1 MSVESLIQA
10 GQKGYA
16 NIHDNDFYFSDSNF
30 KEIGENEEL
39 TKFFMNQVDPDG
51 SKYGGDVEKAKTG
64 FLNDYT
70 FKSNS
75 IWGEVK
81 GAVQSVN
88 YSEEEKQQKN
98 FLQRMYD
105 TAPNRLTGGDGVG
118 GAAQALGYGLAGGLV
133 GEDGVDLG
141 INIASTAASSWLGA
155 KMGAA
160 AGTAVA
166 PGAGTVVGGALGAIT
181 GGALA
186 LFGKN
191 MAIKGTQQL
200 GKEGLKEL
208 LKQTATKE
216 GKDALV
222 KQVAKE
228 YGWNTAKAEFAVNG
242 VLGGVGGAAEEYKN
256 ENIGLSEGNFT
267 DYLTSAGGG
276 ALMAGGIGGA
286 LGYVTSRFGE
296 GRRLGKELV
305 QDTRDGQKIMSAIGD
320 DGPRTYREAIEQRLK
335 DIEEKEKPTQDEIV
349 QKQQLEA
356 EKKLYDKY
364 RIPLTEEQRQGVND
378 LCSDLSI
385 QLRQEANELDT
396 FPSTSG
402 HSPEKLRAVA
412 DMLDN
417 LLDFNSAEKAV
428 VDAEKALVGGGDDAR
443 ANLAR
448 VKAKWSALRSIGK
461 YLNDNKLGERDSV
474 YSLLDD
480 ATFMD
485 FAKNL
490 DDNVKNAIIAE
501 NKRIYPE
508 AGLRPGEE
516 LQPQTPV
523 TQPKATQAQGKTKP
537 QPDIKA
543 NRKKAD
549 KAIKD
554 NQSGKS
560 AAKIIEELKQ
570 EAQANPEESAL
581 ATMTPD
587 EIQGLQPTLEDV
599 IGGMPKEQAS
609 TITQMS
615 QSSVKPDGTP
625 SQVSKSFLDALK
637 SIPEDEGQFNQL
649 VANLSQQ
656 SGLPAEQ
663 IAPALKA
670 AKQSYATKVTE
681 LEGKLADLKATNQQI
696 LETLKQ
702 KVSEGTDTT
711 EAVSAPVESTP
722 PKKTHEQI
730 SREAKKK
737 RDELHAEAEMTK
749 ADKDETVKRLSQ
761 SVSKTREV
769 FASKEAEVTGLIQD
783 GMSIE
788 DFKGTVP
795 ERLQPLIEGVT
806 DMATARTVI
815 KENAQ
820 RLADYSILSSI
831 NDVVGSENLVLFK
844 NFLPLFGD
852 DKDAVRLAK
861 RLDNVVADIH
871 AKALNE
877 ADGENFNSA
886 LTSAIN
892 NSLLP
897 LKGARKGRINP
908 ALEAAKWLPEKVDD
922 KVKAKV
928 ESLAKRVARSCE
940 NNAQFKKLPEE
951 SQNSIK
957 VHLIQKRVQDYLAN
971 RAQYEG
977 VKDSVAQDIQKAF
990 KDVEALKGQKFGSM
1004 QEAMSA
1010 ITSAEERYR
1019 YVQSEN
1025 YMKSKLDDF
1034 FNKYQEPANL
1044 APHQKEEGGKPVY
1057 DEKGNLIDIEKK
1069 KGVVDEKGNAV
1080 YETRY
1085 KQVNLNTSSS
1095 RYTLRKNFD
1104 QVKANVLSSAS
1115 NRKARKDT
1123 IAVARSLN
1131 PEAVASLER
1140 KTAVVKA
1147 DNAPTLMGLDDKGR
1161 PVLLKD
1167 ANKGKKDRI
1176 AEIEQLL
1183 RIQKPLEGEART
1195 QAEARVKEI
1204 DARIEEINKLHGR
1217 DRDPYRVELDD
1228 IRAEKEEVV
1237 KHLAVQQAT
1246 SDLVVKSL
1254 INELKTLKAPDVK
1267 KISSAGITEKAAEGI
1282 ILEGMFDRILAMR
1295 EKQILD
1301 RLVKNMID
1309 GTEDLDEQAFEEI
1322 GRKFW
1327 NTKFTDIDKATL
1339 KETARKHFEHNK
1351 EIADIRKSIEQYTD
1365 KEKLT
1370 NADKQILARIV
1381 EGMNRMLR
1389 EQHDVVMEIRERG
1402 AKNAVPSVSDTV
1414 QPKAKAQDIVLDE
1427 KTGKLLIFGKE
1438 YGSFIKDESG
1448 RIVVTN
1454 QAGNTLTPA
1463 ENLEKLM
1470 GRKNFQKILK
1480 KAENE
1485 KARETSK
1492 GESKKAKS
1500 AKKESTLSEEVKE
1513 VKPAVTAKE
1522 VMDEIKADAIDE
1534 IHEKEAVKQAEAER
1548 TLADSAST
1556 FTSEDLDRKIGDYYD
1571 LVTTDQ
1577 FITARIKRADGSVT
1591 WKNIW
1596 LNSTNEDAT
1605 MRTALGNYQKQID
1618 LGDVTI
1624 MGCPLRGGRKKGI
1637 DSSWLSQKAF
1647 YLTKDKRGQIDPN
1660 YIADKAADGSLEVRK
1675 NAIKD
1680 SIGNDDALIH
1690 LKAMDYPLE
1699 ENELKSVFFTGE
1711 NGKEINGLDFVNSF
1725 EQQALQISISR
1736 DMTRDAFSQEVARL
1750 ALMAKMINE
1759 KLPYGYRKDNSSRI
1773 LSASELVKRMK
1784 GLNQSEKISVQR
1796 ALQQLNRDLA
1806 ANSSP
1811 YFFSGTKRT
1820 PSGFGYVRERI
1831 NKWGKKG
1838 DKILLPNGNEGV
1850 QWSPAVSHELLH
1862 WGFTNLLTPD
1872 EKIQFLETCAKKY
1885 FNEDGTLNTK
1895 LAVKIGGSEDAVFK
1909 PDGSLDLAELF
1920 AYEGTGYYG
1929 DRLTKQAAQAN
1940 DSFWDMLV
1948 TKFKDLMSWIQG
1960 MRNDISPENIELFE
1974 KILPSEYN
1982 SNRYEAGVLYDL
1994 TAKERVAVST
2004 LDSKTN
2010 KGVHGLNIMN
2020 NLEKVRADAF
2030 RAMFDPSMSL
2040 LDRAEAMKSVAGYL
2054 KGVIH
2059 GSRTEIGSEYIAK
2072 IRGKII
2078 GYAEQISYAEGNKLI
2093 ESKLKTNNLFIKG
2106 KKDNRQFGTVLEVYQ
2121 DRYKSLGYSDE
2132 EAKRLAE
2139 GSVIDDVLDKTE
2151 RGDAL
2156 YSDDL
2161 LFDDVGEDAGYRAT
2175 NTQSPDADTRSLSP
2189 ERLAE
2194 INEQAEKETLEEA
2207 NKWLKENNLP
2217 EVHSDN
2223 ELSAAFEAGNIPRE
2237 EMVDF
2242 MDFYE
2247 TRLEELKG
2255 TAQAEL
2261 VNKTE
2266 EGAPRGNSTAI
2277 QKTLGRLYDIIVD
2290 AEDSVI
2296 TTMKKNGYALAPNER
2311 HRPSVAPKEE
2321 KFTPPSKPSGPKTP
2335 EVNVVKE
2342 SVEAKALLGETN
2354 GIPNLASPKI
2364 KAVLDSILEMSD
2376 PEVKSAVRK
2385 VLFRYSEFLGKDD
2398 LTYKD
2403 LANLL
2408 GIELPEYLNEDRL
2421 VNASASFLD
2430 SDSGRFADR
2439 DFYSR
2444 ATSTLHTMGKQL
2456 TQGEE
2461 SEAYKTFSANLYLSL
2476 SDGMNMD
2483 VLEDG
2488 TKYIFDV
2495 GSTPRISRDSYK
2507 ARLLNLPENILDGMR
2522 EFLKTDDLKKAFADI
2537 DFEKG
2542 TEGAFF
2548 TIDGKKVPVGDV
2560 VQTVYSNL
2568 APEPTT
2574 VKAYT
2579 PITGAMDTA
2588 IDNGYAQ
2595 NTSSA
2600 AVQIAALSKGC
2611 TPAQAEVTA
2620 GLIPTRIRNWW
2631 GDSVF
2636 KKALTSMDN
2645 GLSLV
2650 LSSNTKRCKD
2660 LGANFLAETGRF
2672 FYEDKSR
2679 FIGKHYNKL
2688 QTALRELRGSEV
2700 KGRSNLRNQIG
2711 NDFEDMKRSLL
2722 TNNHLGIVT
2731 ENERGVID
2739 FMRTATNDN
2748 WQKKWDNLNEV
2759 QRNAV
2764 TELTNQFEAI
2774 RKEMVDLGIQVN
2786 DYRGMNGIL
2795 HYLPQRFNKDWVTNN
2810 HDKFMEGMTKFF
2822 VSEGKSQRDAVN
2834 VAESLYSHI
2843 ANDFEFSGFSG
2854 TDPKFARK
2862 SGEGLYA
2869 RVLNIKP
2876 EQWKEFGLTDMFD
2889 NNLEAL
2895 ARDYIDHAATLIE
2908 RTKRWGVEGHGRA
2921 AYFSVQAGGLD
2932 GAANVLMHSQEA
2944 QKQSGDNARLNSAL
2958 EVNLFGPLT
2967 TNHEEA
2973 KKIAES
2979 IERALND
2986 GVSVDNIVNTLVQ
2999 LYAANRGAGLVHFQ
3013 REMNCLVNGIK
3024 DFGLSVGPDAK
3035 IPQKHAKYLVQ
3046 ASDLL
3051 TGMRGAPKDDS
3062 AVIGWMT
3069 SLNNMTMLSMAT
3081 IASLSDVGLIG
3092 VRSGEVMPFLKGI
3105 KATMKQMAG
3114 GDQAERDA
3122 IRSLGVQFETDR
3134 MNNFLNNNNGR
3145 IQGMNNAFFKATGL
3159 TQWTAFSR
3167 QMSANVG
3174 FEAIK
3179 CFQRQAREAIASGNQ
3194 NSLTYRKA
3202 MYWLRTLGLN
3212 DPEFINGRA
3221 LTSYADMIEACKAD
3235 PSLES
3240 MNEKVARAVVKFVNQ
3255 SAFAPNRADI
3265 PAWAQSGFG
3274 RLVFQFK
3281 SYPLMLGRLTKWA
3294 LDSAR
3299 LKNGANI
3306 KPLVLLATLGVGM
3319 GAGGQALRDVISGRN
3334 IDYEDDDQSF
3344 ADMHSVKQ
3352 RLASEICRQLG
3363 WESWADNLE
3372 GTQADSIIGWYA
3384 SGLMGLGALG
3394 VIGDFAFNLTES
3406 TQDGAYGEL
3415 NVAKQLF
3422 GPSFGTAMD
3431 AYHVAKTGY
3440 NMTTEGLG
3448 IKSERPSNKDERR
3461 AFSVL
3466 ESRIPV
3472 VGGFRSLGR
3481 ELKDYLVPLE
3491 EN

>member
-1 MSVESLIQA
+1 MSILSMLKATEQ
-10 GQKGYA
+10 GYSGTHDDNYFFA
-16 NIHDNDFYFSDSNF
+16 NSSFND
-30 KEIGENEEL
+30 IGKDEEL
-39 TKFFMNQVDPDG
+39 TKFFLKQVDPDG
-51 SKYGGDVEKAKTG
+51 SKYGGDIEKAKTG

-75 IWGEVK
+75 ITSSVLD
-81 GAVQSVN
+81 AVRSST
-88 YSEEEKQQKN
+88 YTEDEKQKKN
-98 FLQRMYD
+98 FLGRMYES
-105 TAPNRLTGGDGVG
+105 APNRLAGSDGIE
-118 GAAQALGYGLAGGLV
+118 GAAQAVGHGLAGGLV
-133 GEDGVDLG
+133 GEYGGDAA
-141 INIASTAASSWLGA
+141 INVASTAASSWLGA

-186 LFGKN
+186 LFGKG
-191 MAIKGTQQL
+191 ALVKGTQQL
-200 GKEGLKEL
+200 TKEGAQQL
-208 LKQTATKE
+208 LKQIATKE

-286 LGYVTSRFGE
+286 LGYMTSRFGE

-305 QDTRDGQKIMSAIGD
+305 QDTRDGQKIMAAIGD

-364 RIPLTEEQRQGVND
+364 RIPLTDEERQGVND

-480 ATFMD
+480 AMFMD

-501 NKRIYPE
+501 NKRVYPE

-516 LQPQTPV
+516 LQPQTSV
-523 TQPKATQAQGKTKP
+523 VQPKDTKGAP
-537 QPDIKA
+537 QPDTKA
-543 NRKKAD
+543 SRKKAD

-560 AAKIIEELKQ
+560 ASKIIDELKQ
-570 EAQANPEESAL
+570 EAQTNPEESAL
-581 ATMTPD
+581 ASMTPD
-587 EIQGLQPTLEDV
+587 EIGSIAPTIEDV
-599 IGGMPKEQAS
+599 IAGMPKEQAS
-609 TITQMS
+609 VLTQLT

-625 SQVSKSFLDALK
+625 SQVPKEFMDALR
-637 SIPEDEGQFNQL
+637 SIPEDEGQFQQL
-649 VANLSQQ
+649 VANLSQG
-656 SGLPAEQ
+656 SGIPADQ
-663 IAPALKA
+663 LAPALKA
-670 AKQSYATKVTE
+670 AKQSYTAKVTE
-681 LEGKLADLKATNQQI
+681 IEAKIGDLKATSEQI
-696 LETLKQ
+696 LEGLKNAQ
-702 KVSEGTDTT
+702 EQSAATSE
-711 EAVSAPVESTP
+711 EAPVSAEITP

-769 FASKEAEVTGLIQD
+769 FASKEAEVTGLIKD
-783 GMSIE
+783 GMSLE

-844 NFLPLFGD
+844 KFLPLFGD

-861 RLDNVVADIH
+861 RLDDVVADIH
-871 AKALNE
+871 TRALNE
-877 ADGENFNSA
+877 ADGEGFDSV

-892 NSLLP
+892 KGLVP
-897 LKGARKGRINP
+897 LKGARKGRIDP
-908 ALEAAKWLPEKVDD
+908 VLEAAKWLPENVDE
-922 KVKAKV
+922 KVKAKA
-928 ESLAKRVARSCE
+928 ETLAKRVAKSCE
-940 NNAQFKKLPEE
+940 HNAQFKKLSEE
-951 SQNSIK
+951 AQNSIK
-957 VHLIQKRVQDYLAN
+957 VRLIQSRVQGYLAN
-971 RAQYEG
+971 RAEYEG
-977 VKDSVAQDIQKAF
+977 VKNSVAAEIQKAF
-990 KDVEALKGQKFGSM
+990 DSVEALKAQKFDTM
-1004 QEAMSA
+1004 QDAMSA
-1010 ITSAEERYR
+1010 IGSAEERYR
-1019 YVQSEN
+1019 YVQSED
-1025 YMKSKLDDF
+1025 YIQSKLDDF

-1057 DEKGNLIDIEKK
+1057 DEKGNLVKVEKK
-1069 KGVVDEKGNAV
+1069 KGVVDEKGKAV
-1080 YETRY
+1080 YEIRY
-1085 KQVNLNTSSS
+1085 KNVNLNTSSS
-1095 RYTLRKNFD
+1095 RYNLRKNFD
-1104 QVKANVLSSAS
+1104 QVKANALATAS
-1115 NRKARKDT
+1115 GRKAGKEVAA
-1123 IAVARSLN
+1123 IAQKLN
-1131 PEAVASLER
+1131 PEGFKSLGA
-1140 KTAVVKA
+1140 K
-1147 DNAPTLMGLDDKGR
+1147 GL
-1161 PVLLKD
+1161 
-1167 ANKGKKDRI
+1167 
-1176 AEIEQLL
+1176 
-1183 RIQKPLEGEART
+1183 T
-1195 QAEARVKEI
+1195 
-1204 DARIEEINKLHGR
+1204 
-1217 DRDPYRVELDD
+1217 
-1228 IRAEKEEVV
+1228 EKE
-1237 KHLAVQQAT
+1237 
-1246 SDLVVKSL
+1246 
-1254 INELKTLKAPDVK
+1254 
-1267 KISSAGITEKAAEGI
+1267 AEGL
-1282 ILEGMFDRILAMR
+1282 ILEGMFDRIMNMR

-1327 NTKFTDIDKATL
+1327 NTKFTDSDKAIL
-1339 KETARKHFEHNK
+1339 KEVARDEFEHAREREK
-1351 EIADIRKSIEQYTD
+1351 LKAVITAYAD

-1370 NADKQILARIV
+1370 GADKQILSRII
-1381 EGMNRMLR
+1381 EGMNRMLK
-1389 EQHDVVMEIRERG
+1389 EQHDVVIEKKTKG
-1402 AKNAVPSVSDTV
+1402 ATNAIDFNKTTPSVA
-1414 QPKAKAQDIVLDE
+1414 AKDVVLDE

-1438 YGSFIKDESG
+1438 YGTFIKDESG

-1470 GRKNFQKILK
+1470 GRKNFQKILR
-1480 KAENE
+1480 KAEKE
-1485 KARETSK
+1485 QAQEAKPKVVKETEAKAPVTADEII
-1492 GESKKAKS
+1492 
-1500 AKKESTLSEEVKE
+1500 EEVRAD
-1513 VKPAVTAKE
+1513 AV
-1522 VMDEIKADAIDE
+1522 DEIVE
-1534 IHEKEAVKQAEAER
+1534 REAVKFAETEKSI
-1548 TLADSAST
+1548 ADSAST
-1556 FTSEDLDRKIGDYYD
+1556 FTSEDLERPITDYYA
-1571 LVTTDQ
+1571 LVTDDQ
-1577 FITARIKRADGSVT
+1577 FITARVKRADGSVA
-1591 WKNIW
+1591 WKHIYINKA
-1596 LNSTNEDAT
+1596 NPNAS

-1618 LGDVTI
+1618 LGNVTI
-1624 MGCPLRGGRKKGI
+1624 MGCPLRGGKRKGA
-1637 DSSWLSQKAF
+1637 DADWCAQNAF
-1647 YLTKDKRGQIDPN
+1647 YLTNNKRGKTDPAF
-1660 YIADKAADGSLEVRK
+1660 IAEKKAQTKLDGRVAE
-1675 NAIKD
+1675 IKD
-1680 SIGNDDALIH
+1680 SIGNDDPLIH

-1699 ENELKSVFFTGE
+1699 EKELKSVFFTGE
-1711 NGKEINGLDFVNSF
+1711 NGEEINGLDFINSF
-1725 EQQALQISISR
+1725 EQRAQQLSIAPG
-1736 DMTRDAFSQEVARL
+1736 MTRDAFEKEVAKLSSMARL
-1750 ALMAKMINE
+1750 INE
-1759 KLPYGYRKDNSSRI
+1759 KLPYGYRRDNSSRI
-1773 LSASELVKRMK
+1773 NSARGLMVRMK
-1784 GLNQSEKISVQR
+1784 GLNPSEKISALR
-1796 ALQQLNRDLA
+1796 ALQQLDKDLA
-1806 ANSSP
+1806 PNSSP
-1811 YFFSGTKRT
+1811 YIFKGTDET
-1820 PSGFGYVRERI
+1820 PSGFGYEQNGKI
-1831 NKWGKKG
+1831 NKNGKRA
-1838 DKILLPNGNEGV
+1838 DKIFVPNGTDGV

-1885 FNEDGTLNTK
+1885 FNEDGTVNTK
-1895 LAVKIGGSEDAVFK
+1895 LAVKIGGSKEAVFK
-1909 PDGSLDLAELF
+1909 ADGSLDVAELF

-1948 TKFKDLMSWIQG
+1948 SKFKDLMSWIQG

-2030 RAMFDPSMSL
+2030 RAMFDPSVDL
-2040 LDRAEAMKSVAGYL
+2040 LDRAETMKSVAGYL

-2078 GYAEQISYAEGNKLI
+2078 GYAEQISDAEGNQLI

-2139 GSVIDDVLDKTE
+2139 GSVIDDVLDKAE

-2194 INEQAEKETLEEA
+2194 INEQAEKETLDEA

-2237 EMVDF
+2237 EMMDF

-2266 EGAPRGNSTAI
+2266 EGAPRGNSAAV

-2296 TTMKKNGYALAPNER
+2296 TTMKNNGYALAPNER
-2311 HRPSVAPKEE
+2311 HRPSVAPKGE

-2342 SVEAKALLGETN
+2342 SVDAKALLGETD
-2354 GIPNLASPKI
+2354 GIPNLAPPKI
-2364 KAVLDSILEMSD
+2364 KAVLDSILTSEK
-2376 PEVKSAVRK
+2376 PEVRDAVRRM
-2385 VLFRYSEFLGKDD
+2385 LFRYSEFLGRDD
-2398 LTYKD
+2398 LTVRD
-2403 LANLL
+2403 IANLL
-2408 GIELPEYLNEDRL
+2408 DIELPEFIDPDK
-2421 VNASASFLD
+2421 VVDASASFIANPN
-2430 SDSGRFADR
+2430 GRKADA
-2439 DFYSR
+2439 DFYTD
-2444 ATSTLHTMGKQL
+2444 ATTKLKSIGLYL
-2456 TQGEE
+2456 TQGAK
-2461 SEAYKTFSANLYLSL
+2461 SDVNQLLSANLYLSL
-2476 SDGMNMD
+2476 SDSMSMD

-2488 TKYIFDV
+2488 IKYIFDV
-2495 GSTPRISRDSYK
+2495 GATPRVSRDSYK

-2600 AVQIAALSKGC
+2600 AVRIAALGKGC

-2645 GLSLV
+2645 GLSVV

-2660 LGANFLAETGRF
+2660 LGADFLADTGRF
-2672 FYEDKSR
+2672 FYEDKSL
-2679 FIGKHYNKL
+2679 FIGQHWDKL
-2688 QTALRELRGSEV
+2688 QTTLRELRGSEV
-2700 KGRSNLRNQIG
+2700 QGRSRLRNQIG

-2895 ARDYIDHAATLIE
+2895 ARDYIDHTATLIE

-2944 QKQSGDNARLNSAL
+2944 QKRIFQSGDNARLNSAL

-2967 TNHEEA
+2967 TNPEEA

-3051 TGMRGAPKDDS
+3051 TGMRGAPKDDM
-3062 AVIGWMT
+3062 AAIGWMT

-3092 VRSGEVMPFLKGI
+3092 VRSGEVMPFIKGI

-3179 CFQRQAREAIASGNQ
+3179 CFQRQAREAMASGNQ

-3221 LTSYADMIEACKAD
+3221 LTSYADIIEACKAD

-3255 SAFAPNRADI
+3255 SAFAPNRADT

-3363 WESWADNLE
+3363 WESWADSLE
-3372 GTQADSIIGWYA
+3372 GTQVDSIIGWYA

-3422 GPSFGTAMD
+3422 GPSFGTVMD

-3440 NMTTEGLG
+3440 NMTAEGLG

>member
-39 TKFFMNQVDPDG
+39 TKFFMKQVDPDG

-105 TAPNRLTGGDGVG
+105 TAPNRLTGSDGVSG
-118 GAAQALGYGLAGGLV
+118 GAQALGYGLAGGLV

-186 LFGKN
+186 LFGKG
-191 MAIKGTQQL
+191 ALVKGTQQL
-200 GKEGLKEL
+200 TKEGAQQL
-208 LKQTATKE
+208 LKQIATKE

-296 GRRLGKELV
+296 GRRLSKELV
-305 QDTRDGQKIMSAIGD
+305 QDTRDGQKIMATIGD
-320 DGPRTYREAIEQRLK
+320 DSPRTYREAIEQRLK

-501 NKRIYPE
+501 NKRVYPE

-516 LQPQTPV
+516 LQPQAPV
-523 TQPKATQAQGKTKP
+523 VQPKDTKGAP
-537 QPDIKA
+537 QPDTKA
-543 NRKKAD
+543 SRKKAD

-560 AAKIIEELKQ
+560 ASKIIDELKQ
-570 EAQANPEESAL
+570 EAQTNPEESAL
-581 ATMTPD
+581 ASMTLD
-587 EIQGLQPTLEDV
+587 EIGSLAPTIEDV
-599 IGGMPKEQAS
+599 IAGMPKEQAS
-609 TITQMS
+609 VLTQLT

-625 SQVSKSFLDALK
+625 SQVPKEFMDALR
-637 SIPEDEGQFNQL
+637 SIPDDEGQFQQL
-649 VANLSQQ
+649 VANLSQG
-656 SGLPAEQ
+656 SGIPADKL
-663 IAPALKA
+663 APALKA
-670 AKQSYATKVTE
+670 AKQSYAAKVTE
-681 LEGKLADLKATNQQI
+681 IEAKVGDLKSTSEQI
-696 LETLKQ
+696 LERLKNAQ
-702 KVSEGTDTT
+702 EQSAATSEATP
-711 EAVSAPVESTP
+711 VSAEITP

-730 SREAKKK
+730 SREAQMK
-737 RDELHAEAEMTK
+737 RDQLQAEADMTK
-749 ADKDETVKRLSQ
+749 ADKDEVVQRLSQ

-783 GMSIE
+783 GMSLE

-844 NFLPLFGD
+844 KFLPLFGD

-871 AKALNE
+871 TRALNE
-877 ADGENFNSA
+877 ADGEGFDSV

-892 NSLLP
+892 KGLLP
-897 LKGARKGRINP
+897 LKGARKGRIDP
-908 ALEAAKWLPEKVDD
+908 VLEAAKWLPENVDE
-922 KVKAKV
+922 KVKAKA
-928 ESLAKRVARSCE
+928 ETLAKRVAKSCE
-940 NNAQFKKLPEE
+940 HNAQFKKLSEE
-951 SQNSIK
+951 AQNSIK
-957 VHLIQKRVQDYLAN
+957 VRLIQSRVQGYLAN
-971 RAQYEG
+971 RAEYEG
-977 VKDSVAQDIQKAF
+977 VKNSVAADIQKAF
-990 KDVEALKGQKFGSM
+990 DSVEALKGQKFDTM
-1004 QEAMSA
+1004 QDAMSA
-1010 ITSAEERYR
+1010 IGSAEERYR
-1019 YVQSEN
+1019 YVQSED
-1025 YMKSKLDDF
+1025 YIQSKLDDF

-1057 DEKGNLIDIEKK
+1057 DEKGNLVKVEKK

-1085 KQVNLNTSSS
+1085 KNVNLNTSSS
-1095 RYTLRKNFD
+1095 RYNLRKNFD
-1104 QVKANVLSSAS
+1104 QVKANALATAS
-1115 NRKARKDT
+1115 GRKAGKE
-1123 IAVARSLN
+1123 IAAIAQKLN
-1131 PEAVASLER
+1131 PEGFKSLGA
-1140 KTAVVKA
+1140 K
-1147 DNAPTLMGLDDKGR
+1147 GL
-1161 PVLLKD
+1161 
-1167 ANKGKKDRI
+1167 
-1176 AEIEQLL
+1176 
-1183 RIQKPLEGEART
+1183 T
-1195 QAEARVKEI
+1195 
-1204 DARIEEINKLHGR
+1204 
-1217 DRDPYRVELDD
+1217 
-1228 IRAEKEEVV
+1228 EKE
-1237 KHLAVQQAT
+1237 
-1246 SDLVVKSL
+1246 
-1254 INELKTLKAPDVK
+1254 
-1267 KISSAGITEKAAEGI
+1267 AEGL
-1282 ILEGMFDRILAMR
+1282 ILEGMFDRIMNMR

-1301 RLVKNMID
+1301 RLVKNMVD

-1327 NTKFTDIDKATL
+1327 NTKFTDSDKAIL
-1339 KETARKHFEHNK
+1339 KEVARDEFEHAREREK
-1351 EIADIRKSIEQYTD
+1351 LKAVITAYAD

-1370 NADKQILARIV
+1370 GADKQILSRII
-1381 EGMNRMLR
+1381 EGMNRMLK
-1389 EQHDVVMEIRERG
+1389 EQHDVVIEKKTKG
-1402 AKNAVPSVSDTV
+1402 AKNAVDFNKTTPFVE
-1414 QPKAKAQDIVLDE
+1414 AKDVVLDE

-1438 YGSFIKDESG
+1438 YGTFIKDESG

-1463 ENLEKLM
+1463 ENLAKLM
-1470 GRKNFQKILK
+1470 GRKNFQKILR
-1480 KAENE
+1480 KAEKE
-1485 KARETSK
+1485 QAQEAKPKVAKETETKAPVTADEII
-1492 GESKKAKS
+1492 
-1500 AKKESTLSEEVKE
+1500 EEVRAD
-1513 VKPAVTAKE
+1513 AV
-1522 VMDEIKADAIDE
+1522 DEIVE
-1534 IHEKEAVKQAEAER
+1534 REAVKSAETEKSI
-1548 TLADSAST
+1548 ADSAST
-1556 FTSEDLDRKIGDYYD
+1556 FTSEDLDRPITDYYA
-1571 LVTTDQ
+1571 LVTDDQ
-1577 FITARIKRADGSVT
+1577 FITARVKRADGSVA
-1591 WKNIW
+1591 WKHIYINKA
-1596 LNSTNEDAT
+1596 NPNAS

-1618 LGDVTI
+1618 LGNVTI
-1624 MGCPLRGGRKKGI
+1624 MGCPLRGGKRKGA
-1637 DSSWLSQKAF
+1637 DTDWCAQNAF
-1647 YLTKDKRGQIDPN
+1647 YLTNNKRGKTDPAF
-1660 YIADKAADGSLEVRK
+1660 ISEKKAQTKLDGRVAE
-1675 NAIKD
+1675 IKD
-1680 SIGNDDALIH
+1680 SIGNDDPLIH

-1699 ENELKSVFFTGE
+1699 EKELKSVFFTGE
-1711 NGKEINGLDFVNSF
+1711 NGEEINGLDFINSF
-1725 EQQALQISISR
+1725 EQRAQQLSIAPG
-1736 DMTRDAFSQEVARL
+1736 MTRDAFEKEVAKLSSMARL
-1750 ALMAKMINE
+1750 INE
-1759 KLPYGYRKDNSSRI
+1759 KLPYGYRRDNSSRI
-1773 LSASELVKRMK
+1773 NSARGLMVKMK
-1784 GLNQSEKISVQR
+1784 GLNPSEKISALR
-1796 ALQQLNRDLA
+1796 ALQQLDKDLA
-1806 ANSSP
+1806 PNSSP
-1811 YFFSGTKRT
+1811 YIFKGTDET
-1820 PSGFGYVRERI
+1820 PSGFGYEQNGKI
-1831 NKWGKKG
+1831 NKNGKRA
-1838 DKILLPNGNEGV
+1838 DKIFVPNGTDGV

-1885 FNEDGTLNTK
+1885 FNEDGTVNTK
-1895 LAVKIGGSEDAVFK
+1895 LAVKIGGSKEAVFK
-1909 PDGSLDLAELF
+1909 ADGSLDVAELF

-1948 TKFKDLMSWIQG
+1948 SKFKDLMSWIQG

-2078 GYAEQISYAEGNKLI
+2078 GYAEQISDAEGNKLI

-2139 GSVIDDVLDKTE
+2139 GSVIDDVLDKAE

-2194 INEQAEKETLEEA
+2194 INEQAEKETLDET
-2207 NKWLKENNLP
+2207 NKWLRENNLP

-2237 EMVDF
+2237 EMMDF

-2266 EGAPRGNSTAI
+2266 VGVPRGNSTAV

-2296 TTMKKNGYALAPNER
+2296 TTMKNNGYALAPNER
-2311 HRPSVAPKEE
+2311 HRPSVAPKGE

-2342 SVEAKALLGETN
+2342 SVDAKALLGETD
-2354 GIPNLASPKI
+2354 GIPNLAPPKI
-2364 KAVLDSILEMSD
+2364 KAVLDSILTSEK
-2376 PEVKSAVRK
+2376 PEVRDAVRRM
-2385 VLFRYSEFLGKDD
+2385 LFRYSEFLGRDD
-2398 LTYKD
+2398 LTVRD
-2403 LANLL
+2403 IANLL
-2408 GIELPEYLNEDRL
+2408 DIELPEFIDPDK
-2421 VNASASFLD
+2421 VVDASASFIANPN
-2430 SDSGRFADR
+2430 GRKADA
-2439 DFYSR
+2439 DFYTD
-2444 ATSTLHTMGKQL
+2444 ATTKLKSIGLYL
-2456 TQGEE
+2456 TQGAK
-2461 SEAYKTFSANLYLSL
+2461 SDVNQLLSANLYLSL
-2476 SDGMNMD
+2476 SDSMSMD

-2488 TKYIFDV
+2488 IKYIFDV
-2495 GSTPRISRDSYK
+2495 GATPRVSRDSYK

-2600 AVQIAALSKGC
+2600 AVRIAALGKGC

-2645 GLSLV
+2645 GLSVV

-2679 FIGKHYNKL
+2679 FIGQHYDKL

-2895 ARDYIDHAATLIE
+2895 ARDYIDHAGTLIE

-2944 QKQSGDNARLNSAL
+2944 QKRIFQSGDNARLNSAL

-2967 TNHEEA
+2967 TNPEEA

-3051 TGMRGAPKDDS
+3051 TGMRGAPKDDM
-3062 AVIGWMT
+3062 AAIGWMT

-3081 IASLSDVGLIG
+3081 VASLSDVGLIA

-3221 LTSYADMIEACKAD
+3221 LTNYADLIEACKTD

-3255 SAFAPNRADI
+3255 SAFAPNRADT

-3372 GTQADSIIGWYA
+3372 GTQVDSIIGWYA

-3422 GPSFGTAMD
+3422 GPSFGTVMD

-3440 NMTTEGLG
+3440 NMTAEGLG

>member
-39 TKFFMNQVDPDG
+39 TKFFMKQVDPDG

-105 TAPNRLTGGDGVG
+105 TAPNRLTGSDGVSG
-118 GAAQALGYGLAGGLV
+118 GAQALGYGLAGGLV

-186 LFGKN
+186 LFGKG
-191 MAIKGTQQL
+191 ALVKGTQQL
-200 GKEGLKEL
+200 TKEGAQQL
-208 LKQTATKE
+208 LKQIATKE

-296 GRRLGKELV
+296 GRRLSKELV
-305 QDTRDGQKIMSAIGD
+305 QDTRDGQKIMATIGD

-335 DIEEKEKPTQDEIV
+335 DIEEKEKPTQDEIL

-364 RIPLTEEQRQGVND
+364 HIPLTDDERVGVND
-378 LCSDLSI
+378 LCADLSN

-396 FPSTSG
+396 FPSVSN

-474 YSLLDD
+474 YSLIDD

-501 NKRIYPE
+501 NKRVYPE
-508 AGLRPGEE
+508 VGLRPGEE

-523 TQPKATQAQGKTKP
+523 VQPKDTKGAL
-537 QPDIKA
+537 QPDTKA
-543 NRKKAD
+543 SRKKAD

-560 AAKIIEELKQ
+560 ASKIIDELKQ
-570 EAQANPEESAL
+570 EAQTNPEESAL
-581 ATMTPD
+581 ASMTPD
-587 EIQGLQPTLEDV
+587 EIGSIAPTIEDV
-599 IGGMPKEQAS
+599 IAGMPKEQAS
-609 TITQMS
+609 VLTQLT

-625 SQVSKSFLDALK
+625 SQVPKEFMDALR
-637 SIPEDEGQFNQL
+637 SIPDDEGQFQQL
-649 VANLSQQ
+649 VANLSQG
-656 SGLPAEQ
+656 SGIPADQ
-663 IAPALKA
+663 LAPALKA
-670 AKQSYATKVTE
+670 AKQSYAAKVTE
-681 LEGKLADLKATNQQI
+681 IEAKVGDLKATSEQI
-696 LETLKQ
+696 LERLKNAQ
-702 KVSEGTDTT
+702 EQSAATSEATPI
-711 EAVSAPVESTP
+711 SAEITP

-730 SREAKKK
+730 SREAQKK
-737 RDELHAEAEMTK
+737 RDQLQAEADMTK
-749 ADKDETVKRLSQ
+749 ADKDEVVQRLSQ

-769 FASKEAEVTGLIQD
+769 FASKETEVTSLIQD
-783 GMSIE
+783 GMSLE
-788 DFKGTVP
+788 DFRGTVP

-844 NFLPLFGD
+844 KFLPLFGD

-871 AKALNE
+871 TRALNE
-877 ADGENFNSA
+877 ADGEGFDSV

-892 NSLLP
+892 KGLVP
-897 LKGARKGRINP
+897 LKGARKGRIDP
-908 ALEAAKWLPEKVDD
+908 VLEAAKWLPENVDE
-922 KVKAKV
+922 KVKAKA
-928 ESLAKRVARSCE
+928 ETLAKRVAKSCE
-940 NNAQFKKLPEE
+940 HNAQFKKLSEE
-951 SQNSIK
+951 AQNSIK
-957 VHLIQKRVQDYLAN
+957 VRLIQSRVQGYLAN
-971 RAQYEG
+971 RAEYEG
-977 VKDSVAQDIQKAF
+977 VKNSVAADIQKAF
-990 KDVEALKGQKFGSM
+990 DSVEALKGQKFDTM
-1004 QEAMSA
+1004 QDAMSA
-1010 ITSAEERYR
+1010 IGSAEERYR
-1019 YVQSEN
+1019 YVQSED
-1025 YMKSKLDDF
+1025 YIQSKLDDF

-1057 DEKGNLIDIEKK
+1057 DEKGNLVKVEKK

-1085 KQVNLNTSSS
+1085 KNVNLNTSSS
-1095 RYTLRKNFD
+1095 RYNLRKNFD
-1104 QVKANVLSSAS
+1104 QVKANALATAS
-1115 NRKARKDT
+1115 GRKAGKE
-1123 IAVARSLN
+1123 IAAIAQKLN
-1131 PEAVASLER
+1131 PEGFKSLGA
-1140 KTAVVKA
+1140 K
-1147 DNAPTLMGLDDKGR
+1147 GL
-1161 PVLLKD
+1161 
-1167 ANKGKKDRI
+1167 
-1176 AEIEQLL
+1176 
-1183 RIQKPLEGEART
+1183 T
-1195 QAEARVKEI
+1195 
-1204 DARIEEINKLHGR
+1204 
-1217 DRDPYRVELDD
+1217 
-1228 IRAEKEEVV
+1228 EKE
-1237 KHLAVQQAT
+1237 
-1246 SDLVVKSL
+1246 
-1254 INELKTLKAPDVK
+1254 
-1267 KISSAGITEKAAEGI
+1267 AEGL
-1282 ILEGMFDRILAMR
+1282 ILEGMFDRIMNMR

-1301 RLVKNMID
+1301 RLVKNMVD

-1327 NTKFTDIDKATL
+1327 NTKFTDSDKAIL
-1339 KETARKHFEHNK
+1339 KEVARDEFEHAREREK
-1351 EIADIRKSIEQYTD
+1351 LKAVITAYAD

-1370 NADKQILARIV
+1370 GADKQILSRII
-1381 EGMNRMLR
+1381 EGMNRMLK
-1389 EQHDVVMEIRERG
+1389 EQHDVVIEKKTKG
-1402 AKNAVPSVSDTV
+1402 AKNAVDFNKTTPFVE
-1414 QPKAKAQDIVLDE
+1414 AKDVVLDE

-1438 YGSFIKDESG
+1438 YGTFIKDESG

-1463 ENLEKLM
+1463 ENLAKLM
-1470 GRKNFQKILK
+1470 GRKNFQKILR
-1480 KAENE
+1480 KAEKE
-1485 KARETSK
+1485 QAQEAKLKVAKETETKAPVTADEII
-1492 GESKKAKS
+1492 
-1500 AKKESTLSEEVKE
+1500 EEVRAD
-1513 VKPAVTAKE
+1513 AV
-1522 VMDEIKADAIDE
+1522 DEIVE
-1534 IHEKEAVKQAEAER
+1534 REAVKSAETEKSI
-1548 TLADSAST
+1548 ADSAST
-1556 FTSEDLDRKIGDYYD
+1556 FTSEDLDRPITDYYA
-1571 LVTTDQ
+1571 LVTDDQ
-1577 FITARIKRADGSVT
+1577 FITARVKRADGSVA
-1591 WKNIW
+1591 WKHIYINKA
-1596 LNSTNEDAT
+1596 NPNAS

-1618 LGDVTI
+1618 LGNVTI
-1624 MGCPLRGGRKKGI
+1624 MGCPLRGGKRKGA
-1637 DSSWLSQKAF
+1637 DTDWCAQNAF
-1647 YLTKDKRGQIDPN
+1647 YLTNNKRGKTDPAF
-1660 YIADKAADGSLEVRK
+1660 ISEKKAQTKLDGRVAE
-1675 NAIKD
+1675 IKD
-1680 SIGNDDALIH
+1680 SIGNDDPLIH

-1699 ENELKSVFFTGE
+1699 EKELKSVFFTGE
-1711 NGKEINGLDFVNSF
+1711 NGEEINGLDFINSF
-1725 EQQALQISISR
+1725 EQRAQQLSIAPG
-1736 DMTRDAFSQEVARL
+1736 MTRDAFEKEVAKLSSMARL
-1750 ALMAKMINE
+1750 INE
-1759 KLPYGYRKDNSSRI
+1759 KLPYGYRRDNSSRI
-1773 LSASELVKRMK
+1773 NSARGLMVRMK
-1784 GLNQSEKISVQR
+1784 GLNPSEKISALR
-1796 ALQQLNRDLA
+1796 ALQQLDKDLA
-1806 ANSSP
+1806 PNSSP
-1811 YFFSGTKRT
+1811 YIFKGTDET
-1820 PSGFGYVRERI
+1820 ASGFGYEQNGKI
-1831 NKWGKKG
+1831 NKNGKRA
-1838 DKILLPNGNEGV
+1838 DKILVPNGTDGV

-1885 FNEDGTLNTK
+1885 FNEDGSVNTK
-1895 LAVKIGGSEDAVFK
+1895 LAVKIGGSKEAVFK
-1909 PDGSLDLAELF
+1909 ADGSLDVAELF

-1948 TKFKDLMSWIQG
+1948 SKFKDLMSWIQG

-2004 LDSKTN
+2004 LDLKTN

-2030 RAMFDPSMSL
+2030 RAMFDPSVDL
-2040 LDRAEAMKSVAGYL
+2040 LDRAETMKSVAGYL

-2078 GYAEQISYAEGNKLI
+2078 GYAEQISDAEGNQLI

-2139 GSVIDDVLDKTE
+2139 GSVIDDVLDKAE

-2194 INEQAEKETLEEA
+2194 INEQAEKETLDET

-2237 EMVDF
+2237 EMMDF

-2266 EGAPRGNSTAI
+2266 VGAPRGNSAAV

-2296 TTMKKNGYALAPNER
+2296 TTMQNNGYALAPNER
-2311 HRPSVAPKEE
+2311 HRPSVAPKGE

-2342 SVEAKALLGETN
+2342 SVDAKALLGETD
-2354 GIPNLASPKI
+2354 GIPNLAPPKI
-2364 KAVLDSILEMSD
+2364 KAVLDSILTSEK
-2376 PEVKSAVRK
+2376 PEVRDAVRRM
-2385 VLFRYSEFLGKDD
+2385 LFRHSEFLGRDD
-2398 LTYKD
+2398 LTVRD
-2403 LANLL
+2403 IANLL
-2408 GIELPEYLNEDRL
+2408 DIELPEFIDPDK
-2421 VNASASFLD
+2421 VVDASASFIANPN
-2430 SDSGRFADR
+2430 GRKADA
-2439 DFYSR
+2439 DFYTD
-2444 ATSTLHTMGKQL
+2444 ATTKLKSIGLYL
-2456 TQGEE
+2456 TQGAK
-2461 SEAYKTFSANLYLSL
+2461 SDVNQLLSANLYLSL
-2476 SDGMNMD
+2476 SDSMSMD

-2488 TKYIFDV
+2488 IKYIFDV
-2495 GSTPRISRDSYK
+2495 GATPRVSRDSYK

-2568 APEPTT
+2568 APESTT

-2600 AVQIAALSKGC
+2600 AVRIAALGKGC

-2645 GLSLV
+2645 GLSVV

-2679 FIGKHYNKL
+2679 FIGKHYDKL

-2748 WQKKWDNLNEV
+2748 WQRKWDNLNEV

-2895 ARDYIDHAATLIE
+2895 ARDYIDHAGTLIE

-2944 QKQSGDNARLNSAL
+2944 QKRIFQSGDNARLNSAL

-2967 TNHEEA
+2967 TNPEEA
-2973 KKIAES
+2973 KKITES

-3051 TGMRGAPKDDS
+3051 TGMRGAPKDDM
-3062 AVIGWMT
+3062 AAIGWMT

-3092 VRSGEVMPFLKGI
+3092 VRSGEVMPFIKGI

-3179 CFQRQAREAIASGNQ
+3179 CFQRQAREAMASGNQ

-3255 SAFAPNRADI
+3255 SAFAPNRADT

-3363 WESWADNLE
+3363 WESWADSLE
-3372 GTQADSIIGWYA
+3372 GTQVDSIIGWYA

-3422 GPSFGTAMD
+3422 GPSFGTVMD

-3440 NMTTEGLG
+3440 NMTAEGLG

>member
-39 TKFFMNQVDPDG
+39 TKFFMKQVDPDG

-75 IWGEVK
+75 VWGEVK

-105 TAPNRLTGGDGVG
+105 TAPNRLTGSDGVSG
-118 GAAQALGYGLAGGLV
+118 GAQALGYGLAGGLV

-286 LGYVTSRFGE
+286 LGYVSSRFGE

-305 QDTRDGQKIMSAIGD
+305 QDARDGQKIMATIGD

-523 TQPKATQAQGKTKP
+523 VQPKDTKGAP
-537 QPDIKA
+537 QSDTKA
-543 NRKKAD
+543 SRKKAD

-560 AAKIIEELKQ
+560 ASKIIDELKQ
-570 EAQANPEESAL
+570 EAQTNPEESAL
-581 ATMTPD
+581 ASMTPD
-587 EIQGLQPTLEDV
+587 EIGSIAPTIEDV
-599 IGGMPKEQAS
+599 IAGMPKEQAS
-609 TITQMS
+609 VLTQLT

-625 SQVSKSFLDALK
+625 SQVPKEFMDALR
-637 SIPEDEGQFNQL
+637 SIPDDEGQFQQL
-649 VANLSQQ
+649 VANLSQG
-656 SGLPAEQ
+656 SGIPADQ
-663 IAPALKA
+663 LAPALKA
-670 AKQSYATKVTE
+670 AKQSYAAKVTE
-681 LEGKLADLKATNQQI
+681 IEAKVGDLKSTSEQI
-696 LETLKQ
+696 LERLKNAQ
-702 KVSEGTDTT
+702 EQSVATSE
-711 EAVSAPVESTP
+711 EAPVSAEITP

-769 FASKEAEVTGLIQD
+769 FASKEAEVTGLIKD
-783 GMSIE
+783 GMSLE

-844 NFLPLFGD
+844 KFLPLFGD

-877 ADGENFNSA
+877 ADGESFDSA

-892 NSLLP
+892 KGLVP
-897 LKGARKGRINP
+897 LKGARKGRIDP
-908 ALEAAKWLPEKVDD
+908 VLEAAKWLPENVDE
-922 KVKAKV
+922 KVKAKA
-928 ESLAKRVARSCE
+928 ETLAKRVAKSCE
-940 NNAQFKKLPEE
+940 HNAQFKKLSEE
-951 SQNSIK
+951 AQNSIK
-957 VHLIQKRVQDYLAN
+957 VRLIQSRVQGYLAN
-971 RAQYEG
+971 RAEYEG
-977 VKDSVAQDIQKAF
+977 VKNSVAADIQKAF
-990 KDVEALKGQKFGSM
+990 DSVEALKGQKFDTM
-1004 QEAMSA
+1004 QDAMSA
-1010 ITSAEERYR
+1010 IGSAEERYR
-1019 YVQSEN
+1019 YVQSED
-1025 YMKSKLDDF
+1025 YIQSKLDDF

-1057 DEKGNLIDIEKK
+1057 DEKGNLVKVEKK
-1069 KGVVDEKGNAV
+1069 KGVVDEKGKAV

-1085 KQVNLNTSSS
+1085 KNVNLNTSSS
-1095 RYTLRKNFD
+1095 RYNLRKNFD
-1104 QVKANVLSSAS
+1104 QVKANALATAS
-1115 NRKARKDT
+1115 GRKAGKE
-1123 IAVARSLN
+1123 IAAIAQKLN
-1131 PEAVASLER
+1131 PEGFKSLGA
-1140 KTAVVKA
+1140 K
-1147 DNAPTLMGLDDKGR
+1147 GL
-1161 PVLLKD
+1161 
-1167 ANKGKKDRI
+1167 
-1176 AEIEQLL
+1176 
-1183 RIQKPLEGEART
+1183 T
-1195 QAEARVKEI
+1195 
-1204 DARIEEINKLHGR
+1204 
-1217 DRDPYRVELDD
+1217 
-1228 IRAEKEEVV
+1228 EKE
-1237 KHLAVQQAT
+1237 
-1246 SDLVVKSL
+1246 
-1254 INELKTLKAPDVK
+1254 
-1267 KISSAGITEKAAEGI
+1267 AEGL
-1282 ILEGMFDRILAMR
+1282 ILEGMFDRIMNMR

-1327 NTKFTDIDKATL
+1327 NTKFTDSDKAIL
-1339 KETARKHFEHNK
+1339 KEVARDEFEHAREREK
-1351 EIADIRKSIEQYTD
+1351 LKAVITAYAD

-1370 NADKQILARIV
+1370 GADKQILSRII
-1381 EGMNRMLR
+1381 EGMNRMLK
-1389 EQHDVVMEIRERG
+1389 EQHDVVIEKKTKG
-1402 AKNAVPSVSDTV
+1402 ATNAVDFNKTTPSVE
-1414 QPKAKAQDIVLDE
+1414 AKDVVLDE

-1438 YGSFIKDESG
+1438 YGTFIKDESG

-1470 GRKNFQKILK
+1470 GRKNFQKILR
-1480 KAENE
+1480 KAEKE
-1485 KARETSK
+1485 QAQEAKPKVVKETEAKAPVTADEII
-1492 GESKKAKS
+1492 
-1500 AKKESTLSEEVKE
+1500 EEVRAD
-1513 VKPAVTAKE
+1513 AV
-1522 VMDEIKADAIDE
+1522 DEIVE
-1534 IHEKEAVKQAEAER
+1534 REAVKSAETEKSI
-1548 TLADSAST
+1548 ADSAST
-1556 FTSEDLDRKIGDYYD
+1556 FTSEDLDRPITDYYA
-1571 LVTTDQ
+1571 LVTDDQ
-1577 FITARIKRADGSVT
+1577 FITARVKRADGSVA
-1591 WKNIW
+1591 WKHIYINKA
-1596 LNSTNEDAT
+1596 NPNAS

-1618 LGDVTI
+1618 LGNVTI
-1624 MGCPLRGGRKKGI
+1624 MGCPLRGGKRKGA
-1637 DSSWLSQKAF
+1637 DADWCAQNTF
-1647 YLTKDKRGQIDPN
+1647 YLTNNKRGKTDPVF
-1660 YIADKAADGSLEVRK
+1660 IAEKKAQTKLDGRVAE
-1675 NAIKD
+1675 IKD
-1680 SIGNDDALIH
+1680 SIGNDDPLIH

-1699 ENELKSVFFTGE
+1699 EKELKSVFFTGE
-1711 NGKEINGLDFVNSF
+1711 NGEEINGLDFINSF
-1725 EQQALQISISR
+1725 EQRAQQLSIAPG
-1736 DMTRDAFSQEVARL
+1736 MIRDAFEKEVAKLSSMARL
-1750 ALMAKMINE
+1750 INE
-1759 KLPYGYRKDNSSRI
+1759 KLPYGYRRDNSSRI
-1773 LSASELVKRMK
+1773 NSARGLMVRMK
-1784 GLNQSEKISVQR
+1784 GLNPSEKISALR
-1796 ALQQLNRDLA
+1796 ALQQLDKDLA
-1806 ANSSP
+1806 PNSSP
-1811 YFFSGTKRT
+1811 YIFKGTDET
-1820 PSGFGYVRERI
+1820 ASGFGYEQNGKI
-1831 NKWGKKG
+1831 NKNGKRA
-1838 DKILLPNGNEGV
+1838 DKILVPNGTDGV

-1885 FNEDGTLNTK
+1885 FNEDGTVNTK
-1895 LAVKIGGSEDAVFK
+1895 LAVKIGGSKEAVFK
-1909 PDGSLDLAELF
+1909 ADGSLDVAELF

-1948 TKFKDLMSWIQG
+1948 SKFKDLMSWIQG

-2078 GYAEQISYAEGNKLI
+2078 GYAEQISDAEGNKLI

-2139 GSVIDDVLDKTE
+2139 GSVIDDVLDKAE

-2194 INEQAEKETLEEA
+2194 INEQAEKETLDEA
-2207 NKWLKENNLP
+2207 NKWLRENNLP

-2237 EMVDF
+2237 EMMDF

-2266 EGAPRGNSTAI
+2266 VGAPRGNSTAV

-2296 TTMKKNGYALAPNER
+2296 TTMKNNGYALAPNER
-2311 HRPSVAPKEE
+2311 HRPSVAPKGE
-2321 KFTPPSKPSGPKTP
+2321 KFTPPSKLSGPKTP

-2342 SVEAKALLGETN
+2342 SVEAKALLGETD
-2354 GIPNLASPKI
+2354 GVPNLASPKI
-2364 KAVLDSILEMSD
+2364 KAVLDSILELSD

-2408 GIELPEYLNEDRL
+2408 GIELPEYLDEDKL

-2444 ATSTLHTMGKQL
+2444 ATSILHTMGKQL

-2507 ARLLNLPENILDGMR
+2507 VRLLNLPENILDGMR

-2595 NTSSA
+2595 NASSA
-2600 AVQIAALSKGC
+2600 AVRIAALGKGC

-2645 GLSLV
+2645 GLSVV

-2660 LGANFLAETGRF
+2660 LGADFLADTGRF
-2672 FYEDKSR
+2672 FYEDKSL
-2679 FIGKHYNKL
+2679 FIGKHWDKL

-2764 TELTNQFEAI
+2764 TELTNQFEVI

-2944 QKQSGDNARLNSAL
+2944 QKRIFQSGDNARLNSAL
-2958 EVNLFGPLT
+2958 EVNLFGALT
-2967 TNHEEA
+2967 TNPEEA

-3062 AVIGWMT
+3062 AAIGWMT

-3081 IASLSDVGLIG
+3081 VASLSDVGLIA

-3255 SAFAPNRADI
+3255 SAFAPNRADT

-3363 WESWADNLE
+3363 WESWADSLE
-3372 GTQADSIIGWYA
+3372 GTQVDSIIGWYA

-3422 GPSFGTAMD
+3422 GPSFGTVMD

-3440 NMTTEGLG
+3440 NMTAEGLG

>member
-1 MSVESLIQA
+1 MSILSMLKATEQ
-10 GQKGYA
+10 GYSGTHDDNYFFA
-16 NIHDNDFYFSDSNF
+16 NSSFND
-30 KEIGENEEL
+30 IGKDEEL
-39 TKFFMNQVDPDG
+39 TKFFLKQVDPDG
-51 SKYGGDVEKAKTG
+51 SKYGGDIEKAKTG

-75 IWGEVK
+75 ITSSVLD
-81 GAVQSVN
+81 AVRSST
-88 YSEEEKQQKN
+88 YTEDEKQKKN
-98 FLQRMYD
+98 FLGRMYES
-105 TAPNRLTGGDGVG
+105 APNRLAGSDGVG

-133 GEDGVDLG
+133 GEYGGDAA
-141 INIASTAASSWLGA
+141 INIASTAVSSWLGA

-186 LFGKN
+186 LFGKG
-191 MAIKGTQQL
+191 ALVKGSQQL
-200 GKEGLKEL
+200 TKEGAQQL
-208 LKQTATKE
+208 LKQIATKE

-296 GRRLGKELV
+296 GRRLSKELV
-305 QDTRDGQKIMSAIGD
+305 QDTRDGQKIMATIGD

-335 DIEEKEKPTQDEIV
+335 DIEEKEKPTQDEII

-428 VDAEKALVGGGDDAR
+428 VDAEKSLVGGGDDAR

-448 VKAKWSALRSIGK
+448 VKAKWSALRSVGK

-490 DDNVKNAIIAE
+490 DENVKNAIIAE
-501 NKRIYPE
+501 NKRVYPE

-516 LQPQTPV
+516 LQPQTPIA
-523 TQPKATQAQGKTKP
+523 QPKDTKGATATKP
-537 QPDIKA
+537 QPDTKA
-543 NRKKAD
+543 SRKKAD
-549 KAIKD
+549 IAIKD

-560 AAKIIEELKQ
+560 ASKIIDELKQ
-570 EAQANPEESAL
+570 EAQTNPEESAL
-581 ATMTPD
+581 ASMTPD
-587 EIQGLQPTLEDV
+587 EIGSIAPTIEDV
-599 IGGMPKEQAS
+599 IAGMPKEQAS
-609 TITQMS
+609 VLTQLT

-625 SQVSKSFLDALK
+625 SQVPKEFMDALR
-637 SIPEDEGQFNQL
+637 SIPEDEGQFQQL
-649 VANLSQQ
+649 VANLSQG
-656 SGLPAEQ
+656 SGIPADQ
-663 IAPALKA
+663 LAPALKA
-670 AKQSYATKVTE
+670 AKQSYAAKVTE
-681 LEGKLADLKATNQQI
+681 IEAKVGDLKATSEQI
-696 LETLKQ
+696 LERLKNAQ
-702 KVSEGTDTT
+702 EQSAATSEATPI
-711 EAVSAPVESTP
+711 SAEITP

-730 SREAKKK
+730 SREAQKK
-737 RDELHAEAEMTK
+737 RDQLQTEADMTK
-749 ADKDETVKRLSQ
+749 ADKDEVVQRLSQ

-769 FASKEAEVTGLIQD
+769 FASKETEVTSLIQD
-783 GMSIE
+783 GMSLE

-844 NFLPLFGD
+844 KFLPLFGD

-871 AKALNE
+871 TRALNE
-877 ADGENFNSA
+877 ADGEGFDSV

-892 NSLLP
+892 KGLLP
-897 LKGARKGRINP
+897 LKGARKGCIDP
-908 ALEAAKWLPEKVDD
+908 VLEVAKWLPENVDE
-922 KVKAKV
+922 KVKAKA
-928 ESLAKRVARSCE
+928 ETLAKRVAKSCE
-940 NNAQFKKLPEE
+940 HNAQFKKLSEE
-951 SQNSIK
+951 AQNSIK
-957 VHLIQKRVQDYLAN
+957 VRLIQSRVQGYLAN
-971 RAQYEG
+971 RAEYEG
-977 VKDSVAQDIQKAF
+977 VKNSVAADIQKAF
-990 KDVEALKGQKFGSM
+990 DSVEALKVQKFDTM
-1004 QEAMSA
+1004 QDAMSA
-1010 ITSAEERYR
+1010 IGSAEERYR
-1019 YVQSEN
+1019 YVQSED
-1025 YMKSKLDDF
+1025 YIQSKLDDF

-1057 DEKGNLIDIEKK
+1057 DEKGNLVKVEKK
-1069 KGVVDEKGNAV
+1069 KGVVDEKGKAV

-1085 KQVNLNTSSS
+1085 KNVNLNTSSS
-1095 RYTLRKNFD
+1095 RYNLRKNFD
-1104 QVKANVLSSAS
+1104 QVKANALATAS
-1115 NRKARKDT
+1115 GRKAGKE
-1123 IAVARSLN
+1123 IAAIAQKLN
-1131 PEAVASLER
+1131 PEGFKSLGA
-1140 KTAVVKA
+1140 K
-1147 DNAPTLMGLDDKGR
+1147 GL
-1161 PVLLKD
+1161 
-1167 ANKGKKDRI
+1167 
-1176 AEIEQLL
+1176 
-1183 RIQKPLEGEART
+1183 T
-1195 QAEARVKEI
+1195 
-1204 DARIEEINKLHGR
+1204 
-1217 DRDPYRVELDD
+1217 
-1228 IRAEKEEVV
+1228 EKE
-1237 KHLAVQQAT
+1237 
-1246 SDLVVKSL
+1246 
-1254 INELKTLKAPDVK
+1254 
-1267 KISSAGITEKAAEGI
+1267 AEGL
-1282 ILEGMFDRILAMR
+1282 ILEGMFDRIMNMR

-1327 NTKFTDIDKATL
+1327 NTKFTDSDKAIL
-1339 KETARKHFEHNK
+1339 KEVARDEFEHAREREK
-1351 EIADIRKSIEQYTD
+1351 LKAVITAYAD

-1370 NADKQILARIV
+1370 GADKQILSRII
-1381 EGMNRMLR
+1381 EGMNRMLK
-1389 EQHDVVMEIRERG
+1389 EQHDVVIEKKTKG
-1402 AKNAVPSVSDTV
+1402 AKNAVDFNKTTPSVE
-1414 QPKAKAQDIVLDE
+1414 AKDVVLDE

-1438 YGSFIKDESG
+1438 YGTFIKDESG

-1463 ENLEKLM
+1463 ENLGKLM
-1470 GRKNFQKILK
+1470 GRKNFQKILR
-1480 KAENE
+1480 KAEKE
-1485 KARETSK
+1485 QAQEAKPKVAKETETKAPVTAE
-1492 GESKKAKS
+1492 EII
-1500 AKKESTLSEEVKE
+1500 EEVRAD
-1513 VKPAVTAKE
+1513 AV
-1522 VMDEIKADAIDE
+1522 DEIVE
-1534 IHEKEAVKQAEAER
+1534 REAVKSAETEKSI
-1548 TLADSAST
+1548 ADSAST
-1556 FTSEDLDRKIGDYYD
+1556 FTSEDLDRPITDYYA
-1571 LVTTDQ
+1571 LVTDDQ
-1577 FITARIKRADGSVT
+1577 FITARVKRADGSVA
-1591 WKNIW
+1591 WKHIYINKA
-1596 LNSTNEDAT
+1596 NPNAS

-1618 LGDVTI
+1618 LGNVTI
-1624 MGCPLRGGRKKGI
+1624 MGCPLRGGKRKGA
-1637 DSSWLSQKAF
+1637 DADWCAQNAF
-1647 YLTKDKRGQIDPN
+1647 YLTNNKRGKTDPAF
-1660 YIADKAADGSLEVRK
+1660 IAEKKAQTKLDGRVAE
-1675 NAIKD
+1675 IKD
-1680 SIGNDDALIH
+1680 SIGNDDPLIH

-1699 ENELKSVFFTGE
+1699 EKELKSVFFTGE
-1711 NGKEINGLDFVNSF
+1711 NGEEINGLDFINSF
-1725 EQQALQISISR
+1725 EQRAQQLSIAPG
-1736 DMTRDAFSQEVARL
+1736 MTRDVFEKEVAKLSAMARL
-1750 ALMAKMINE
+1750 INE
-1759 KLPYGYRKDNSSRI
+1759 KLPYGYRRDNSSRI
-1773 LSASELVKRMK
+1773 NSARGLMVRMK
-1784 GLNQSEKISVQR
+1784 GLNPSEKISALR
-1796 ALQQLNRDLA
+1796 ALQQLDKDLA
-1806 ANSSP
+1806 PNSSP
-1811 YFFSGTKRT
+1811 YIFKGTDET
-1820 PSGFGYVRERI
+1820 ASGFGYEQNGKI
-1831 NKWGKKG
+1831 NKSGKRA
-1838 DKILLPNGNEGV
+1838 DKILVPNGTDGV

-1885 FNEDGTLNTK
+1885 FNEDGTVNTK
-1895 LAVKIGGSEDAVFK
+1895 LAVKIGGSKEAVFK
-1909 PDGSLDLAELF
+1909 ADGSLDVAELF

-1948 TKFKDLMSWIQG
+1948 SKFKDLMSWIQG

-2078 GYAEQISYAEGNKLI
+2078 GYAEQISDAEGNKLI

-2139 GSVIDDVLDKTE
+2139 GSVIDDVLDKAE

-2194 INEQAEKETLEEA
+2194 INEQAEKETLDEA
-2207 NKWLKENNLP
+2207 NKWLRENNLP

-2237 EMVDF
+2237 EMMDF

-2266 EGAPRGNSTAI
+2266 VGAPRGNSTAV

-2296 TTMKKNGYALAPNER
+2296 TTMKNNGYALAPNER
-2311 HRPSVAPKEE
+2311 HRPSVAPKGE

-2342 SVEAKALLGETN
+2342 SVDAKALLGETD
-2354 GIPNLASPKI
+2354 GIPNLAPPKI
-2364 KAVLDSILEMSD
+2364 KAVLDSILTSEK
-2376 PEVKSAVRK
+2376 PEVRDAVRRM
-2385 VLFRYSEFLGKDD
+2385 LFRYSEFLGRDD
-2398 LTYKD
+2398 LTVRD
-2403 LANLL
+2403 IANLL
-2408 GIELPEYLNEDRL
+2408 DIELPEFIDPDK
-2421 VNASASFLD
+2421 VVDASANFIANPN
-2430 SDSGRFADR
+2430 GRKADA
-2439 DFYSR
+2439 DFYTD
-2444 ATSTLHTMGKQL
+2444 ATTKLKSIGLYL
-2456 TQGEE
+2456 TQGAQ
-2461 SEAYKTFSANLYLSL
+2461 SDVNQLLSANLYLSL
-2476 SDGMNMD
+2476 SDSMSMD

-2488 TKYIFDV
+2488 IKYIFDV
-2495 GSTPRISRDSYK
+2495 GATPRVSRDSYK

-2560 VQTVYSNL
+2560 IQTVYSNL

-2595 NTSSA
+2595 NASSA
-2600 AVQIAALSKGC
+2600 AVRIAALGKGC

-2645 GLSLV
+2645 GLSVV

-2660 LGANFLAETGRF
+2660 LGADFLADTGRF
-2672 FYEDKSR
+2672 FYEDKSL
-2679 FIGKHYNKL
+2679 FIGKHWDKL
-2688 QTALRELRGSEV
+2688 QTTLRELRGSEV
-2700 KGRSNLRNQIG
+2700 QGRSRLRNQIG

-2810 HDKFMEGMTKFF
+2810 HDKFLEGMTKFF

-2895 ARDYIDHAATLIE
+2895 ARDYIDHAGTLIE

-2944 QKQSGDNARLNSAL
+2944 QKRIFQSGDNARLNSAL

-2967 TNHEEA
+2967 TNPEEA

-3024 DFGLSVGPDAK
+3024 DFGLSIGPDAK

-3051 TGMRGAPKDDS
+3051 TGMRGAPKDDM
-3062 AVIGWMT
+3062 AAIGWMT

-3092 VRSGEVMPFLKGI
+3092 VRSGEVMPFIKGI

-3212 DPEFINGRA
+3212 DPGFINGRA
-3221 LTSYADMIEACKAD
+3221 LTNYADLIEACKTD

-3255 SAFAPNRADI
+3255 SAFAPNRADT

-3372 GTQADSIIGWYA
+3372 GTQVDSIIGWYA

-3422 GPSFGTAMD
+3422 GPSFGTVMD

-3440 NMTTEGLG
+3440 NMTAEGLG

>member
-1 MSVESLIQA
+1 MSILSMLKATEQ
-10 GQKGYA
+10 GYSGTHDDNYFFA
-16 NIHDNDFYFSDSNF
+16 NSSFND
-30 KEIGENEEL
+30 IGKDEEL
-39 TKFFMNQVDPDG
+39 TKFFMKTVDPEG
-51 SKYGGDVEKAKTG
+51 SKYGNDVEKAKTG

-75 IWGEVK
+75 ITASVLDAVK
-81 GAVQSVN
+81 SPT
-88 YSEEEKQQKN
+88 YSEDEKQKKN
-98 FLQRMYD
+98 FLGRMYES
-105 TAPNRLTGGDGVG
+105 APNRLAGSDGVG

-335 DIEEKEKPTQDEIV
+335 DIEEKEKPSQDEIV

-364 RIPLTEEQRQGVND
+364 HIPLTDEQRQGVND

-480 ATFMD
+480 PTFMD

-501 NKRIYPE
+501 NKRVYPE

-523 TQPKATQAQGKTKP
+523 AQPNDTKSAPKPDTKAS
-537 QPDIKA
+537 
-543 NRKKAD
+543 RKKAD

-560 AAKIIEELKQ
+560 ASKVIEELKQ
-570 EAQANPEESAL
+570 DAQANPEESAL
-581 ATMTPD
+581 ASMTAD
-587 EIQGLQPTLEDV
+587 EVKGLQPTLEDV
-599 IGGMPKEQAS
+599 IEGMPKEQAS
-609 TITQMS
+609 TLTQMS

-625 SQVSKSFLDALK
+625 SQVAKSFLDAIK

-656 SGLPAEQ
+656 SGLPSEE
-663 IAPALKA
+663 IGSALKA
-670 AKQSYATKVTE
+670 AKQSFSNRVAE
-681 LEGKLADLKATNQQI
+681 LDGQQAEA
-696 LETLKQ
+696 LELIKQ
-702 KVSEGTDTT
+702 LQEKRAAT
-711 EAVSAPVESTP
+711 EAATSAETTAATQEVAP

-730 SREAKKK
+730 SREAQKK
-737 RDELHAEAEMTK
+737 RDQLQDEADMTK
-749 ADKDETVKRLSQ
+749 ADKDEVVQRLSQ

-783 GMSIE
+783 GMSLE

-877 ADGENFNSA
+877 ADGEGFDSA

-892 NSLLP
+892 KGLVP
-897 LKGARKGRINP
+897 LKGARKGRIDP
-908 ALEAAKWLPEKVDD
+908 VLEAAKWLPDNVDE
-922 KVKAKV
+922 KVKAKA
-928 ESLAKRVARSCE
+928 ETLAKRVAKSCE
-940 NNAQFKKLPEE
+940 HNAQFKKLSEE
-951 SQNSIK
+951 AQNSIK
-957 VHLIQKRVQDYLAN
+957 VRLIQSRVQGYLAN
-971 RAQYEG
+971 RAEYEG
-977 VKDSVAQDIQKAF
+977 VKNSVAADIQKAF
-990 KDVEALKGQKFGSM
+990 DNVEALKGQKFDTM
-1004 QEAMSA
+1004 RDAMSA
-1010 ITSAEERYR
+1010 IGSAEERYR
-1019 YVQSEN
+1019 YVQSED
-1025 YMKSKLDDF
+1025 YIQAKLDDF

-1057 DEKGNLIDIEKK
+1057 DEKGNLVKVEKK

-1085 KQVNLNTSSS
+1085 KNVNLNTSSS
-1095 RYTLRKNFD
+1095 RYNLRKNFD
-1104 QVKANVLSSAS
+1104 QVKANALATAS
-1115 NRKARKDT
+1115 GRKAGKE
-1123 IAVARSLN
+1123 IAAIAQKLN
-1131 PEAVASLER
+1131 PEGFKSLGA
-1140 KTAVVKA
+1140 K
-1147 DNAPTLMGLDDKGR
+1147 GL
-1161 PVLLKD
+1161 
-1167 ANKGKKDRI
+1167 
-1176 AEIEQLL
+1176 
-1183 RIQKPLEGEART
+1183 T
-1195 QAEARVKEI
+1195 
-1204 DARIEEINKLHGR
+1204 
-1217 DRDPYRVELDD
+1217 
-1228 IRAEKEEVV
+1228 EKE
-1237 KHLAVQQAT
+1237 
-1246 SDLVVKSL
+1246 
-1254 INELKTLKAPDVK
+1254 
-1267 KISSAGITEKAAEGI
+1267 AEGL
-1282 ILEGMFDRILAMR
+1282 ILEGMFDRIMNMS

-1327 NTKFTDIDKATL
+1327 NTKFTDSDKAIL
-1339 KETARKHFEHNK
+1339 KEVARDEFEHAREREK
-1351 EIADIRKSIEQYTD
+1351 LKAVITAYAD

-1370 NADKQILARIV
+1370 GADKQILSRII
-1381 EGMNRMLR
+1381 EGMNRMLK
-1389 EQHDVVMEIRERG
+1389 EQHDVVIEKKTKG
-1402 AKNAVPSVSDTV
+1402 AKDAVDFSKTTPSVE
-1414 QPKAKAQDIVLDE
+1414 AKDVVLDE

-1438 YGSFIKDESG
+1438 YGTFIKDESG

-1470 GRKNFQKILK
+1470 GRKNFQKILR
-1480 KAENE
+1480 KAEKE
-1485 KARETSK
+1485 KAQEAKPRVTKET
-1492 GESKKAKS
+1492 ETKAPVT
-1500 AKKESTLSEEVKE
+1500 ADEIIEEVRAD
-1513 VKPAVTAKE
+1513 AV
-1522 VMDEIKADAIDE
+1522 DEIVE
-1534 IHEKEAVKQAEAER
+1534 REAVKSAETEKSI
-1548 TLADSAST
+1548 ADSAST
-1556 FTSEDLDRKIGDYYD
+1556 FTSEDLDRPIADYYA
-1571 LVTTDQ
+1571 LVTDDQ
-1577 FITARIKRADGSVT
+1577 FITARVKRADGSVA
-1591 WKNIW
+1591 WKNIYI
-1596 LNSTNEDAT
+1596 NKANPNAS

-1618 LGDVTI
+1618 LGNVTI
-1624 MGCPLRGGRKKGI
+1624 MGCPLRGGKRKGA
-1637 DSSWLSQKAF
+1637 DADWCAQNAF
-1647 YLTKDKRGQIDPN
+1647 YLTNNKRGKTDP
-1660 YIADKAADGSLEVRK
+1660 AFVAEKKTQTKLDGRVTE
-1675 NAIKD
+1675 IKD
-1680 SIGNDDALIH
+1680 SIGNDDPLIH

-1699 ENELKSVFFTGE
+1699 EKELKSVFFTGE
-1711 NGKEINGLDFVNSF
+1711 NGEEINGLDFINSF
-1725 EQQALQISISR
+1725 EQRAQQLSIAPG
-1736 DMTRDAFSQEVARL
+1736 MNRDAFEKEVAKLSSMARL
-1750 ALMAKMINE
+1750 INE
-1759 KLPYGYRKDNSSRI
+1759 KLPYGYRRDNSSRI
-1773 LSASELVKRMK
+1773 NSARGLMVRMK
-1784 GLNQSEKISVQR
+1784 GLNPSEKISALR
-1796 ALQQLNRDLA
+1796 ALQQLDKDLA

-1811 YFFSGTKRT
+1811 YIFKGTDET
-1820 PSGFGYVRERI
+1820 VSGFGYEQNGKI
-1831 NKWGKKG
+1831 NKNGKRA
-1838 DKILLPNGNEGV
+1838 DKILVPNGTDGV

-1862 WGFTNLLTPD
+1862 WGFNNLLTPD

-1885 FNEDGTLNTK
+1885 FNEDGTVNTK
-1895 LAVKIGGSEDAVFK
+1895 LAVKIGGSKEAVFK
-1909 PDGSLDLAELF
+1909 ADGSLDVAELF

-1948 TKFKDLMSWIQG
+1948 SKFKDLMSWIQG

-2078 GYAEQISYAEGNKLI
+2078 GYAEQISDAEGNKLI

-2139 GSVIDDVLDKTE
+2139 GSVIDDVLDKAE

-2194 INEQAEKETLEEA
+2194 INEQAEKETLGEA
-2207 NKWLKENNLP
+2207 NKWLRENNLP

-2237 EMVDF
+2237 EMMDF

-2266 EGAPRGNSTAI
+2266 VGAPRGNSTAV

-2296 TTMKKNGYALAPNER
+2296 TTMKNNGYALAPNER
-2311 HRPSVAPKEE
+2311 HRPSVAPKGE

-2342 SVEAKALLGETN
+2342 SVDAKALLGETD
-2354 GIPNLASPKI
+2354 GIPNLAPPKI
-2364 KAVLDSILEMSD
+2364 KAVLDSILTSEK
-2376 PEVKSAVRK
+2376 PEVRDAVRRM
-2385 VLFRYSEFLGKDD
+2385 LFRYSEFLGRDD
-2398 LTYKD
+2398 LTVRD
-2403 LANLL
+2403 IANLL
-2408 GIELPEYLNEDRL
+2408 DIELPEFIDPDK
-2421 VNASASFLD
+2421 VVDASASFIANPN
-2430 SDSGRFADR
+2430 GRKADA
-2439 DFYSR
+2439 DFYTD
-2444 ATSTLHTMGKQL
+2444 ATTKLKSIGLYL
-2456 TQGEE
+2456 TQGAK
-2461 SEAYKTFSANLYLSL
+2461 SDVNQLLSANLYLSL
-2476 SDGMNMD
+2476 SDNMSVD

-2488 TKYIFDV
+2488 IKYIFDV

-2600 AVQIAALSKGC
+2600 AVRIAALGKGC

-2645 GLSLV
+2645 GLSVV

-2660 LGANFLAETGRF
+2660 LGANFLADTGRF

-2679 FIGKHYNKL
+2679 FIGQHYDKL

-2944 QKQSGDNARLNSAL
+2944 QKRIFQSGDNARLNSAL

-2967 TNHEEA
+2967 TNPEEA

-3062 AVIGWMT
+3062 AAIGWMT

-3081 IASLSDVGLIG
+3081 IASLSDVGLIA

-3212 DPEFINGRA
+3212 DPGFINGRA
-3221 LTSYADMIEACKAD
+3221 LTNYADLIEACKTD

-3255 SAFAPNRADI
+3255 SAFAPNRADT

-3372 GTQADSIIGWYA
+3372 GTQVDSIIGWYA

-3422 GPSFGTAMD
+3422 GPSFGTVMD

-3440 NMTTEGLG
+3440 NMTAEGLG

>member
-1 MSVESLIQA
+1 MSIRDNLSSYVD
-10 GQKGYA
+10 GYKD
-16 NIHDNDFYFSDSNF
+16 IHKDNYYFSDADFNSLGKD
-30 KEIGENEEL
+30 KEQTDL
-39 TKFFMNQVDPDG
+39 FMRIVDPKG
-51 SKYGGDVEKAKTG
+51 TRYGGDVEKAKTG

-81 GAVQSVN
+81 EAVKSKN
-88 YSEEEKQQKN
+88 YSEEERQQKN

-105 TAPNRLTGGDGVG
+105 TAPNRLTGSDGVG
-118 GAAQALGYGLAGGLV
+118 GATQALGYGLAGGLV

-286 LGYVTSRFGE
+286 LGYVSSRFGE

-305 QDTRDGQKIMSAIGD
+305 QDTRDGQKIMATIGD

-501 NKRIYPE
+501 NKRVYPE
-508 AGLRPGEE
+508 SGLRPGEE

-523 TQPKATQAQGKTKP
+523 VQPKDTKGAL
-537 QPDIKA
+537 QPDTKA
-543 NRKKAD
+543 SRKKAD

-560 AAKIIEELKQ
+560 ASKIIDELKQ
-570 EAQANPEESAL
+570 EAQTNPEESAL
-581 ATMTPD
+581 ASMTPD
-587 EIQGLQPTLEDV
+587 EIGSITPTIEDV
-599 IGGMPKEQAS
+599 IAGMPKEQAS
-609 TITQMS
+609 VLNQLT

-625 SQVSKSFLDALK
+625 SQVPKEFMDALR
-637 SIPEDEGQFNQL
+637 SIPEDEGQFQQL
-649 VANLSQQ
+649 VANLSQG
-656 SGLPAEQ
+656 SGIPADQ
-663 IAPALKA
+663 LAPALKA
-670 AKQSYATKVTE
+670 AKQSYAAKVTE
-681 LEGKLADLKATNQQI
+681 IEAKIGDLKATSEQI
-696 LETLKQ
+696 LERLKNAQ
-702 KVSEGTDTT
+702 EQSAATSE
-711 EAVSAPVESTP
+711 EAPVSAEITP

-737 RDELHAEAEMTK
+737 RDELQAEADMTK
-749 ADKDETVKRLSQ
+749 ADKDEVVQRLSQ

-769 FASKEAEVTGLIQD
+769 FASKEAEVTSLIQD
-783 GMSIE
+783 GMSLE

-844 NFLPLFGD
+844 KFLPLFGD

-877 ADGENFNSA
+877 ADGESFDSA

-892 NSLLP
+892 KGLVP
-897 LKGARKGRINP
+897 LKGARKGRIDP
-908 ALEAAKWLPEKVDD
+908 VLEAAKWLPENVDE
-922 KVKAKV
+922 KVKAKA
-928 ESLAKRVARSCE
+928 ETLAKRVAKSCE
-940 NNAQFKKLPEE
+940 HNAQFKKLSEE
-951 SQNSIK
+951 AQNSIK
-957 VHLIQKRVQDYLAN
+957 VRLIQSRVQGYLAN
-971 RAQYEG
+971 RAEYEG
-977 VKDSVAQDIQKAF
+977 VKNSVAADIQKAF
-990 KDVEALKGQKFGSM
+990 DSVEALKGQKFDTM
-1004 QEAMSA
+1004 QDAMSA
-1010 ITSAEERYR
+1010 IGSAEERYR
-1019 YVQSEN
+1019 YVQSED
-1025 YMKSKLDDF
+1025 YIQSKLDDF

-1044 APHQKEEGGKPVY
+1044 APHQKEEGSKPVY
-1057 DEKGNLIDIEKK
+1057 DEKGNLVKVEKK
-1069 KGVVDEKGNAV
+1069 KGVVDEKGKAV

-1085 KQVNLNTSSS
+1085 KNVNLNTSSS
-1095 RYTLRKNFD
+1095 RYNLRKNFD
-1104 QVKANVLSSAS
+1104 QVKANALATAS
-1115 NRKARKDT
+1115 GRKAGKE
-1123 IAVARSLN
+1123 IAAIAQKLN
-1131 PEAVASLER
+1131 PEGFKSLGA
-1140 KTAVVKA
+1140 K
-1147 DNAPTLMGLDDKGR
+1147 GL
-1161 PVLLKD
+1161 
-1167 ANKGKKDRI
+1167 
-1176 AEIEQLL
+1176 
-1183 RIQKPLEGEART
+1183 T
-1195 QAEARVKEI
+1195 
-1204 DARIEEINKLHGR
+1204 
-1217 DRDPYRVELDD
+1217 
-1228 IRAEKEEVV
+1228 EKE
-1237 KHLAVQQAT
+1237 
-1246 SDLVVKSL
+1246 
-1254 INELKTLKAPDVK
+1254 
-1267 KISSAGITEKAAEGI
+1267 AEGL
-1282 ILEGMFDRILAMR
+1282 ILEGMFDRIMNMR

-1327 NTKFTDIDKATL
+1327 NTKFTDSDKAIL
-1339 KETARKHFEHNK
+1339 KEVARDEFEHAREREK
-1351 EIADIRKSIEQYTD
+1351 LKAVITAYAD

-1370 NADKQILARIV
+1370 GADKQILSRII
-1381 EGMNRMLR
+1381 EGMNRMLK
-1389 EQHDVVMEIRERG
+1389 EQHDVVIEKKTKG
-1402 AKNAVPSVSDTV
+1402 ATNAVDFNKTTPSVE
-1414 QPKAKAQDIVLDE
+1414 AKDVVLDE

-1438 YGSFIKDESG
+1438 YGTFIKDESG

-1470 GRKNFQKILK
+1470 GRKNFQKILR
-1480 KAENE
+1480 KAEKE
-1485 KARETSK
+1485 QAQEAKPKVVKETEAKAPVTADEII
-1492 GESKKAKS
+1492 
-1500 AKKESTLSEEVKE
+1500 EEVRAD
-1513 VKPAVTAKE
+1513 AV
-1522 VMDEIKADAIDE
+1522 DEIVE
-1534 IHEKEAVKQAEAER
+1534 REAVKSAETEKSI
-1548 TLADSAST
+1548 ADSAST
-1556 FTSEDLDRKIGDYYD
+1556 FTSEDLDRPITDYYA
-1571 LVTTDQ
+1571 LVTDDQ
-1577 FITARIKRADGSVT
+1577 FITARVKRADGSVA
-1591 WKNIW
+1591 WKHIYINKA
-1596 LNSTNEDAT
+1596 NPNAS

-1618 LGDVTI
+1618 LGNVTI
-1624 MGCPLRGGRKKGI
+1624 MGCPLRGGKRKGA
-1637 DSSWLSQKAF
+1637 DADWCAQNAF
-1647 YLTKDKRGQIDPN
+1647 YLTNNKRGKTDPAF
-1660 YIADKAADGSLEVRK
+1660 ISEKKAQTKLDGRVAE
-1675 NAIKD
+1675 IKD
-1680 SIGNDDALIH
+1680 SIGNDDPLIH

-1699 ENELKSVFFTGE
+1699 EKELKSVFFTGE
-1711 NGKEINGLDFVNSF
+1711 NGEEINGLDFINSF
-1725 EQQALQISISR
+1725 EQRAQQLSIAPG
-1736 DMTRDAFSQEVARL
+1736 MTRDAFEKEVAKLSSMARL
-1750 ALMAKMINE
+1750 INE
-1759 KLPYGYRKDNSSRI
+1759 KLPYGYRRDNSSRI
-1773 LSASELVKRMK
+1773 NSARGLMVRMK
-1784 GLNQSEKISVQR
+1784 GLNPSEKISALR
-1796 ALQQLNRDLA
+1796 ALQQLDKDLA
-1806 ANSSP
+1806 PNSSP
-1811 YFFSGTKRT
+1811 YIFKGTDET
-1820 PSGFGYVRERI
+1820 ASGFGYEQNGKI
-1831 NKWGKKG
+1831 NKNGKRA
-1838 DKILLPNGNEGV
+1838 DKILVPNGTDGV

-1885 FNEDGTLNTK
+1885 FNEDGTVNTK
-1895 LAVKIGGSEDAVFK
+1895 LAVKIGGSKEAVFK
-1909 PDGSLDLAELF
+1909 VDGSLDVAELF

-1948 TKFKDLMSWIQG
+1948 SKFKDLMSWIQG

-2078 GYAEQISYAEGNKLI
+2078 GYAEQISDAEGNKLI

-2139 GSVIDDVLDKTE
+2139 GSVIDDVLDKAE

-2237 EMVDF
+2237 EMMDF

-2266 EGAPRGNSTAI
+2266 VGAPRGNSAAV

-2296 TTMKKNGYALAPNER
+2296 TTMKNNGYALAPNER
-2311 HRPSVAPKEE
+2311 HRPSVAPKGE

-2342 SVEAKALLGETN
+2342 SVDAKALLGETD
-2354 GIPNLASPKI
+2354 GIPNLAPPKI
-2364 KAVLDSILEMSD
+2364 KAVLDSILTSEK
-2376 PEVKSAVRK
+2376 PEVRDAVRRM
-2385 VLFRYSEFLGKDD
+2385 LFRYSEFLGRDD
-2398 LTYKD
+2398 LTVRD
-2403 LANLL
+2403 IANLL
-2408 GIELPEYLNEDRL
+2408 DIELPEFIDPDK
-2421 VNASASFLD
+2421 VVDASASFIANPN
-2430 SDSGRFADR
+2430 GRKADA
-2439 DFYSR
+2439 DFYTD
-2444 ATSTLHTMGKQL
+2444 ATTKLKSIGLYL
-2456 TQGEE
+2456 TQGAK
-2461 SEAYKTFSANLYLSL
+2461 SDVNQLLSANLYLSL
-2476 SDGMNMD
+2476 SDSMSMD

-2488 TKYIFDV
+2488 IKYIFDV
-2495 GSTPRISRDSYK
+2495 GATPRVSRDSYK

-2600 AVQIAALSKGC
+2600 AVRIAALGKGC

-2645 GLSLV
+2645 GLSVV

-2660 LGANFLAETGRF
+2660 LGANFLADTGRF
-2672 FYEDKSR
+2672 FYEDKSL
-2679 FIGKHYNKL
+2679 FIGKHWDKL
-2688 QTALRELRGSEV
+2688 QTTLRELRGSEV
-2700 KGRSNLRNQIG
+2700 QGRSRLRNQIG

-2748 WQKKWDNLNEV
+2748 WQRKWDNLNEV

-2944 QKQSGDNARLNSAL
+2944 QKRIFQSGDNARLNSAL

-2967 TNHEEA
+2967 TNPEEA
-2973 KKIAES
+2973 KKIVES

-3013 REMNCLVNGIK
+3013 REMNCLVNGVK

-3062 AVIGWMT
+3062 AAIGWMT

-3081 IASLSDVGLIG
+3081 VASLSDVGLIA

-3255 SAFAPNRADI
+3255 SAFAPNRADT

-3363 WESWADNLE
+3363 WESWADSLE
-3372 GTQADSIIGWYA
+3372 GTQVDSIIGWYA

-3422 GPSFGTAMD
+3422 GPSFGTVMD

-3440 NMTTEGLG
+3440 NMTAEGLG

>member
-39 TKFFMNQVDPDG
+39 TKFFMKQVDPDG

-105 TAPNRLTGGDGVG
+105 TAPNRLTGSDGVG

-186 LFGKN
+186 LFGKG
-191 MAIKGTQQL
+191 MAVKTTQQL
-200 GKEGLKEL
+200 GKEGLKQL

-242 VLGGVGGAAEEYKN
+242 VLGGVGGAAEEVKN
-256 ENIGLSEGNFT
+256 ENIGMSEGTFT
-267 DYLTSAGGG
+267 DYLTSVGGG

-305 QDTRDGQKIMSAIGD
+305 QDTRDGQKIMATIGD

-349 QKQQLEA
+349 QKQQLEV

-501 NKRIYPE
+501 NKRVYPE
-508 AGLRPGEE
+508 VGLRPGEE

-523 TQPKATQAQGKTKP
+523 VQAKDTKGAL
-537 QPDIKA
+537 QPDTKA
-543 NRKKAD
+543 SRKKAD

-560 AAKIIEELKQ
+560 ASKIIDELKQ
-570 EAQANPEESAL
+570 EAQTNPEESAL
-581 ATMTPD
+581 ASMTPD
-587 EIQGLQPTLEDV
+587 EIGSIAPTIEDV
-599 IGGMPKEQAS
+599 IAGMPKEQAS
-609 TITQMS
+609 VLTQLT

-625 SQVSKSFLDALK
+625 SQVPKEFMDALR
-637 SIPEDEGQFNQL
+637 SIPEDEGQFQQL
-649 VANLSQQ
+649 VANLSQG
-656 SGLPAEQ
+656 SGIPADQ
-663 IAPALKA
+663 LAPALKA
-670 AKQSYATKVTE
+670 AKQSYAAKVTE
-681 LEGKLADLKATNQQI
+681 IEAKIGDLKATSEQI
-696 LETLKQ
+696 LERLKNAQ
-702 KVSEGTDTT
+702 EQSAATSE
-711 EAVSAPVESTP
+711 EAPVSAEITP

-737 RDELHAEAEMTK
+737 RDELQAEADMTK
-749 ADKDETVKRLSQ
+749 ADKDEVVQRLSQ

-769 FASKEAEVTGLIQD
+769 FASKEAEVTGLIQN
-783 GMSIE
+783 GMSLE

-844 NFLPLFGD
+844 KFLPLFGD

-871 AKALNE
+871 TRALNE
-877 ADGENFNSA
+877 VDGEGFDSV

-892 NSLLP
+892 KGLVP
-897 LKGARKGRINP
+897 LKGARKGRIDP
-908 ALEAAKWLPEKVDD
+908 VLEAAKWLPENVDE
-922 KVKAKV
+922 KVKAKA
-928 ESLAKRVARSCE
+928 ETLAKRVAKSCE
-940 NNAQFKKLPEE
+940 HNAQFKKLSEE
-951 SQNSIK
+951 AQNSIK
-957 VHLIQKRVQDYLAN
+957 VRLIQSRVQGYLAN
-971 RAQYEG
+971 RAEYEG
-977 VKDSVAQDIQKAF
+977 VKNSVAADIQKAF
-990 KDVEALKGQKFGSM
+990 DSVEALKGQKFDTM
-1004 QEAMSA
+1004 QDAMSA
-1010 ITSAEERYR
+1010 IGSVEERYR
-1019 YVQSEN
+1019 YVQSED
-1025 YMKSKLDDF
+1025 YIQSKLDDF

-1057 DEKGNLIDIEKK
+1057 DEKGNLVKVEKK
-1069 KGVVDEKGNAV
+1069 KGVVDEKGKAV

-1085 KQVNLNTSSS
+1085 KNVNLNTSSS
-1095 RYTLRKNFD
+1095 RYNLRKNFD
-1104 QVKANVLSSAS
+1104 QVKANALATAS
-1115 NRKARKDT
+1115 GRKAGKE
-1123 IAVARSLN
+1123 IAAIAQKLN
-1131 PEAVASLER
+1131 PEGFKSLGA
-1140 KTAVVKA
+1140 K
-1147 DNAPTLMGLDDKGR
+1147 GL
-1161 PVLLKD
+1161 
-1167 ANKGKKDRI
+1167 
-1176 AEIEQLL
+1176 
-1183 RIQKPLEGEART
+1183 T
-1195 QAEARVKEI
+1195 
-1204 DARIEEINKLHGR
+1204 
-1217 DRDPYRVELDD
+1217 
-1228 IRAEKEEVV
+1228 EKE
-1237 KHLAVQQAT
+1237 
-1246 SDLVVKSL
+1246 
-1254 INELKTLKAPDVK
+1254 
-1267 KISSAGITEKAAEGI
+1267 AEGL
-1282 ILEGMFDRILAMR
+1282 ILEGMFDRIMNMR

-1301 RLVKNMID
+1301 RLVKNMVD

-1327 NTKFTDIDKATL
+1327 NTKFTDSDKAIL
-1339 KETARKHFEHNK
+1339 KEVARGEFEHAREREK
-1351 EIADIRKSIEQYTD
+1351 LKAVITAYAD

-1370 NADKQILARIV
+1370 GADKQILSRII
-1381 EGMNRMLR
+1381 EGMNRMLK
-1389 EQHDVVMEIRERG
+1389 EQHDVVIEKKTKG
-1402 AKNAVPSVSDTV
+1402 AKNAVDFNKTTPFVE
-1414 QPKAKAQDIVLDE
+1414 AKDVVLDE

-1438 YGSFIKDESG
+1438 YGTFIKDESG

-1470 GRKNFQKILK
+1470 GRKNFQKILR
-1480 KAENE
+1480 KAEKE
-1485 KARETSK
+1485 QAQEAKPKVAKETETKAPVTADEII
-1492 GESKKAKS
+1492 
-1500 AKKESTLSEEVKE
+1500 EEVRAD
-1513 VKPAVTAKE
+1513 AV
-1522 VMDEIKADAIDE
+1522 DEIVE
-1534 IHEKEAVKQAEAER
+1534 REAVKSAETEKSI
-1548 TLADSAST
+1548 ADSAST
-1556 FTSEDLDRKIGDYYD
+1556 FTSEDLDRPITDYYA
-1571 LVTTDQ
+1571 LVTDDQ
-1577 FITARIKRADGSVT
+1577 FITARVKRADGSVA
-1591 WKNIW
+1591 WKHIYINKA
-1596 LNSTNEDAT
+1596 NPNASV
-1605 MRTALGNYQKQID
+1605 RTALGNYQKQID
-1618 LGDVTI
+1618 LGNVTI
-1624 MGCPLRGGRKKGI
+1624 MGCPLRGGKRKGA
-1637 DSSWLSQKAF
+1637 DADWCAQNAF
-1647 YLTKDKRGQIDPN
+1647 YLTNNKRGKTDPAF
-1660 YIADKAADGSLEVRK
+1660 IAEKKSQKKLDGRVAE
-1675 NAIKD
+1675 IKD
-1680 SIGNDDALIH
+1680 SIGNDDPLIH

-1699 ENELKSVFFTGE
+1699 EKELKSVFFAGE
-1711 NGKEINGLDFVNSF
+1711 NGKEINGLDFINSF
-1725 EQQALQISISR
+1725 EQRAQQLSIAPG
-1736 DMTRDAFSQEVARL
+1736 MTRDAFEKEVAKLSSMARL
-1750 ALMAKMINE
+1750 INE
-1759 KLPYGYRKDNSSRI
+1759 KLPYGYRRDNSSRI
-1773 LSASELVKRMK
+1773 NSARGLMVRMK
-1784 GLNQSEKISVQR
+1784 GLNPSEKISALR
-1796 ALQQLNRDLA
+1796 ALQQLDKDLA
-1806 ANSSP
+1806 PNSSP
-1811 YFFSGTKRT
+1811 YIFKGTDET
-1820 PSGFGYVRERI
+1820 PSGFGYEQNGKI
-1831 NKWGKKG
+1831 NKNGKRA
-1838 DKILLPNGNEGV
+1838 DKIFVPNGTDGV

-1872 EKIQFLETCAKKY
+1872 EKIQFLETCGKKY
-1885 FNEDGTLNTK
+1885 FNEDGTVNTK
-1895 LAVKIGGSEDAVFK
+1895 LAVKIGGSKEAVFK
-1909 PDGSLDLAELF
+1909 ADGSLDVAELF

-1948 TKFKDLMSWIQG
+1948 SKFKDLMSWIQG

-2078 GYAEQISYAEGNKLI
+2078 GYAEQISDAEGNKLI

-2139 GSVIDDVLDKTE
+2139 GSVIDDVLDKAE

-2194 INEQAEKETLEEA
+2194 INEQAEKETLDEA

-2237 EMVDF
+2237 EMMDF

-2266 EGAPRGNSTAI
+2266 VGAPRGNSAAV

-2296 TTMKKNGYALAPNER
+2296 TTMKNSGYALAPNER
-2311 HRPSVAPKEE
+2311 HRPSVAPKGE

-2342 SVEAKALLGETN
+2342 SVDAKALLGETD
-2354 GIPNLASPKI
+2354 GIPNLAPPKI
-2364 KAVLDSILEMSD
+2364 KAVLDSILTSEK
-2376 PEVKSAVRK
+2376 PEVRDAVRRM
-2385 VLFRYSEFLGKDD
+2385 LFRYSEFLGRDD
-2398 LTYKD
+2398 LTVRD
-2403 LANLL
+2403 IANLL
-2408 GIELPEYLNEDRL
+2408 DIELPEFIDPDK
-2421 VNASASFLD
+2421 VVDASASFIANPN
-2430 SDSGRFADR
+2430 GRKADA
-2439 DFYSR
+2439 DFYTD
-2444 ATSTLHTMGKQL
+2444 ATTKLKSIGLYL
-2456 TQGEE
+2456 TQGAK
-2461 SEAYKTFSANLYLSL
+2461 SDVNQLLSANLYLSL
-2476 SDGMNMD
+2476 SDSMSMD

-2488 TKYIFDV
+2488 IKYIFDV
-2495 GSTPRISRDSYK
+2495 GATPRVSRDSYK

-2600 AVQIAALSKGC
+2600 AVRIAALGKGC

-2631 GDSVF
+2631 KDSSF

-2645 GLSLV
+2645 GLSVV

-2660 LGANFLAETGRF
+2660 LGANFLADTGRF
-2672 FYEDKSR
+2672 FYEDKSH
-2679 FIGKHYNKL
+2679 FIGQHYDKL

-2895 ARDYIDHAATLIE
+2895 ARDYIDHTATLIE

-2944 QKQSGDNARLNSAL
+2944 QKRIFQSGDNARLNSAL

-2967 TNHEEA
+2967 TNPEEA

-3221 LTSYADMIEACKAD
+3221 LTNYADLIEACKTD

-3255 SAFAPNRADI
+3255 SAFAPNRADT

-3372 GTQADSIIGWYA
+3372 GTQVDSIIGWYA

-3422 GPSFGTAMD
+3422 GPSFGTVMD

-3440 NMTTEGLG
+3440 NMTAEGLG

>member
-39 TKFFMNQVDPDG
+39 TKFFMKQVDPDG

-105 TAPNRLTGGDGVG
+105 TAPNRLTGSDGVSG
-118 GAAQALGYGLAGGLV
+118 GAQALGYGLAGGLV

-186 LFGKN
+186 LFGKG
-191 MAIKGTQQL
+191 ALVKGTQQL
-200 GKEGLKEL
+200 TKEGAQQL
-208 LKQTATKE
+208 LKQIATKE

-296 GRRLGKELV
+296 GRRLSKELV
-305 QDTRDGQKIMSAIGD
+305 QDTRDGQKIMATIGD
-320 DGPRTYREAIEQRLK
+320 DSPRTYREAIEQRLK

-501 NKRIYPE
+501 NKRVYPE

-516 LQPQTPV
+516 LQPQAPV
-523 TQPKATQAQGKTKP
+523 VQPKDTKGAP
-537 QPDIKA
+537 QPDTKA
-543 NRKKAD
+543 SRKKAD

-560 AAKIIEELKQ
+560 ASKIIDELKQ
-570 EAQANPEESAL
+570 EAQTNPEESAL
-581 ATMTPD
+581 ASMTLD
-587 EIQGLQPTLEDV
+587 EIGSLAPTIEDV
-599 IGGMPKEQAS
+599 IAGMPKEQAS
-609 TITQMS
+609 VLTQLT

-625 SQVSKSFLDALK
+625 SQVPKEFMDALR
-637 SIPEDEGQFNQL
+637 SIPDDEGQFQQL
-649 VANLSQQ
+649 VANLSQG
-656 SGLPAEQ
+656 SGIPADKL
-663 IAPALKA
+663 APALKA
-670 AKQSYATKVTE
+670 AKQSYAAKVTE
-681 LEGKLADLKATNQQI
+681 IEAKVGDLKSTSEQI
-696 LETLKQ
+696 LERLKNAQ
-702 KVSEGTDTT
+702 EQSAATSEATP
-711 EAVSAPVESTP
+711 VSAEITP
-722 PKKTHEQI
+722 PKKTHKQI
-730 SREAKKK
+730 SREAQMK
-737 RDELHAEAEMTK
+737 RDQLQAEADMTK
-749 ADKDETVKRLSQ
+749 ADKDEVVQRLSQ

-783 GMSIE
+783 GMSLE

-844 NFLPLFGD
+844 KFLPLFGD

-871 AKALNE
+871 TRALNE
-877 ADGENFNSA
+877 ADGEGFDSV

-892 NSLLP
+892 KGLLP
-897 LKGARKGRINP
+897 LKGARKGRIDP
-908 ALEAAKWLPEKVDD
+908 VLEAAKWLPENVDE
-922 KVKAKV
+922 KVKAKA
-928 ESLAKRVARSCE
+928 ETLAKRVAKSCE
-940 NNAQFKKLPEE
+940 HNAQFKKLSEE
-951 SQNSIK
+951 AQNSIK
-957 VHLIQKRVQDYLAN
+957 VRLIQSRVQGYLAN
-971 RAQYEG
+971 RAEYEG
-977 VKDSVAQDIQKAF
+977 VKNSVAADIQKAF
-990 KDVEALKGQKFGSM
+990 DSVEALKGQKFDTM
-1004 QEAMSA
+1004 QDAMSA
-1010 ITSAEERYR
+1010 IGSAEERYR
-1019 YVQSEN
+1019 YVQSED
-1025 YMKSKLDDF
+1025 YIQSKLDDF

-1057 DEKGNLIDIEKK
+1057 DEKGNLVKVEKK

-1085 KQVNLNTSSS
+1085 KNVNLNTSSS
-1095 RYTLRKNFD
+1095 RYNLRKNFD
-1104 QVKANVLSSAS
+1104 QVKANALATAS
-1115 NRKARKDT
+1115 GRKAGKE
-1123 IAVARSLN
+1123 IAAIAQKLN
-1131 PEAVASLER
+1131 PEGFKSLGA
-1140 KTAVVKA
+1140 K
-1147 DNAPTLMGLDDKGR
+1147 GL
-1161 PVLLKD
+1161 
-1167 ANKGKKDRI
+1167 
-1176 AEIEQLL
+1176 
-1183 RIQKPLEGEART
+1183 T
-1195 QAEARVKEI
+1195 
-1204 DARIEEINKLHGR
+1204 
-1217 DRDPYRVELDD
+1217 
-1228 IRAEKEEVV
+1228 EKE
-1237 KHLAVQQAT
+1237 
-1246 SDLVVKSL
+1246 
-1254 INELKTLKAPDVK
+1254 
-1267 KISSAGITEKAAEGI
+1267 AEGL
-1282 ILEGMFDRILAMR
+1282 ILEGMFDRIMNMR

-1301 RLVKNMID
+1301 RLVKNMVD

-1327 NTKFTDIDKATL
+1327 NTKFTDSDKAIL
-1339 KETARKHFEHNK
+1339 KEVARDEFEHAREREK
-1351 EIADIRKSIEQYTD
+1351 LKAVITAYAD

-1370 NADKQILARIV
+1370 GADKQILSRII
-1381 EGMNRMLR
+1381 EGMNRMLK
-1389 EQHDVVMEIRERG
+1389 EQHDVVIEKKTKG
-1402 AKNAVPSVSDTV
+1402 AKNAVDFNKTTPFVE
-1414 QPKAKAQDIVLDE
+1414 AKDVVLDE

-1438 YGSFIKDESG
+1438 YGTFIKDESG

-1463 ENLEKLM
+1463 ENLAKLM
-1470 GRKNFQKILK
+1470 GRKNFQKILR
-1480 KAENE
+1480 KAEKE
-1485 KARETSK
+1485 QAQEAKPKVAKETETKAPVTADEII
-1492 GESKKAKS
+1492 
-1500 AKKESTLSEEVKE
+1500 EEVRAD
-1513 VKPAVTAKE
+1513 AV
-1522 VMDEIKADAIDE
+1522 DEIVE
-1534 IHEKEAVKQAEAER
+1534 REAVKSAETEKSI
-1548 TLADSAST
+1548 ADSAST
-1556 FTSEDLDRKIGDYYD
+1556 FTSEDLDRPITDYYA
-1571 LVTTDQ
+1571 LVTDDQ
-1577 FITARIKRADGSVT
+1577 FITARVKRADGSVA
-1591 WKNIW
+1591 WKHIYINKA
-1596 LNSTNEDAT
+1596 NPNAS

-1618 LGDVTI
+1618 LGNVTI
-1624 MGCPLRGGRKKGI
+1624 MGCPLRGGKRKGA
-1637 DSSWLSQKAF
+1637 DTDWCAQNAF
-1647 YLTKDKRGQIDPN
+1647 YLTNNKRGKTDPAF
-1660 YIADKAADGSLEVRK
+1660 ISEKKAQTKLDGRVAE
-1675 NAIKD
+1675 IKD
-1680 SIGNDDALIH
+1680 SIGNDDPLIH

-1699 ENELKSVFFTGE
+1699 EKELKSVFFTGE
-1711 NGKEINGLDFVNSF
+1711 NGEEINGLDFINSF
-1725 EQQALQISISR
+1725 EQRAQQLSIAPG
-1736 DMTRDAFSQEVARL
+1736 MTRDAFEKEVAKLSSMARL
-1750 ALMAKMINE
+1750 INE
-1759 KLPYGYRKDNSSRI
+1759 KLPYGYRRDNSSRI
-1773 LSASELVKRMK
+1773 NSARGLMVRMK
-1784 GLNQSEKISVQR
+1784 GLNPSEKISALR
-1796 ALQQLNRDLA
+1796 ALQQLDKDLA
-1806 ANSSP
+1806 PNSSP
-1811 YFFSGTKRT
+1811 YIFKGTDET
-1820 PSGFGYVRERI
+1820 VSGFGYEQNGKI
-1831 NKWGKKG
+1831 NKNGKRA
-1838 DKILLPNGNEGV
+1838 DKILVPNGTEGV

-1885 FNEDGTLNTK
+1885 FNEDGTVNTK
-1895 LAVKIGGSEDAVFK
+1895 LAVKIGGSKEAVFK
-1909 PDGSLDLAELF
+1909 ADGSLDVAELF

-1948 TKFKDLMSWIQG
+1948 SKFKDLMSWIQG

-2078 GYAEQISYAEGNKLI
+2078 GYAEQISDAEGNKLI

-2139 GSVIDDVLDKTE
+2139 GSVIDDVLDKAE

-2194 INEQAEKETLEEA
+2194 INEQAEKETLDET
-2207 NKWLKENNLP
+2207 NKWLRENNLP

-2237 EMVDF
+2237 EMMDF

-2266 EGAPRGNSTAI
+2266 VGVPRGNSTAV

-2296 TTMKKNGYALAPNER
+2296 TTMKNNGYALAPNER
-2311 HRPSVAPKEE
+2311 HRPSVAPKGE

-2342 SVEAKALLGETN
+2342 SVDAKALLGETD
-2354 GIPNLASPKI
+2354 GIPNLAPPKI
-2364 KAVLDSILEMSD
+2364 KAVLDSILTSEK
-2376 PEVKSAVRK
+2376 PEVRDAVRRM
-2385 VLFRYSEFLGKDD
+2385 LFRYSEFLGRDD
-2398 LTYKD
+2398 LTVRD
-2403 LANLL
+2403 IANLL
-2408 GIELPEYLNEDRL
+2408 DIELPEFIDPDK
-2421 VNASASFLD
+2421 VVDASASFIANPN
-2430 SDSGRFADR
+2430 GRKADA
-2439 DFYSR
+2439 DFYTD
-2444 ATSTLHTMGKQL
+2444 ATTKLKSIGLYL
-2456 TQGEE
+2456 TQGAK
-2461 SEAYKTFSANLYLSL
+2461 SDVNQLLSANLYLSL
-2476 SDGMNMD
+2476 SDNMSMD

-2488 TKYIFDV
+2488 IKYIFDV
-2495 GSTPRISRDSYK
+2495 GATPRVSRDSYK

-2574 VKAYT
+2574 IKAYT

-2600 AVQIAALSKGC
+2600 AVRIAALGKGC

-2645 GLSLV
+2645 GLSVV

-2660 LGANFLAETGRF
+2660 LGANFLADTGRF

-2679 FIGKHYNKL
+2679 FIGQHYDKL

-2722 TNNHLGIVT
+2722 TNNYLGIVT

-2748 WQKKWDNLNEV
+2748 WQRKWDNLNEV

-2774 RKEMVDLGIQVN
+2774 RKEMIDLGIQVN

-2895 ARDYIDHAATLIE
+2895 ARDYIDHAGTLIE

-2944 QKQSGDNARLNSAL
+2944 QKRIFQSGDNARLNSAL

-2967 TNHEEA
+2967 TNPEEA

-3051 TGMRGAPKDDS
+3051 TGMRGAPKDDM
-3062 AVIGWMT
+3062 AAIGWMT

-3092 VRSGEVMPFLKGI
+3092 VRSGEVMPFLRGI

-3179 CFQRQAREAIASGNQ
+3179 CFQRQAREAMASGNQ

-3255 SAFAPNRADI
+3255 SAFAPNRADT

-3372 GTQADSIIGWYA
+3372 GTQVDSIIGWYA

-3422 GPSFGTAMD
+3422 GPSFGTVMD

-3440 NMTTEGLG
+3440 NMTAEGLG

>member
-39 TKFFMNQVDPDG
+39 TKFFMKQVDPDG

-105 TAPNRLTGGDGVG
+105 TAPNRLTGSDGVSG
-118 GAAQALGYGLAGGLV
+118 GAQALGYGLAGGLV

-186 LFGKN
+186 LFGKG
-191 MAIKGTQQL
+191 ALVKGTQQL
-200 GKEGLKEL
+200 TKEGAQQL
-208 LKQTATKE
+208 LKQIATKE

-296 GRRLGKELV
+296 GRRLSKELV
-305 QDTRDGQKIMSAIGD
+305 QDTRDGQKIMATIGD

-335 DIEEKEKPTQDEIV
+335 DIEEKEKPTQDEIL

-364 RIPLTEEQRQGVND
+364 RIPLNDEERQGVND
-378 LCSDLSI
+378 LCADLSN

-501 NKRIYPE
+501 NKRVYPE
-508 AGLRPGEE
+508 VGLRPGEE

-523 TQPKATQAQGKTKP
+523 VQPKDTKGAP
-537 QPDIKA
+537 QPDTKA
-543 NRKKAD
+543 SRKKAD

-560 AAKIIEELKQ
+560 ASKIIDELKQ
-570 EAQANPEESAL
+570 EAQTNPEESAL
-581 ATMTPD
+581 ASMTPD
-587 EIQGLQPTLEDV
+587 EIGSIAPTIEDV
-599 IGGMPKEQAS
+599 IAGMPKEQAS
-609 TITQMS
+609 VLTQLT

-625 SQVSKSFLDALK
+625 SQVPKEFMDALR
-637 SIPEDEGQFNQL
+637 SIPEDEGQFQQL
-649 VANLSQQ
+649 VANLSQG
-656 SGLPAEQ
+656 SGIPADQ
-663 IAPALKA
+663 LAPALKA
-670 AKQSYATKVTE
+670 AKQSYAAKVTE
-681 LEGKLADLKATNQQI
+681 IEAKVGDLKATSEQI
-696 LETLKQ
+696 LERLKNAQ
-702 KVSEGTDTT
+702 EQSAATSEATPI
-711 EAVSAPVESTP
+711 SAEITP

-730 SREAKKK
+730 SREAQKK
-737 RDELHAEAEMTK
+737 RDQLQAEADMTK
-749 ADKDETVKRLSQ
+749 ADKDEVVQRLSQ

-769 FASKEAEVTGLIQD
+769 FASKETEVTSLIQD
-783 GMSIE
+783 GMSLE
-788 DFKGTVP
+788 DFRGTVP

-844 NFLPLFGD
+844 KFLPLFGD

-871 AKALNE
+871 TRALNE
-877 ADGENFNSA
+877 ADGEGFDSV

-892 NSLLP
+892 KGLVP
-897 LKGARKGRINP
+897 LKGARKGRIDP
-908 ALEAAKWLPEKVDD
+908 VLEAAKWLPENVDE
-922 KVKAKV
+922 KVKAKA
-928 ESLAKRVARSCE
+928 ETLAKRVAKSCE
-940 NNAQFKKLPEE
+940 HNAQFKKLSEE
-951 SQNSIK
+951 AQNSIK
-957 VHLIQKRVQDYLAN
+957 VRLIQSRVQGYLAN
-971 RAQYEG
+971 RAEYEG
-977 VKDSVAQDIQKAF
+977 VKNSVAADIQKAF
-990 KDVEALKGQKFGSM
+990 DSVEALKGQKFDTM
-1004 QEAMSA
+1004 QDAMSA
-1010 ITSAEERYR
+1010 IGSAEERYR
-1019 YVQSEN
+1019 YVQSED
-1025 YMKSKLDDF
+1025 YIQSKLDDF

-1057 DEKGNLIDIEKK
+1057 DEKGNLVKVEKK

-1085 KQVNLNTSSS
+1085 KNVNLNTSSS
-1095 RYTLRKNFD
+1095 RYNLRKNFD
-1104 QVKANVLSSAS
+1104 QVKANALATAS
-1115 NRKARKDT
+1115 GRKAGKE
-1123 IAVARSLN
+1123 IAAIAQKLN
-1131 PEAVASLER
+1131 PEGFKSLGA
-1140 KTAVVKA
+1140 K
-1147 DNAPTLMGLDDKGR
+1147 GL
-1161 PVLLKD
+1161 
-1167 ANKGKKDRI
+1167 
-1176 AEIEQLL
+1176 
-1183 RIQKPLEGEART
+1183 T
-1195 QAEARVKEI
+1195 
-1204 DARIEEINKLHGR
+1204 
-1217 DRDPYRVELDD
+1217 
-1228 IRAEKEEVV
+1228 EKE
-1237 KHLAVQQAT
+1237 
-1246 SDLVVKSL
+1246 
-1254 INELKTLKAPDVK
+1254 
-1267 KISSAGITEKAAEGI
+1267 AEGL
-1282 ILEGMFDRILAMR
+1282 ILEGMFDRIMNMR

-1301 RLVKNMID
+1301 RLVKNMVD

-1327 NTKFTDIDKATL
+1327 NTKFTDSDKAIL
-1339 KETARKHFEHNK
+1339 KEVARDEFEHAREREK
-1351 EIADIRKSIEQYTD
+1351 LKAVITAYAD

-1370 NADKQILARIV
+1370 GADKQILSRII
-1381 EGMNRMLR
+1381 EGMNRMLK
-1389 EQHDVVMEIRERG
+1389 EQHDVVIEKKTKG
-1402 AKNAVPSVSDTV
+1402 AKNAVDFNKTTPFVE
-1414 QPKAKAQDIVLDE
+1414 AKDVVLDE

-1438 YGSFIKDESG
+1438 YGTFIKDESG

-1470 GRKNFQKILK
+1470 GRKNFQKILR
-1480 KAENE
+1480 KAEKE
-1485 KARETSK
+1485 QAQEAKPKVAKETEAKAPVTADEII
-1492 GESKKAKS
+1492 
-1500 AKKESTLSEEVKE
+1500 EEVRAD
-1513 VKPAVTAKE
+1513 AV
-1522 VMDEIKADAIDE
+1522 DEIVE
-1534 IHEKEAVKQAEAER
+1534 REAVKSAETEKSI
-1548 TLADSAST
+1548 ADSAST
-1556 FTSEDLDRKIGDYYD
+1556 FTSEDLDRPITDYYA
-1571 LVTTDQ
+1571 LVTDDQ
-1577 FITARIKRADGSVT
+1577 FITARVKRADGSVA
-1591 WKNIW
+1591 WKHIYINKA
-1596 LNSTNEDAT
+1596 NPNAS

-1618 LGDVTI
+1618 LGNVTI
-1624 MGCPLRGGRKKGI
+1624 MGCPLRGGKRKGA
-1637 DSSWLSQKAF
+1637 DTDWCAQNAF
-1647 YLTKDKRGQIDPN
+1647 YLTNNKRGKTDPAF
-1660 YIADKAADGSLEVRK
+1660 ISEKKAQTKLDGRVAE
-1675 NAIKD
+1675 IKD
-1680 SIGNDDALIH
+1680 SIGNDDPLIH

-1699 ENELKSVFFTGE
+1699 EKELKSVFFTGE
-1711 NGKEINGLDFVNSF
+1711 NGEEINGLDFINSF
-1725 EQQALQISISR
+1725 EQRAQQLSIAPG
-1736 DMTRDAFSQEVARL
+1736 MTRDAFEKEVAKLSSMARL
-1750 ALMAKMINE
+1750 INE
-1759 KLPYGYRKDNSSRI
+1759 KLPYGYRRDNSSRI
-1773 LSASELVKRMK
+1773 NSARGLMVRMK
-1784 GLNQSEKISVQR
+1784 GLNPSEKISALR
-1796 ALQQLNRDLA
+1796 ALQQLDKDLA
-1806 ANSSP
+1806 PNSSP
-1811 YFFSGTKRT
+1811 YIFKGTDET
-1820 PSGFGYVRERI
+1820 ASGFGYEQNGKI
-1831 NKWGKKG
+1831 NKNGKRA
-1838 DKILLPNGNEGV
+1838 DKILVPNGTDGV

-1885 FNEDGTLNTK
+1885 FNEDGSVNTK
-1895 LAVKIGGSEDAVFK
+1895 LAVKIGGSKEAVFK
-1909 PDGSLDLAELF
+1909 ADGSLDVAELF

-1948 TKFKDLMSWIQG
+1948 SKFKDLMSWIQG

-2030 RAMFDPSMSL
+2030 RAMFDPSVDL
-2040 LDRAEAMKSVAGYL
+2040 LDRAETMKSVAGYL

-2078 GYAEQISYAEGNKLI
+2078 GYAEQISDAEGNQLI

-2139 GSVIDDVLDKTE
+2139 GSVIDDVLDKAE

-2194 INEQAEKETLEEA
+2194 INEQAEKETLDEA

-2237 EMVDF
+2237 EMMDF

-2266 EGAPRGNSTAI
+2266 EGAPRGNSAAV

-2296 TTMKKNGYALAPNER
+2296 TTMKNNGYALAPNER
-2311 HRPSVAPKEE
+2311 HRPSVAPKGE

-2342 SVEAKALLGETN
+2342 SVDAKALLGETD
-2354 GIPNLASPKI
+2354 GIPNLAPPKI
-2364 KAVLDSILEMSD
+2364 KAVLDSILTSEK
-2376 PEVKSAVRK
+2376 PEVRDAVRRM
-2385 VLFRYSEFLGKDD
+2385 LFRYSEFLGRDD
-2398 LTYKD
+2398 LTVRD
-2403 LANLL
+2403 IANLL
-2408 GIELPEYLNEDRL
+2408 DIELPEFIDPDK
-2421 VNASASFLD
+2421 VVDASASFIANPN
-2430 SDSGRFADR
+2430 GRKADA
-2439 DFYSR
+2439 DFYTD
-2444 ATSTLHTMGKQL
+2444 ATTKLKSIGLYL
-2456 TQGEE
+2456 TQGAK
-2461 SEAYKTFSANLYLSL
+2461 SDVNQLLSANLYLSL
-2476 SDGMNMD
+2476 SDSMSMD

-2488 TKYIFDV
+2488 IKYIFDV
-2495 GSTPRISRDSYK
+2495 GATPRVSRDSYK

-2600 AVQIAALSKGC
+2600 AVRIAALGKGC

-2645 GLSLV
+2645 GLSVV

-2679 FIGKHYNKL
+2679 FIGKHYDKL

-2810 HDKFMEGMTKFF
+2810 HDKFLEGMTKFF

-2895 ARDYIDHAATLIE
+2895 ARDYIDHTATLIE

-2944 QKQSGDNARLNSAL
+2944 QKRIFQSGDNARLNSAL

-2967 TNHEEA
+2967 TNPEEA

-3062 AVIGWMT
+3062 AAIGWMT

-3081 IASLSDVGLIG
+3081 VASLSDVGLIA
-3092 VRSGEVMPFLKGI
+3092 VRSGEVMPFIKGI

-3179 CFQRQAREAIASGNQ
+3179 CFQRQAREAMASGNQ

-3255 SAFAPNRADI
+3255 SAFAPNRADT

-3363 WESWADNLE
+3363 WESWADSLE
-3372 GTQADSIIGWYA
+3372 GTQVDSIIGWYA

-3422 GPSFGTAMD
+3422 GPSFGTVMD

-3440 NMTTEGLG
+3440 NMTAEGLG

>member
-39 TKFFMNQVDPDG
+39 TKFFMKQVDPDG

-105 TAPNRLTGGDGVG
+105 TAPNRLTGSDGVS

-141 INIASTAASSWLGA
+141 INIASTAASSLIAA

-166 PGAGTVVGGALGAIT
+166 PGVGTVVGGTLGAIT

-186 LFGKN
+186 LFGKG
-191 MAIKGTQQL
+191 ALLKGTQQL
-200 GKEGLKEL
+200 TKEGAKQL
-208 LKQTATKE
+208 LKQVGTKE

-256 ENIGLSEGNFT
+256 ENIGLSKGEFT
-267 DYLTSAGGG
+267 DYLASAGGG

-305 QDTRDGQKIMSAIGD
+305 QDTRDGQKIMATIGD

-335 DIEEKEKPTQDEIV
+335 EIEEKEKPSQDEIL
-349 QKQQLEA
+349 QRQQLEA

-428 VDAEKALVGGGDDAR
+428 VDAEKSLVGGGDDAR

-501 NKRIYPE
+501 NKRVYPE

-516 LQPQTPV
+516 LQPQTPIA
-523 TQPKATQAQGKTKP
+523 QPKDTKGTATAQS
-537 QPDIKA
+537 QPDRKA
-543 NRKKAD
+543 ARKKAD
-549 KAIKD
+549 KAIQD
-554 NQSGKS
+554 NNTGKS
-560 AAKIIEELKQ
+560 ASKIIEELKQ
-570 EAQANPEESAL
+570 DAQDNPTESAL
-581 ATMTPD
+581 ASMTPD
-587 EIQGLQPTLEDV
+587 EVKGLQPTLEDV
-599 IGGMPKEQAS
+599 IAGMPKEQAS

-625 SQVSKSFLDALK
+625 SQVAKNFLDALK
-637 SIPEDEGQFNQL
+637 SIPEDEGKFNQL

-656 SGLPAEQ
+656 SGLPAEE
-663 IAPALKA
+663 ISTALKA
-670 AKQSYATKVTE
+670 AKQSYTNNITE
-681 LEGKLADLKATNQQI
+681 LEGKYA
-696 LETLKQ
+696 
-702 KVSEGTDTT
+702 
-711 EAVSAPVESTP
+711 EAVELIKQLKEKEAAQTATP
-722 PKKTHEQI
+722 DATTATASPAEPAKPKRTHEQI
-730 SREAKKK
+730 SRDAQKK
-737 RDELHAEAEMTK
+737 RDELHKEQEMTK
-749 ADKDETVKRLSQ
+749 ADKDETVQRLSQ

-783 GMSIE
+783 GMSLE

-844 NFLPLFGD
+844 KFLPLFGD

-871 AKALNE
+871 TRALNE
-877 ADGENFNSA
+877 ADGEGFDSV

-892 NSLLP
+892 KGLVP
-897 LKGARKGRINP
+897 LKGARKGRIDP
-908 ALEAAKWLPEKVDD
+908 VLEAAKWLPENVDE
-922 KVKAKV
+922 KVKAKA
-928 ESLAKRVARSCE
+928 ETLAKRVAKSCE
-940 NNAQFKKLPEE
+940 HNAQFKKLPEE
-951 SQNSIK
+951 AQNSIK
-957 VHLIQKRVQDYLAN
+957 VRLIQSRVQGYLAN
-971 RAQYEG
+971 RAEYEG
-977 VKDSVAQDIQKAF
+977 VKNSVAADIQKAF
-990 KDVEALKGQKFGSM
+990 DSVEALKGQKFDTM
-1004 QEAMSA
+1004 QDAMSA
-1010 ITSAEERYR
+1010 IGSAEERYR
-1019 YVQSEN
+1019 YVQSED
-1025 YMKSKLDDF
+1025 YIQSKLDDF

-1057 DEKGNLIDIEKK
+1057 DEKGNLVKVEKK
-1069 KGVVDEKGNAV
+1069 KGVVDEKGQAV

-1085 KQVNLNTSSS
+1085 KNINLNTSSS
-1095 RYTLRKNFD
+1095 RYNLRKNFD
-1104 QVKANVLSSAS
+1104 QVKANALATAS
-1115 NRKARKDT
+1115 GRKAGKE
-1123 IAVARSLN
+1123 IAAIAQKLN
-1131 PEAVASLER
+1131 PEGFKSLGA
-1140 KTAVVKA
+1140 K
-1147 DNAPTLMGLDDKGR
+1147 GL
-1161 PVLLKD
+1161 
-1167 ANKGKKDRI
+1167 
-1176 AEIEQLL
+1176 
-1183 RIQKPLEGEART
+1183 T
-1195 QAEARVKEI
+1195 
-1204 DARIEEINKLHGR
+1204 
-1217 DRDPYRVELDD
+1217 
-1228 IRAEKEEVV
+1228 EKE
-1237 KHLAVQQAT
+1237 
-1246 SDLVVKSL
+1246 
-1254 INELKTLKAPDVK
+1254 
-1267 KISSAGITEKAAEGI
+1267 AEGL
-1282 ILEGMFDRILAMR
+1282 ILEGMFDRIMNMR

-1327 NTKFTDIDKATL
+1327 NTKFTDSDKAIL
-1339 KETARKHFEHNK
+1339 KEVARDEFEHAREREK
-1351 EIADIRKSIEQYTD
+1351 LKAVITAYAD

-1370 NADKQILARIV
+1370 GADKQILSRII
-1381 EGMNRMLR
+1381 EGMNRMLK
-1389 EQHDVVMEIRERG
+1389 EQHDVVIEKKTKG
-1402 AKNAVPSVSDTV
+1402 ATNAVDFNKTTPSVE
-1414 QPKAKAQDIVLDE
+1414 AKDVVLDE

-1438 YGSFIKDESG
+1438 YGTFIKDESG

-1470 GRKNFQKILK
+1470 GRKNFQKILR
-1480 KAENE
+1480 KAEKE
-1485 KARETSK
+1485 QAQEAKPKVAKETETKAPVTADEII
-1492 GESKKAKS
+1492 
-1500 AKKESTLSEEVKE
+1500 EEVRAD
-1513 VKPAVTAKE
+1513 AV
-1522 VMDEIKADAIDE
+1522 DEIVE
-1534 IHEKEAVKQAEAER
+1534 REAVKSAETEKSI
-1548 TLADSAST
+1548 ADSAST
-1556 FTSEDLDRKIGDYYD
+1556 FTSEDLDRPITDYYA
-1571 LVTTDQ
+1571 LVTDDQ
-1577 FITARIKRADGSVT
+1577 FITARVKRADGSVA
-1591 WKNIW
+1591 WKHIYINKA
-1596 LNSTNEDAT
+1596 NPNAS

-1618 LGDVTI
+1618 LGNVTI
-1624 MGCPLRGGRKKGI
+1624 MGCPLRGGKRKGA
-1637 DSSWLSQKAF
+1637 DTDWCAQNAF
-1647 YLTKDKRGQIDPN
+1647 YLTNNKRGKTDPAFISEK
-1660 YIADKAADGSLEVRK
+1660 IAQTKLDGRVAE
-1675 NAIKD
+1675 IKD
-1680 SIGNDDALIH
+1680 SIGNDDPLIH

-1699 ENELKSVFFTGE
+1699 EKELKSVFFTGE
-1711 NGKEINGLDFVNSF
+1711 NGEEINGLDFINSF
-1725 EQQALQISISR
+1725 EQRAQQLSIAPG
-1736 DMTRDAFSQEVARL
+1736 MTRDTFEKEVAKLSSMARL
-1750 ALMAKMINE
+1750 INE
-1759 KLPYGYRKDNSSRI
+1759 KLPYGYRRDNSSRI
-1773 LSASELVKRMK
+1773 NSARGLMVRMK
-1784 GLNQSEKISVQR
+1784 GLNPSEKISALR
-1796 ALQQLNRDLA
+1796 ALQQLDKDLA
-1806 ANSSP
+1806 PNSSP
-1811 YFFSGTKRT
+1811 YIFKGTDET
-1820 PSGFGYVRERI
+1820 ASGFGYEQNGKI
-1831 NKWGKKG
+1831 NKNGKRA
-1838 DKILLPNGNEGV
+1838 DKILVPNGTEGV

-1885 FNEDGTLNTK
+1885 FNEDGTVNTK
-1895 LAVKIGGSEDAVFK
+1895 LAVKIGGSKEAVFK
-1909 PDGSLDLAELF
+1909 ADGSLDVAELF

-1929 DRLTKQAAQAN
+1929 DRITKQAAQAN

-1948 TKFKDLMSWIQG
+1948 SKFKDLMSWIQG

-1994 TAKERVAVST
+1994 TAKERVAVSM

-2078 GYAEQISYAEGNKLI
+2078 GYAEQISDAEGNKLI

-2139 GSVIDDVLDKTE
+2139 GSVIDDVLDKAE

-2175 NTQSPDADTRSLSP
+2175 NTQSPDADTCSLSP

-2194 INEQAEKETLEEA
+2194 INEQAEKETLDEA

-2237 EMVDF
+2237 EMMDF

-2266 EGAPRGNSTAI
+2266 VGAPRGNSAAV

-2296 TTMKKNGYALAPNER
+2296 TTMKNNGYALAPNER
-2311 HRPSVAPKEE
+2311 HRPSVAPKGE

-2342 SVEAKALLGETN
+2342 SVDAKALLGETD
-2354 GIPNLASPKI
+2354 GIPNLAPPKI
-2364 KAVLDSILEMSD
+2364 KAVLDSILTSEK
-2376 PEVKSAVRK
+2376 PEVRDAVRRM
-2385 VLFRYSEFLGKDD
+2385 LFRYSEFLGRDD
-2398 LTYKD
+2398 LTVRD
-2403 LANLL
+2403 IANLL
-2408 GIELPEYLNEDRL
+2408 DIELPEFIDPDK
-2421 VNASASFLD
+2421 VVDASASFIANPN
-2430 SDSGRFADR
+2430 GRKADA
-2439 DFYSR
+2439 DFYTD
-2444 ATSTLHTMGKQL
+2444 ATTKLKSIGLYL
-2456 TQGEE
+2456 TQGAK
-2461 SEAYKTFSANLYLSL
+2461 SDVNQLLSANLYLSL
-2476 SDGMNMD
+2476 SDNMSMD

-2488 TKYIFDV
+2488 IKYIFDV
-2495 GSTPRISRDSYK
+2495 GATPRVSRDSYK

-2574 VKAYT
+2574 IKAYT

-2600 AVQIAALSKGC
+2600 AVRIAALGKGC

-2645 GLSLV
+2645 GLSVV

-2679 FIGKHYNKL
+2679 FIGQHYDKL

-2944 QKQSGDNARLNSAL
+2944 QKRIFQSGDNARLNSAL

-2967 TNHEEA
+2967 TNPEEA

-3051 TGMRGAPKDDS
+3051 TGMRGAPKDDM
-3062 AVIGWMT
+3062 AAIGWMT

-3081 IASLSDVGLIG
+3081 VASLSDVGLIA

-3179 CFQRQAREAIASGNQ
+3179 CFQRQAREAMASGNQ

-3255 SAFAPNRADI
+3255 SAFAPNRADT

-3299 LKNGANI
+3299 LKNGTNI

-3372 GTQADSIIGWYA
+3372 GTQVDSIIGWYA

-3422 GPSFGTAMD
+3422 GPSFGTVMD

>member
-39 TKFFMNQVDPDG
+39 TKFFMKQVDPDG

-105 TAPNRLTGGDGVG
+105 TAPNRLTGSDGVG
-118 GAAQALGYGLAGGLV
+118 GAAQALGYGLAGGFV

-186 LFGKN
+186 LFGKR
-191 MAIKGTQQL
+191 ALVKGTQQL
-200 GKEGLKEL
+200 TKEGAQQL
-208 LKQTATKE
+208 LKQIATKE

-305 QDTRDGQKIMSAIGD
+305 QDTRDGQKIMATIGD

-364 RIPLTEEQRQGVND
+364 RIPLNDEERQGVND
-378 LCSDLSI
+378 LCADLSN

-523 TQPKATQAQGKTKP
+523 VQPKDTKGAL
-537 QPDIKA
+537 QPDTKA
-543 NRKKAD
+543 SRKKAD

-560 AAKIIEELKQ
+560 ASKIIDELKQ
-570 EAQANPEESAL
+570 EAQTNPEESAL
-581 ATMTPD
+581 ASMTPD
-587 EIQGLQPTLEDV
+587 EIGSIAPTIEDV
-599 IGGMPKEQAS
+599 IAGMPKEQAS
-609 TITQMS
+609 VLTQLT

-625 SQVSKSFLDALK
+625 SQVPKEFMDALR
-637 SIPEDEGQFNQL
+637 SIPEDEGQFQQL
-649 VANLSQQ
+649 VANLSQG
-656 SGLPAEQ
+656 SGIPADQ
-663 IAPALKA
+663 LAPALKA
-670 AKQSYATKVTE
+670 AKQSYTAKVTE
-681 LEGKLADLKATNQQI
+681 IEAKIGDLKATSEQI
-696 LETLKQ
+696 LEGLKNAQ
-702 KVSEGTDTT
+702 EQSAATSE
-711 EAVSAPVESTP
+711 EAPVSAEITP

-769 FASKEAEVTGLIQD
+769 FASKEAEVTGLIKD
-783 GMSIE
+783 GMSLE

-844 NFLPLFGD
+844 KFLPLFGD

-861 RLDNVVADIH
+861 RLDDVVADIH
-871 AKALNE
+871 TRALNE
-877 ADGENFNSA
+877 ADGEGFDSV

-892 NSLLP
+892 KGLVP
-897 LKGARKGRINP
+897 LKGARKGRIDP
-908 ALEAAKWLPEKVDD
+908 VLEAAKWLPENVDE
-922 KVKAKV
+922 KVKAKA
-928 ESLAKRVARSCE
+928 ETLAKRVAKSCE
-940 NNAQFKKLPEE
+940 HNAQFKKLSEE
-951 SQNSIK
+951 AQNSIK
-957 VHLIQKRVQDYLAN
+957 VRLIQSRVQGYLAN
-971 RAQYEG
+971 RAEYEG
-977 VKDSVAQDIQKAF
+977 VKNSVAAEIQKAF
-990 KDVEALKGQKFGSM
+990 DSVEALKGQKFDTM
-1004 QEAMSA
+1004 QDAMSA
-1010 ITSAEERYR
+1010 IGSAEERYR
-1019 YVQSEN
+1019 YVQSED
-1025 YMKSKLDDF
+1025 YIQSKLDDF

-1057 DEKGNLIDIEKK
+1057 DEKGNLVKVEKK
-1069 KGVVDEKGNAV
+1069 KGVVDEKGKAV

-1085 KQVNLNTSSS
+1085 KNVNLNTSSS
-1095 RYTLRKNFD
+1095 RYNLRKNFD
-1104 QVKANVLSSAS
+1104 QVKANALATAS
-1115 NRKARKDT
+1115 GRKAGKEVAA
-1123 IAVARSLN
+1123 IAQKLN
-1131 PEAVASLER
+1131 PEGFKSLGA
-1140 KTAVVKA
+1140 K
-1147 DNAPTLMGLDDKGR
+1147 GL
-1161 PVLLKD
+1161 
-1167 ANKGKKDRI
+1167 
-1176 AEIEQLL
+1176 
-1183 RIQKPLEGEART
+1183 T
-1195 QAEARVKEI
+1195 
-1204 DARIEEINKLHGR
+1204 
-1217 DRDPYRVELDD
+1217 
-1228 IRAEKEEVV
+1228 EKE
-1237 KHLAVQQAT
+1237 
-1246 SDLVVKSL
+1246 
-1254 INELKTLKAPDVK
+1254 
-1267 KISSAGITEKAAEGI
+1267 AEGL
-1282 ILEGMFDRILAMR
+1282 ILEGMFDRIMNMR

-1327 NTKFTDIDKATL
+1327 NTKFTDSDKAIL
-1339 KETARKHFEHNK
+1339 KEVARDEFEHAREREK
-1351 EIADIRKSIEQYTD
+1351 LKAVITAYAD

-1370 NADKQILARIV
+1370 GADKQILSRII
-1381 EGMNRMLR
+1381 EGMNRMLK
-1389 EQHDVVMEIRERG
+1389 EQHDVVIEKKTKG
-1402 AKNAVPSVSDTV
+1402 ATNAIDFNKTTPSVA
-1414 QPKAKAQDIVLDE
+1414 AKDVVLDE

-1438 YGSFIKDESG
+1438 YGTFIKDESG

-1470 GRKNFQKILK
+1470 GRKNFQKILR
-1480 KAENE
+1480 KAEKE
-1485 KARETSK
+1485 QAQEAKPKVVKETEAKAPVTADEII
-1492 GESKKAKS
+1492 
-1500 AKKESTLSEEVKE
+1500 EEVRAD
-1513 VKPAVTAKE
+1513 AV
-1522 VMDEIKADAIDE
+1522 DEIVE
-1534 IHEKEAVKQAEAER
+1534 REAVKFAETEKSI
-1548 TLADSAST
+1548 ADSAST
-1556 FTSEDLDRKIGDYYD
+1556 FTSEDLERPITDYYA
-1571 LVTTDQ
+1571 LVTDDQ
-1577 FITARIKRADGSVT
+1577 FITARVKRVDGSVA
-1591 WKNIW
+1591 WKHIYINKA
-1596 LNSTNEDAT
+1596 NPNAS

-1618 LGDVTI
+1618 LGNVTI
-1624 MGCPLRGGRKKGI
+1624 MGCPLRGGKRKGA
-1637 DSSWLSQKAF
+1637 DADWCAQNAF
-1647 YLTKDKRGQIDPN
+1647 YLTNNKRGKTDPAF
-1660 YIADKAADGSLEVRK
+1660 IAEKKAQTKLDGRVAE
-1675 NAIKD
+1675 IKD
-1680 SIGNDDALIH
+1680 SIGNDDPLIH

-1699 ENELKSVFFTGE
+1699 EKELKSVFFTGE
-1711 NGKEINGLDFVNSF
+1711 NGEEINGLDFINSF
-1725 EQQALQISISR
+1725 EQRAQQLSIAPG
-1736 DMTRDAFSQEVARL
+1736 MTRDAFEKEVAKLSSMARL
-1750 ALMAKMINE
+1750 INE
-1759 KLPYGYRKDNSSRI
+1759 KLPYGYRRDNSSRI
-1773 LSASELVKRMK
+1773 NSARGLMVRMK
-1784 GLNQSEKISVQR
+1784 GLNPSEKISALR
-1796 ALQQLNRDLA
+1796 ALQQLDKDLA
-1806 ANSSP
+1806 PNSSP
-1811 YFFSGTKRT
+1811 YIFKGTDET
-1820 PSGFGYVRERI
+1820 VSGFGYEQNGKI
-1831 NKWGKKG
+1831 NKNGKRA
-1838 DKILLPNGNEGV
+1838 DKILVPNGTDGV

-1885 FNEDGTLNTK
+1885 FNEDGSVNTK
-1895 LAVKIGGSEDAVFK
+1895 LAVKIGGSKEAVFK
-1909 PDGSLDLAELF
+1909 ADGSLDVAELF

-1948 TKFKDLMSWIQG
+1948 SKFKDLMSWIQG

-2030 RAMFDPSMSL
+2030 RAMFDPSVDL
-2040 LDRAEAMKSVAGYL
+2040 LDRAETMKSVAGYL

-2078 GYAEQISYAEGNKLI
+2078 GYAEQISDAEGNQLI

-2139 GSVIDDVLDKTE
+2139 GSVIDDVLDKAE

-2194 INEQAEKETLEEA
+2194 INEQAEKETLDEA

-2237 EMVDF
+2237 EMMDF

-2266 EGAPRGNSTAI
+2266 EGAPRGNSAAV

-2296 TTMKKNGYALAPNER
+2296 TTMKNNGYALAPNER
-2311 HRPSVAPKEE
+2311 HRPSVAPKGE

-2342 SVEAKALLGETN
+2342 SVDAKALLGETD
-2354 GIPNLASPKI
+2354 GIPNLAPPKI
-2364 KAVLDSILEMSD
+2364 KAVLDSILTSEK
-2376 PEVKSAVRK
+2376 PEVRDAVRRM
-2385 VLFRYSEFLGKDD
+2385 LFRYSEFLGRDD
-2398 LTYKD
+2398 LTVRD
-2403 LANLL
+2403 IANLL
-2408 GIELPEYLNEDRL
+2408 DIELPEFIDPDK
-2421 VNASASFLD
+2421 VVDASASFIANPN
-2430 SDSGRFADR
+2430 GRKTDA
-2439 DFYSR
+2439 DFYTD
-2444 ATSTLHTMGKQL
+2444 ATTKLKSIGLYL
-2456 TQGEE
+2456 TQGAK
-2461 SEAYKTFSANLYLSL
+2461 SDVNQLLSANLYLSL
-2476 SDGMNMD
+2476 SDSMSMD

-2488 TKYIFDV
+2488 IKYIFDV
-2495 GSTPRISRDSYK
+2495 GATPRVSRDSYK

-2600 AVQIAALSKGC
+2600 AVRIAALGKGC

-2645 GLSLV
+2645 GLSVV

-2660 LGANFLAETGRF
+2660 LGADFLADTGRF
-2672 FYEDKSR
+2672 FYEDKSL
-2679 FIGKHYNKL
+2679 FIGQHWDKL
-2688 QTALRELRGSEV
+2688 QTTLRELRGSEV
-2700 KGRSNLRNQIG
+2700 QGRSRLRNQIG

-2895 ARDYIDHAATLIE
+2895 ARDYIDHTATLIE

-2932 GAANVLMHSQEA
+2932 GAADVLMHSQEA
-2944 QKQSGDNARLNSAL
+2944 QKRIFQSGDNARLNSAL

-2967 TNHEEA
+2967 TNPEEA

-3051 TGMRGAPKDDS
+3051 TGMRGAPKDDM
-3062 AVIGWMT
+3062 AAIGWMT

-3092 VRSGEVMPFLKGI
+3092 VRSGEVMPFIKGI

-3179 CFQRQAREAIASGNQ
+3179 CFQRQAREAMASGNQ

-3255 SAFAPNRADI
+3255 SAFAPNRADT

-3363 WESWADNLE
+3363 WESWADSLE
-3372 GTQADSIIGWYA
+3372 GTQVDSIIGWYA

-3422 GPSFGTAMD
+3422 GPSFGTVMD

-3440 NMTTEGLG
+3440 NMTAEGLG

>member
-39 TKFFMNQVDPDG
+39 TKFFMKQVDPDG

-105 TAPNRLTGGDGVG
+105 TAPNRLTGSDGVSG
-118 GAAQALGYGLAGGLV
+118 GAQALGYGLAGGLV

-186 LFGKN
+186 LFGKG
-191 MAIKGTQQL
+191 ALLKGTQQL
-200 GKEGLKEL
+200 TKEGAQQL
-208 LKQTATKE
+208 LKQIATKE

-286 LGYVTSRFGE
+286 LGYMISRFGE

-305 QDTRDGQKIMSAIGD
+305 QDTRDGQKIMAAIGD

-501 NKRIYPE
+501 NKRVYPE

-523 TQPKATQAQGKTKP
+523 VQPKDTKGAP
-537 QPDIKA
+537 QSDTKA
-543 NRKKAD
+543 SRKKAD

-560 AAKIIEELKQ
+560 ASKIIDELKQ
-570 EAQANPEESAL
+570 EAQTNPEESAL
-581 ATMTPD
+581 ASMTPD
-587 EIQGLQPTLEDV
+587 EIGSIAPTIEDV
-599 IGGMPKEQAS
+599 IAGMPKEQAS
-609 TITQMS
+609 VLTQLT

-625 SQVSKSFLDALK
+625 SQVPKEFMDALR
-637 SIPEDEGQFNQL
+637 SIPEDEGQFQQL
-649 VANLSQQ
+649 VANLSQG
-656 SGLPAEQ
+656 SGIPADQ
-663 IAPALKA
+663 LAPALKA
-670 AKQSYATKVTE
+670 AKQSYAAKVTE
-681 LEGKLADLKATNQQI
+681 IEAKVGDLKATSEQI
-696 LETLKQ
+696 LERLKNAQ
-702 KVSEGTDTT
+702 EQSAATSKATP
-711 EAVSAPVESTP
+711 VSAEITP

-730 SREAKKK
+730 SREAQKK

-769 FASKEAEVTGLIQD
+769 FSSKEAEVTGLIQD
-783 GMSIE
+783 GMSLE
-788 DFKGTVP
+788 DFKGSVP

-844 NFLPLFGD
+844 KFLPLFGD

-871 AKALNE
+871 TRALNE
-877 ADGENFNSA
+877 ADGEGFDSV

-892 NSLLP
+892 KGLVP
-897 LKGARKGRINP
+897 LKGARKGRIDP
-908 ALEAAKWLPEKVDD
+908 VLEAAKWLPENVDE
-922 KVKAKV
+922 KVKAKA
-928 ESLAKRVARSCE
+928 ETLAKRVAKSCE
-940 NNAQFKKLPEE
+940 HNAQFKKLSEE
-951 SQNSIK
+951 AQNSIK
-957 VHLIQKRVQDYLAN
+957 VRLIQSRVQGYLAN
-971 RAQYEG
+971 RAEYEG
-977 VKDSVAQDIQKAF
+977 VKNSVAADIQKAF
-990 KDVEALKGQKFGSM
+990 DSVEALKGQKFDTM
-1004 QEAMSA
+1004 QDAMSA
-1010 ITSAEERYR
+1010 IGSAEERYR
-1019 YVQSEN
+1019 YVQSED
-1025 YMKSKLDDF
+1025 YIQSKLDDF

-1057 DEKGNLIDIEKK
+1057 DEKGNLVKVEKK

-1085 KQVNLNTSSS
+1085 KNVNLNTSSS
-1095 RYTLRKNFD
+1095 RYNLRKNFD
-1104 QVKANVLSSAS
+1104 QVKANALATAS
-1115 NRKARKDT
+1115 GRKAGKE
-1123 IAVARSLN
+1123 IAAIAQKLN
-1131 PEAVASLER
+1131 PEGFKSLGA
-1140 KTAVVKA
+1140 K
-1147 DNAPTLMGLDDKGR
+1147 GL
-1161 PVLLKD
+1161 
-1167 ANKGKKDRI
+1167 
-1176 AEIEQLL
+1176 
-1183 RIQKPLEGEART
+1183 T
-1195 QAEARVKEI
+1195 
-1204 DARIEEINKLHGR
+1204 
-1217 DRDPYRVELDD
+1217 
-1228 IRAEKEEVV
+1228 EKE
-1237 KHLAVQQAT
+1237 
-1246 SDLVVKSL
+1246 
-1254 INELKTLKAPDVK
+1254 
-1267 KISSAGITEKAAEGI
+1267 AEGL
-1282 ILEGMFDRILAMR
+1282 ILEGMFDRIMNMR

-1301 RLVKNMID
+1301 RLVKNMVD

-1327 NTKFTDIDKATL
+1327 NTKFTDSDKAIL
-1339 KETARKHFEHNK
+1339 KEVARDEFEHAREREK
-1351 EIADIRKSIEQYTD
+1351 LKAVITAYAD

-1370 NADKQILARIV
+1370 GADKQILSRII
-1381 EGMNRMLR
+1381 EGMNRMLK
-1389 EQHDVVMEIRERG
+1389 EQHDVVIEKKTKG
-1402 AKNAVPSVSDTV
+1402 AKNAVDFNKTTPFVE
-1414 QPKAKAQDIVLDE
+1414 AKDVVLDE

-1438 YGSFIKDESG
+1438 YGTFIKDESG

-1463 ENLEKLM
+1463 ENLAKLM
-1470 GRKNFQKILK
+1470 GRKNFQKILR
-1480 KAENE
+1480 KAEKE
-1485 KARETSK
+1485 QAQEAKPKVAKETETKAPVTADEIM
-1492 GESKKAKS
+1492 
-1500 AKKESTLSEEVKE
+1500 EEVRAD
-1513 VKPAVTAKE
+1513 AV
-1522 VMDEIKADAIDE
+1522 DEIVE
-1534 IHEKEAVKQAEAER
+1534 REAVKSAETEKSI
-1548 TLADSAST
+1548 ADSAST
-1556 FTSEDLDRKIGDYYD
+1556 FTSEDLDRPITDYYA
-1571 LVTTDQ
+1571 LVTDDQ
-1577 FITARIKRADGSVT
+1577 FITARVKRADGSVA
-1591 WKNIW
+1591 WKHIYINKA
-1596 LNSTNEDAT
+1596 NPNAS

-1618 LGDVTI
+1618 LGNVTI
-1624 MGCPLRGGRKKGI
+1624 MGCPLRGGKRKGA
-1637 DSSWLSQKAF
+1637 DTDWCAQNAF
-1647 YLTKDKRGQIDPN
+1647 YLTNNKRGKTDPAF
-1660 YIADKAADGSLEVRK
+1660 ISEKKAQTKLDGRVAE
-1675 NAIKD
+1675 IKD
-1680 SIGNDDALIH
+1680 SIGNDDPLIH

-1699 ENELKSVFFTGE
+1699 EKELKSVFFTGE
-1711 NGKEINGLDFVNSF
+1711 NGEEINGLDFINSF
-1725 EQQALQISISR
+1725 EQRAQQLSIAPG
-1736 DMTRDAFSQEVARL
+1736 MTRDAFEKEVAKLSSMARL
-1750 ALMAKMINE
+1750 INE
-1759 KLPYGYRKDNSSRI
+1759 KLPYGYRRDNSSRI
-1773 LSASELVKRMK
+1773 NSARGLMVKMK
-1784 GLNQSEKISVQR
+1784 GLNPSEKISALR
-1796 ALQQLNRDLA
+1796 ALQQLDKDLA
-1806 ANSSP
+1806 PNSSP
-1811 YFFSGTKRT
+1811 YIFKGTDET
-1820 PSGFGYVRERI
+1820 PSGFGYEQNGKI
-1831 NKWGKKG
+1831 NKNGKRA
-1838 DKILLPNGNEGV
+1838 DKIFVPNGTDGV

-1885 FNEDGTLNTK
+1885 FNEDGTVNTK
-1895 LAVKIGGSEDAVFK
+1895 LAVKIGGSKEAVFK
-1909 PDGSLDLAELF
+1909 ADGSLDVAELF

-1948 TKFKDLMSWIQG
+1948 SKFKDLMSWIQG

-2078 GYAEQISYAEGNKLI
+2078 GYAEQISDAEGNKLI

-2139 GSVIDDVLDKTE
+2139 GSVIDDVLDKAE

-2194 INEQAEKETLEEA
+2194 INEQAEKETLDEA

-2237 EMVDF
+2237 EMMDF

-2255 TAQAEL
+2255 TAQEEL

-2266 EGAPRGNSTAI
+2266 VGAPRGNSAAV

-2296 TTMKKNGYALAPNER
+2296 TTMKNNGYALAPNER
-2311 HRPSVAPKEE
+2311 HRPSVAPKGE

-2342 SVEAKALLGETN
+2342 SVDAKALLGETD
-2354 GIPNLASPKI
+2354 GIPNLAPPKI
-2364 KAVLDSILEMSD
+2364 KAVLDSILTSEK
-2376 PEVKSAVRK
+2376 PEVRDAVRRM
-2385 VLFRYSEFLGKDD
+2385 LFRYSEFLGRDD
-2398 LTYKD
+2398 LTVRD
-2403 LANLL
+2403 IANLL
-2408 GIELPEYLNEDRL
+2408 DIELPEFIDPDK
-2421 VNASASFLD
+2421 VVDASASFIANPN
-2430 SDSGRFADR
+2430 GRKADA
-2439 DFYSR
+2439 DFYTD
-2444 ATSTLHTMGKQL
+2444 ATTKLKSIGLYL
-2456 TQGEE
+2456 TQGAK
-2461 SEAYKTFSANLYLSL
+2461 SDVNQLLSANLYLSL
-2476 SDGMNMD
+2476 SDSMSMD

-2488 TKYIFDV
+2488 IKYIFDV
-2495 GSTPRISRDSYK
+2495 GATPRVSRDSYK

-2548 TIDGKKVPVGDV
+2548 TINGKKVPVGDV

-2645 GLSLV
+2645 GLSVV

-2660 LGANFLAETGRF
+2660 LGANFLADTGRF

-2679 FIGKHYNKL
+2679 FIGQHYDKL
-2688 QTALRELRGSEV
+2688 QTTLRELRGSEV
-2700 KGRSNLRNQIG
+2700 QGRSRLRNQIG

-2944 QKQSGDNARLNSAL
+2944 QKRIFQSGDNARLNSAL

-2967 TNHEEA
+2967 TNPEEA
-2973 KKIAES
+2973 KKICEAT
-2979 IERALND
+2979 ERALND

-3051 TGMRGAPKDDS
+3051 TGMRGAPKDDM
-3062 AVIGWMT
+3062 AAIGWMT

-3081 IASLSDVGLIG
+3081 IASLSDVGLIA
-3092 VRSGEVMPFLKGI
+3092 VRSGEFKPFLTGI

-3255 SAFAPNRADI
+3255 SAFAPNRADT

-3334 IDYEDDDQSF
+3334 IDYEDDGQSF

-3372 GTQADSIIGWYA
+3372 GTQVDSIIGWYA

-3422 GPSFGTAMD
+3422 GPSFGTVMD

-3440 NMTTEGLG
+3440 NMTAEGLG

>member
-1 MSVESLIQA
+1 MSILSMLKATEQ
-10 GQKGYA
+10 GYSGTHDDNYFFA
-16 NIHDNDFYFSDSNF
+16 NSSFND
-30 KEIGENEEL
+30 IGKDEEL
-39 TKFFMNQVDPDG
+39 TKFFMKTVDPEG
-51 SKYGGDVEKAKTG
+51 SKYGNDVEKAKTG

-75 IWGEVK
+75 ITASVLDAVK
-81 GAVQSVN
+81 SPT
-88 YSEEEKQQKN
+88 YSEDEKQKKN
-98 FLQRMYD
+98 FLGRMYES
-105 TAPNRLTGGDGVG
+105 APNRLAGSDGVG

-133 GEDGVDLG
+133 GEYGGDAA

-166 PGAGTVVGGALGAIT
+166 PGVGTVVGGTLGALT
-181 GGALA
+181 GGVLA
-186 LFGKN
+186 LFGKG
-191 MAIKGTQQL
+191 ALVKGTQQL
-200 GKEGLKEL
+200 TKEGAQQL
-208 LKQTATKE
+208 LKQIATKE

-305 QDTRDGQKIMSAIGD
+305 QDSRDGQKIMATIGD

-396 FPSTSG
+396 FPATSG
-402 HSPEKLRAVA
+402 HSAEKLRAVA

-461 YLNDNKLGERDSV
+461 YLNDNKLSERDSV

-501 NKRIYPE
+501 NKRVFPDV
-508 AGLRPGEE
+508 GLRQGEE
-516 LQPQTPV
+516 LQPQTPIAKPQD
-523 TQPKATQAQGKTKP
+523 TKGAAATKP
-537 QPDIKA
+537 QPDTKA
-543 NRKKAD
+543 SRKKAD

-560 AAKIIEELKQ
+560 ASKVIEELKQ
-570 EAQANPEESAL
+570 DAQANPEESAL
-581 ATMTPD
+581 ASMTPS
-587 EIQGLQPTLEDV
+587 EIDGIKPTLEDV
-599 IGGMPKEQAS
+599 IEGMPKEEAS
-609 TITQMS
+609 IITQMS

-625 SQVSKSFLDALK
+625 SQVAKSFLDALK
-637 SIPEDEGQFNQL
+637 SIPEDEAKFNQL
-649 VANLSQQ
+649 VANLSEQ
-656 SGLPAEQ
+656 SGLPSEQ
-663 IAPALKA
+663 IAPALKSA
-670 AKQSYATKVTE
+670 RQSYEARMSAIE
-681 LEGKLADLKATNQQI
+681 AQNAELKAQNNEIRELLKKKQTESAATSEAA
-696 LETLKQ
+696 ETI
-702 KVSEGTDTT
+702 GTT
-711 EAVSAPVESTP
+711 APAEPTP

-730 SREAKKK
+730 SREAQKK
-737 RDELHAEAEMTK
+737 RDQLKAEADMTK
-749 ADKDETVKRLSQ
+749 ADKDEVVQRLSQ

-783 GMSIE
+783 GMSLE

-795 ERLQPLIEGVT
+795 ERLKPLIEGVT

-844 NFLPLFGD
+844 KFLPLFGD
-852 DKDAVRLAK
+852 DKDSVRLSK

-871 AKALNE
+871 ARALNE
-877 ADGENFNSA
+877 ADGEGFDSA

-892 NSLLP
+892 KGLVP
-897 LKGARKGRINP
+897 LKGARKGRIDP
-908 ALEAAKWLPEKVDD
+908 VLEAAKWLPENVDE
-922 KVKAKV
+922 KVKAKA
-928 ESLAKRVARSCE
+928 ETLAKRVAKSCDH
-940 NNAQFKKLPEE
+940 NAQFKKLSEE
-951 SQNSIK
+951 AQNSIK
-957 VHLIQKRVQDYLAN
+957 VRLIQSRVQGYLAN

-977 VKDSVAQDIQKAF
+977 VKNSVAADIQKAF
-990 KDVEALKGQKFGSM
+990 DSVEALKGQKFDTM
-1004 QEAMSA
+1004 QDAMSA
-1010 ITSAEERYR
+1010 IGSAEERYR
-1019 YVQSEN
+1019 YVQSED
-1025 YMKSKLDDF
+1025 YIQSKLDDF

-1057 DEKGNLIDIEKK
+1057 DEKGNLVKVEKK
-1069 KGVVDEKGNAV
+1069 KGVVDEKGKAV

-1085 KQVNLNTSSS
+1085 KNVNLNTSSS
-1095 RYTLRKNFD
+1095 RYNLRKNFD
-1104 QVKANVLSSAS
+1104 QVKANALSTAS
-1115 NRKARKDT
+1115 GRKAGKEVAA
-1123 IAVARSLN
+1123 IAQKLN
-1131 PEAVASLER
+1131 PEGFKSLGA
-1140 KTAVVKA
+1140 K
-1147 DNAPTLMGLDDKGR
+1147 GL
-1161 PVLLKD
+1161 
-1167 ANKGKKDRI
+1167 
-1176 AEIEQLL
+1176 
-1183 RIQKPLEGEART
+1183 T
-1195 QAEARVKEI
+1195 
-1204 DARIEEINKLHGR
+1204 
-1217 DRDPYRVELDD
+1217 
-1228 IRAEKEEVV
+1228 EKE
-1237 KHLAVQQAT
+1237 
-1246 SDLVVKSL
+1246 
-1254 INELKTLKAPDVK
+1254 
-1267 KISSAGITEKAAEGI
+1267 AEGL
-1282 ILEGMFDRILAMR
+1282 ILEGMFDRIMNMR

-1327 NTKFTDIDKATL
+1327 NTKFTDSDKAIL
-1339 KETARKHFEHNK
+1339 KEVARDEFEHAREREK
-1351 EIADIRKSIEQYTD
+1351 LKAVITAYAD

-1370 NADKQILARIV
+1370 GADKQILSRII
-1381 EGMNRMLR
+1381 EGMNRMLK
-1389 EQHDVVMEIRERG
+1389 EQHDVVIEKKTKG
-1402 AKNAVPSVSDTV
+1402 ATNAVDFNKTTPSVE
-1414 QPKAKAQDIVLDE
+1414 AKDVVLDE

-1438 YGSFIKDESG
+1438 YGTFIKDESG

-1470 GRKNFQKILK
+1470 GRKNFQKILR
-1480 KAENE
+1480 KAEKE
-1485 KARETSK
+1485 QAQEAKPKVAKETEAKA
-1492 GESKKAKS
+1492 
-1500 AKKESTLSEEVKE
+1500 
-1513 VKPAVTAKE
+1513 PVTA
-1522 VMDEIKADAIDE
+1522 DEIIEEIRADAVDE
-1534 IHEKEAVKQAEAER
+1534 IVEREAVKSAETEKSI
-1548 TLADSAST
+1548 ADSAST
-1556 FTSEDLDRKIGDYYD
+1556 FTSEDLERPITDYYA
-1571 LVTTDQ
+1571 LVTDDQ
-1577 FITARIKRADGSVT
+1577 FITARVKRADGSVA
-1591 WKNIW
+1591 WKHIYINKA
-1596 LNSTNEDAT
+1596 NPNAS

-1618 LGDVTI
+1618 LGNVTI
-1624 MGCPLRGGRKKGI
+1624 MGCPLRGGKRKGA
-1637 DSSWLSQKAF
+1637 DADWCAQNAF
-1647 YLTKDKRGQIDPN
+1647 YLTNNKRGKTDPAF
-1660 YIADKAADGSLEVRK
+1660 IAEKKTQTKLDGRVAE
-1675 NAIKD
+1675 IKD
-1680 SIGNDDALIH
+1680 SIGNDDPLIH

-1699 ENELKSVFFTGE
+1699 EKELKSVFFTGE
-1711 NGKEINGLDFVNSF
+1711 NGEEINGLDFINSF
-1725 EQQALQISISR
+1725 EQRAQQLSIAPG
-1736 DMTRDAFSQEVARL
+1736 MTRDAFEKEVAKLSSMARL
-1750 ALMAKMINE
+1750 INE
-1759 KLPYGYRKDNSSRI
+1759 KLPYGYRRDNSSRI
-1773 LSASELVKRMK
+1773 NSARGLMVKMK
-1784 GLNQSEKISVQR
+1784 GLNPSEKISALR
-1796 ALQQLNRDLA
+1796 ALQQLDKDLA
-1806 ANSSP
+1806 PNSSP
-1811 YFFSGTKRT
+1811 YIFKGTDET
-1820 PSGFGYVRERI
+1820 PSGFGYEQNGRI
-1831 NKWGKKG
+1831 NKNGKRA
-1838 DKILLPNGNEGV
+1838 DKILVPNGKDGV

-1862 WGFTNLLTPD
+1862 WGFNNLLTPD

-1885 FNEDGTLNTK
+1885 FNEDGTVNTQ
-1895 LAVKIGGSEDAVFK
+1895 LAVKIGGSKEAVFK
-1909 PDGSLDLAELF
+1909 ADGSLDVAELF

-1948 TKFKDLMSWIQG
+1948 SKFKDLMSWIQG

-2030 RAMFDPSMSL
+2030 RSMFDPSMSL

-2078 GYAEQISYAEGNKLI
+2078 GYAEQISDAEGNKLI

-2139 GSVIDDVLDKTE
+2139 GSVIDDVLDKAE

-2194 INEQAEKETLEEA
+2194 INEQAEKETLDEA

-2237 EMVDF
+2237 EMMDF

-2266 EGAPRGNSTAI
+2266 VGAPRGNSAAV

-2296 TTMKKNGYALAPNER
+2296 TTMKNNGYALAPNER
-2311 HRPSVAPKEE
+2311 HRPSVAPKGE
-2321 KFTPPSKPSGPKTP
+2321 KFTPPSKLSGPKTP

-2354 GIPNLASPKI
+2354 GVPNLASPKI

-2408 GIELPEYLNEDRL
+2408 GIELPEYLDEDKL

-2560 VQTVYSNL
+2560 VQTVFSNL

-2600 AVQIAALSKGC
+2600 AVRIAALGKGC

-2645 GLSLV
+2645 GLSVV

-2660 LGANFLAETGRF
+2660 LGANFLADTGRF

-2679 FIGKHYNKL
+2679 FIGQHYDKL

-2944 QKQSGDNARLNSAL
+2944 QKRIFQSGDNARLNSAL

-2967 TNHEEA
+2967 TNLEEA
-2973 KKIAES
+2973 KKICEAT
-2979 IERALND
+2979 ERALND

-3062 AVIGWMT
+3062 AAIGWMT

-3081 IASLSDVGLIG
+3081 IASLSDVGLIA
-3092 VRSGEVMPFLKGI
+3092 VRSGEFKPFLTGI
-3105 KATMKQMAG
+3105 KATLKQMAG

-3255 SAFAPNRADI
+3255 SAFAPNRADT

-3334 IDYEDDDQSF
+3334 IDYEDDGQSF

-3372 GTQADSIIGWYA
+3372 GTQVDSIIGWYA

-3422 GPSFGTAMD
+3422 GPSFGTVMD

-3440 NMTTEGLG
+3440 NMTAEGLG

>member
-1 MSVESLIQA
+1 MSILSMLKATEQ
-10 GQKGYA
+10 GYSGTHDDNYFFA
-16 NIHDNDFYFSDSNF
+16 NSSFND
-30 KEIGENEEL
+30 IGKDEEL
-39 TKFFMNQVDPDG
+39 TKFFLKQVDPDG
-51 SKYGGDVEKAKTG
+51 SKYGGDIEKAKTG

-75 IWGEVK
+75 ITSSVLD
-81 GAVQSVN
+81 AVRSST
-88 YSEEEKQQKN
+88 YTEDEKQKKN
-98 FLQRMYD
+98 FLGRMYES
-105 TAPNRLTGGDGVG
+105 APNRLAGSDGIE
-118 GAAQALGYGLAGGLV
+118 GAAQAVGHGLAGGLV
-133 GEDGVDLG
+133 GEYGGDAA
-141 INIASTAASSWLGA
+141 INVASTAASSWLGA

-160 AGTAVA
+160 AGTAIA
-166 PGAGTVVGGALGAIT
+166 PGVGTVVGGTLGALT
-181 GGALA
+181 GGVLA
-186 LFGKN
+186 LFGKG
-191 MAIKGTQQL
+191 ALLKGTQQL
-200 GKEGLKEL
+200 TKEGAKQL
-208 LKQTATKE
+208 LKQVGTKE

-242 VLGGVGGAAEEYKN
+242 VLGGLGGAAEEYKN

-402 HSPEKLRAVA
+402 HSPKKLRAVA

-523 TQPKATQAQGKTKP
+523 VQPKDTKGAL
-537 QPDIKA
+537 QPDTKA
-543 NRKKAD
+543 SRKKAD

-560 AAKIIEELKQ
+560 ASKIIDELKQ
-570 EAQANPEESAL
+570 EAETNPDESAL
-581 ATMTPD
+581 VSMTPD
-587 EIQGLQPTLEDV
+587 EIRSIAPTIEDV
-599 IGGMPKEQAS
+599 IAGMPKEQAS
-609 TITQMS
+609 VLTQLT

-625 SQVSKSFLDALK
+625 SQVPKEFMDALR
-637 SIPEDEGQFNQL
+637 SIPEDEGQFQQL
-649 VANLSQQ
+649 VANLSQG
-656 SGLPAEQ
+656 SGIPADQ
-663 IAPALKA
+663 LAPALKA
-670 AKQSYATKVTE
+670 AKQSYAAKVTE
-681 LEGKLADLKATNQQI
+681 IEAKVGDLKATSEQI
-696 LETLKQ
+696 LERLKNAQ
-702 KVSEGTDTT
+702 EQSAATT
-711 EAVSAPVESTP
+711 EEAPVSVEITP

-730 SREAKKK
+730 SREAQMK

-783 GMSIE
+783 GMSLE

-844 NFLPLFGD
+844 KFLPLFGD

-861 RLDNVVADIH
+861 RLDDVVADIH
-871 AKALNE
+871 TRALNE
-877 ADGENFNSA
+877 ADGEGFDSV

-892 NSLLP
+892 KGLLP
-897 LKGARKGRINP
+897 LKGARKGRIDP
-908 ALEAAKWLPEKVDD
+908 VLEAAKWLPDNVDE
-922 KVKAKV
+922 KVKAKA
-928 ESLAKRVARSCE
+928 ETLAKRVAKSCE
-940 NNAQFKKLPEE
+940 HNAQFKKLSEE
-951 SQNSIK
+951 AQNSIK
-957 VHLIQKRVQDYLAN
+957 VRLIQSRVQGYLAN
-971 RAQYEG
+971 RAEYEG
-977 VKDSVAQDIQKAF
+977 VKNSVAADIQKAF
-990 KDVEALKGQKFGSM
+990 DSVEALKGQKFDTM
-1004 QEAMSA
+1004 QDAMSA
-1010 ITSAEERYR
+1010 IGSAEERYR
-1019 YVQSEN
+1019 YVQSED
-1025 YMKSKLDDF
+1025 YIQSKLDDF

-1057 DEKGNLIDIEKK
+1057 DEKGNLVKVEKK
-1069 KGVVDEKGNAV
+1069 KGVVDEKGKAV

-1085 KQVNLNTSSS
+1085 KNVNLNTSSS
-1095 RYTLRKNFD
+1095 RYNLRKNFD
-1104 QVKANVLSSAS
+1104 QVKANALATAS
-1115 NRKARKDT
+1115 GRKAGKE
-1123 IAVARSLN
+1123 IAAIAQKLN
-1131 PEAVASLER
+1131 PEGFKSLGA
-1140 KTAVVKA
+1140 K
-1147 DNAPTLMGLDDKGR
+1147 GL
-1161 PVLLKD
+1161 
-1167 ANKGKKDRI
+1167 
-1176 AEIEQLL
+1176 
-1183 RIQKPLEGEART
+1183 T
-1195 QAEARVKEI
+1195 
-1204 DARIEEINKLHGR
+1204 
-1217 DRDPYRVELDD
+1217 
-1228 IRAEKEEVV
+1228 EKE
-1237 KHLAVQQAT
+1237 
-1246 SDLVVKSL
+1246 
-1254 INELKTLKAPDVK
+1254 
-1267 KISSAGITEKAAEGI
+1267 AEGL
-1282 ILEGMFDRILAMR
+1282 ILEGMFDRIMNMR

-1327 NTKFTDIDKATL
+1327 NTKFTDSDKAIL
-1339 KETARKHFEHNK
+1339 KEVARDEFEHAREREK
-1351 EIADIRKSIEQYTD
+1351 LKAVITAYAD

-1370 NADKQILARIV
+1370 GADKQILSRII
-1381 EGMNRMLR
+1381 EGMNRMLK
-1389 EQHDVVMEIRERG
+1389 EQHDVVIEKKIKG
-1402 AKNAVPSVSDTV
+1402 AKNAVDFNKTTPSVE
-1414 QPKAKAQDIVLDE
+1414 AKDVVLDE

-1438 YGSFIKDESG
+1438 YGTFIKDESG

-1470 GRKNFQKILK
+1470 GRKNFQKILR
-1480 KAENE
+1480 KAEKE
-1485 KARETSK
+1485 QAQEAKPKVVKETEAKAPVTADEII
-1492 GESKKAKS
+1492 
-1500 AKKESTLSEEVKE
+1500 EEVRAD
-1513 VKPAVTAKE
+1513 AV
-1522 VMDEIKADAIDE
+1522 DEIVE
-1534 IHEKEAVKQAEAER
+1534 REAVKSAETEKSI
-1548 TLADSAST
+1548 ADSAST
-1556 FTSEDLDRKIGDYYD
+1556 FTSEDLDRPITDYYA
-1571 LVTTDQ
+1571 LVTDDQ
-1577 FITARIKRADGSVT
+1577 FITARVKRADGSVA
-1591 WKNIW
+1591 WKHIYINKA
-1596 LNSTNEDAT
+1596 NPNAS

-1618 LGDVTI
+1618 LGNVTI
-1624 MGCPLRGGRKKGI
+1624 MGCPLRGGKRKGA
-1637 DSSWLSQKAF
+1637 DADWCAQNAF
-1647 YLTKDKRGQIDPN
+1647 YLTNNKRGKTDPAF
-1660 YIADKAADGSLEVRK
+1660 ISEKKAQTKLDGRVAE
-1675 NAIKD
+1675 IKD
-1680 SIGNDDALIH
+1680 SIGNDDPLIH

-1699 ENELKSVFFTGE
+1699 EKELKSVFFTGE
-1711 NGKEINGLDFVNSF
+1711 NGEEINGLDFINSF
-1725 EQQALQISISR
+1725 EQRAQQLSIAPG
-1736 DMTRDAFSQEVARL
+1736 MTRDAFEKEVAKLSSMARL
-1750 ALMAKMINE
+1750 INE
-1759 KLPYGYRKDNSSRI
+1759 KLPYGYRRDNSSRI
-1773 LSASELVKRMK
+1773 NSARGLMVRMK
-1784 GLNQSEKISVQR
+1784 GLNPSEKISALR
-1796 ALQQLNRDLA
+1796 ALQQLDKDLA
-1806 ANSSP
+1806 PNSSP
-1811 YFFSGTKRT
+1811 YIFKGIDETV
-1820 PSGFGYVRERI
+1820 SGFGYEQNGKI
-1831 NKWGKKG
+1831 NKNGKRA
-1838 DKILLPNGNEGV
+1838 DKILVPNGTDGV

-1885 FNEDGTLNTK
+1885 FNEDGTVNTK
-1895 LAVKIGGSEDAVFK
+1895 LAVKIGGSKEAVFK
-1909 PDGSLDLAELF
+1909 ADGSLDVAELF

-1948 TKFKDLMSWIQG
+1948 SKFKDLMSWIQG

-1982 SNRYEAGVLYDL
+1982 SNRYEVGVLYDL

-2004 LDSKTN
+2004 LNSKTN

-2078 GYAEQISYAEGNKLI
+2078 GYAEQISDAEGNKLI

-2139 GSVIDDVLDKTE
+2139 GSVIDDVLDKAE

-2194 INEQAEKETLEEA
+2194 INEQAEKETLDEA
-2207 NKWLKENNLP
+2207 NKWLRENNLP

-2237 EMVDF
+2237 EMMDF

-2266 EGAPRGNSTAI
+2266 VGAPRGNSTAV

-2296 TTMKKNGYALAPNER
+2296 TTMKNNGYALAPNER

-2321 KFTPPSKPSGPKTP
+2321 KFTPPSKLSGPKTP

-2354 GIPNLASPKI
+2354 GVPNLASPKI

-2600 AVQIAALSKGC
+2600 AVRIAALGKGC

-2645 GLSLV
+2645 GLSVV

-2660 LGANFLAETGRF
+2660 LGANFLADTGRF

-2679 FIGKHYNKL
+2679 FIGQHYDKL

-2876 EQWKEFGLTDMFD
+2876 EQWKEFDLTDMFD

-2944 QKQSGDNARLNSAL
+2944 QKRIFQSGDNARLNSAL

-2967 TNHEEA
+2967 TNPEEA

-3062 AVIGWMT
+3062 AAIGWMT

-3081 IASLSDVGLIG
+3081 IASLSDVGLIA

-3212 DPEFINGRA
+3212 DPGFINGRA
-3221 LTSYADMIEACKAD
+3221 LTNYADLIEACKTD

-3255 SAFAPNRADI
+3255 SAFAPNRADT

-3372 GTQADSIIGWYA
+3372 GTQVDSIIGWYA

-3422 GPSFGTAMD
+3422 GPSFGTVMD

-3440 NMTTEGLG
+3440 NMTAEGLG

>member
-1 MSVESLIQA
+1 MSIRDNLSSYVD
-10 GQKGYA
+10 GYKD
-16 NIHDNDFYFSDSNF
+16 IHKDNYYFSDADFNSLGKD
-30 KEIGENEEL
+30 KEQTDL
-39 TKFFMNQVDPDG
+39 FMRLVDPKG
-51 SKYGGDVEKAKTG
+51 TRYGGDVEKAKTG

-81 GAVQSVN
+81 EAVESKN
-88 YSEEEKQQKN
+88 YSEEERQQKN

-105 TAPNRLTGGDGVG
+105 TASNRLTGSDGVG
-118 GAAQALGYGLAGGLV
+118 GAAQALGYGLAGGLI

-160 AGTAVA
+160 AGTAAA
-166 PGAGTVVGGALGAIT
+166 PGAGTIVGGALGAIT

-200 GKEGLKEL
+200 TKEGAKQL

-364 RIPLTEEQRQGVND
+364 HIPLTEEQRQGVND

-490 DDNVKNAIIAE
+490 DDNVKNAVIAE
-501 NKRIYPE
+501 NKRVYPE

-523 TQPKATQAQGKTKP
+523 AQPKTTQTQGTTKP
-537 QPDIKA
+537 QPDTKA
-543 NRKKAD
+543 SRKKAD

-560 AAKIIEELKQ
+560 ASKIIDELKQ
-570 EAQANPEESAL
+570 EAQTNPEESAL
-581 ATMTPD
+581 ASMTPD
-587 EIQGLQPTLEDV
+587 EIGSIAPTIEDV
-599 IGGMPKEQAS
+599 IAGMPKEQAS
-609 TITQMS
+609 VLTQLT

-625 SQVSKSFLDALK
+625 SQVPKEFMDALR
-637 SIPEDEGQFNQL
+637 SIPEDEGQFQQL
-649 VANLSQQ
+649 VANLSQG
-656 SGLPAEQ
+656 SGISADQL
-663 IAPALKA
+663 APALKA
-670 AKQSYATKVTE
+670 AKQSYAAKVTE
-681 LEGKLADLKATNQQI
+681 IEAKTGDLKATSEQI
-696 LETLKQ
+696 LERLKNAQ
-702 KVSEGTDTT
+702 GQSAATSEATP
-711 EAVSAPVESTP
+711 VSAEITP

-730 SREAKKK
+730 SREAQKK
-737 RDELHAEAEMTK
+737 RDQLQAEADMTK
-749 ADKDETVKRLSQ
+749 ADKDEVVQRLSQ

-783 GMSIE
+783 GMSLE

-815 KENAQ
+815 KENAL

-844 NFLPLFGD
+844 KFLPLFGD

-871 AKALNE
+871 ARALNE
-877 ADGENFNSA
+877 ADGEGFDSV

-892 NSLLP
+892 KGLVP
-897 LKGARKGRINP
+897 LKGARKGRIDP
-908 ALEAAKWLPEKVDD
+908 VLEAAKWLPENVDE
-922 KVKAKV
+922 KVKAKA
-928 ESLAKRVARSCE
+928 EALAKRVAKSCE
-940 NNAQFKKLPEE
+940 HNAQFKKLSEE
-951 SQNSIK
+951 AQNSIK
-957 VHLIQKRVQDYLAN
+957 VRLIQSRVQGYLAN
-971 RAQYEG
+971 RAEYEG
-977 VKDSVAQDIQKAF
+977 VKSSVAADIQKAF
-990 KDVEALKGQKFGSM
+990 DSVEALKGQKFDTM
-1004 QEAMSA
+1004 QDAMSA
-1010 ITSAEERYR
+1010 IGSAEERYR
-1019 YVQSEN
+1019 YVQSED
-1025 YMKSKLDDF
+1025 YIQSKLDDF

-1057 DEKGNLIDIEKK
+1057 DEKGNLIKVEKK
-1069 KGVVDEKGNAV
+1069 KGVVDEKGKAV

-1085 KQVNLNTSSS
+1085 KNVNLNTSSS
-1095 RYTLRKNFD
+1095 RYNLRKNFD
-1104 QVKANVLSSAS
+1104 QVKANALATAS
-1115 NRKARKDT
+1115 GRKAGKE
-1123 IAVARSLN
+1123 IAAIAQKLN
-1131 PEAVASLER
+1131 PEGFKSLGA
-1140 KTAVVKA
+1140 K
-1147 DNAPTLMGLDDKGR
+1147 GL
-1161 PVLLKD
+1161 
-1167 ANKGKKDRI
+1167 
-1176 AEIEQLL
+1176 
-1183 RIQKPLEGEART
+1183 T
-1195 QAEARVKEI
+1195 
-1204 DARIEEINKLHGR
+1204 
-1217 DRDPYRVELDD
+1217 
-1228 IRAEKEEVV
+1228 EKE
-1237 KHLAVQQAT
+1237 
-1246 SDLVVKSL
+1246 
-1254 INELKTLKAPDVK
+1254 
-1267 KISSAGITEKAAEGI
+1267 AEGL
-1282 ILEGMFDRILAMR
+1282 ILEGMFDRIMNMR

-1327 NTKFTDIDKATL
+1327 NTKFTDSDKAIL
-1339 KETARKHFEHNK
+1339 KEVARDEFEHAREREK
-1351 EIADIRKSIEQYTD
+1351 LKAVITAYAD

-1370 NADKQILARIV
+1370 GADKQILSRII
-1381 EGMNRMLR
+1381 EGMNRMLK
-1389 EQHDVVMEIRERG
+1389 EQHDVVIEKKTKG
-1402 AKNAVPSVSDTV
+1402 AKNAVDFNKTTPSVE
-1414 QPKAKAQDIVLDE
+1414 AKDVVLDE

-1438 YGSFIKDESG
+1438 YGTFIKDESG

-1470 GRKNFQKILK
+1470 GRKNFQKILR
-1480 KAENE
+1480 KAEKE
-1485 KARETSK
+1485 QAQEAKPKVAKETEAKAPVTADEII
-1492 GESKKAKS
+1492 
-1500 AKKESTLSEEVKE
+1500 EEVRAD
-1513 VKPAVTAKE
+1513 AV
-1522 VMDEIKADAIDE
+1522 DEIVE
-1534 IHEKEAVKQAEAER
+1534 REAVKSAETEKSI
-1548 TLADSAST
+1548 ADSAST
-1556 FTSEDLDRKIGDYYD
+1556 FTSEDLDRPITDYYA
-1571 LVTTDQ
+1571 LVTDDQ
-1577 FITARIKRADGSVT
+1577 FITARVKRADGSVA
-1591 WKNIW
+1591 WKHIYINKA
-1596 LNSTNEDAT
+1596 NPNAS

-1618 LGDVTI
+1618 LGNVTI
-1624 MGCPLRGGRKKGI
+1624 MGCPLRGGKRKGA
-1637 DSSWLSQKAF
+1637 DADWCAQNAF
-1647 YLTKDKRGQIDPN
+1647 YLTNNKRGKTDPAF
-1660 YIADKAADGSLEVRK
+1660 IAEKKAQTKLDGRVAE
-1675 NAIKD
+1675 IKD
-1680 SIGNDDALIH
+1680 SIGNDDPLIH

-1699 ENELKSVFFTGE
+1699 EKELKSVFFTGE
-1711 NGKEINGLDFVNSF
+1711 NGEEINGLDFINSF
-1725 EQQALQISISR
+1725 EQRAQQLSIAPG
-1736 DMTRDAFSQEVARL
+1736 MTRDAFEKEVAKLSSMARL
-1750 ALMAKMINE
+1750 INE
-1759 KLPYGYRKDNSSRI
+1759 KLPYGYRRDNSSRI
-1773 LSASELVKRMK
+1773 NSARGLMVRMK
-1784 GLNQSEKISVQR
+1784 GLNPSEKISALR
-1796 ALQQLNRDLA
+1796 ALQQLDKDLA
-1806 ANSSP
+1806 PNSSP
-1811 YFFSGTKRT
+1811 YIFKGTDET
-1820 PSGFGYVRERI
+1820 LSGFGYEQNGKI
-1831 NKWGKKG
+1831 NKNGKRA
-1838 DKILLPNGNEGV
+1838 DKILVPNGTDGV

-1885 FNEDGTLNTK
+1885 FNEDGSVNTK
-1895 LAVKIGGSEDAVFK
+1895 LAVKIGGSKEAVFK
-1909 PDGSLDLAELF
+1909 ADGSLDVAELF

-1948 TKFKDLMSWIQG
+1948 SKFKDLMSWIQG

-2059 GSRTEIGSEYIAK
+2059 GSRTEIGSEYVAK

-2078 GYAEQISYAEGNKLI
+2078 GYAEQISDAEGNKLI

-2139 GSVIDDVLDKTE
+2139 GSVIDDVLDKAE

-2194 INEQAEKETLEEA
+2194 INEQAEKETLDEA

-2237 EMVDF
+2237 EMMDF

-2266 EGAPRGNSTAI
+2266 VGAPRGNSAAV

-2296 TTMKKNGYALAPNER
+2296 TTMKNNGYALAPNER
-2311 HRPSVAPKEE
+2311 HRPSVAPKGE
-2321 KFTPPSKPSGPKTP
+2321 KFTPPSKLSGPKTP

-2342 SVEAKALLGETN
+2342 SVDAKALLGETD
-2354 GIPNLASPKI
+2354 GIPNLAPPKI
-2364 KAVLDSILEMSD
+2364 KAVLDSILISEK
-2376 PEVKSAVRK
+2376 PEVRDAVRRM
-2385 VLFRYSEFLGKDD
+2385 LFRYSEFLGRDD
-2398 LTYKD
+2398 LTVRD
-2403 LANLL
+2403 IANLL
-2408 GIELPEYLNEDRL
+2408 DIELPEFIDPEKVVD
-2421 VNASASFLD
+2421 ASASFVANPN
-2430 SDSGRFADR
+2430 GRKADA
-2439 DFYSR
+2439 DFYTE
-2444 ATSTLHTMGKQL
+2444 ATTKLKSIGLYL
-2456 TQGEE
+2456 TQGAK
-2461 SEAYKTFSANLYLSL
+2461 SDVNQLLSANLYLSL
-2476 SDGMNMD
+2476 SDNMSMD

-2488 TKYIFDV
+2488 IKYIFDV
-2495 GSTPRISRDSYK
+2495 GATPRVSRDSYK

-2660 LGANFLAETGRF
+2660 LGANFLAKTGRF

-2774 RKEMVDLGIQVN
+2774 RKEMIDLGIQVN

-2895 ARDYIDHAATLIE
+2895 ARDYIDHAGTLIE

-2944 QKQSGDNARLNSAL
+2944 QKRIFQSGDNARLNSAL

-2967 TNHEEA
+2967 TNPEEA

-3221 LTSYADMIEACKAD
+3221 LTNYADLIEACKTD

-3363 WESWADNLE
+3363 WETWADNLE

-3394 VIGDFAFNLTES
+3394 VIVDFAFNLTES

-3422 GPSFGTAMD
+3422 GPSFGTVMD

-3440 NMTTEGLG
+3440 NMTAEGLG

>member
-1 MSVESLIQA
+1 MSILSMLKATEQ
-10 GQKGYA
+10 GYSGTHDDNYFFA
-16 NIHDNDFYFSDSNF
+16 NSSFND
-30 KEIGENEEL
+30 IGKDEEL
-39 TKFFMNQVDPDG
+39 TKFFLKQVDPDG
-51 SKYGGDVEKAKTG
+51 SKYGGDVQKAKTG

-75 IWGEVK
+75 ITASVLDAVK
-81 GAVQSVN
+81 SST
-88 YSEEEKQQKN
+88 YTEDEKQKKN
-98 FLQRMYD
+98 FLGRMYES
-105 TAPNRLTGGDGVG
+105 APNRLAGSDGVE
-118 GAAQALGYGLAGGLV
+118 GAAQAVGYGLAGGLV
-133 GEDGVDLG
+133 GEYGGDAA
-141 INIASTAASSWLGA
+141 INVASTAASSWIGA

-166 PGAGTVVGGALGAIT
+166 PGVGTVVGGTLGALT
-181 GGALA
+181 GGVLA
-186 LFGKN
+186 LFGKG
-191 MAIKGTQQL
+191 ALVKGTQQL
-200 GKEGLKEL
+200 TKEGAQQL
-208 LKQTATKE
+208 LKQIATKE

-286 LGYVTSRFGE
+286 LGYMTSRFGE

-305 QDTRDGQKIMSAIGD
+305 QDTRDGQKIMAAIGD

-364 RIPLTEEQRQGVND
+364 RIPLTDEERQGVND

-501 NKRIYPE
+501 NKRVYPE

-516 LQPQTPV
+516 LQPQTSLV
-523 TQPKATQAQGKTKP
+523 QPKDTKGAP
-537 QPDIKA
+537 QPDTKA
-543 NRKKAD
+543 SRKKAD

-560 AAKIIEELKQ
+560 ASKIIDELKQ
-570 EAQANPEESAL
+570 EAQTNPEESAL
-581 ATMTPD
+581 ASMTPD
-587 EIQGLQPTLEDV
+587 EIGSIAPTIEDV
-599 IGGMPKEQAS
+599 IAGMPKEQAS
-609 TITQMS
+609 VLTQLT

-625 SQVSKSFLDALK
+625 SQVPKEFMDALR
-637 SIPEDEGQFNQL
+637 SIPEDEGQFQQL
-649 VANLSQQ
+649 VANLSQG
-656 SGLPAEQ
+656 SGIPADQ
-663 IAPALKA
+663 LAPALKA
-670 AKQSYATKVTE
+670 AKQSYAAKVTE
-681 LEGKLADLKATNQQI
+681 IEAKVGDLKVTSEQI
-696 LETLKQ
+696 LESLKNVQ
-702 KVSEGTDTT
+702 EQSAATSEATP
-711 EAVSAPVESTP
+711 VSAEITP

-737 RDELHAEAEMTK
+737 RDQLQAEADMTK
-749 ADKDETVKRLSQ
+749 ADKDEVVQRLSQ

-783 GMSIE
+783 GMSLE

-844 NFLPLFGD
+844 KFLPLFGD

-871 AKALNE
+871 ARALNE
-877 ADGENFNSA
+877 ADGEGFDSV

-892 NSLLP
+892 KGLVP
-897 LKGARKGRINP
+897 LKGARKGRIDP
-908 ALEAAKWLPEKVDD
+908 VLEAAKWLPENVDE
-922 KVKAKV
+922 KVKAKA
-928 ESLAKRVARSCE
+928 ETLAKRVAKSCE
-940 NNAQFKKLPEE
+940 HNAQFKKLSEE
-951 SQNSIK
+951 AQNSIK
-957 VHLIQKRVQDYLAN
+957 VRLIQSRVQGYLAN
-971 RAQYEG
+971 RAEYEG
-977 VKDSVAQDIQKAF
+977 VKNSVAADIQKAF
-990 KDVEALKGQKFGSM
+990 DSVEALKGQKFDTM
-1004 QEAMSA
+1004 QDAMSA
-1010 ITSAEERYR
+1010 IGSAEERYR
-1019 YVQSEN
+1019 YVQSED
-1025 YMKSKLDDF
+1025 YIQSKLDDF

-1044 APHQKEEGGKPVY
+1044 APHQREEGGKPVY
-1057 DEKGNLIDIEKK
+1057 DEKGNLVKVEKK
-1069 KGVVDEKGNAV
+1069 KGVVDEKGKAV

-1085 KQVNLNTSSS
+1085 KNVNLNTSSS
-1095 RYTLRKNFD
+1095 RYNLRKNFD
-1104 QVKANVLSSAS
+1104 QVKANALATAS
-1115 NRKARKDT
+1115 GRKAGKE
-1123 IAVARSLN
+1123 IAAIAQKLN
-1131 PEAVASLER
+1131 PEGFKSLGAR
-1140 KTAVVKA
+1140 
-1147 DNAPTLMGLDDKGR
+1147 GL
-1161 PVLLKD
+1161 
-1167 ANKGKKDRI
+1167 
-1176 AEIEQLL
+1176 
-1183 RIQKPLEGEART
+1183 T
-1195 QAEARVKEI
+1195 
-1204 DARIEEINKLHGR
+1204 
-1217 DRDPYRVELDD
+1217 
-1228 IRAEKEEVV
+1228 EKE
-1237 KHLAVQQAT
+1237 
-1246 SDLVVKSL
+1246 
-1254 INELKTLKAPDVK
+1254 
-1267 KISSAGITEKAAEGI
+1267 AEGL
-1282 ILEGMFDRILAMR
+1282 ILEGMFDRIMNMR

-1327 NTKFTDIDKATL
+1327 NTKFTDSDKAIL
-1339 KETARKHFEHNK
+1339 KEVARDEFEHAREREK
-1351 EIADIRKSIEQYTD
+1351 LKAVITAYAD

-1370 NADKQILARIV
+1370 GADKQILSRII
-1381 EGMNRMLR
+1381 EGMNRMLK
-1389 EQHDVVMEIRERG
+1389 EQHDVVIEKKTKG
-1402 AKNAVPSVSDTV
+1402 ATNAVDFTKTTPSVE
-1414 QPKAKAQDIVLDE
+1414 AKDVVLDE

-1438 YGSFIKDESG
+1438 YGTFIKDESG

-1470 GRKNFQKILK
+1470 GRKNFQKILR
-1480 KAENE
+1480 KAEKE
-1485 KARETSK
+1485 QAQEAKPKVAKETETKAPVTADEII
-1492 GESKKAKS
+1492 
-1500 AKKESTLSEEVKE
+1500 EEVRAD
-1513 VKPAVTAKE
+1513 AV
-1522 VMDEIKADAIDE
+1522 DEIVE
-1534 IHEKEAVKQAEAER
+1534 REAVKSAETEKSI
-1548 TLADSAST
+1548 ADSAST
-1556 FTSEDLDRKIGDYYD
+1556 FTSEDLDRPITDYYA
-1571 LVTTDQ
+1571 LVTDDQ
-1577 FITARIKRADGSVT
+1577 FITARVKRADGSVA
-1591 WKNIW
+1591 WKHIYINKA
-1596 LNSTNEDAT
+1596 NPNAS

-1618 LGDVTI
+1618 LGNVTI
-1624 MGCPLRGGRKKGI
+1624 MGCPLRGGKRKGA
-1637 DSSWLSQKAF
+1637 DADWCAQNAF
-1647 YLTKDKRGQIDPN
+1647 YLTNNKRGKTDPAF
-1660 YIADKAADGSLEVRK
+1660 IAEKKAQTKLDGRVAE
-1675 NAIKD
+1675 IKD
-1680 SIGNDDALIH
+1680 SIGNDDPLIH

-1699 ENELKSVFFTGE
+1699 EKELKSVFFTGE
-1711 NGKEINGLDFVNSF
+1711 NGEEINGLDFINSF
-1725 EQQALQISISR
+1725 EQRAQQLSIAPG
-1736 DMTRDAFSQEVARL
+1736 MTRDAFEKEVAKLSSMARL
-1750 ALMAKMINE
+1750 INE
-1759 KLPYGYRKDNSSRI
+1759 KLPYGYRRDNSSRI
-1773 LSASELVKRMK
+1773 NSARGLMVRMK
-1784 GLNQSEKISVQR
+1784 GLNPSEKISALR
-1796 ALQQLNRDLA
+1796 ALQQLDKDLA
-1806 ANSSP
+1806 PNSSP
-1811 YFFSGTKRT
+1811 YIFKGTDET
-1820 PSGFGYVRERI
+1820 ASGFGYEQNGKI
-1831 NKWGKKG
+1831 NKNGKRA
-1838 DKILLPNGNEGV
+1838 DKILVPNGTDGV

-1885 FNEDGTLNTK
+1885 FNEDGTVNTK
-1895 LAVKIGGSEDAVFK
+1895 LAVKIGGSKEAVFK
-1909 PDGSLDLAELF
+1909 ADGSLDVAELF

-1948 TKFKDLMSWIQG
+1948 SKFKDLMSWIQG

-1994 TAKERVAVST
+1994 TAKERVVVST

-2078 GYAEQISYAEGNKLI
+2078 GYAEQISDAEGNKLI

-2139 GSVIDDVLDKTE
+2139 GSVIDDVLDKAE

-2237 EMVDF
+2237 EMMDF

-2266 EGAPRGNSTAI
+2266 VGAPRGNSAAV

-2296 TTMKKNGYALAPNER
+2296 TTMKNNGYALAPNER
-2311 HRPSVAPKEE
+2311 HRPSVAPKGE

-2342 SVEAKALLGETN
+2342 SVDAKALLGETD
-2354 GIPNLASPKI
+2354 GIPNLSPPKI
-2364 KAVLDSILEMSD
+2364 KAVLDSILTSEK
-2376 PEVKSAVRK
+2376 PEVRDAVRRM
-2385 VLFRYSEFLGKDD
+2385 LFRYSEFLGRDD
-2398 LTYKD
+2398 LTVRD
-2403 LANLL
+2403 IANLL
-2408 GIELPEYLNEDRL
+2408 DIELPEFIDPDK
-2421 VNASASFLD
+2421 VVDASASFIANPN
-2430 SDSGRFADR
+2430 GRKADA
-2439 DFYSR
+2439 DFYTD
-2444 ATSTLHTMGKQL
+2444 ATTKLKSIGLYL
-2456 TQGEE
+2456 TQGAK
-2461 SEAYKTFSANLYLSL
+2461 SDVNQLLSANLYLSL
-2476 SDGMNMD
+2476 SDSMSMD

-2488 TKYIFDV
+2488 IKYIFDV
-2495 GSTPRISRDSYK
+2495 GATPRVSRDSYK

-2600 AVQIAALSKGC
+2600 AVRIAALGKGC

-2645 GLSLV
+2645 GLSVV

-2660 LGANFLAETGRF
+2660 LGANFLADTGRF
-2672 FYEDKSR
+2672 FYEDKSL
-2679 FIGKHYNKL
+2679 FIGKHWDKL
-2688 QTALRELRGSEV
+2688 QTTLRELRGSEV
-2700 KGRSNLRNQIG
+2700 QGRSRLRNQIG

-2748 WQKKWDNLNEV
+2748 WQRKWDNLNEV

-2944 QKQSGDNARLNSAL
+2944 QKRIFQSGDNARLNSAL

-2967 TNHEEA
+2967 TNPEEA
-2973 KKIAES
+2973 KKIVES

-3013 REMNCLVNGIK
+3013 REMNCLVNGVK

-3062 AVIGWMT
+3062 AAIGWMT

-3081 IASLSDVGLIG
+3081 VASLSDVGLIA

-3255 SAFAPNRADI
+3255 SAFAPNRADT

-3363 WESWADNLE
+3363 WESWADSLE
-3372 GTQADSIIGWYA
+3372 GTQVDSIIGWYA

-3422 GPSFGTAMD
+3422 GPSFGTVMD

-3440 NMTTEGLG
+3440 NMTAEGLG

>member
-1 MSVESLIQA
+1 MSILSMLKATEQ
-10 GQKGYA
+10 GYSGTHDDNYFFA
-16 NIHDNDFYFSDSNF
+16 NSSFND
-30 KEIGENEEL
+30 IGKDEEL
-39 TKFFMNQVDPDG
+39 TKFFLKQVDPDG
-51 SKYGGDVEKAKTG
+51 SKYGGDIEKAKTG

-75 IWGEVK
+75 ITSSVLD
-81 GAVQSVN
+81 AVRSST
-88 YSEEEKQQKN
+88 YTEDEKQKKN
-98 FLQRMYD
+98 FLGRMYES
-105 TAPNRLTGGDGVG
+105 APNRLAGSDGIE
-118 GAAQALGYGLAGGLV
+118 GAAQAVGHGLAGGLV
-133 GEDGVDLG
+133 GEYGGDAA
-141 INIASTAASSWLGA
+141 INVASTAASSWLGA

-186 LFGKN
+186 LFGKG
-191 MAIKGTQQL
+191 ALLKGTQQL
-200 GKEGLKEL
+200 TKEGAQQL
-208 LKQTATKE
+208 LKQIATKE

-286 LGYVTSRFGE
+286 LGYMTSRFGE

-305 QDTRDGQKIMSAIGD
+305 QDTRDGQKIMAAIGD

-485 FAKNL
+485 FSKNL

-501 NKRIYPE
+501 NKRVYPE

-523 TQPKATQAQGKTKP
+523 VQPKDTKGAP
-537 QPDIKA
+537 QSDTKA
-543 NRKKAD
+543 SRKKAD

-560 AAKIIEELKQ
+560 ASKIIDELKQ
-570 EAQANPEESAL
+570 EAQTNPEESAL
-581 ATMTPD
+581 ASMTPD
-587 EIQGLQPTLEDV
+587 EIGSIAPTIEDV
-599 IGGMPKEQAS
+599 IAGMPKEQAS
-609 TITQMS
+609 VLTQLT

-625 SQVSKSFLDALK
+625 SQVPKEFMDALR
-637 SIPEDEGQFNQL
+637 SIPDDEGQFQQL
-649 VANLSQQ
+649 VANLSQG
-656 SGLPAEQ
+656 SGIPADQ
-663 IAPALKA
+663 LAPALKA
-670 AKQSYATKVTE
+670 AKQSYAAKVTE
-681 LEGKLADLKATNQQI
+681 IEAKVGDLKATSEQI
-696 LETLKQ
+696 LERLKNAQ
-702 KVSEGTDTT
+702 EQSAATSKATP
-711 EAVSAPVESTP
+711 VSAEITP

-730 SREAKKK
+730 SREAQKK

-769 FASKEAEVTGLIQD
+769 FSSKEAEVTGLIQD
-783 GMSIE
+783 GMSLE
-788 DFKGTVP
+788 DFKGSVP

-844 NFLPLFGD
+844 KFLPLFGD

-861 RLDNVVADIH
+861 RLDDVVADIH
-871 AKALNE
+871 TRALNE
-877 ADGENFNSA
+877 ADGEGFDSV

-892 NSLLP
+892 KGLLP
-897 LKGARKGRINP
+897 LKGARKGRIDP
-908 ALEAAKWLPEKVDD
+908 VLEAAKWLPDNVDE
-922 KVKAKV
+922 KVKAKA
-928 ESLAKRVARSCE
+928 ETLAKRVAKSCE
-940 NNAQFKKLPEE
+940 HNAQFKKLSEE
-951 SQNSIK
+951 AQNSIK
-957 VHLIQKRVQDYLAN
+957 VRLIQSRVQGYLAN
-971 RAQYEG
+971 RAEYEG
-977 VKDSVAQDIQKAF
+977 VKNSVAADIQKAF
-990 KDVEALKGQKFGSM
+990 DSVEALKGQKFDTM
-1004 QEAMSA
+1004 QDAMSA
-1010 ITSAEERYR
+1010 IGSAEERYR
-1019 YVQSEN
+1019 YVQSED
-1025 YMKSKLDDF
+1025 YIQSKLDDF

-1057 DEKGNLIDIEKK
+1057 DEKGNLVKVEKK
-1069 KGVVDEKGNAV
+1069 KGVVDEKGKAV

-1085 KQVNLNTSSS
+1085 KNVNLNTSSS
-1095 RYTLRKNFD
+1095 RYNLRKNFD
-1104 QVKANVLSSAS
+1104 QVKANALATAS
-1115 NRKARKDT
+1115 GRKAGKE
-1123 IAVARSLN
+1123 IAAIAQKLN
-1131 PEAVASLER
+1131 PEGFKSLGA
-1140 KTAVVKA
+1140 K
-1147 DNAPTLMGLDDKGR
+1147 GL
-1161 PVLLKD
+1161 
-1167 ANKGKKDRI
+1167 
-1176 AEIEQLL
+1176 
-1183 RIQKPLEGEART
+1183 T
-1195 QAEARVKEI
+1195 
-1204 DARIEEINKLHGR
+1204 
-1217 DRDPYRVELDD
+1217 
-1228 IRAEKEEVV
+1228 EKE
-1237 KHLAVQQAT
+1237 
-1246 SDLVVKSL
+1246 
-1254 INELKTLKAPDVK
+1254 
-1267 KISSAGITEKAAEGI
+1267 AEGL
-1282 ILEGMFDRILAMR
+1282 ILEGMFDRIMNMR

-1327 NTKFTDIDKATL
+1327 NAKFTDSDKAIL
-1339 KETARKHFEHNK
+1339 KEVARDEFEHAREREK
-1351 EIADIRKSIEQYTD
+1351 LKAVITAYAD

-1370 NADKQILARIV
+1370 GADKQILSRII
-1381 EGMNRMLR
+1381 EGMNRMLK
-1389 EQHDVVMEIRERG
+1389 EQHDVVIEKKTKG
-1402 AKNAVPSVSDTV
+1402 AKNAVDFNTTTPSVE
-1414 QPKAKAQDIVLDE
+1414 AKDVVLDE

-1438 YGSFIKDESG
+1438 YGTFIKDESG

-1470 GRKNFQKILK
+1470 GRKNFRKILR
-1480 KAENE
+1480 KAE
-1485 KARETSK
+1485 
-1492 GESKKAKS
+1492 
-1500 AKKESTLSEEVKE
+1500 KEQAQE
-1513 VKPAVTAKE
+1513 VKPKVAKETETKAPVTA
-1522 VMDEIKADAIDE
+1522 DEIIEEVRADAVDE
-1534 IHEKEAVKQAEAER
+1534 IVEREAVKSAETEKSI
-1548 TLADSAST
+1548 ADSAST
-1556 FTSEDLDRKIGDYYD
+1556 FTSEDLDRPITDYYA
-1571 LVTTDQ
+1571 LVTDDQ
-1577 FITARIKRADGSVT
+1577 FIIARVKRADGSVA
-1591 WKNIW
+1591 WKHIYINKA
-1596 LNSTNEDAT
+1596 NPNAS

-1618 LGDVTI
+1618 LGNVTI
-1624 MGCPLRGGRKKGI
+1624 MGCPLRGGKRKGA
-1637 DSSWLSQKAF
+1637 DADWCAQNAF
-1647 YLTKDKRGQIDPN
+1647 YLTNNKRGKTDPAF
-1660 YIADKAADGSLEVRK
+1660 IAEKKAQTKLDGRVAE
-1675 NAIKD
+1675 IKD
-1680 SIGNDDALIH
+1680 SIGNDDPLIH

-1699 ENELKSVFFTGE
+1699 EKELKSVFFTGE
-1711 NGKEINGLDFVNSF
+1711 NGEEINGLDFINSF
-1725 EQQALQISISR
+1725 EQRAQQLSIAPG
-1736 DMTRDAFSQEVARL
+1736 MTRDAFEKEVAKLSSLARL
-1750 ALMAKMINE
+1750 INE
-1759 KLPYGYRKDNSSRI
+1759 KLPYGYRRDNSSRI
-1773 LSASELVKRMK
+1773 NSARGLMVRMK
-1784 GLNQSEKISVQR
+1784 GLNPSEKISALR
-1796 ALQQLNRDLA
+1796 ALQQLDKDLA
-1806 ANSSP
+1806 PNSSP
-1811 YFFSGTKRT
+1811 YIFKGTDET
-1820 PSGFGYVRERI
+1820 ASGFGYEQNGKI
-1831 NKWGKKG
+1831 NKNGKRA
-1838 DKILLPNGNEGV
+1838 DKILVPNGTDGV

-1885 FNEDGTLNTK
+1885 FNEDGTVNTK
-1895 LAVKIGGSEDAVFK
+1895 LAVKIGGSKEAVFK
-1909 PDGSLDLAELF
+1909 ADGSLDVNELF

-1948 TKFKDLMSWIQG
+1948 SKFKDLMSWIQG

-2004 LDSKTN
+2004 LDPKTN

-2078 GYAEQISYAEGNKLI
+2078 GYAEQISDAEGNKLI

-2106 KKDNRQFGTVLEVYQ
+2106 KKDNRQFGTVFEVYQ

-2139 GSVIDDVLDKTE
+2139 GSVIDDVLDKAE

-2161 LFDDVGEDAGYRAT
+2161 LFDDVGEDAGYRAA

-2194 INEQAEKETLEEA
+2194 INEQAEKETLDEA

-2217 EVHSDN
+2217 EVHSDD

-2255 TAQAEL
+2255 RAQAEL

-2266 EGAPRGNSTAI
+2266 VGAPRGNSAAV

-2296 TTMKKNGYALAPNER
+2296 TTMKNNGYALAPNER
-2311 HRPSVAPKEE
+2311 HRPSVAPKGE

-2342 SVEAKALLGETN
+2342 SVDAKALLGETD
-2354 GIPNLASPKI
+2354 GIPNLAPPKI
-2364 KAVLDSILEMSD
+2364 KAVLDSILTSEK
-2376 PEVKSAVRK
+2376 PEVRDAVRRM
-2385 VLFRYSEFLGKDD
+2385 LFRYSEFLGRDD
-2398 LTYKD
+2398 LTVRD
-2403 LANLL
+2403 IANLL
-2408 GIELPEYLNEDRL
+2408 DIELPEFIDPDK
-2421 VNASASFLD
+2421 VVDASASFIANPN
-2430 SDSGRFADR
+2430 GRKADA
-2439 DFYSR
+2439 DFYTE
-2444 ATSTLHTMGKQL
+2444 ATTKLKSIGLYL
-2456 TQGEE
+2456 TQGAK
-2461 SEAYKTFSANLYLSL
+2461 SDVNQLLSVNLYLSL
-2476 SDGMNMD
+2476 SDSMSMD

-2488 TKYIFDV
+2488 IKYIFDV
-2495 GSTPRISRDSYK
+2495 GATPRVSRDSYK

-2574 VKAYT
+2574 IKAYT

-2600 AVQIAALSKGC
+2600 AVRIAALGKGC

-2636 KKALTSMDN
+2636 KKALISMDN
-2645 GLSLV
+2645 GLSVV
-2650 LSSNTKRCKD
+2650 LSSNTKRCRD
-2660 LGANFLAETGRF
+2660 LGANFLADTGRF

-2679 FIGKHYNKL
+2679 FIGQHYDKL

-2764 TELTNQFEAI
+2764 TELTNQFEVI

-2944 QKQSGDNARLNSAL
+2944 QKRIFQSGDNARLNSAL

-2967 TNHEEA
+2967 TNPEEA

-3051 TGMRGAPKDDS
+3051 TGMRGAPKDDM
-3062 AVIGWMT
+3062 AAIGWMT

-3179 CFQRQAREAIASGNQ
+3179 CFQRQAREAMASGNQ

-3255 SAFAPNRADI
+3255 SAFAPNRADT

-3372 GTQADSIIGWYA
+3372 GTQVDSIIGWYA

-3422 GPSFGTAMD
+3422 GPSFGTVMD

-3440 NMTTEGLG
+3440 NMTAEGLG

>member
-1 MSVESLIQA
+1 MSILSMLKATEQ
-10 GQKGYA
+10 GYSGTHDDNYFFA
-16 NIHDNDFYFSDSNF
+16 NSSFND
-30 KEIGENEEL
+30 IGKDEEL
-39 TKFFMNQVDPDG
+39 TKFFLKQVDPDG
-51 SKYGGDVEKAKTG
+51 SKYGGDIEKAKTG

-75 IWGEVK
+75 ITSSVLD
-81 GAVQSVN
+81 AVRSST
-88 YSEEEKQQKN
+88 YTEDEKQKKN
-98 FLQRMYD
+98 FLGRMYES
-105 TAPNRLTGGDGVG
+105 APNRLAGSDGIE
-118 GAAQALGYGLAGGLV
+118 GAAQAVGHGLAGGLV
-133 GEDGVDLG
+133 GEYGGDAA
-141 INIASTAASSWLGA
+141 INVASTAASSWLGA

-166 PGAGTVVGGALGAIT
+166 PGVGTVVGGTLGALT
-181 GGALA
+181 GGVLA
-186 LFGKN
+186 LFGKG
-191 MAIKGTQQL
+191 ALLKGTQQL
-200 GKEGLKEL
+200 TKEGAKQL
-208 LKQTATKE
+208 LKQVGTKE

-305 QDTRDGQKIMSAIGD
+305 QDTRDGQKIMATIGD

-335 DIEEKEKPTQDEIV
+335 DIEEKEKPTQDEIL

-364 RIPLTEEQRQGVND
+364 RIPLNDEERQGVND
-378 LCSDLSI
+378 LCADLSN

-501 NKRIYPE
+501 NKRVYPE

-523 TQPKATQAQGKTKP
+523 VQPKDTKGAP
-537 QPDIKA
+537 QPDTKA
-543 NRKKAD
+543 SRKKAD

-560 AAKIIEELKQ
+560 ASKIIDELKQ
-570 EAQANPEESAL
+570 EAQTNPEESAL
-581 ATMTPD
+581 ASMTPD
-587 EIQGLQPTLEDV
+587 EIGSIAPTIEDV
-599 IGGMPKEQAS
+599 IAGMPKEQAS
-609 TITQMS
+609 VLTQLT

-625 SQVSKSFLDALK
+625 SQVPKEFMDALR
-637 SIPEDEGQFNQL
+637 SIPEDEGQFQQL
-649 VANLSQQ
+649 VANLSQG
-656 SGLPAEQ
+656 SGIPADQ
-663 IAPALKA
+663 LAPALKA
-670 AKQSYATKVTE
+670 AKQSYAAKVTE
-681 LEGKLADLKATNQQI
+681 IEAKVGDLKATSEQI
-696 LETLKQ
+696 LERLKNAQ
-702 KVSEGTDTT
+702 EQSAATSEATP
-711 EAVSAPVESTP
+711 VSAEITP

-730 SREAKKK
+730 SREAKMK
-737 RDELHAEAEMTK
+737 RDELQAEADMTK
-749 ADKDETVKRLSQ
+749 ADKDEVVQRLSQ

-769 FASKEAEVTGLIQD
+769 FASKEAEVTGLIKD
-783 GMSIE
+783 GMSLE

-844 NFLPLFGD
+844 KFLPLFGD

-877 ADGENFNSA
+877 ADGESFDSA

-892 NSLLP
+892 KGLVP
-897 LKGARKGRINP
+897 LKGARKGRIDP
-908 ALEAAKWLPEKVDD
+908 VLEAAKWLPENVDE
-922 KVKAKV
+922 KVKAKA
-928 ESLAKRVARSCE
+928 ETLAKRVAKSCE
-940 NNAQFKKLPEE
+940 HNAQFKKLSEE
-951 SQNSIK
+951 AQNSIK
-957 VHLIQKRVQDYLAN
+957 VRLIQSRVQGYLAN
-971 RAQYEG
+971 RAEYEG
-977 VKDSVAQDIQKAF
+977 VKNSVAADIQKAF
-990 KDVEALKGQKFGSM
+990 DSVEALKGQKFDTM
-1004 QEAMSA
+1004 QDAMSA
-1010 ITSAEERYR
+1010 IGSAEERYR
-1019 YVQSEN
+1019 YVQSED
-1025 YMKSKLDDF
+1025 YIQSKLDDF

-1057 DEKGNLIDIEKK
+1057 DEKGNLVKVEKK
-1069 KGVVDEKGNAV
+1069 KGVVDEKGKAV

-1085 KQVNLNTSSS
+1085 KNVNLNTSSS
-1095 RYTLRKNFD
+1095 RYNLRKNFD
-1104 QVKANVLSSAS
+1104 QVKANALATAS
-1115 NRKARKDT
+1115 GRKAGKE
-1123 IAVARSLN
+1123 IAAIAQKLN
-1131 PEAVASLER
+1131 PEGFKSLGA
-1140 KTAVVKA
+1140 K
-1147 DNAPTLMGLDDKGR
+1147 GL
-1161 PVLLKD
+1161 
-1167 ANKGKKDRI
+1167 
-1176 AEIEQLL
+1176 
-1183 RIQKPLEGEART
+1183 T
-1195 QAEARVKEI
+1195 
-1204 DARIEEINKLHGR
+1204 
-1217 DRDPYRVELDD
+1217 
-1228 IRAEKEEVV
+1228 EKE
-1237 KHLAVQQAT
+1237 
-1246 SDLVVKSL
+1246 
-1254 INELKTLKAPDVK
+1254 
-1267 KISSAGITEKAAEGI
+1267 AEGL
-1282 ILEGMFDRILAMR
+1282 ILEGMFDRIMNMR

-1327 NTKFTDIDKATL
+1327 NTKFTDSDKAIL
-1339 KETARKHFEHNK
+1339 KEVARDEFEHAREREK
-1351 EIADIRKSIEQYTD
+1351 LKAVITAYAD

-1370 NADKQILARIV
+1370 GADKQILSRII
-1381 EGMNRMLR
+1381 EGMNRMLK
-1389 EQHDVVMEIRERG
+1389 EQHDVVIEKKTKG
-1402 AKNAVPSVSDTV
+1402 ATNAVDFNKTTPSVE
-1414 QPKAKAQDIVLDE
+1414 AKDVVLDE

-1438 YGSFIKDESG
+1438 YGTFIKDESG

-1454 QAGNTLTPA
+1454 QVGNTLTPA

-1470 GRKNFQKILK
+1470 GRKNFQKILR
-1480 KAENE
+1480 KAEKE
-1485 KARETSK
+1485 QAQEAKPKVAKETETKAPVTADEII
-1492 GESKKAKS
+1492 
-1500 AKKESTLSEEVKE
+1500 EEVRAD
-1513 VKPAVTAKE
+1513 AV
-1522 VMDEIKADAIDE
+1522 DEIVE
-1534 IHEKEAVKQAEAER
+1534 REAVKSAETEKSI
-1548 TLADSAST
+1548 ADSAST
-1556 FTSEDLDRKIGDYYD
+1556 FTSEDLDRPITDYYA
-1571 LVTTDQ
+1571 LVTDDQ
-1577 FITARIKRADGSVT
+1577 FITARVKRADGSVA
-1591 WKNIW
+1591 WKHIYINKA
-1596 LNSTNEDAT
+1596 NPNASV
-1605 MRTALGNYQKQID
+1605 RTALGNYQKQID
-1618 LGDVTI
+1618 LGNVTI
-1624 MGCPLRGGRKKGI
+1624 MGCPLRGGKRKGA
-1637 DSSWLSQKAF
+1637 DADWCAQNAF
-1647 YLTKDKRGQIDPN
+1647 YLTNNKRGKTDPAF
-1660 YIADKAADGSLEVRK
+1660 IAEKKSQTKLDGRVAE
-1675 NAIKD
+1675 IKD
-1680 SIGNDDALIH
+1680 SIGNDDPLIH

-1699 ENELKSVFFTGE
+1699 EKELKSVFFAGE
-1711 NGKEINGLDFVNSF
+1711 NGKEINGLDFINSF
-1725 EQQALQISISR
+1725 EQRAQQLSIAPG
-1736 DMTRDAFSQEVARL
+1736 MTRDAFEKEVAKLSSMARL
-1750 ALMAKMINE
+1750 INE
-1759 KLPYGYRKDNSSRI
+1759 KLPYGYRRDNSSRI
-1773 LSASELVKRMK
+1773 NSARGLMVRMK
-1784 GLNQSEKISVQR
+1784 GLNPSEKISALR
-1796 ALQQLNRDLA
+1796 ALQQLDKDLA
-1806 ANSSP
+1806 PNSSP
-1811 YFFSGTKRT
+1811 YIFKGTDET
-1820 PSGFGYVRERI
+1820 PSGFGYEQNGKI
-1831 NKWGKKG
+1831 NKNGKRA
-1838 DKILLPNGNEGV
+1838 DKILVPNGTDGV

-1872 EKIQFLETCAKKY
+1872 EKIQFLETCGKKY
-1885 FNEDGTLNTK
+1885 FNEDGTVNTN
-1895 LAVKIGGSEDAVFK
+1895 LAVKIGGSKEAVFK
-1909 PDGSLDLAELF
+1909 ADGSLDVAELF

-1948 TKFKDLMSWIQG
+1948 SKFKDLMSWIQG

-2040 LDRAEAMKSVAGYL
+2040 LDRAEAMKSVTGYL

-2078 GYAEQISYAEGNKLI
+2078 GYAEQISDAEGNKLI

-2139 GSVIDDVLDKTE
+2139 GSVIDDVLDKAE

-2194 INEQAEKETLEEA
+2194 INEQAEKETLDEA

-2237 EMVDF
+2237 EMMDF

-2266 EGAPRGNSTAI
+2266 VGAPRGNSAAV

-2296 TTMKKNGYALAPNER
+2296 TTMKNNGYALAPNER
-2311 HRPSVAPKEE
+2311 HRPSVAPKGE

-2342 SVEAKALLGETN
+2342 SVDAKALLGETD
-2354 GIPNLASPKI
+2354 GIPNLAPPKI
-2364 KAVLDSILEMSD
+2364 KAVLDSILTSEK
-2376 PEVKSAVRK
+2376 PEVRDAVRRM
-2385 VLFRYSEFLGKDD
+2385 LFRYSEFLGRDD
-2398 LTYKD
+2398 LTVRD
-2403 LANLL
+2403 IANLL
-2408 GIELPEYLNEDRL
+2408 DIELPEFIDPDK
-2421 VNASASFLD
+2421 VVDASASFIANPN
-2430 SDSGRFADR
+2430 GRKADA
-2439 DFYSR
+2439 DFYTE
-2444 ATSTLHTMGKQL
+2444 ATTKLKSIGLYL
-2456 TQGEE
+2456 TQGAK
-2461 SEAYKTFSANLYLSL
+2461 SDVNQLLSVNLYLSL
-2476 SDGMNMD
+2476 SDSMSMD

-2488 TKYIFDV
+2488 IKYIFDV
-2495 GSTPRISRDSYK
+2495 GATPRVSRDSYK

-2574 VKAYT
+2574 IKAYT

-2600 AVQIAALSKGC
+2600 AVRIAALGKGC

-2636 KKALTSMDN
+2636 KKALISMDN
-2645 GLSLV
+2645 GLSVV
-2650 LSSNTKRCKD
+2650 LSSNTKRCRD
-2660 LGANFLAETGRF
+2660 LGANFLADTGRF

-2679 FIGKHYNKL
+2679 FIGQHYDKL

-2764 TELTNQFEAI
+2764 TELTNQFEVI

-2944 QKQSGDNARLNSAL
+2944 QKRIFQSGDNARLNSAL

-2967 TNHEEA
+2967 TNPEEA

-3062 AVIGWMT
+3062 AAIGWMT

-3081 IASLSDVGLIG
+3081 VASLSDVGLIA

-3255 SAFAPNRADI
+3255 SAFAPNRADT

-3363 WESWADNLE
+3363 WESWADSLE
-3372 GTQADSIIGWYA
+3372 GTQVDSIIGWYA

-3422 GPSFGTAMD
+3422 GPSFGTVMD

-3440 NMTTEGLG
+3440 NMTAEGLG

>member
-1 MSVESLIQA
+1 MSILSMLKATEQ
-10 GQKGYA
+10 GYSGTHDDNYFFA
-16 NIHDNDFYFSDSNF
+16 NSSFND
-30 KEIGENEEL
+30 IGKDEEL
-39 TKFFMNQVDPDG
+39 TKFFLKQVDPDG
-51 SKYGGDVEKAKTG
+51 SKYGGDVQKAKTG

-75 IWGEVK
+75 ITASVLDAVK
-81 GAVQSVN
+81 SST
-88 YSEEEKQQKN
+88 YTEDEKQKKN
-98 FLQRMYD
+98 FLGRMYES
-105 TAPNRLTGGDGVG
+105 APNRLAGSDGVE
-118 GAAQALGYGLAGGLV
+118 GAAQAVGYGLAGGLV
-133 GEDGVDLG
+133 GEYGGDAA
-141 INIASTAASSWLGA
+141 INVASTAASSLLGA

-276 ALMAGGIGGA
+276 ALMAGSIGGA

-305 QDTRDGQKIMSAIGD
+305 QDTRDGQKIMATIGD

-501 NKRIYPE
+501 NKCVYPE
-508 AGLRPGEE
+508 AGLHQGEE
-516 LQPQTPV
+516 LQTQTPIA
-523 TQPKATQAQGKTKP
+523 QPKDTKGAASTKP
-537 QPDIKA
+537 QPDTKA
-543 NRKKAD
+543 SRKKAD

-560 AAKIIEELKQ
+560 ASKIIDELKQ
-570 EAQANPEESAL
+570 EAQTNPEESAL
-581 ATMTPD
+581 ASMTPD
-587 EIQGLQPTLEDV
+587 EIGSIAPTIEDV
-599 IGGMPKEQAS
+599 IAGMPKEQAS
-609 TITQMS
+609 VLTQLT

-625 SQVSKSFLDALK
+625 SQVPKEFMDALR
-637 SIPEDEGQFNQL
+637 SIPEDEGQFQQL
-649 VANLSQQ
+649 VANLSQG
-656 SGLPAEQ
+656 SGIPSDQL
-663 IAPALKA
+663 APALKA
-670 AKQSYATKVTE
+670 AKQSYAAKVTE
-681 LEGKLADLKATNQQI
+681 IEAKVGDLKATSEQI
-696 LETLKQ
+696 LERLKNAQ
-702 KVSEGTDTT
+702 GQSAATSE
-711 EAVSAPVESTP
+711 EPPVSAEITP

-749 ADKDETVKRLSQ
+749 ADKDEVVQRLSQ

-769 FASKEAEVTGLIQD
+769 FASKEAEVTGLIKD
-783 GMSIE
+783 GMSLE

-844 NFLPLFGD
+844 KFLPLFGD

-871 AKALNE
+871 ARALNE
-877 ADGENFNSA
+877 ADGESFDSV

-892 NSLLP
+892 KGLVP
-897 LKGARKGRINP
+897 LKGARKGRIDP
-908 ALEAAKWLPEKVDD
+908 VLEAAKWLPENVDE
-922 KVKAKV
+922 KVKAKA
-928 ESLAKRVARSCE
+928 ETLAKRVAKSCE
-940 NNAQFKKLPEE
+940 HNAQFKKLSEE
-951 SQNSIK
+951 AQNSIK
-957 VHLIQKRVQDYLAN
+957 VRLIQSRVQGYLAN
-971 RAQYEG
+971 RAEYEG
-977 VKDSVAQDIQKAF
+977 VKSSVAAEIQKAF
-990 KDVEALKGQKFGSM
+990 DSVEALKGQKFDTM
-1004 QEAMSA
+1004 QDAMSA
-1010 ITSAEERYR
+1010 IGSAEERYR
-1019 YVQSEN
+1019 YVQSED
-1025 YMKSKLDDF
+1025 YIQSKLDDF

-1057 DEKGNLIDIEKK
+1057 DEKGNLVKVEKK
-1069 KGVVDEKGNAV
+1069 KGVVDEKGKAV

-1085 KQVNLNTSSS
+1085 KNVNLNTSSS
-1095 RYTLRKNFD
+1095 RYNLRKNFD
-1104 QVKANVLSSAS
+1104 QVKANALATAS
-1115 NRKARKDT
+1115 GRKAGKE
-1123 IAVARSLN
+1123 IAAIAQKLN
-1131 PEAVASLER
+1131 PEGFKSLGA
-1140 KTAVVKA
+1140 K
-1147 DNAPTLMGLDDKGR
+1147 GL
-1161 PVLLKD
+1161 
-1167 ANKGKKDRI
+1167 
-1176 AEIEQLL
+1176 
-1183 RIQKPLEGEART
+1183 T
-1195 QAEARVKEI
+1195 
-1204 DARIEEINKLHGR
+1204 
-1217 DRDPYRVELDD
+1217 
-1228 IRAEKEEVV
+1228 EKE
-1237 KHLAVQQAT
+1237 
-1246 SDLVVKSL
+1246 
-1254 INELKTLKAPDVK
+1254 
-1267 KISSAGITEKAAEGI
+1267 AEGL
-1282 ILEGMFDRILAMR
+1282 ILEGMFDRIMNMR

-1327 NTKFTDIDKATL
+1327 NTKFTDSDKAIL
-1339 KETARKHFEHNK
+1339 KEVARDEFEHAREREK
-1351 EIADIRKSIEQYTD
+1351 LKAVITAYVD

-1370 NADKQILARIV
+1370 GADKQILSRII
-1381 EGMNRMLR
+1381 EGMNRMLK
-1389 EQHDVVMEIRERG
+1389 EQHDVVIEKKTKG
-1402 AKNAVPSVSDTV
+1402 AKNAVDFSKTTPSVE
-1414 QPKAKAQDIVLDE
+1414 AKDVVLDE

-1438 YGSFIKDESG
+1438 YGTFIKDESG

-1470 GRKNFQKILK
+1470 VRKNFQKILR
-1480 KAENE
+1480 KAEKE
-1485 KARETSK
+1485 QAQEAKPKVVKETEAKAPVTADEII
-1492 GESKKAKS
+1492 
-1500 AKKESTLSEEVKE
+1500 EEVRAD
-1513 VKPAVTAKE
+1513 AV
-1522 VMDEIKADAIDE
+1522 DEIVE
-1534 IHEKEAVKQAEAER
+1534 REAVKSAETEKSI
-1548 TLADSAST
+1548 ADSAST
-1556 FTSEDLDRKIGDYYD
+1556 FTSEDLDRPITDYYA
-1571 LVTTDQ
+1571 LVTDDQ
-1577 FITARIKRADGSVT
+1577 FITARVKRADGSVA
-1591 WKNIW
+1591 WKHIYINKA
-1596 LNSTNEDAT
+1596 NPNAS

-1618 LGDVTI
+1618 LGNVTI
-1624 MGCPLRGGRKKGI
+1624 MGCPLRGGKRKGA
-1637 DSSWLSQKAF
+1637 DADWCAQNAF
-1647 YLTKDKRGQIDPN
+1647 YLTNNKRGKTDPAF
-1660 YIADKAADGSLEVRK
+1660 IAEKKAQTKLDGRVAE
-1675 NAIKD
+1675 IKD
-1680 SIGNDDALIH
+1680 SIGNDDPLIH

-1699 ENELKSVFFTGE
+1699 EKELKSVFFTGE
-1711 NGKEINGLDFVNSF
+1711 NGEEINGLDFINSF
-1725 EQQALQISISR
+1725 EQRAQQLSIAPG
-1736 DMTRDAFSQEVARL
+1736 MTRDVFEKEVAKLSAMARL
-1750 ALMAKMINE
+1750 INE
-1759 KLPYGYRKDNSSRI
+1759 KLPYGYRRDNSSRI
-1773 LSASELVKRMK
+1773 NSARGLMVRMK
-1784 GLNQSEKISVQR
+1784 GLNPSEKISALR
-1796 ALQQLNRDLA
+1796 ALQQLDKDLA
-1806 ANSSP
+1806 PNSSP
-1811 YFFSGTKRT
+1811 YIFKGTDET
-1820 PSGFGYVRERI
+1820 VSGFGYEQNGKI
-1831 NKWGKKG
+1831 NKNGKRA
-1838 DKILLPNGNEGV
+1838 DKILVPNGTDGV

-1885 FNEDGTLNTK
+1885 FNEDGSVNTK
-1895 LAVKIGGSEDAVFK
+1895 LAVKIGGSKEAVFK
-1909 PDGSLDLAELF
+1909 ADGSLDVAELF

-1948 TKFKDLMSWIQG
+1948 SKFKDLMSWIQG

-1982 SNRYEAGVLYDL
+1982 SNRYEAGVLFDL
-1994 TAKERVAVST
+1994 TNNERIAVST
-2004 LDSKTN
+2004 LDPKTN

-2030 RAMFDPSMSL
+2030 KAMFDPSMPL
-2040 LDRAEAMKSVAGYL
+2040 LDRAETMKNVARYL
-2054 KGVIH
+2054 KGILH
-2059 GSRTEIGSEYIAK
+2059 GSNREIGSKYTTE

-2078 GYAEQISYAEGNKLI
+2078 GYADQLKDTEGNRLI
-2093 ESKLKTNNLFIKG
+2093 ESQLRVNNLFIKG
-2106 KKDNRQFGTVLEVYQ
+2106 KKDSKDYGSILKVYEE
-2121 DRYKSLGYSDE
+2121 RYRYLGYSDQEAE
-2132 EAKRLAE
+2132 ELAKTAT
-2139 GSVIDDVLDKTE
+2139 VDNMLDKAE
-2151 RGDAL
+2151 KGDL
-2156 YSDDL
+2156 YSEKE
-2161 LFDDVGEDAGYRAT
+2161 LFDDTGDDANYRDS
-2175 NTQSPDADTRSLSP
+2175 NSSPLDADTKSLTQ
-2189 ERLAE
+2189 EE
-2194 INEQAEKETLEEA
+2194 VMDIEEQATRDTLAEA
-2207 NKWLKENNLP
+2207 NKWLTENGHP
-2217 EVHSDN
+2217 EVKSDD
-2223 ELSAAFEAGNIPRE
+2223 ELGQVFNDGIIPRDVME
-2237 EMVDF
+2237 GFFDF
-2242 MDFYE
+2242 FSHKKDE
-2247 TRLEELKG
+2247 LEALAKG
-2255 TAQAEL
+2255 EKAGGVEA
-2261 VNKTE
+2261 
-2266 EGAPRGNSTAI
+2266 APIGGNSTQV
-2277 QKTLGRLYDIIVD
+2277 QKMLGRLYDIIAD
-2290 AEDSVI
+2290 AEDSVV
-2296 TTMKKNGYALAPNER
+2296 TTMKTNKYALVPNER
-2311 HRPSVAPKEE
+2311 HRPSVAPKAE
-2321 KFTPPSKPSGPKTP
+2321 KFTPPAKPTGPKTP
-2335 EVNVVKE
+2335 GVNVVKE
-2342 SVEAKALLGETN
+2342 GVEAKALLGETN
-2354 GIPNLASPKI
+2354 GVPNLASPKI
-2364 KAVLDSILEMSD
+2364 KAVLDSVLEMSS
-2376 PEVKSAVRK
+2376 PEVRDAVRK
-2385 VLFRYSEFLGKDD
+2385 MLYRYSEFVGSDD
-2398 LTYKD
+2398 ITVQD
-2403 LANLL
+2403 ISNIL
-2408 GIELPEYLNEDRL
+2408 GIENRL
-2421 VNASASFLD
+2421 YVDLDKRVDVSASFLERPD
-2430 SDSGRFADR
+2430 GDYADR

-2444 ATSTLHTMGKQL
+2444 ATSQL
-2456 TQGEE
+2456 DSLGQDLVKGGEVD
-2461 SEAYKTFSANLYLSL
+2461 AIKDVTANLYLSL
-2476 SDGMNMD
+2476 NEKMPMD
-2483 VLEDG
+2483 VIEDG
-2488 TKYIFDV
+2488 IKYIFDQ
-2495 GSTPRISRDSYK
+2495 GATPRISRDSYK
-2507 ARLLNLPENILDGMR
+2507 ARLLNLPENVLDGMR

-2579 PITGAMDTA
+2579 PITGAMNDA

-2595 NTSSA
+2595 NASSA
-2600 AVQIAALSKGC
+2600 AVQIAALGKGC

-2631 GDSVF
+2631 SDSGF

-2645 GLSLV
+2645 GLSML

-2679 FIGKHYNKL
+2679 FIGQHYDKL
-2688 QTALRELRGSEV
+2688 QTTLRELRGSEV
-2700 KGRSNLRNQIG
+2700 KGRSALRNQIG

-2764 TELTNQFEAI
+2764 NELTRQFEAI

-2944 QKQSGDNARLNSAL
+2944 QKRIFQSGDNARLNSAL

-2967 TNHEEA
+2967 TNPEEA
-2973 KKIAES
+2973 KKICEAT
-2979 IERALND
+2979 ERALND
-2986 GVSVDNIVNTLVQ
+2986 GVSVDNIVNTLVN
-2999 LYAANRGAGLVHFQ
+2999 LYAHNGGAGLVHFQ

-3035 IPQKHAKYLVQ
+3035 IPQKHAKYLVR

-3062 AVIGWMT
+3062 AAIGWMT

-3081 IASLSDVGLIG
+3081 VASLSDVGLIG
-3092 VRSGEVMPFLKGI
+3092 VRSGEVMPFLRGI

-3179 CFQRQAREAIASGNQ
+3179 CFQRQAREAMASGNQ

-3221 LTSYADMIEACKAD
+3221 LTSYADMIEACKSD

-3255 SAFAPNRADI
+3255 SAFAPNRADT

-3372 GTQADSIIGWYA
+3372 GTQVDSIIGWYA

-3422 GPSFGTAMD
+3422 GPSFGTVMD

-3440 NMTTEGLG
+3440 NMTAEGLG

>member
-1 MSVESLIQA
+1 MSILSMLKATEQ
-10 GQKGYA
+10 GYSGTHDDNYFFA
-16 NIHDNDFYFSDSNF
+16 NSSFND
-30 KEIGENEEL
+30 IGKDEEL
-39 TKFFMNQVDPDG
+39 TKFFLKQVDPDG
-51 SKYGGDVEKAKTG
+51 SKYGGDIEKAKTG

-75 IWGEVK
+75 ITSSVLD
-81 GAVQSVN
+81 AVRSST
-88 YSEEEKQQKN
+88 YTEDEKQKKN
-98 FLQRMYD
+98 FLGRMYES
-105 TAPNRLTGGDGVG
+105 APNRLAGSDGIE
-118 GAAQALGYGLAGGLV
+118 GAAQAVGHGLAGGLV
-133 GEDGVDLG
+133 GEYGGDAA
-141 INIASTAASSWLGA
+141 INVASTAASSWLGA

-186 LFGKN
+186 LFGKG
-191 MAIKGTQQL
+191 ALVKGTQQL
-200 GKEGLKEL
+200 TKEGAQQL
-208 LKQTATKE
+208 LKQIATKE

-222 KQVAKE
+222 KQVAKG

-286 LGYVTSRFGE
+286 LGYMTSRFGE

-305 QDTRDGQKIMSAIGD
+305 QDTRDGQKIMAAIGD

-364 RIPLTEEQRQGVND
+364 RIPLTDEERQGVND

-480 ATFMD
+480 AMFMD

-501 NKRIYPE
+501 NKRVYPE

-516 LQPQTPV
+516 LQPQTSV
-523 TQPKATQAQGKTKP
+523 VQPKDTKGAP
-537 QPDIKA
+537 QPDTKA
-543 NRKKAD
+543 SRKKAD

-560 AAKIIEELKQ
+560 ASKIIDELKQ
-570 EAQANPEESAL
+570 EAQTNPEESAL
-581 ATMTPD
+581 ASMTPD
-587 EIQGLQPTLEDV
+587 EIGSIAPTIEDV
-599 IGGMPKEQAS
+599 IAGMPKEQAS
-609 TITQMS
+609 VLTQLT

-625 SQVSKSFLDALK
+625 SQVPKEFMDALR
-637 SIPEDEGQFNQL
+637 SIPEDEGQFQQL
-649 VANLSQQ
+649 VANLSQG
-656 SGLPAEQ
+656 SGIPADQ
-663 IAPALKA
+663 LAPALKA
-670 AKQSYATKVTE
+670 AKQSYTAKVTE
-681 LEGKLADLKATNQQI
+681 IEAKIGDLKATSEQI
-696 LETLKQ
+696 LEGLKNAQ
-702 KVSEGTDTT
+702 EQSAATSE
-711 EAVSAPVESTP
+711 EAPVSAEITP

-769 FASKEAEVTGLIQD
+769 FASKEAEVTGLIKD
-783 GMSIE
+783 GMSLE

-844 NFLPLFGD
+844 KFLPLFGD

-861 RLDNVVADIH
+861 RLDDVVADIH
-871 AKALNE
+871 TRALNE
-877 ADGENFNSA
+877 ADGEGFDSV

-892 NSLLP
+892 KGLVP
-897 LKGARKGRINP
+897 LKGARKGRIDP
-908 ALEAAKWLPEKVDD
+908 VLEAAKWLPENVDE
-922 KVKAKV
+922 KVKAKA
-928 ESLAKRVARSCE
+928 ETLAKRVAKSCE
-940 NNAQFKKLPEE
+940 HNAQFKKLSEE
-951 SQNSIK
+951 AQNSIK
-957 VHLIQKRVQDYLAN
+957 VRLIQSRVQGYLAN
-971 RAQYEG
+971 RAEYEG
-977 VKDSVAQDIQKAF
+977 VKNSVAAEIQKAF
-990 KDVEALKGQKFGSM
+990 DSVEALKGQKFDTM
-1004 QEAMSA
+1004 QDAMSA
-1010 ITSAEERYR
+1010 IGSAEERYR
-1019 YVQSEN
+1019 YVQSED
-1025 YMKSKLDDF
+1025 YIQSKLDDF

-1057 DEKGNLIDIEKK
+1057 DEKGNLVKVEKK
-1069 KGVVDEKGNAV
+1069 KGVVDEKGKAV

-1085 KQVNLNTSSS
+1085 KNVNLNTSSS
-1095 RYTLRKNFD
+1095 RYNLRKNFD
-1104 QVKANVLSSAS
+1104 QVKANALATAS
-1115 NRKARKDT
+1115 GRKAGKEVAA
-1123 IAVARSLN
+1123 IAQKLN
-1131 PEAVASLER
+1131 PEGFKSLGA
-1140 KTAVVKA
+1140 K
-1147 DNAPTLMGLDDKGR
+1147 GL
-1161 PVLLKD
+1161 
-1167 ANKGKKDRI
+1167 
-1176 AEIEQLL
+1176 
-1183 RIQKPLEGEART
+1183 T
-1195 QAEARVKEI
+1195 
-1204 DARIEEINKLHGR
+1204 
-1217 DRDPYRVELDD
+1217 
-1228 IRAEKEEVV
+1228 EKE
-1237 KHLAVQQAT
+1237 
-1246 SDLVVKSL
+1246 
-1254 INELKTLKAPDVK
+1254 
-1267 KISSAGITEKAAEGI
+1267 AEGL
-1282 ILEGMFDRILAMR
+1282 ILEGMFDRIMNMR

-1327 NTKFTDIDKATL
+1327 NTKFTDSDKAIL
-1339 KETARKHFEHNK
+1339 KEVARDEFEHAREREK
-1351 EIADIRKSIEQYTD
+1351 LKAVITAYAD

-1370 NADKQILARIV
+1370 GADKQILSRII
-1381 EGMNRMLR
+1381 EGMNRMLK
-1389 EQHDVVMEIRERG
+1389 EQHDVVIEKKTKG
-1402 AKNAVPSVSDTV
+1402 ATNAIDFNKTTPSVA
-1414 QPKAKAQDIVLDE
+1414 AKDVVLDE

-1438 YGSFIKDESG
+1438 YGTFIKDESG

-1470 GRKNFQKILK
+1470 GRKNFQKILR
-1480 KAENE
+1480 KAEKE
-1485 KARETSK
+1485 QAQEAKPKVVKETEAKAPVTADEII
-1492 GESKKAKS
+1492 
-1500 AKKESTLSEEVKE
+1500 EEVRAD
-1513 VKPAVTAKE
+1513 AV
-1522 VMDEIKADAIDE
+1522 DEIVE
-1534 IHEKEAVKQAEAER
+1534 REAVKFAETEKSI
-1548 TLADSAST
+1548 ADSAST
-1556 FTSEDLDRKIGDYYD
+1556 FTSEDLERPITDYYA
-1571 LVTTDQ
+1571 LVTDDQ
-1577 FITARIKRADGSVT
+1577 FITARVKRADGSVA
-1591 WKNIW
+1591 WKHIYINKA
-1596 LNSTNEDAT
+1596 NPNAS

-1618 LGDVTI
+1618 LGNVTI
-1624 MGCPLRGGRKKGI
+1624 MGCPLRGGKRKGA
-1637 DSSWLSQKAF
+1637 DADWCAQNAF
-1647 YLTKDKRGQIDPN
+1647 YLTNNKRGKTDPAF
-1660 YIADKAADGSLEVRK
+1660 IAEKKAQTKLDGRVAE
-1675 NAIKD
+1675 IKD
-1680 SIGNDDALIH
+1680 SIGNDDPLIH

-1699 ENELKSVFFTGE
+1699 EKELKSVFFTGE
-1711 NGKEINGLDFVNSF
+1711 NGEEINGLDFINSF
-1725 EQQALQISISR
+1725 EQRAQQLSIAPG
-1736 DMTRDAFSQEVARL
+1736 MTRDAFEKEVAKLSSMARL
-1750 ALMAKMINE
+1750 INE
-1759 KLPYGYRKDNSSRI
+1759 KLPYGYRRDNSSRI
-1773 LSASELVKRMK
+1773 NSARGLMVRMK
-1784 GLNQSEKISVQR
+1784 GLNPSEKISALR
-1796 ALQQLNRDLA
+1796 ALQQLDKDLA
-1806 ANSSP
+1806 PNSSP
-1811 YFFSGTKRT
+1811 YIFKGTDET
-1820 PSGFGYVRERI
+1820 PSGFGYEQNGKI
-1831 NKWGKKG
+1831 NKNGKRA
-1838 DKILLPNGNEGV
+1838 DKIFVPNGTDGV

-1885 FNEDGTLNTK
+1885 FNEDGTVNTK
-1895 LAVKIGGSEDAVFK
+1895 LAVKIGGSKEAVFK
-1909 PDGSLDLAELF
+1909 ADGSLDVAELF

-1948 TKFKDLMSWIQG
+1948 SKFKDLMSWIQG

-2030 RAMFDPSMSL
+2030 RAMFDPSVDL
-2040 LDRAEAMKSVAGYL
+2040 LDRAETMKSVAGYL

-2078 GYAEQISYAEGNKLI
+2078 GYAEQISDAEGNQLI

-2139 GSVIDDVLDKTE
+2139 GSVIDDVLDKAE

-2194 INEQAEKETLEEA
+2194 INEQAEKETLDEA

-2237 EMVDF
+2237 EMMDF

-2266 EGAPRGNSTAI
+2266 EGAPRGNSAAV

-2296 TTMKKNGYALAPNER
+2296 TTMKNNGYALAPNER
-2311 HRPSVAPKEE
+2311 HRPSVAPKGE

-2342 SVEAKALLGETN
+2342 SVDAKALLGETD
-2354 GIPNLASPKI
+2354 GIPNLAPPKI
-2364 KAVLDSILEMSD
+2364 KAVLDSILTSEK
-2376 PEVKSAVRK
+2376 PEVRDAVRRM
-2385 VLFRYSEFLGKDD
+2385 LFRYSEFLGRDD
-2398 LTYKD
+2398 LTVRD
-2403 LANLL
+2403 IANLL
-2408 GIELPEYLNEDRL
+2408 DIELPEFIDPDK
-2421 VNASASFLD
+2421 VVDASASFIANPN
-2430 SDSGRFADR
+2430 GRKADA
-2439 DFYSR
+2439 DFYTD
-2444 ATSTLHTMGKQL
+2444 ATTKLKSIGLYL
-2456 TQGEE
+2456 TQGAK
-2461 SEAYKTFSANLYLSL
+2461 SDVNQLLSANLYLSL
-2476 SDGMNMD
+2476 SDSMSMD

-2488 TKYIFDV
+2488 IKYIFDV
-2495 GSTPRISRDSYK
+2495 GATPRVSLDSYK

-2600 AVQIAALSKGC
+2600 AVRIAALGKGC

-2645 GLSLV
+2645 GLSVV

-2660 LGANFLAETGRF
+2660 LGADFLADTGRF
-2672 FYEDKSR
+2672 FYEDKSL
-2679 FIGKHYNKL
+2679 FIGQHWDKL
-2688 QTALRELRGSEV
+2688 QTTLRELRGSEV
-2700 KGRSNLRNQIG
+2700 QGRSRLRNQIG

-2895 ARDYIDHAATLIE
+2895 ARDYIDHTATLIE

-2944 QKQSGDNARLNSAL
+2944 QKRIFQSGDNARLNSAL

-2967 TNHEEA
+2967 TNPEEA

-3051 TGMRGAPKDDS
+3051 TGMRGAPKDDM
-3062 AVIGWMT
+3062 AAIGWMT

-3092 VRSGEVMPFLKGI
+3092 VRSGEVMPFIKGI

-3179 CFQRQAREAIASGNQ
+3179 CFQRQAREAMASGNQ

-3255 SAFAPNRADI
+3255 SAFAPNRADT

-3363 WESWADNLE
+3363 WESWADSLE
-3372 GTQADSIIGWYA
+3372 GTQVDSIIGWYA

-3422 GPSFGTAMD
+3422 GPSFGTVMD

-3440 NMTTEGLG
+3440 NMTAEGLG

>member
-1 MSVESLIQA
+1 MSILSMLKATEQ
-10 GQKGYA
+10 GYSGTHDDNYFFA
-16 NIHDNDFYFSDSNF
+16 NSSFND
-30 KEIGENEEL
+30 IGKDEEL
-39 TKFFMNQVDPDG
+39 TKFFLKQVDPDG
-51 SKYGGDVEKAKTG
+51 SKYGGDVQKAKTG

-75 IWGEVK
+75 ITASVLDAVK
-81 GAVQSVN
+81 SST
-88 YSEEEKQQKN
+88 YTEDEKQKKN
-98 FLQRMYD
+98 FLGRMYES
-105 TAPNRLTGGDGVG
+105 APNRLAGSDGVE
-118 GAAQALGYGLAGGLV
+118 GAAQAVGYGLAGGLV
-133 GEDGVDLG
+133 GEYGGDAA
-141 INIASTAASSWLGA
+141 INVASTAASSWIGA

-166 PGAGTVVGGALGAIT
+166 PGVGTVVGGTLGALT
-181 GGALA
+181 GGVLA
-186 LFGKN
+186 LFGKG
-191 MAIKGTQQL
+191 ALVKGTQQL
-200 GKEGLKEL
+200 TKEGAQQL
-208 LKQTATKE
+208 LKQIATKE

-286 LGYVTSRFGE
+286 LGYMTSRFGE

-305 QDTRDGQKIMSAIGD
+305 QDTRDGQKIMATIGD

-349 QKQQLEA
+349 QKQQLEV

-474 YSLLDD
+474 YSFLDD

-501 NKRIYPE
+501 NKRVYPE

-516 LQPQTPV
+516 LQPQTSV
-523 TQPKATQAQGKTKP
+523 VQPKDTKGAP
-537 QPDIKA
+537 QPDTKA
-543 NRKKAD
+543 SRKKAD

-560 AAKIIEELKQ
+560 ASKIIDELKQ

-581 ATMTPD
+581 ASMTPD
-587 EIQGLQPTLEDV
+587 EIGSIAPTIEDV
-599 IGGMPKEQAS
+599 IAGMPKEQAS
-609 TITQMS
+609 VLTQLT

-625 SQVSKSFLDALK
+625 SQVPKEFMDALR
-637 SIPEDEGQFNQL
+637 SIPDDEGQFQQL
-649 VANLSQQ
+649 VANLSQG
-656 SGLPAEQ
+656 SGIPADQ
-663 IAPALKA
+663 LAPALKA
-670 AKQSYATKVTE
+670 AKQSYAAKVTE
-681 LEGKLADLKATNQQI
+681 IEAKVGDLKSTSEQI
-696 LETLKQ
+696 LERLKNAQ
-702 KVSEGTDTT
+702 EQSAATSEATP
-711 EAVSAPVESTP
+711 VSAEITP
-722 PKKTHEQI
+722 PKRTHEQI

-737 RDELHAEAEMTK
+737 RDELQAEADMTK
-749 ADKDETVKRLSQ
+749 ADKDEVVQRLSQ

-783 GMSIE
+783 GMSLE

-844 NFLPLFGD
+844 KFLPLFGD

-871 AKALNE
+871 ARALNE
-877 ADGENFNSA
+877 ADGEGFDSV

-892 NSLLP
+892 KGLVP
-897 LKGARKGRINP
+897 LKGARKGRIDP
-908 ALEAAKWLPEKVDD
+908 VLEAAKWLPENVDE
-922 KVKAKV
+922 KVKAKA
-928 ESLAKRVARSCE
+928 ETLAKRVAKSCE
-940 NNAQFKKLPEE
+940 HNAQFKKLTEE
-951 SQNSIK
+951 AQNSIK
-957 VHLIQKRVQDYLAN
+957 VRLIQSRVQGYLAN
-971 RAQYEG
+971 RAEYEG
-977 VKDSVAQDIQKAF
+977 VKNSVAAEIQKAF
-990 KDVEALKGQKFGSM
+990 DSVEALKGQKFDTM
-1004 QEAMSA
+1004 QDAMSA
-1010 ITSAEERYR
+1010 IGSAEERYR
-1019 YVQSEN
+1019 YVQSED
-1025 YMKSKLDDF
+1025 YIQSKLDDF

-1057 DEKGNLIDIEKK
+1057 DEKGNLVKVEKK
-1069 KGVVDEKGNAV
+1069 KGVVDEKGKAV

-1085 KQVNLNTSSS
+1085 KNVNLNTSSS
-1095 RYTLRKNFD
+1095 RYNLRKNFD
-1104 QVKANVLSSAS
+1104 QVKANALATAS
-1115 NRKARKDT
+1115 GRKAGKE
-1123 IAVARSLN
+1123 IAAIAQKLN
-1131 PEAVASLER
+1131 PEGFKSLGA
-1140 KTAVVKA
+1140 K
-1147 DNAPTLMGLDDKGR
+1147 GL
-1161 PVLLKD
+1161 
-1167 ANKGKKDRI
+1167 
-1176 AEIEQLL
+1176 
-1183 RIQKPLEGEART
+1183 T
-1195 QAEARVKEI
+1195 
-1204 DARIEEINKLHGR
+1204 
-1217 DRDPYRVELDD
+1217 
-1228 IRAEKEEVV
+1228 EKE
-1237 KHLAVQQAT
+1237 
-1246 SDLVVKSL
+1246 
-1254 INELKTLKAPDVK
+1254 
-1267 KISSAGITEKAAEGI
+1267 AEGL
-1282 ILEGMFDRILAMR
+1282 ILEGMFDRIMNMR

-1301 RLVKNMID
+1301 RLVKNMVD

-1327 NTKFTDIDKATL
+1327 NTKFTDSDKAIL
-1339 KETARKHFEHNK
+1339 KEVARDEFEHAREREK
-1351 EIADIRKSIEQYTD
+1351 LKAVITAYAD

-1370 NADKQILARIV
+1370 GADKQILSRII
-1381 EGMNRMLR
+1381 EGMNRMLK
-1389 EQHDVVMEIRERG
+1389 EQHDVVIEKKTKG
-1402 AKNAVPSVSDTV
+1402 AKNAVDFNKTTPFVE
-1414 QPKAKAQDIVLDE
+1414 AKDVVLDE

-1438 YGSFIKDESG
+1438 YGTFIKDESG

-1470 GRKNFQKILK
+1470 GRKNFQKILR
-1480 KAENE
+1480 KAEKE
-1485 KARETSK
+1485 QAQEAKLKVVKETEAKAPVTADEII
-1492 GESKKAKS
+1492 
-1500 AKKESTLSEEVKE
+1500 EEVRAD
-1513 VKPAVTAKE
+1513 AV
-1522 VMDEIKADAIDE
+1522 DEIVE
-1534 IHEKEAVKQAEAER
+1534 REAVKSAETEKSI
-1548 TLADSAST
+1548 ADSAST
-1556 FTSEDLDRKIGDYYD
+1556 FTSEDLDRPITDYYA
-1571 LVTTDQ
+1571 LVTDDQ
-1577 FITARIKRADGSVT
+1577 FITARVKRADGSVT
-1591 WKNIW
+1591 WKHIYINKA
-1596 LNSTNEDAT
+1596 NPNAS

-1618 LGDVTI
+1618 LGNVTI
-1624 MGCPLRGGRKKGI
+1624 MGCPLRGGKRKGA
-1637 DSSWLSQKAF
+1637 DTDWCAQNAF
-1647 YLTKDKRGQIDPN
+1647 YLTNNKRGKTDPAF
-1660 YIADKAADGSLEVRK
+1660 ISEKKAQTKLDGRVAE
-1675 NAIKD
+1675 IKD
-1680 SIGNDDALIH
+1680 SIGNDDPLIH

-1699 ENELKSVFFTGE
+1699 EKELKSVFFTGE
-1711 NGKEINGLDFVNSF
+1711 NGEEINGLDFINSF
-1725 EQQALQISISR
+1725 EQRAQQLSIAPG
-1736 DMTRDAFSQEVARL
+1736 MTRDAFEKEVAKLSSMARL
-1750 ALMAKMINE
+1750 INE
-1759 KLPYGYRKDNSSRI
+1759 KLPYGYRRDNSSRI
-1773 LSASELVKRMK
+1773 NSARGLMVRMK
-1784 GLNQSEKISVQR
+1784 GLNPSEKISALR
-1796 ALQQLNRDLA
+1796 ALQQLDKDLA
-1806 ANSSP
+1806 PNSSP
-1811 YFFSGTKRT
+1811 YIFKGTDET
-1820 PSGFGYVRERI
+1820 ASGFGYEQNGKI
-1831 NKWGKKG
+1831 NKNGKRA
-1838 DKILLPNGNEGV
+1838 DKILVPNGTDGV

-1872 EKIQFLETCAKKY
+1872 EKIKFLETCAKKY

-1895 LAVKIGGSEDAVFK
+1895 LAVKIGGSKEAVFK
-1909 PDGSLDLAELF
+1909 ADGSLDVAELF

-1948 TKFKDLMSWIQG
+1948 SKFKDLMSWIQG

-2078 GYAEQISYAEGNKLI
+2078 GYAEQISDAEGNKLI

-2139 GSVIDDVLDKTE
+2139 GSVIDDVLDKAE

-2237 EMVDF
+2237 EMMDF

-2266 EGAPRGNSTAI
+2266 VGAPRGNSAAV

-2296 TTMKKNGYALAPNER
+2296 TTMKNNGYALAPNER
-2311 HRPSVAPKEE
+2311 HRPSVAPKGE

-2342 SVEAKALLGETN
+2342 SVDAKALLGETD
-2354 GIPNLASPKI
+2354 GIPNLAPPKI
-2364 KAVLDSILEMSD
+2364 KAVLDSILTSEK
-2376 PEVKSAVRK
+2376 PEVRDAVRRM
-2385 VLFRYSEFLGKDD
+2385 LFRYSEFLGRDD
-2398 LTYKD
+2398 LTVRD
-2403 LANLL
+2403 IANLL
-2408 GIELPEYLNEDRL
+2408 DIELPEFIDPDK
-2421 VNASASFLD
+2421 VVDASASFIANPN
-2430 SDSGRFADR
+2430 GRKADA
-2439 DFYSR
+2439 DFYTD
-2444 ATSTLHTMGKQL
+2444 ATTKLKSIGLYL
-2456 TQGEE
+2456 TQGAK
-2461 SEAYKTFSANLYLSL
+2461 SDVNQLLSANLYLSL
-2476 SDGMNMD
+2476 SDSMSMD

-2488 TKYIFDV
+2488 IKYIFDV
-2495 GSTPRISRDSYK
+2495 GATPRVSRDSYK

-2600 AVQIAALSKGC
+2600 AVRIAALGKGC

-2645 GLSLV
+2645 GLSVV

-2660 LGANFLAETGRF
+2660 LGANFLADTGRF
-2672 FYEDKSR
+2672 FYEDKSL
-2679 FIGKHYNKL
+2679 FIGKHWDKL
-2688 QTALRELRGSEV
+2688 QTTLRELRGSEV
-2700 KGRSNLRNQIG
+2700 QGRSRLRNQIG

-2748 WQKKWDNLNEV
+2748 WQRKWDNLNEV

-2944 QKQSGDNARLNSAL
+2944 QKRIFQSGDNARLNSAL

-2967 TNHEEA
+2967 TNPEEA
-2973 KKIAES
+2973 KKIVES

-3013 REMNCLVNGIK
+3013 REMNCLVNGVK

-3062 AVIGWMT
+3062 AAIGWMT

-3081 IASLSDVGLIG
+3081 VASLSDVGLIA

-3255 SAFAPNRADI
+3255 SAFAPNRADT

-3363 WESWADNLE
+3363 WESWADSLE
-3372 GTQADSIIGWYA
+3372 GTQVDSIIGWYA

-3422 GPSFGTAMD
+3422 GPSFGTVMD

-3440 NMTTEGLG
+3440 NMTAEGLG

>member
-1 MSVESLIQA
+1 MFVESLIQA

-39 TKFFMNQVDPDG
+39 TKFFMKQVDPDG

-88 YSEEEKQQKN
+88 YSEEEKQRKN

-105 TAPNRLTGGDGVG
+105 TAPNRLTGSDGVG

-160 AGTAVA
+160 AGTAVV

-186 LFGKN
+186 LFGKG
-191 MAIKGTQQL
+191 ALVKGTQQL
-200 GKEGLKEL
+200 TKEGTQQL
-208 LKQTATKE
+208 LKQIATKE

-286 LGYVTSRFGE
+286 LGYVSSRFGE

-364 RIPLTEEQRQGVND
+364 RIPLTDEQRQGVND

-490 DDNVKNAIIAE
+490 DDNVKNAVIAE
-501 NKRIYPE
+501 NKRVYPE

-516 LQPQTPV
+516 LQSQTPV
-523 TQPKATQAQGKTKP
+523 VQPKDTKGAL
-537 QPDIKA
+537 QPDSKA
-543 NRKKAD
+543 SRKKAD

-560 AAKIIEELKQ
+560 ASKIIDELKQ
-570 EAQANPEESAL
+570 EAQTNPEESAL
-581 ATMTPD
+581 ASMTSD
-587 EIQGLQPTLEDV
+587 EIGSLAPTIEDV
-599 IGGMPKEQAS
+599 IAGMPKEQAS
-609 TITQMS
+609 VLTQLT

-625 SQVSKSFLDALK
+625 SQVPKEFMDALR
-637 SIPEDEGQFNQL
+637 SIPDDEGQFQQL
-649 VANLSQQ
+649 VANLSQG
-656 SGLPAEQ
+656 SGIPADQ
-663 IAPALKA
+663 LAPALKA
-670 AKQSYATKVTE
+670 AKQSYAAKATEIEAKV
-681 LEGKLADLKATNQQI
+681 GDLKATSEQI
-696 LETLKQ
+696 LERLKNAQ
-702 KVSEGTDTT
+702 EQSAATSKATP
-711 EAVSAPVESTP
+711 VSAEITP

-730 SREAKKK
+730 SREAQKK

-769 FASKEAEVTGLIQD
+769 FSSKEAEVTGLIQD
-783 GMSIE
+783 GMSLE

-831 NDVVGSENLVLFK
+831 NDVVGSENLILFK
-844 NFLPLFGD
+844 KFLPLFGD
-852 DKDAVRLAK
+852 DKDSVRLSK

-871 AKALNE
+871 ARALNE
-877 ADGENFNSA
+877 ADGEGFDSA

-892 NSLLP
+892 KGLVP
-897 LKGARKGRINP
+897 LKGARKGRIDP
-908 ALEAAKWLPEKVDD
+908 VLEAAKWLPDNVDE
-922 KVKAKV
+922 KVKAKA
-928 ESLAKRVARSCE
+928 ETLAKRVAKSCE
-940 NNAQFKKLPEE
+940 HNAQFKKLSEE
-951 SQNSIK
+951 AQNSIK
-957 VHLIQKRVQDYLAN
+957 VRLIQSRVQGYLAN
-971 RAQYEG
+971 RAEYEG
-977 VKDSVAQDIQKAF
+977 VKNSVAADIQKAF
-990 KDVEALKGQKFGSM
+990 DNVEALKGQKFDTM
-1004 QEAMSA
+1004 QDAMSA
-1010 ITSAEERYR
+1010 IGSAEERYR
-1019 YVQSEN
+1019 YVQSED
-1025 YMKSKLDDF
+1025 YIQAKLDDF

-1057 DEKGNLIDIEKK
+1057 DEKGNLVKVEKK

-1085 KQVNLNTSSS
+1085 KNVNLNTSSS
-1095 RYTLRKNFD
+1095 RYNLRKNFD
-1104 QVKANVLSSAS
+1104 QVKANALATAS
-1115 NRKARKDT
+1115 GRKAGKE
-1123 IAVARSLN
+1123 IAAIAQKLN
-1131 PEAVASLER
+1131 PEGFKSLGA
-1140 KTAVVKA
+1140 K
-1147 DNAPTLMGLDDKGR
+1147 GL
-1161 PVLLKD
+1161 
-1167 ANKGKKDRI
+1167 
-1176 AEIEQLL
+1176 
-1183 RIQKPLEGEART
+1183 T
-1195 QAEARVKEI
+1195 
-1204 DARIEEINKLHGR
+1204 
-1217 DRDPYRVELDD
+1217 
-1228 IRAEKEEVV
+1228 EKE
-1237 KHLAVQQAT
+1237 
-1246 SDLVVKSL
+1246 
-1254 INELKTLKAPDVK
+1254 
-1267 KISSAGITEKAAEGI
+1267 AEGL
-1282 ILEGMFDRILAMR
+1282 ILEGMFDRIMNMR

-1327 NTKFTDIDKATL
+1327 NTKFTDSDKAIL
-1339 KETARKHFEHNK
+1339 KEVARDEFEHAREREK
-1351 EIADIRKSIEQYTD
+1351 LKAVITAYAD

-1370 NADKQILARIV
+1370 GADKQILSRII
-1381 EGMNRMLR
+1381 EGMNRMLK
-1389 EQHDVVMEIRERG
+1389 EQHDVVIEKKTKG
-1402 AKNAVPSVSDTV
+1402 AKDAVDFSKTTPSVE
-1414 QPKAKAQDIVLDE
+1414 AKDVVLDE

-1438 YGSFIKDESG
+1438 YGTFIKDESG

-1470 GRKNFQKILK
+1470 GRKNFQKILR
-1480 KAENE
+1480 KAEKE
-1485 KARETSK
+1485 KAQEAKPRVTKET
-1492 GESKKAKS
+1492 ETKAPVT
-1500 AKKESTLSEEVKE
+1500 ADEIIEEVRAD
-1513 VKPAVTAKE
+1513 AV
-1522 VMDEIKADAIDE
+1522 DEIVE
-1534 IHEKEAVKQAEAER
+1534 REAVKSAETEKSI
-1548 TLADSAST
+1548 ADSAST
-1556 FTSEDLDRKIGDYYD
+1556 FTSEDLDRPIADYYA
-1571 LVTTDQ
+1571 LVTDDQ
-1577 FITARIKRADGSVT
+1577 FITARVKLADGSVA
-1591 WKNIW
+1591 WKNIYI
-1596 LNSTNEDAT
+1596 NKANPNAS

-1618 LGDVTI
+1618 LGNVNVTI
-1624 MGCPLRGGRKKGI
+1624 MGCPLRGGKRKGA
-1637 DSSWLSQKAF
+1637 DADWCAQNAF
-1647 YLTKDKRGQIDPN
+1647 YLTNNKRGKTDP
-1660 YIADKAADGSLEVRK
+1660 AFVAEKKTQTKLDGRVTE
-1675 NAIKD
+1675 IKD
-1680 SIGNDDALIH
+1680 SIGNDDPLIH

-1699 ENELKSVFFTGE
+1699 EKELKSVFFTGE
-1711 NGKEINGLDFVNSF
+1711 NGEEINGLDFINSF
-1725 EQQALQISISR
+1725 EQRAQQLSIAPG
-1736 DMTRDAFSQEVARL
+1736 MTRDAFEKEVAKLSSMARL
-1750 ALMAKMINE
+1750 INE
-1759 KLPYGYRKDNSSRI
+1759 KLPYGYRRDNTSRI
-1773 LSASELVKRMK
+1773 NSARGLMVRMK
-1784 GLNQSEKISVQR
+1784 GLNPSEKISALR
-1796 ALQQLNRDLA
+1796 ALQQLDKDLA
-1806 ANSSP
+1806 PNSSP
-1811 YFFSGTKRT
+1811 YIFKGTDET
-1820 PSGFGYVRERI
+1820 ASGFGYEQNGKI
-1831 NKWGKKG
+1831 NKNGKRA
-1838 DKILLPNGNEGV
+1838 DKILVPNGTDGV

-1885 FNEDGTLNTK
+1885 FNEDGTVNTK
-1895 LAVKIGGSEDAVFK
+1895 LAVKIGGSKEAVFK
-1909 PDGSLDLAELF
+1909 ADGSLDVAELF

-1948 TKFKDLMSWIQG
+1948 SKFKDLMSWIQG

-2139 GSVIDDVLDKTE
+2139 GSVIDDVLDKAE

-2175 NTQSPDADTRSLSP
+2175 YTQSLDADTRSLSP

-2237 EMVDF
+2237 EMMDF

-2266 EGAPRGNSTAI
+2266 VGAPRGNSTAV

-2290 AEDSVI
+2290 AEDSVV
-2296 TTMKKNGYALAPNER
+2296 TTMRNNGYALAPNER
-2311 HRPSVAPKEE
+2311 HRPSVAPKGE

-2354 GIPNLASPKI
+2354 GVPNLASPKI

-2560 VQTVYSNL
+2560 VQTVFSNL

-2600 AVQIAALSKGC
+2600 AVRIAALGKGC

-2645 GLSLV
+2645 GLSVV

-2660 LGANFLAETGRF
+2660 LGANFLADTGRF

-2679 FIGKHYNKL
+2679 FIGQHYDKL
-2688 QTALRELRGSEV
+2688 QTALRELRGSEI

-2876 EQWKEFGLTDMFD
+2876 EQWKEFDLTDMFD

-2944 QKQSGDNARLNSAL
+2944 QKRIFQSGDNARLNSAL

-2967 TNHEEA
+2967 TNPEEA

-3062 AVIGWMT
+3062 AAIGWMT

-3081 IASLSDVGLIG
+3081 IASLSDVGLIA

-3202 MYWLRTLGLN
+3202 MYWLRILGLN

-3255 SAFAPNRADI
+3255 SAFAPNRADT

-3334 IDYEDDDQSF
+3334 IDYEDDGQSF

-3372 GTQADSIIGWYA
+3372 GTQVDSIIGWYA

-3422 GPSFGTAMD
+3422 GPSFGTVMD

-3440 NMTTEGLG
+3440 NMTAEGLG

>member
-1 MSVESLIQA
+1 MFVESLIQA

-39 TKFFMNQVDPDG
+39 TKFFMKQVDPDG

-88 YSEEEKQQKN
+88 YSEEEKQRKN

-105 TAPNRLTGGDGVG
+105 TAPNRLTGSDGVG

-160 AGTAVA
+160 AGTAVV

-186 LFGKN
+186 LFGKG
-191 MAIKGTQQL
+191 ALVKGTQQL
-200 GKEGLKEL
+200 TKEGTQQL
-208 LKQTATKE
+208 LKQIATKE

-286 LGYVTSRFGE
+286 LGYVSSRFGE

-364 RIPLTEEQRQGVND
+364 RIPLTDEQRQGVND

-490 DDNVKNAIIAE
+490 DDNVKNAVITE
-501 NKRIYPE
+501 NKRVYPE

-516 LQPQTPV
+516 LQSQTPV
-523 TQPKATQAQGKTKP
+523 VQPKDTKGAL
-537 QPDIKA
+537 QPDSKA
-543 NRKKAD
+543 SRKKAD

-560 AAKIIEELKQ
+560 ASKIIDELKQ
-570 EAQANPEESAL
+570 EAQTNPEESAL
-581 ATMTPD
+581 ASMTPD
-587 EIQGLQPTLEDV
+587 EIGSIAPTIEDV
-599 IGGMPKEQAS
+599 IAGMPKEQAS
-609 TITQMS
+609 VLTQLT
-615 QSSVKPDGTP
+615 QSSVKPDGTQ
-625 SQVSKSFLDALK
+625 SQVPKEFMDALR
-637 SIPEDEGQFNQL
+637 SIPEDEGQFQQL
-649 VANLSQQ
+649 VANLSQG
-656 SGLPAEQ
+656 SGIPADQ
-663 IAPALKA
+663 LAPALKA
-670 AKQSYATKVTE
+670 AKQSYAAKVTE
-681 LEGKLADLKATNQQI
+681 IEAKIGDLKATSEQI
-696 LETLKQ
+696 LERLKNAQ
-702 KVSEGTDTT
+702 EQSAATSE
-711 EAVSAPVESTP
+711 EAPVSAEITP
-722 PKKTHEQI
+722 PKKNHEQI

-737 RDELHAEAEMTK
+737 CDELQAEADMTK
-749 ADKDETVKRLSQ
+749 ADKDEVVQRLSQ

-783 GMSIE
+783 GMSLE

-844 NFLPLFGD
+844 KFLPLFGD

-861 RLDNVVADIH
+861 RLDDVVADIH
-871 AKALNE
+871 TRALNE
-877 ADGENFNSA
+877 ADGEGFDSV

-892 NSLLP
+892 KGLLP
-897 LKGARKGRINP
+897 LKGARKGRIDP
-908 ALEAAKWLPEKVDD
+908 VLEAAKWLPENVDE
-922 KVKAKV
+922 KVKAKA
-928 ESLAKRVARSCE
+928 ETLAKRVAKSCE
-940 NNAQFKKLPEE
+940 HNTQFKKLSEE
-951 SQNSIK
+951 AQNSIK
-957 VHLIQKRVQDYLAN
+957 VRLIQSRVQGYLTN
-971 RAQYEG
+971 RAEYEG
-977 VKDSVAQDIQKAF
+977 VKNSVAADIQKAF
-990 KDVEALKGQKFGSM
+990 DSVESLKGQKFDTM
-1004 QEAMSA
+1004 QDAMSA
-1010 ITSAEERYR
+1010 IGSAEERYR
-1019 YVQSEN
+1019 YVQSED
-1025 YMKSKLDDF
+1025 YIQSKLDDF

-1057 DEKGNLIDIEKK
+1057 DEKGNLVKVEKK
-1069 KGVVDEKGNAV
+1069 KGVVDEKGKAV

-1085 KQVNLNTSSS
+1085 KNVNLNTSSS
-1095 RYTLRKNFD
+1095 RYNLRKNFD
-1104 QVKANVLSSAS
+1104 QVKANALATAS
-1115 NRKARKDT
+1115 GRKAGKE
-1123 IAVARSLN
+1123 IAAIAQKLN
-1131 PEAVASLER
+1131 PEGFKSLGA
-1140 KTAVVKA
+1140 K
-1147 DNAPTLMGLDDKGR
+1147 GL
-1161 PVLLKD
+1161 
-1167 ANKGKKDRI
+1167 
-1176 AEIEQLL
+1176 
-1183 RIQKPLEGEART
+1183 T
-1195 QAEARVKEI
+1195 
-1204 DARIEEINKLHGR
+1204 
-1217 DRDPYRVELDD
+1217 
-1228 IRAEKEEVV
+1228 EKE
-1237 KHLAVQQAT
+1237 
-1246 SDLVVKSL
+1246 
-1254 INELKTLKAPDVK
+1254 
-1267 KISSAGITEKAAEGI
+1267 AEGL
-1282 ILEGMFDRILAMR
+1282 ILEGMFDRIMNMR

-1327 NTKFTDIDKATL
+1327 NTKFTDSDKAIL
-1339 KETARKHFEHNK
+1339 KEVARDEFEHAREREK
-1351 EIADIRKSIEQYTD
+1351 LKAVITAYAD

-1370 NADKQILARIV
+1370 GADKQILSRII
-1381 EGMNRMLR
+1381 EGMNRMLK
-1389 EQHDVVMEIRERG
+1389 EQHDVVIEKKTKG
-1402 AKNAVPSVSDTV
+1402 AKNAVDFNKTTPSVE
-1414 QPKAKAQDIVLDE
+1414 AKDVVLDE

-1438 YGSFIKDESG
+1438 YGTFIKDESG

-1470 GRKNFQKILK
+1470 GRKNFQKILR
-1480 KAENE
+1480 KAEKE
-1485 KARETSK
+1485 QAQEAKPKVAKETETKAPVTAE
-1492 GESKKAKS
+1492 EII
-1500 AKKESTLSEEVKE
+1500 EEVRAD
-1513 VKPAVTAKE
+1513 AV
-1522 VMDEIKADAIDE
+1522 DEIVE
-1534 IHEKEAVKQAEAER
+1534 REAVKSAETEKSI
-1548 TLADSAST
+1548 ADSAST
-1556 FTSEDLDRKIGDYYD
+1556 FTSEDLDRPIADYYA
-1571 LVTTDQ
+1571 LVTDDQ
-1577 FITARIKRADGSVT
+1577 FITARVKRADGSVA
-1591 WKNIW
+1591 WKNIYI
-1596 LNSTNEDAT
+1596 NKANPNAS

-1618 LGDVTI
+1618 LGNVTI
-1624 MGCPLRGGRKKGI
+1624 MGCPLRGGKRKGA
-1637 DSSWLSQKAF
+1637 DADWCAQNAF
-1647 YLTKDKRGQIDPN
+1647 YLTNNKRGKTDP
-1660 YIADKAADGSLEVRK
+1660 AFVAEKKTQTKLDGRVTE
-1675 NAIKD
+1675 IKD
-1680 SIGNDDALIH
+1680 SIGNDDPLIH

-1699 ENELKSVFFTGE
+1699 EKELKSVFFTGE
-1711 NGKEINGLDFVNSF
+1711 NGEEINGLDFINSF
-1725 EQQALQISISR
+1725 EQRAQQLSIAPG
-1736 DMTRDAFSQEVARL
+1736 MTRDAFEKEVAKLSSMARL
-1750 ALMAKMINE
+1750 INE
-1759 KLPYGYRKDNSSRI
+1759 KLPYGYRRDNTSRI
-1773 LSASELVKRMK
+1773 NSARGLMVRMK
-1784 GLNQSEKISVQR
+1784 GLNPSEKISALR
-1796 ALQQLNRDLA
+1796 ALQQLDKDLA
-1806 ANSSP
+1806 PNSSP
-1811 YFFSGTKRT
+1811 YIFKGTDET
-1820 PSGFGYVRERI
+1820 ASGFGYEQNGKI
-1831 NKWGKKG
+1831 NKNGKRA
-1838 DKILLPNGNEGV
+1838 DKILVPNGTDGV

-1885 FNEDGTLNTK
+1885 FNEDGTVNTK
-1895 LAVKIGGSEDAVFK
+1895 LAVKIGGSKEAVFK
-1909 PDGSLDLAELF
+1909 ADGSLDVAELF

-1948 TKFKDLMSWIQG
+1948 SKFKDLMSWIQG

-2139 GSVIDDVLDKTE
+2139 GSVIDDVLDKAE

-2175 NTQSPDADTRSLSP
+2175 YTQSLDADTRSLSP

-2237 EMVDF
+2237 EMMDF

-2266 EGAPRGNSTAI
+2266 VGAPRGNSTAV

-2296 TTMKKNGYALAPNER
+2296 TTMKNNGYALAPNER
-2311 HRPSVAPKEE
+2311 HRPSVAPKGE

-2354 GIPNLASPKI
+2354 GVPNLASPKI

-2408 GIELPEYLNEDRL
+2408 GIELPEYLDEDKL

-2560 VQTVYSNL
+2560 VQTVFSNL

-2600 AVQIAALSKGC
+2600 AVRIAALGKGC

-2774 RKEMVDLGIQVN
+2774 RKEMIDLGIQVN

-2895 ARDYIDHAATLIE
+2895 ARDYIDHAGTLIE

-2944 QKQSGDNARLNSAL
+2944 QKRIFQSGDNARLNSAL

-2967 TNHEEA
+2967 TNPEEA

-3255 SAFAPNRADI
+3255 SAFAPNRADT

-3334 IDYEDDDQSF
+3334 IDYEDDGQSF

-3372 GTQADSIIGWYA
+3372 GTQVDSIIGWYA

-3422 GPSFGTAMD
+3422 GPSFGTVMD

-3440 NMTTEGLG
+3440 NMTAEGLG

>member
-39 TKFFMNQVDPDG
+39 TKFFMKQVDPDG

-105 TAPNRLTGGDGVG
+105 TAPNRLTGSDGVSG
-118 GAAQALGYGLAGGLV
+118 GAQALGYGLAGGLV

-186 LFGKN
+186 LFGKG
-191 MAIKGTQQL
+191 ALLKGTQQL
-200 GKEGLKEL
+200 TKEGAQQL
-208 LKQTATKE
+208 LKQIATKE

-286 LGYVTSRFGE
+286 LGYMISRFGE

-305 QDTRDGQKIMSAIGD
+305 QDTRDGQKIMAAIGD

-501 NKRIYPE
+501 NKRVYPE

-523 TQPKATQAQGKTKP
+523 VQPKDTKGAP
-537 QPDIKA
+537 QSDTKA
-543 NRKKAD
+543 SRKKAD

-560 AAKIIEELKQ
+560 ASKIIDELKQ
-570 EAQANPEESAL
+570 EAQTNPEESAL
-581 ATMTPD
+581 ASMTPD
-587 EIQGLQPTLEDV
+587 EIGSIAPTIEDV
-599 IGGMPKEQAS
+599 IAGMPKEQAS
-609 TITQMS
+609 VLTQLT

-625 SQVSKSFLDALK
+625 SQVPKEFMDALR
-637 SIPEDEGQFNQL
+637 SIPEDEGQFQQL
-649 VANLSQQ
+649 VANLSQG
-656 SGLPAEQ
+656 SGIPADQ
-663 IAPALKA
+663 LAPALKA
-670 AKQSYATKVTE
+670 AKQSYAAKVTE
-681 LEGKLADLKATNQQI
+681 IEAKVGDLKATSEQI
-696 LETLKQ
+696 LERLKNAQ
-702 KVSEGTDTT
+702 EQSAATSKATP
-711 EAVSAPVESTP
+711 VSAEITP

-730 SREAKKK
+730 SREAQKK

-769 FASKEAEVTGLIQD
+769 FSSKEAEVTGLIQD
-783 GMSIE
+783 GMSLE
-788 DFKGTVP
+788 DFKGSVP

-844 NFLPLFGD
+844 KFLPLFGD

-871 AKALNE
+871 TRALNE
-877 ADGENFNSA
+877 ADGEGFDSV

-892 NSLLP
+892 KGLVP
-897 LKGARKGRINP
+897 LKGARKGRIDP
-908 ALEAAKWLPEKVDD
+908 VLEAAKWLPENVDE
-922 KVKAKV
+922 KVKAKA
-928 ESLAKRVARSCE
+928 ETLAKRVAKSCE
-940 NNAQFKKLPEE
+940 HNAQFKKLSEE
-951 SQNSIK
+951 AQNSIK
-957 VHLIQKRVQDYLAN
+957 VRLIQSRVQGYLAN
-971 RAQYEG
+971 RAEYEG
-977 VKDSVAQDIQKAF
+977 VKNSVAADIQKAF
-990 KDVEALKGQKFGSM
+990 DSVEALKGQKFDTM
-1004 QEAMSA
+1004 QDAMSA
-1010 ITSAEERYR
+1010 IGSAEERYR
-1019 YVQSEN
+1019 YVQSED
-1025 YMKSKLDDF
+1025 YIQSKLDDF

-1057 DEKGNLIDIEKK
+1057 DEKGNLVKVEKK

-1085 KQVNLNTSSS
+1085 KNVNLNTSSS
-1095 RYTLRKNFD
+1095 RYNLRKNFD
-1104 QVKANVLSSAS
+1104 QVKANALATAS
-1115 NRKARKDT
+1115 GRKAGKE
-1123 IAVARSLN
+1123 IAAIAQKLN
-1131 PEAVASLER
+1131 PEGFKSLGA
-1140 KTAVVKA
+1140 K
-1147 DNAPTLMGLDDKGR
+1147 GL
-1161 PVLLKD
+1161 
-1167 ANKGKKDRI
+1167 
-1176 AEIEQLL
+1176 
-1183 RIQKPLEGEART
+1183 T
-1195 QAEARVKEI
+1195 
-1204 DARIEEINKLHGR
+1204 
-1217 DRDPYRVELDD
+1217 
-1228 IRAEKEEVV
+1228 EKE
-1237 KHLAVQQAT
+1237 
-1246 SDLVVKSL
+1246 
-1254 INELKTLKAPDVK
+1254 
-1267 KISSAGITEKAAEGI
+1267 AEGL
-1282 ILEGMFDRILAMR
+1282 ILEGMFDRIMNMR

-1301 RLVKNMID
+1301 RLVKNMVD

-1327 NTKFTDIDKATL
+1327 NTKFTDSDKAIL
-1339 KETARKHFEHNK
+1339 KEVARDEFEHAREREK
-1351 EIADIRKSIEQYTD
+1351 LKAVITAYAD

-1370 NADKQILARIV
+1370 GADKQILSRII
-1381 EGMNRMLR
+1381 EGMNRMLK
-1389 EQHDVVMEIRERG
+1389 EQHDVVIEKKTKG
-1402 AKNAVPSVSDTV
+1402 AKNAVDFNKTTPFVE
-1414 QPKAKAQDIVLDE
+1414 AKDVVLDE

-1438 YGSFIKDESG
+1438 YGTFIKDESG

-1463 ENLEKLM
+1463 ENLAKLM
-1470 GRKNFQKILK
+1470 GRKNFQKILR
-1480 KAENE
+1480 KAEKE
-1485 KARETSK
+1485 QAQEAKPKVAKETETKAPVTADEIM
-1492 GESKKAKS
+1492 
-1500 AKKESTLSEEVKE
+1500 EEVRAD
-1513 VKPAVTAKE
+1513 AV
-1522 VMDEIKADAIDE
+1522 DEIVE
-1534 IHEKEAVKQAEAER
+1534 REAVKSAETEKSI
-1548 TLADSAST
+1548 ADSAST
-1556 FTSEDLDRKIGDYYD
+1556 FTSEDLDRPITDYYA
-1571 LVTTDQ
+1571 LVTDDQ
-1577 FITARIKRADGSVT
+1577 FITARVKRADGSVA
-1591 WKNIW
+1591 WKHIYINKA
-1596 LNSTNEDAT
+1596 NPNAS

-1618 LGDVTI
+1618 LGNVTI
-1624 MGCPLRGGRKKGI
+1624 MGCPLRGGKRKGA
-1637 DSSWLSQKAF
+1637 DTDWCAQNAF
-1647 YLTKDKRGQIDPN
+1647 YLTNNKRGKTDPAF
-1660 YIADKAADGSLEVRK
+1660 ISEKKAQTKLDGRVAE
-1675 NAIKD
+1675 IKD
-1680 SIGNDDALIH
+1680 SIGNDDPLIH

-1699 ENELKSVFFTGE
+1699 EKELKSVFFTGE
-1711 NGKEINGLDFVNSF
+1711 NGEEINGLDFINSF
-1725 EQQALQISISR
+1725 EQRAQQLSIAPG
-1736 DMTRDAFSQEVARL
+1736 MTRDAFEKEVAKLSSMARL
-1750 ALMAKMINE
+1750 INE
-1759 KLPYGYRKDNSSRI
+1759 KLSYGYRRDNSSRI
-1773 LSASELVKRMK
+1773 NSARGLMVKMK
-1784 GLNQSEKISVQR
+1784 GLNPSEKISALR
-1796 ALQQLNRDLA
+1796 ALQQLDKDLA
-1806 ANSSP
+1806 PNSSP
-1811 YFFSGTKRT
+1811 YIFKGTDET
-1820 PSGFGYVRERI
+1820 PSGFGYEQNGKI
-1831 NKWGKKG
+1831 NKNGKRA
-1838 DKILLPNGNEGV
+1838 DKIFVPNGTDGV

-1885 FNEDGTLNTK
+1885 FNEDGTVNTK
-1895 LAVKIGGSEDAVFK
+1895 LAVKIGGSKEAVFK
-1909 PDGSLDLAELF
+1909 ADGSLDVAELF

-1948 TKFKDLMSWIQG
+1948 SKFKDLMSWIQG

-2078 GYAEQISYAEGNKLI
+2078 GYAEQISDAEGNKLI

-2139 GSVIDDVLDKTE
+2139 GSVIDDVLDKAE

-2194 INEQAEKETLEEA
+2194 INEQAEKETLDEA

-2237 EMVDF
+2237 EMMDF

-2255 TAQAEL
+2255 TAQEEL

-2266 EGAPRGNSTAI
+2266 VGAPRGNSAAV

-2296 TTMKKNGYALAPNER
+2296 TTMKNNGYALAPNER
-2311 HRPSVAPKEE
+2311 HRPSVAPKGE

-2342 SVEAKALLGETN
+2342 SVDAKALLGETD
-2354 GIPNLASPKI
+2354 GIPNLAPPKI
-2364 KAVLDSILEMSD
+2364 KAVLDSILTSEK
-2376 PEVKSAVRK
+2376 PEVRDAVRRM
-2385 VLFRYSEFLGKDD
+2385 LFRYSEFLGRDD
-2398 LTYKD
+2398 LTVRD
-2403 LANLL
+2403 IANLL
-2408 GIELPEYLNEDRL
+2408 DIELPEFIDPDK
-2421 VNASASFLD
+2421 VVDASASFIANPN
-2430 SDSGRFADR
+2430 GRKADA
-2439 DFYSR
+2439 DFYTD
-2444 ATSTLHTMGKQL
+2444 ATTKLKSIGLYL
-2456 TQGEE
+2456 TQGAK
-2461 SEAYKTFSANLYLSL
+2461 SDVNQLLSANLYLSL
-2476 SDGMNMD
+2476 SDSMSMD

-2488 TKYIFDV
+2488 IKYIFDV
-2495 GSTPRISRDSYK
+2495 GATPRVSRDSYK

-2548 TIDGKKVPVGDV
+2548 TINGKKVPVGDV

-2645 GLSLV
+2645 GLSVV

-2660 LGANFLAETGRF
+2660 LGANFLADTGRF

-2679 FIGKHYNKL
+2679 FIGQHYDKL
-2688 QTALRELRGSEV
+2688 QTTLRELRGSEV
-2700 KGRSNLRNQIG
+2700 QGRSRLRNQIG

-2944 QKQSGDNARLNSAL
+2944 QKRIFQSGDNARLNSAL

-2967 TNHEEA
+2967 TNPEEA
-2973 KKIAES
+2973 KKICEAT
-2979 IERALND
+2979 ERALND

-3051 TGMRGAPKDDS
+3051 TGMRGAPKDDM
-3062 AVIGWMT
+3062 AAIGWMT

-3081 IASLSDVGLIG
+3081 IASLSDVGLIA
-3092 VRSGEVMPFLKGI
+3092 VRSGEFKPFLTGI

-3255 SAFAPNRADI
+3255 SAFAPNRADT

-3334 IDYEDDDQSF
+3334 IDYEDDGQSF

-3372 GTQADSIIGWYA
+3372 GTQVDSIIGWYA

-3422 GPSFGTAMD
+3422 GPSFGTVMD

-3440 NMTTEGLG
+3440 NMTAEGLG

>member
-1 MSVESLIQA
+1 MSILSMLKATEQ
-10 GQKGYA
+10 GYSGTHDDNYFFA
-16 NIHDNDFYFSDSNF
+16 NSSFND
-30 KEIGENEEL
+30 IGKDEEL
-39 TKFFMNQVDPDG
+39 TKFFLKQVDPDG
-51 SKYGGDVEKAKTG
+51 SKYGGDIEKAKTG

-75 IWGEVK
+75 ITSSVLD
-81 GAVQSVN
+81 AVRSST
-88 YSEEEKQQKN
+88 YTEDEKQKKN
-98 FLQRMYD
+98 FLGRMYES
-105 TAPNRLTGGDGVG
+105 APNRLAGSDGIE
-118 GAAQALGYGLAGGLV
+118 GAAQAVGHGLTGGLV
-133 GEDGVDLG
+133 GEYGGDAA
-141 INIASTAASSWLGA
+141 INVASTAASSWLGA

-186 LFGKN
+186 LFGKG
-191 MAIKGTQQL
+191 ALLKGTQQL
-200 GKEGLKEL
+200 TKEGAQQL
-208 LKQTATKE
+208 LKQIATKE

-286 LGYVTSRFGE
+286 LGYMTSRFGE

-305 QDTRDGQKIMSAIGD
+305 QDTRDGQKIMAAIGD

-501 NKRIYPE
+501 NKRVYPE

-523 TQPKATQAQGKTKP
+523 VQPKDTKGAP
-537 QPDIKA
+537 QSDTKA
-543 NRKKAD
+543 SRKKAD

-560 AAKIIEELKQ
+560 ASKIIDELKQ
-570 EAQANPEESAL
+570 EAQTNPEESAL
-581 ATMTPD
+581 ASMTPD
-587 EIQGLQPTLEDV
+587 EIGSIAPTIEDV
-599 IGGMPKEQAS
+599 IAGMPKEQAS
-609 TITQMS
+609 VLTQLT

-625 SQVSKSFLDALK
+625 SQVPKEFMDALR
-637 SIPEDEGQFNQL
+637 SIPDDEGQFQQL
-649 VANLSQQ
+649 VANLSQG
-656 SGLPAEQ
+656 SGIPADQ
-663 IAPALKA
+663 LAPALKA
-670 AKQSYATKVTE
+670 AKQSYAAKVTE
-681 LEGKLADLKATNQQI
+681 IEAKVGDLKATSEQI
-696 LETLKQ
+696 LERLKNAQ
-702 KVSEGTDTT
+702 EQSAATSKATP
-711 EAVSAPVESTP
+711 VSAEITP

-730 SREAKKK
+730 SREAQKK

-769 FASKEAEVTGLIQD
+769 FSSKEAEVTGLIQD
-783 GMSIE
+783 RMSLE
-788 DFKGTVP
+788 DFKGSVP

-806 DMATARTVI
+806 DMATAKTVI

-844 NFLPLFGD
+844 KFLPLFGD

-861 RLDNVVADIH
+861 RLDDVVADIH
-871 AKALNE
+871 TRALNE
-877 ADGENFNSA
+877 ADGEGFDSV

-892 NSLLP
+892 KGLLP
-897 LKGARKGRINP
+897 LKGARKGRIDP
-908 ALEAAKWLPEKVDD
+908 VLEAAKWLPDNVDE
-922 KVKAKV
+922 KVKAKA
-928 ESLAKRVARSCE
+928 ETLAKRVAKSCE
-940 NNAQFKKLPEE
+940 HNAQFKKLSEE
-951 SQNSIK
+951 AQNSIK
-957 VHLIQKRVQDYLAN
+957 VRLIQSRVQGYLAN
-971 RAQYEG
+971 RAEYEG
-977 VKDSVAQDIQKAF
+977 VKNSVAADIQKAF
-990 KDVEALKGQKFGSM
+990 DSVEALKGQKFDTM
-1004 QEAMSA
+1004 QDAMSA
-1010 ITSAEERYR
+1010 IGSAEERYR
-1019 YVQSEN
+1019 YVQSED
-1025 YMKSKLDDF
+1025 YIQSKLDDF

-1057 DEKGNLIDIEKK
+1057 DEKGNLVKVEKK
-1069 KGVVDEKGNAV
+1069 KGVVDEKGKAV

-1085 KQVNLNTSSS
+1085 KNVNLNTSSS
-1095 RYTLRKNFD
+1095 RYNLRKNFD
-1104 QVKANVLSSAS
+1104 QVKANALATAS
-1115 NRKARKDT
+1115 GRKAGKE
-1123 IAVARSLN
+1123 IAAIAQKLN
-1131 PEAVASLER
+1131 PEGFKSLGA
-1140 KTAVVKA
+1140 K
-1147 DNAPTLMGLDDKGR
+1147 GL
-1161 PVLLKD
+1161 
-1167 ANKGKKDRI
+1167 
-1176 AEIEQLL
+1176 
-1183 RIQKPLEGEART
+1183 T
-1195 QAEARVKEI
+1195 
-1204 DARIEEINKLHGR
+1204 
-1217 DRDPYRVELDD
+1217 
-1228 IRAEKEEVV
+1228 EKE
-1237 KHLAVQQAT
+1237 
-1246 SDLVVKSL
+1246 
-1254 INELKTLKAPDVK
+1254 
-1267 KISSAGITEKAAEGI
+1267 AEGL
-1282 ILEGMFDRILAMR
+1282 ILEGMFDRIMNMR

-1309 GTEDLDEQAFEEI
+1309 GTEDLDEQALEEI

-1327 NTKFTDIDKATL
+1327 NTKFTDSDKAIL
-1339 KETARKHFEHNK
+1339 KEVARDEFEHAREREK
-1351 EIADIRKSIEQYTD
+1351 LKAVITAYAD

-1370 NADKQILARIV
+1370 GADRQILSRII
-1381 EGMNRMLR
+1381 EGMNRMLK
-1389 EQHDVVMEIRERG
+1389 EQHDVVIEKKTRG
-1402 AKNAVPSVSDTV
+1402 AKNAVDFNKTTPFVE
-1414 QPKAKAQDIVLDE
+1414 AKDVVLDE

-1438 YGSFIKDESG
+1438 YGTFIKDESG

-1470 GRKNFQKILK
+1470 GRKNFQKILR
-1480 KAENE
+1480 KAEKE
-1485 KARETSK
+1485 QAQEAKPKVAKETETKAPVTADEII
-1492 GESKKAKS
+1492 
-1500 AKKESTLSEEVKE
+1500 EEVRAD
-1513 VKPAVTAKE
+1513 AV
-1522 VMDEIKADAIDE
+1522 DEIVE
-1534 IHEKEAVKQAEAER
+1534 REAVKSAETEKFI
-1548 TLADSAST
+1548 ADSAST
-1556 FTSEDLDRKIGDYYD
+1556 FTSEDLDRPITDYYA
-1571 LVTTDQ
+1571 LVTDDQ
-1577 FITARIKRADGSVT
+1577 FITARVKRADGSVA
-1591 WKNIW
+1591 WEHIYINKANP
-1596 LNSTNEDAT
+1596 NAS

-1618 LGDVTI
+1618 LGNVTI
-1624 MGCPLRGGRKKGI
+1624 MGCPLRGGKRKGA
-1637 DSSWLSQKAF
+1637 DTDWCAQNAF
-1647 YLTKDKRGQIDPN
+1647 YLTNNKRGKTDPAF
-1660 YIADKAADGSLEVRK
+1660 ISEKKAQTKLDGRVAE
-1675 NAIKD
+1675 IKD
-1680 SIGNDDALIH
+1680 SIGNDDPLIH

-1699 ENELKSVFFTGE
+1699 EKELKSVFFTGE
-1711 NGKEINGLDFVNSF
+1711 NGEEINGLDFINSF
-1725 EQQALQISISR
+1725 EQRAQQLSIALG
-1736 DMTRDAFSQEVARL
+1736 MTRDAFEKEVAKLSSMARL
-1750 ALMAKMINE
+1750 INE
-1759 KLPYGYRKDNSSRI
+1759 KLPYGYRRDNSSRI
-1773 LSASELVKRMK
+1773 NSARGLMVRMK
-1784 GLNQSEKISVQR
+1784 GLNPSEKISALR
-1796 ALQQLNRDLA
+1796 ALQQLDKDLA

-1811 YFFSGTKRT
+1811 YIFKGTDET
-1820 PSGFGYVRERI
+1820 VSGFGYEQNGKI
-1831 NKWGKKG
+1831 NKNGKRA
-1838 DKILLPNGNEGV
+1838 DKILVPNGTDGV

-1885 FNEDGTLNTK
+1885 FNEDGTVNTK
-1895 LAVKIGGSEDAVFK
+1895 LAVKIGGSKEAVFK
-1909 PDGSLDLAELF
+1909 ADGSLDVAELF

-1948 TKFKDLMSWIQG
+1948 SKFKDLMSWIQG

-2078 GYAEQISYAEGNKLI
+2078 GYAEQISDAEGNKLI

-2139 GSVIDDVLDKTE
+2139 GSVIDDVLDKAE

-2194 INEQAEKETLEEA
+2194 INEQAEKETLDEA
-2207 NKWLKENNLP
+2207 NKWLRENNLP

-2237 EMVDF
+2237 EMMDF

-2266 EGAPRGNSTAI
+2266 VGAPRGNSTAV

-2296 TTMKKNGYALAPNER
+2296 TTMKNNGYALAPNER
-2311 HRPSVAPKEE
+2311 HRPSVAPKGE

-2342 SVEAKALLGETN
+2342 SVDAKALLGETD
-2354 GIPNLASPKI
+2354 GIPNLAPPKI
-2364 KAVLDSILEMSD
+2364 KAVLDSILTSEK
-2376 PEVKSAVRK
+2376 PEVRDAVRRM
-2385 VLFRYSEFLGKDD
+2385 LFRYSEFLGRDD
-2398 LTYKD
+2398 LTVRD
-2403 LANLL
+2403 IANLL
-2408 GIELPEYLNEDRL
+2408 DIELPEFIDPDK
-2421 VNASASFLD
+2421 VVDASASFIANPN
-2430 SDSGRFADR
+2430 GRKADA
-2439 DFYSR
+2439 DFYTD
-2444 ATSTLHTMGKQL
+2444 ATTKLKSIGLYL
-2456 TQGEE
+2456 TQGAK
-2461 SEAYKTFSANLYLSL
+2461 SDVNQLLSANLYLSL
-2476 SDGMNMD
+2476 SDSMSMD

-2488 TKYIFDV
+2488 IKYIFDV
-2495 GSTPRISRDSYK
+2495 GATPRVSRDSYK

-2595 NTSSA
+2595 NASSA
-2600 AVQIAALSKGC
+2600 AVRIAALGKGC

-2645 GLSLV
+2645 GLSVV

-2660 LGANFLAETGRF
+2660 LGANFLADTGRF

-2679 FIGKHYNKL
+2679 FIGKHYDKL

-2876 EQWKEFGLTDMFD
+2876 EQWKEFDLTDMFD

-2944 QKQSGDNARLNSAL
+2944 QKRIFQSGDNARLNSAL

-2967 TNHEEA
+2967 TNPEEA

-3051 TGMRGAPKDDS
+3051 TGMRGAPKDDM
-3062 AVIGWMT
+3062 AAIGWMT

-3092 VRSGEVMPFLKGI
+3092 VRSGEVMPFIKGI

-3212 DPEFINGRA
+3212 DPGFINGRA
-3221 LTSYADMIEACKAD
+3221 LTNYADLIEACKTD

-3255 SAFAPNRADI
+3255 SAFAPNRADT

-3372 GTQADSIIGWYA
+3372 GTQVDSIIGWYA

-3422 GPSFGTAMD
+3422 GPSFGTVMD

-3440 NMTTEGLG
+3440 NMTAEGLG

>member
-39 TKFFMNQVDPDG
+39 TKFFMKQVDPDG

-105 TAPNRLTGGDGVG
+105 TAPNRLTGSDGVSG
-118 GAAQALGYGLAGGLV
+118 GAQALGYGLAGGLV

-186 LFGKN
+186 LFGKG
-191 MAIKGTQQL
+191 ALVKGTQQL
-200 GKEGLKEL
+200 TKEGAQQL
-208 LKQTATKE
+208 LKQIATKE

-296 GRRLGKELV
+296 GRRLSKELV
-305 QDTRDGQKIMSAIGD
+305 QDTRDGQKIMATIGD

-335 DIEEKEKPTQDEIV
+335 DIEEKEKPTQDEIL
-349 QKQQLEA
+349 QKQQVEA

-364 RIPLTEEQRQGVND
+364 RIPLNDEERQGVND
-378 LCSDLSI
+378 LCADLSN

-412 DMLDN
+412 DMLDK

-428 VDAEKALVGGGDDAR
+428 VDAEKALVGGGDDVR

-501 NKRIYPE
+501 NKRVYPE

-523 TQPKATQAQGKTKP
+523 VQPKDTKGAP
-537 QPDIKA
+537 QPDTKA
-543 NRKKAD
+543 SRKKAD

-560 AAKIIEELKQ
+560 ASKIIDELKQ
-570 EAQANPEESAL
+570 EVEINPEESAL
-581 ATMTPD
+581 ASMTPD
-587 EIQGLQPTLEDV
+587 EIGSIAPTIEDV
-599 IGGMPKEQAS
+599 IAGMPKEQAPVL
-609 TITQMS
+609 TQLT

-625 SQVSKSFLDALK
+625 SQVPKEFMDALR
-637 SIPEDEGQFNQL
+637 SIPEDEGQFQQL
-649 VANLSQQ
+649 VANLSQG
-656 SGLPAEQ
+656 SGIPADQ
-663 IAPALKA
+663 LAPALKA
-670 AKQSYATKVTE
+670 AKQSYAAKVTE
-681 LEGKLADLKATNQQI
+681 IEAKVGDLKATSEQI
-696 LETLKQ
+696 LERLKNAQ
-702 KVSEGTDTT
+702 EQSAATSEATP
-711 EAVSAPVESTP
+711 VSAEITP

-730 SREAKKK
+730 SREAQMK
-737 RDELHAEAEMTK
+737 RDQLQAEADMTK
-749 ADKDETVKRLSQ
+749 ADKDEVVQRLSQ

-783 GMSIE
+783 GMSLE

-844 NFLPLFGD
+844 KFLPLFGD
-852 DKDAVRLAK
+852 DKDAVRVAK

-871 AKALNE
+871 TRALNE
-877 ADGENFNSA
+877 ADGESFDSV

-892 NSLLP
+892 KGLVP
-897 LKGARKGRINP
+897 LKGARKGRIDP
-908 ALEAAKWLPEKVDD
+908 VLEAAKWLPDNVDE
-922 KVKAKV
+922 KVKAKA
-928 ESLAKRVARSCE
+928 ETLAKRVAKSCE
-940 NNAQFKKLPEE
+940 HNAQFKKLSEE
-951 SQNSIK
+951 AQNSIK
-957 VHLIQKRVQDYLAN
+957 VRLIQSRVQGYLAN
-971 RAQYEG
+971 RAEYEG
-977 VKDSVAQDIQKAF
+977 VKNSVAADIQKAF
-990 KDVEALKGQKFGSM
+990 DSVEALKGQKFDTM
-1004 QEAMSA
+1004 QDAMSA
-1010 ITSAEERYR
+1010 IGSAEERYR
-1019 YVQSEN
+1019 YVQSED
-1025 YMKSKLDDF
+1025 YIQSKLDDF

-1057 DEKGNLIDIEKK
+1057 DEKGNLVKVEKK
-1069 KGVVDEKGNAV
+1069 KGVVDEKGKAV

-1085 KQVNLNTSSS
+1085 KNVNLNTSSS
-1095 RYTLRKNFD
+1095 RYNLRKNFD
-1104 QVKANVLSSAS
+1104 QVKKNVLSTSS
-1115 NRKARKDT
+1115 SRKARKDT
-1123 IAVARSLN
+1123 IELARSLN

-1140 KTAVVKA
+1140 KTTMVRAENVSSVI
-1147 DNAPTLMGLDDKGR
+1147 GLDEHGKPILVEGAAKGVR
-1161 PVLLKD
+1161 NREAKL
-1167 ANKGKKDRI
+1167 
-1176 AEIEQLL
+1176 EQLI
-1183 RIQKPLEGEART
+1183 RMRNPLEGEART
-1195 QAEARVKEI
+1195 NAEARLNEI
-1204 DARIEEINKLHGR
+1204 KARIEEINKLHGR
-1217 DRDPYRVELDD
+1217 DRDPYRDELAN
-1228 IRAEKEEVV
+1228 IRAEKDEIV
-1237 KHLAVQQAT
+1237 KHLAVKQAA
-1246 SDLVVKSL
+1246 SDEVVKL
-1254 INELKTLKAPDVK
+1254 WEDELKQLKTPYLK
-1267 KISSAGITEKAAEGI
+1267 KVSSGGITEKEAEGI
-1282 ILEGMFDRILAMR
+1282 ILEGMFDRIMNMR

-1327 NTKFTDIDKATL
+1327 NTKFTDSDKAIL
-1339 KETARKHFEHNK
+1339 KEVARDEFEHAREREK
-1351 EIADIRKSIEQYTD
+1351 LKAVITAYAD

-1370 NADKQILARIV
+1370 GADKQILSRII
-1381 EGMNRMLR
+1381 EGMNRMLK
-1389 EQHDVVMEIRERG
+1389 EQHDVVIEKKTKG
-1402 AKNAVPSVSDTV
+1402 AKNAVDFDKTTPSAE
-1414 QPKAKAQDIVLDE
+1414 AKDVVLDE

-1438 YGSFIKDESG
+1438 YGTFIKDESG

-1470 GRKNFQKILK
+1470 GRKTFQRILR
-1480 KAENE
+1480 KAEKE
-1485 KARETSK
+1485 QAQEAKPKATRKAEATET
-1492 GESKKAKS
+1492 KAPVT
-1500 AKKESTLSEEVKE
+1500 ADEIMEEVRAD
-1513 VKPAVTAKE
+1513 AV
-1522 VMDEIKADAIDE
+1522 DEIAE
-1534 IHEKEAVKQAEAER
+1534 REAVKSAETEKSV
-1548 TLADSAST
+1548 ADSAST
-1556 FTSEDLDRKIGDYYD
+1556 FTSEDLDRPISDYYG
-1571 LVTTDQ
+1571 LVSDDQ

-1591 WKNIW
+1591 WKHIFINKS
-1596 LNSTNEDAT
+1596 NPDAS
-1605 MRTALGNYQKQID
+1605 MRTALGNYQEQID
-1618 LGDVTI
+1618 LGNVTI
-1624 MGCPLRGGRKKGI
+1624 MGCPLRGGKRKGT
-1637 DSSWLSQKAF
+1637 DMSWCSQNAF
-1647 YLTKDKRGQIDPN
+1647 YLTNNKRGKTDPAF
-1660 YIADKAADGSLEVRK
+1660 IAEKKAQTKLDGRVAE
-1675 NAIKD
+1675 IKD
-1680 SIGNDDALIH
+1680 SIGNDDPLIH

-1699 ENELKSVFFTGE
+1699 EKELKSVFFTGE
-1711 NGKEINGLDFVNSF
+1711 NGEEINGLDFINSF
-1725 EQQALQISISR
+1725 EQRAQQLSIAPG
-1736 DMTRDAFSQEVARL
+1736 MTRDAFEKEVAKLSSMARL
-1750 ALMAKMINE
+1750 INE
-1759 KLPYGYRKDNSSRI
+1759 KLPYGYRRDNSSRI
-1773 LSASELVKRMK
+1773 NSARGLMVRMK
-1784 GLNQSEKISVQR
+1784 GLNPSEKISALR
-1796 ALQQLNRDLA
+1796 ALQQLDKDLA
-1806 ANSSP
+1806 PNSSP
-1811 YFFSGTKRT
+1811 YIFKGTDET
-1820 PSGFGYVRERI
+1820 ASGFGYELNGKI
-1831 NKWGKKG
+1831 NKNGKRA
-1838 DKILLPNGNEGV
+1838 DKILVPNGTDGV

-1872 EKIQFLETCAKKY
+1872 EKIQFLETCGKKY
-1885 FNEDGTLNTK
+1885 FNEDGSVNTK
-1895 LAVKIGGSEDAVFK
+1895 LAVKIGGSKEAVFK
-1909 PDGSLDLAELF
+1909 ADGSLDVAELF

-1948 TKFKDLMSWIQG
+1948 SKFKDLMSWIQG

-2054 KGVIH
+2054 KGVIY

-2078 GYAEQISYAEGNKLI
+2078 GYAEQLSDAEGNKLV

-2139 GSVIDDVLDKTE
+2139 GSVIDDVLDKAE

-2156 YSDDL
+2156 YSDEL
-2161 LFDDVGEDAGYRAT
+2161 LFDDVGEEAGYRAT
-2175 NTQSPDADTRSLSP
+2175 NTQSPDADTGSLSP
-2189 ERLAE
+2189 DRLAE
-2194 INEQAEKETLEEA
+2194 INEQAEKETLDEA

-2217 EVHSDN
+2217 EVHSDD

-2237 EMVDF
+2237 EMMDF

-2247 TRLEELKG
+2247 TRIEELKG

-2261 VNKTE
+2261 VNKAE
-2266 EGAPRGNSTAI
+2266 AGAPRGNSAAV

-2290 AEDSVI
+2290 AEDSVV
-2296 TTMKKNGYALAPNER
+2296 TTMRNNGYALAPNER
-2311 HRPSVAPKEE
+2311 HRPSVAPKAE
-2321 KFTPPSKPSGPKTP
+2321 KFTPPAKPTGPKTP

-2354 GIPNLASPKI
+2354 GVPNLASPKV
-2364 KAVLDSILEMSD
+2364 KAVLDSVLEVSS
-2376 PEVKSAVRK
+2376 PEVRDAVRK
-2385 VLFRYSEFLGKDD
+2385 VLFRYSEFIGSDDITAKDVSDILGMH
-2398 LTYKD
+2398 
-2403 LANLL
+2403 
-2408 GIELPEYLNEDRL
+2408 IELDNKIDPT
-2421 VNASASFLD
+2421 ASFIDQGNVDYREFYSQATSLLD
-2430 SDSGRFADR
+2430 SLGQDIVAKQEDEVFKEITTNLSMALNG
-2439 DFYSR
+2439 S
-2444 ATSTLHTMGKQL
+2444 MGV
-2456 TQGEE
+2456 
-2461 SEAYKTFSANLYLSL
+2461 
-2476 SDGMNMD
+2476 D
-2483 VLEDG
+2483 VIEDG
-2488 TKYIFDV
+2488 LRYVFDK
-2495 GSTPRISRDSYK
+2495 GTTPRVSREAYK

-2579 PITGAMDTA
+2579 PITGAMNDA

-2595 NTSSA
+2595 DASSA
-2600 AVQIAALSKGC
+2600 AVQIAALGKGC

-2631 GDSVF
+2631 SDSGF

-2645 GLSLV
+2645 GLSML

-2679 FIGKHYNKL
+2679 FIGQHYDKL
-2688 QTALRELRGSEV
+2688 QTTLRELRGSEV
-2700 KGRSNLRNQIG
+2700 KGRSALRNQIG

-2764 TELTNQFEAI
+2764 NELTRQFEAI

-2810 HDKFMEGMTKFF
+2810 YDKFMEGMTKFF

-2944 QKQSGDNARLNSAL
+2944 QKRIFQSGDNARLNSAL

-2967 TNHEEA
+2967 TNPEEA
-2973 KKIAES
+2973 KKICEAT
-2979 IERALND
+2979 ERALND

-3062 AVIGWMT
+3062 AAIGWMT

-3081 IASLSDVGLIG
+3081 IASLSDVGLIA
-3092 VRSGEVMPFLKGI
+3092 VRSGEFKPFLTGI
-3105 KATMKQMAG
+3105 KATLKQMAG

-3179 CFQRQAREAIASGNQ
+3179 CFQRQAREAMASGNQ

-3255 SAFAPNRADI
+3255 SAFAPNRADT

-3394 VIGDFAFNLTES
+3394 VVGDFLFNLTED
-3406 TQDGAYGEL
+3406 TQDGSYGEL
-3415 NVAKQLF
+3415 NFMKQVF
-3422 GPSFGTAMD
+3422 GPSAGTLMD

-3448 IKSERPSNKDERR
+3448 IKGERPSNKDERR

>member
-39 TKFFMNQVDPDG
+39 TKFFMKQVDPDG

-105 TAPNRLTGGDGVG
+105 TAPNRLTGSDGVSG
-118 GAAQALGYGLAGGLV
+118 GAQALGYGLAGGLV

-186 LFGKN
+186 LFGKG
-191 MAIKGTQQL
+191 ALLKGTQQL
-200 GKEGLKEL
+200 TKEGAQQL
-208 LKQTATKE
+208 LKQIATKE

-286 LGYVTSRFGE
+286 LGYMTSRFGE

-305 QDTRDGQKIMSAIGD
+305 QDTRDGQKIMAAIGD

-501 NKRIYPE
+501 NKRVYPE

-523 TQPKATQAQGKTKP
+523 VQPKDTKGAP
-537 QPDIKA
+537 QSDTKA
-543 NRKKAD
+543 SRKKAD

-560 AAKIIEELKQ
+560 ASKIIDELKQ
-570 EAQANPEESAL
+570 EAQTNPEESSL
-581 ATMTPD
+581 ASMTPD
-587 EIQGLQPTLEDV
+587 EIGSIAPTIEDV
-599 IGGMPKEQAS
+599 IAGMPKEQAS
-609 TITQMS
+609 VLTQLT

-625 SQVSKSFLDALK
+625 SQVPKEFMDALR
-637 SIPEDEGQFNQL
+637 SIPDDEGQFQQL
-649 VANLSQQ
+649 VANLSQG
-656 SGLPAEQ
+656 SGIPADQ
-663 IAPALKA
+663 LAPALKA
-670 AKQSYATKVTE
+670 AKQSYAAKVTE
-681 LEGKLADLKATNQQI
+681 IEAKVGDLKATSEQI
-696 LETLKQ
+696 LERLKNAQ
-702 KVSEGTDTT
+702 EQSAATSKATP
-711 EAVSAPVESTP
+711 VSAEITP

-730 SREAKKK
+730 SREAQKK

-769 FASKEAEVTGLIQD
+769 FSSKEAEVTGLIQD
-783 GMSIE
+783 GMSLE
-788 DFKGTVP
+788 DFKGSVP

-844 NFLPLFGD
+844 KFLPLFGD

-871 AKALNE
+871 TRALNE
-877 ADGENFNSA
+877 ADGEGFDSV

-892 NSLLP
+892 KGLVP
-897 LKGARKGRINP
+897 LKGARKGRIDP
-908 ALEAAKWLPEKVDD
+908 VLEAAKWLPENVDE
-922 KVKAKV
+922 KVKAKA
-928 ESLAKRVARSCE
+928 ETLAKRVAKSCE
-940 NNAQFKKLPEE
+940 HNAQFKKLSEE
-951 SQNSIK
+951 AQNSIK
-957 VHLIQKRVQDYLAN
+957 VRLIQSRVQGYLAN
-971 RAQYEG
+971 RAEYEG
-977 VKDSVAQDIQKAF
+977 VKNSVAADIQKAF
-990 KDVEALKGQKFGSM
+990 DSVEALKGQKFDTM
-1004 QEAMSA
+1004 QDAMSA
-1010 ITSAEERYR
+1010 IGSAEERYR
-1019 YVQSEN
+1019 YVQSED
-1025 YMKSKLDDF
+1025 YIQSKLDDF

-1057 DEKGNLIDIEKK
+1057 DEKGNLVKVEKK

-1085 KQVNLNTSSS
+1085 KNVNLNTSSS
-1095 RYTLRKNFD
+1095 RYNLRKNFD
-1104 QVKANVLSSAS
+1104 QVKANALATAS
-1115 NRKARKDT
+1115 GRKAGKE
-1123 IAVARSLN
+1123 IAAIAQKLN
-1131 PEAVASLER
+1131 PEGFKSLGA
-1140 KTAVVKA
+1140 K
-1147 DNAPTLMGLDDKGR
+1147 GL
-1161 PVLLKD
+1161 
-1167 ANKGKKDRI
+1167 
-1176 AEIEQLL
+1176 
-1183 RIQKPLEGEART
+1183 T
-1195 QAEARVKEI
+1195 
-1204 DARIEEINKLHGR
+1204 
-1217 DRDPYRVELDD
+1217 
-1228 IRAEKEEVV
+1228 EKE
-1237 KHLAVQQAT
+1237 
-1246 SDLVVKSL
+1246 
-1254 INELKTLKAPDVK
+1254 
-1267 KISSAGITEKAAEGI
+1267 AEGL
-1282 ILEGMFDRILAMR
+1282 ILEGMFDRIMNMR

-1301 RLVKNMID
+1301 RLVKNMVD

-1327 NTKFTDIDKATL
+1327 NTKFTDSDKAIL
-1339 KETARKHFEHNK
+1339 KEVARDEFEHAREREK
-1351 EIADIRKSIEQYTD
+1351 LKAVITAYAD

-1370 NADKQILARIV
+1370 GADKQILSRII
-1381 EGMNRMLR
+1381 EGMNRMLK
-1389 EQHDVVMEIRERG
+1389 EQHDVVIEKKTKG
-1402 AKNAVPSVSDTV
+1402 AKNAVDFNTTTPSVE
-1414 QPKAKAQDIVLDE
+1414 AKDVVLDE

-1438 YGSFIKDESG
+1438 YGTFIKDESG

-1470 GRKNFQKILK
+1470 GRKNFQKILR
-1480 KAENE
+1480 KAEKE
-1485 KARETSK
+1485 QAQEAKPKVAKETETKAPVTADEII
-1492 GESKKAKS
+1492 
-1500 AKKESTLSEEVKE
+1500 EEVRAD
-1513 VKPAVTAKE
+1513 AV
-1522 VMDEIKADAIDE
+1522 DEIVE
-1534 IHEKEAVKQAEAER
+1534 REAVKSAETEKSI
-1548 TLADSAST
+1548 ADSAST
-1556 FTSEDLDRKIGDYYD
+1556 FTSEDLDRPITDYYA
-1571 LVTTDQ
+1571 LVTDDQ
-1577 FITARIKRADGSVT
+1577 FITARVKRADGSVA
-1591 WKNIW
+1591 WKHIYINKA
-1596 LNSTNEDAT
+1596 NPNAS

-1618 LGDVTI
+1618 LGNVTI
-1624 MGCPLRGGRKKGI
+1624 MGCPLRGGKRKGA
-1637 DSSWLSQKAF
+1637 DADWCAQNAF
-1647 YLTKDKRGQIDPN
+1647 YLTNNKRGKTDPAF
-1660 YIADKAADGSLEVRK
+1660 IAEKKAQTKLDGRVAE
-1675 NAIKD
+1675 IKD
-1680 SIGNDDALIH
+1680 SIGNDDPLIH

-1699 ENELKSVFFTGE
+1699 EKELKSVFFTGE
-1711 NGKEINGLDFVNSF
+1711 NGEEINGLDFINSF
-1725 EQQALQISISR
+1725 EQRAQQLSIAPG
-1736 DMTRDAFSQEVARL
+1736 MTRDAFEKEVAKLSSMARL
-1750 ALMAKMINE
+1750 INE
-1759 KLPYGYRKDNSSRI
+1759 KLPYGYRRDNSSRI
-1773 LSASELVKRMK
+1773 NSARGLMVKMK
-1784 GLNQSEKISVQR
+1784 GLNPSEKISALR
-1796 ALQQLNRDLA
+1796 ALQQLDKDLA
-1806 ANSSP
+1806 PNSSP
-1811 YFFSGTKRT
+1811 YIFKGTDET
-1820 PSGFGYVRERI
+1820 PSGFGYEQNGKI
-1831 NKWGKKG
+1831 NKNGKRA
-1838 DKILLPNGNEGV
+1838 DKIFVPNGTDGV

-1885 FNEDGTLNTK
+1885 FNEDGTVNTK
-1895 LAVKIGGSEDAVFK
+1895 LAVKIGGSKEAVFK
-1909 PDGSLDLAELF
+1909 ADGSLDVAELF

-1948 TKFKDLMSWIQG
+1948 SKFKDLMSWIQG

-2054 KGVIH
+2054 KRVIH

-2078 GYAEQISYAEGNKLI
+2078 GYAEQISDAEGNKLI

-2139 GSVIDDVLDKTE
+2139 GSVIDDVLDKAE

-2194 INEQAEKETLEEA
+2194 INEQAEKETLGEA
-2207 NKWLKENNLP
+2207 NKWLRENNLP

-2237 EMVDF
+2237 EMMDF

-2266 EGAPRGNSTAI
+2266 VGAPRGNSTAV

-2296 TTMKKNGYALAPNER
+2296 TTMKNNGYALAPNER
-2311 HRPSVAPKEE
+2311 HRPSVAPKGE

-2342 SVEAKALLGETN
+2342 SVDAKALLGETD
-2354 GIPNLASPKI
+2354 GIPNLAPPKI
-2364 KAVLDSILEMSD
+2364 KAVLDSILTSEK
-2376 PEVKSAVRK
+2376 PEVRDAVRRM
-2385 VLFRYSEFLGKDD
+2385 LFRYSEFLGRDD
-2398 LTYKD
+2398 LTVRD
-2403 LANLL
+2403 IANLL
-2408 GIELPEYLNEDRL
+2408 DIELPEFIDPDK
-2421 VNASASFLD
+2421 VVDASASFIANPN
-2430 SDSGRFADR
+2430 GRKADA
-2439 DFYSR
+2439 DFYTD
-2444 ATSTLHTMGKQL
+2444 ATTKLKSIGLYL
-2456 TQGEE
+2456 TQGAK
-2461 SEAYKTFSANLYLSL
+2461 SDVNQLLSANLYLSL
-2476 SDGMNMD
+2476 SDSMSMD

-2488 TKYIFDV
+2488 IKYIFDV
-2495 GSTPRISRDSYK
+2495 GATPRVSRDSYK

-2595 NTSSA
+2595 NASSA
-2600 AVQIAALSKGC
+2600 AVRIAALGKGC

-2645 GLSLV
+2645 GLSVV

-2660 LGANFLAETGRF
+2660 LGANFLADTGRF

-2679 FIGKHYNKL
+2679 FIGKHYDKL

-2876 EQWKEFGLTDMFD
+2876 EQWKEFDLTDMFD

-2944 QKQSGDNARLNSAL
+2944 QKRIFQSGDNARLNSAL

-2967 TNHEEA
+2967 TNPEEA

-3051 TGMRGAPKDDS
+3051 TGMRGAPKDDM
-3062 AVIGWMT
+3062 AAIGWMT

-3221 LTSYADMIEACKAD
+3221 LTNYADLIEACKTD

-3255 SAFAPNRADI
+3255 SAFAPNRADT

-3372 GTQADSIIGWYA
+3372 GTQVDSIIGWYA

-3422 GPSFGTAMD
+3422 GPSFGTVMD

>member
-1 MSVESLIQA
+1 MSIRDNLSSYVD
-10 GQKGYA
+10 GYKD
-16 NIHDNDFYFSDSNF
+16 IHKDNYYFSDADFNSLGKD
-30 KEIGENEEL
+30 KEQTDL
-39 TKFFMNQVDPDG
+39 FMRLVDPKG
-51 SKYGGDVEKAKTG
+51 TRYGGDVEKAKTG

-81 GAVQSVN
+81 EAVESKN
-88 YSEEEKQQKN
+88 YSEEERQQKN

-105 TAPNRLTGGDGVG
+105 TASNRLTGSDGVG
-118 GAAQALGYGLAGGLV
+118 GAAQALGYGLAGGLI

-160 AGTAVA
+160 AGTAAA
-166 PGAGTVVGGALGAIT
+166 PGAGTIVGGALGAIT

-200 GKEGLKEL
+200 TKEGAKQL

-364 RIPLTEEQRQGVND
+364 HIPLTEEQRQGVND

-490 DDNVKNAIIAE
+490 DDNVKNAVIAE
-501 NKRIYPE
+501 NKRVYPE

-523 TQPKATQAQGKTKP
+523 AQPKTTQTQGTTKP
-537 QPDIKA
+537 QPDTKA
-543 NRKKAD
+543 SRKKAD

-560 AAKIIEELKQ
+560 ASKIIDELKQ
-570 EAQANPEESAL
+570 EAQTNPEESAL
-581 ATMTPD
+581 ASMTPD
-587 EIQGLQPTLEDV
+587 EIGSIAPTIEDV
-599 IGGMPKEQAS
+599 IAGMPKEQAS
-609 TITQMS
+609 VLTQLT

-625 SQVSKSFLDALK
+625 SQVPKEFMDALR
-637 SIPEDEGQFNQL
+637 SIPEDEGQFQQL
-649 VANLSQQ
+649 VANLSQG
-656 SGLPAEQ
+656 SGISADQL
-663 IAPALKA
+663 APALKA
-670 AKQSYATKVTE
+670 AKQSYAAKVTE
-681 LEGKLADLKATNQQI
+681 IEAKTGDLKATSEQI
-696 LETLKQ
+696 LERLKNAQ
-702 KVSEGTDTT
+702 GQSAATSEATP
-711 EAVSAPVESTP
+711 VSAEITP

-730 SREAKKK
+730 SREAQKK
-737 RDELHAEAEMTK
+737 RDQLQAEADMTK
-749 ADKDETVKRLSQ
+749 ADKDEVVQRLSQ

-783 GMSIE
+783 GMSLE

-844 NFLPLFGD
+844 KFLPLFGD

-871 AKALNE
+871 ARALNE
-877 ADGENFNSA
+877 ADGEGFDSV

-892 NSLLP
+892 KGLVP
-897 LKGARKGRINP
+897 LKGARKGRIDP
-908 ALEAAKWLPEKVDD
+908 VLEAAKWLPENVDE
-922 KVKAKV
+922 KVKAKA
-928 ESLAKRVARSCE
+928 EALAKRVAKSCE
-940 NNAQFKKLPEE
+940 HNAQFKKLSEE
-951 SQNSIK
+951 AQNSIK
-957 VHLIQKRVQDYLAN
+957 VRLIQSRVQGYLAN
-971 RAQYEG
+971 RAEYEG
-977 VKDSVAQDIQKAF
+977 VKSSVAADIQKAF
-990 KDVEALKGQKFGSM
+990 DSVEALKGQKFDTM
-1004 QEAMSA
+1004 QDAMSA
-1010 ITSAEERYR
+1010 IGSAEERYR
-1019 YVQSEN
+1019 YVQSED
-1025 YMKSKLDDF
+1025 YIQSKLDDF

-1057 DEKGNLIDIEKK
+1057 DEKGNLIKVEKK
-1069 KGVVDEKGNAV
+1069 KGVVDEKGKAV

-1085 KQVNLNTSSS
+1085 KNVNLNTSSS
-1095 RYTLRKNFD
+1095 RYNLRKNFD
-1104 QVKANVLSSAS
+1104 QVKANALATAS
-1115 NRKARKDT
+1115 GRKAGKE
-1123 IAVARSLN
+1123 IAAIAQKLN
-1131 PEAVASLER
+1131 PEGFKSLGA
-1140 KTAVVKA
+1140 K
-1147 DNAPTLMGLDDKGR
+1147 GL
-1161 PVLLKD
+1161 
-1167 ANKGKKDRI
+1167 
-1176 AEIEQLL
+1176 
-1183 RIQKPLEGEART
+1183 T
-1195 QAEARVKEI
+1195 
-1204 DARIEEINKLHGR
+1204 
-1217 DRDPYRVELDD
+1217 
-1228 IRAEKEEVV
+1228 EKE
-1237 KHLAVQQAT
+1237 
-1246 SDLVVKSL
+1246 
-1254 INELKTLKAPDVK
+1254 
-1267 KISSAGITEKAAEGI
+1267 AEGL
-1282 ILEGMFDRILAMR
+1282 ILEGMFDRIMNMR

-1327 NTKFTDIDKATL
+1327 NTKFTDSDKAIL
-1339 KETARKHFEHNK
+1339 KEVARDEFEHAREREK
-1351 EIADIRKSIEQYTD
+1351 LKAVITAYAD

-1370 NADKQILARIV
+1370 GADKQILSRII
-1381 EGMNRMLR
+1381 EGMNRMLK
-1389 EQHDVVMEIRERG
+1389 EQHDVVIEKKTKG
-1402 AKNAVPSVSDTV
+1402 AKNAVDFNKTTPSVE
-1414 QPKAKAQDIVLDE
+1414 AKDVVLDE

-1438 YGSFIKDESG
+1438 YGTFIKDESG

-1470 GRKNFQKILK
+1470 GRKNFQKILR
-1480 KAENE
+1480 KAEKE
-1485 KARETSK
+1485 QAQEAKPKVAKETEAKAPVTADEII
-1492 GESKKAKS
+1492 
-1500 AKKESTLSEEVKE
+1500 EEVRAD
-1513 VKPAVTAKE
+1513 AV
-1522 VMDEIKADAIDE
+1522 DEIVE
-1534 IHEKEAVKQAEAER
+1534 REAVKSAETEKSI
-1548 TLADSAST
+1548 ADSAST
-1556 FTSEDLDRKIGDYYD
+1556 FRSEDLDRPITDYYA
-1571 LVTTDQ
+1571 LVTDDQ
-1577 FITARIKRADGSVT
+1577 FITARVKRADGSVA
-1591 WKNIW
+1591 WKHIYINKA
-1596 LNSTNEDAT
+1596 NPNAS

-1618 LGDVTI
+1618 LGNVTI
-1624 MGCPLRGGRKKGI
+1624 MGCPLRGGKRKGA
-1637 DSSWLSQKAF
+1637 DADWCAQNAF
-1647 YLTKDKRGQIDPN
+1647 YLTNNKRGKTDPAF
-1660 YIADKAADGSLEVRK
+1660 IAEKKAQTKLDGRVAE
-1675 NAIKD
+1675 IKD
-1680 SIGNDDALIH
+1680 SIGNDDPLIH

-1699 ENELKSVFFTGE
+1699 EKELKSVFFTGE
-1711 NGKEINGLDFVNSF
+1711 NGEEINGLDFINSF
-1725 EQQALQISISR
+1725 EQRAQQLSIAPG
-1736 DMTRDAFSQEVARL
+1736 MTRDAFEKEVAKLSSMARL
-1750 ALMAKMINE
+1750 INE
-1759 KLPYGYRKDNSSRI
+1759 KLPYGYRRDNSSRI
-1773 LSASELVKRMK
+1773 NSARGLMVRMK
-1784 GLNQSEKISVQR
+1784 GLNPSEKISALR
-1796 ALQQLNRDLA
+1796 ALQQLDKDLA
-1806 ANSSP
+1806 PNSSP
-1811 YFFSGTKRT
+1811 YIFKGTDET
-1820 PSGFGYVRERI
+1820 LSGFGYEQNGKI
-1831 NKWGKKG
+1831 NKNGKRA
-1838 DKILLPNGNEGV
+1838 DKILVPNGTDGV

-1885 FNEDGTLNTK
+1885 FNEDGSVNTK
-1895 LAVKIGGSEDAVFK
+1895 LAVKIGGSKEAVFK
-1909 PDGSLDLAELF
+1909 ADGSLDVAELF

-1948 TKFKDLMSWIQG
+1948 SKFKDLMSWIQG

-2059 GSRTEIGSEYIAK
+2059 GSRTEIGSEYVAK

-2078 GYAEQISYAEGNKLI
+2078 GYAEQISDAEGNKLI

-2139 GSVIDDVLDKTE
+2139 GSVIDDVLDKAE

-2194 INEQAEKETLEEA
+2194 INEQAEKETLDEA

-2237 EMVDF
+2237 EMMDF

-2266 EGAPRGNSTAI
+2266 VGAPRGNSAAV

-2296 TTMKKNGYALAPNER
+2296 TTMKNNGYALAPNER
-2311 HRPSVAPKEE
+2311 HRPSVAPKGE
-2321 KFTPPSKPSGPKTP
+2321 KFTPPSKLSGPKTP

-2342 SVEAKALLGETN
+2342 SVDAKALLGETD
-2354 GIPNLASPKI
+2354 GIPNLAPPKI
-2364 KAVLDSILEMSD
+2364 KAVLDSILISEK
-2376 PEVKSAVRK
+2376 PEVRDAVRRM
-2385 VLFRYSEFLGKDD
+2385 LFRYSEFLGRDD
-2398 LTYKD
+2398 LTVRD
-2403 LANLL
+2403 IANLL
-2408 GIELPEYLNEDRL
+2408 DIELPEFIDPEKVVD
-2421 VNASASFLD
+2421 ASASFVANPN
-2430 SDSGRFADR
+2430 GRKADA
-2439 DFYSR
+2439 DFYTE
-2444 ATSTLHTMGKQL
+2444 ATTKLKSIGLYL
-2456 TQGEE
+2456 TQGAK
-2461 SEAYKTFSANLYLSL
+2461 SDVNQLLSANLYLSL
-2476 SDGMNMD
+2476 SDNMSMD

-2488 TKYIFDV
+2488 IKYIFDV
-2495 GSTPRISRDSYK
+2495 GATPRVSRDSYK

-2774 RKEMVDLGIQVN
+2774 RKEMIDLGIQVN

-2895 ARDYIDHAATLIE
+2895 ARDYIDHAGTLIE

-2944 QKQSGDNARLNSAL
+2944 QKRIFQSGDNARLNSAL

-2967 TNHEEA
+2967 TNPEEA

-3221 LTSYADMIEACKAD
+3221 LTNYADLIEACKTD

-3363 WESWADNLE
+3363 WETWADNLE

-3422 GPSFGTAMD
+3422 GPSFGTVMD

-3440 NMTTEGLG
+3440 NMTAEGLG

>member
-39 TKFFMNQVDPDG
+39 TKFFMKQVDPDG

-81 GAVQSVN
+81 GAVQSAN

-105 TAPNRLTGGDGVG
+105 TAPNRLTGSDGVS

-166 PGAGTVVGGALGAIT
+166 PGAGTIVGGALGAIT

-191 MAIKGTQQL
+191 MTIKGTQQL

-242 VLGGVGGAAEEYKN
+242 ALGGVGGAAEEYKN

-320 DGPRTYREAIEQRLK
+320 EGPRTYREAIEQRLK
-335 DIEEKEKPTQDEIV
+335 DIEEKEKPTQDEII

-364 RIPLTEEQRQGVND
+364 RIPLTDEQRQGVND

-443 ANLAR
+443 ANFAR

-461 YLNDNKLGERDSV
+461 YLNDNNLGERDSV

-501 NKRIYPE
+501 NKRVYPE
-508 AGLRPGEE
+508 AGLHQGEE
-516 LQPQTPV
+516 LQTQTPIA
-523 TQPKATQAQGKTKP
+523 QPKDTKGAASTKP
-537 QPDIKA
+537 QPDTKA
-543 NRKKAD
+543 SRKKAD

-560 AAKIIEELKQ
+560 ASKIIDELKQ
-570 EAQANPEESAL
+570 EAQTNPEESAL
-581 ATMTPD
+581 ASMTPD
-587 EIQGLQPTLEDV
+587 EIGSIAPTIEDV
-599 IGGMPKEQAS
+599 IAGMPKEQAS
-609 TITQMS
+609 VLTQLT

-625 SQVSKSFLDALK
+625 SQVPKEFMDALR
-637 SIPEDEGQFNQL
+637 SIPEDEGQFQQL
-649 VANLSQQ
+649 VANLSQG
-656 SGLPAEQ
+656 SGIPADQ
-663 IAPALKA
+663 LAPALKA
-670 AKQSYATKVTE
+670 AKQSYAAKVTE
-681 LEGKLADLKATNQQI
+681 IEAKVGDLKATSEQI
-696 LETLKQ
+696 LERLKNAQ
-702 KVSEGTDTT
+702 EQSAATSE
-711 EAVSAPVESTP
+711 EAPVSAEITP

-730 SREAKKK
+730 SREAQKK
-737 RDELHAEAEMTK
+737 RDQLKAESDMTK
-749 ADKDETVKRLSQ
+749 AEKDEVVQRLSQ

-783 GMSIE
+783 GMSLE

-844 NFLPLFGD
+844 KFLPLFGD

-871 AKALNE
+871 ARALNE
-877 ADGENFNSA
+877 ADGESFDSV

-892 NSLLP
+892 KGLVP
-897 LKGARKGRINP
+897 LKGARKGRIDP
-908 ALEAAKWLPEKVDD
+908 VLEAAKWLPEKVDE
-922 KVKAKV
+922 KVKAKA
-928 ESLAKRVARSCE
+928 ETLAKRVARGCE
-940 NNAQFKKLPEE
+940 HNAQFKKLSEE
-951 SQNSIK
+951 AQNSIK
-957 VHLIQKRVQDYLAN
+957 VRLIQSRVQGYLAN
-971 RAQYEG
+971 RAEYEG
-977 VKDSVAQDIQKAF
+977 VKNSVAADIQKAF
-990 KDVEALKGQKFGSM
+990 DGVEALKGQKFETM
-1004 QEAMSA
+1004 QDAMSA
-1010 ITSAEERYR
+1010 IGSAEERYR
-1019 YVQSEN
+1019 YVQSED
-1025 YMKSKLDDF
+1025 YIKSKLDDF
-1034 FNKYQEPANL
+1034 FNEYQEPANL

-1057 DEKGNLIDIEKK
+1057 DDKGNLVKVENK

-1085 KQVNLNTSSS
+1085 KDVNLNTSSS
-1095 RYTLRKNFD
+1095 RYNLRKNFD
-1104 QVKANVLSSAS
+1104 QVKANALATASS
-1115 NRKARKDT
+1115 RKAGKE
-1123 IAVARSLN
+1123 IAALAQKLN
-1131 PEAVASLER
+1131 PEGFKSLGS
-1140 KTAVVKA
+1140 K
-1147 DNAPTLMGLDDKGR
+1147 GL
-1161 PVLLKD
+1161 
-1167 ANKGKKDRI
+1167 
-1176 AEIEQLL
+1176 
-1183 RIQKPLEGEART
+1183 T
-1195 QAEARVKEI
+1195 
-1204 DARIEEINKLHGR
+1204 
-1217 DRDPYRVELDD
+1217 
-1228 IRAEKEEVV
+1228 EKE
-1237 KHLAVQQAT
+1237 
-1246 SDLVVKSL
+1246 
-1254 INELKTLKAPDVK
+1254 
-1267 KISSAGITEKAAEGI
+1267 AEGL
-1282 ILEGMFDRILAMR
+1282 ILEGMFDRIMNMR

-1309 GTEDLDEQAFEEI
+1309 GTEDLDDKAFEEI

-1327 NTKFTDIDKATL
+1327 NTKFTDSDKAIL
-1339 KETARKHFEHNK
+1339 KEVARDEFEHAREREK
-1351 EIADIRKSIEQYTD
+1351 LKAVITAYAD

-1370 NADKQILARIV
+1370 GADKQILSRII
-1381 EGMNRMLR
+1381 EGMNRMLK
-1389 EQHDVVMEIRERG
+1389 EQHDVVMEKKTKG
-1402 AKNAVPSVSDTV
+1402 AKNAVDFNKTTPSVE
-1414 QPKAKAQDIVLDE
+1414 AKDVVLDE

-1438 YGSFIKDESG
+1438 YGTFIKDESG

-1470 GRKNFQKILK
+1470 GRKNFQKILR
-1480 KAENE
+1480 KAEKE
-1485 KARETSK
+1485 QAQEAKPKVAKETETKAPVTADEII
-1492 GESKKAKS
+1492 
-1500 AKKESTLSEEVKE
+1500 EEVRAD
-1513 VKPAVTAKE
+1513 AV
-1522 VMDEIKADAIDE
+1522 DEIVE
-1534 IHEKEAVKQAEAER
+1534 REAVKSAETEKSI
-1548 TLADSAST
+1548 ADSAST
-1556 FTSEDLDRKIGDYYD
+1556 FTSEDLDRPITDYYA
-1571 LVTTDQ
+1571 LVTDDQ
-1577 FITARIKRADGSVT
+1577 FITARVKRADGSIT
-1591 WKNIW
+1591 WKHIFINKS
-1596 LNSTNEDAT
+1596 NTDAS
-1605 MRTALGNYQKQID
+1605 MRTALGNYQEQID
-1618 LGDVTI
+1618 LGNVTI
-1624 MGCPLRGGRKKGI
+1624 MGCPLRGGKRKGT
-1637 DSSWLSQKAF
+1637 DSGWCAQNAF
-1647 YLTKDKRGQIDPN
+1647 YLTNNKRGKTDPAH
-1660 YIADKAADGSLEVRK
+1660 IAEKKAQTKLDGRV
-1675 NAIKD
+1675 ATIKD
-1680 SIGNDDALIH
+1680 SIGNDDPLIH

-1699 ENELKSVFFTGE
+1699 EKELKSVFFTGE
-1711 NGKEINGLDFVNSF
+1711 NGEEINGLDFINSF
-1725 EQQALQISISR
+1725 EQRAQQLSIAPG
-1736 DMTRDAFSQEVARL
+1736 MTRDAFEKEVAKLSSMARL
-1750 ALMAKMINE
+1750 INE
-1759 KLPYGYRKDNSSRI
+1759 KLPYGYRRDNSSRI
-1773 LSASELVKRMK
+1773 NSARGLMVRMK
-1784 GLNQSEKISVQR
+1784 GLNPSEKISALR
-1796 ALQQLNRDLA
+1796 ALQQLDKDLA
-1806 ANSSP
+1806 PNSSP
-1811 YFFSGTKRT
+1811 YIFKGTDET
-1820 PSGFGYVRERI
+1820 ASGFGYEQNGKI
-1831 NKWGKKG
+1831 NKNGKRA
-1838 DKILLPNGNEGV
+1838 DKILVPNGTDGV

-1885 FNEDGTLNTK
+1885 FNEDGTVNTK
-1895 LAVKIGGSEDAVFK
+1895 LAVKIGGSKKAVFK
-1909 PDGSLDLAELF
+1909 ADGSLDVAELF

-1948 TKFKDLMSWIQG
+1948 SKFKDLMSWIQG

-2030 RAMFDPSMSL
+2030 RAMFDSSMSL

-2078 GYAEQISYAEGNKLI
+2078 GYAEQISDAEGNKLI

-2139 GSVIDDVLDKTE
+2139 GSVIDDVLDKAE

-2194 INEQAEKETLEEA
+2194 INEQAEKETLDEA

-2217 EVHSDN
+2217 EVHSDD

-2237 EMVDF
+2237 EMMDF

-2266 EGAPRGNSTAI
+2266 VGAPRGNSTAV

-2296 TTMKKNGYALAPNER
+2296 TTMQNNGYALAPNER
-2311 HRPSVAPKEE
+2311 HRPSVASKGER
-2321 KFTPPSKPSGPKTP
+2321 FTPPAKPTGPKTP

-2342 SVEAKALLGETN
+2342 SVDAKALLGETD
-2354 GIPNLASPKI
+2354 GIPNLAPPKI
-2364 KAVLDSILEMSD
+2364 KAVLDSVLTSEK
-2376 PEVKSAVRK
+2376 PEVRDAVRRM
-2385 VLFRYSEFLGKDD
+2385 LFRYSEFLGRDD
-2398 LTYKD
+2398 LTVRD
-2403 LANLL
+2403 IANLL
-2408 GIELPEYLNEDRL
+2408 DIELPEFIDPDK
-2421 VNASASFLD
+2421 VVDASASFIANPN
-2430 SDSGRFADR
+2430 GRKADA
-2439 DFYSR
+2439 DFYTE
-2444 ATSTLHTMGKQL
+2444 ATTKLKSIGLYL
-2456 TQGEE
+2456 TQGAK
-2461 SEAYKTFSANLYLSL
+2461 SDVNQLLSANLYLSL
-2476 SDGMNMD
+2476 SDNMSMD

-2488 TKYIFDV
+2488 IKYIFDV
-2495 GSTPRISRDSYK
+2495 GATPRVSRDSYK

-2579 PITGAMDTA
+2579 PITGAMNDA
-2588 IDNGYAQ
+2588 IENGYAQ
-2595 NTSSA
+2595 DASSA
-2600 AVQIAALSKGC
+2600 AVQIVALGKGC

-2645 GLSLV
+2645 GLSVV
-2650 LSSNTKRCKD
+2650 LSSNTKRCED

-2672 FYEDKSR
+2672 FYEDKSH
-2679 FIGKHYNKL
+2679 FIGQHYDKL

-2764 TELTNQFEAI
+2764 NELTRQFEAI
-2774 RKEMVDLGIQVN
+2774 RKEMIDLGIQVN

-2822 VSEGKSQRDAVN
+2822 VSEGKSERDAVN

-2876 EQWKEFGLTDMFD
+2876 EQWKQFGLTDMFD

-2944 QKQSGDNARLNSAL
+2944 QKRIFQSGDNARLNSAL

-2967 TNHEEA
+2967 TNPEEA

-3051 TGMRGAPKDDS
+3051 TGMRGAPKDDM
-3062 AVIGWMT
+3062 AAIGWMT

-3081 IASLSDVGLIG
+3081 VASLSDVGLIA

-3221 LTSYADMIEACKAD
+3221 LTNYADLIEACKTD

-3255 SAFAPNRADI
+3255 SAFAPNRADT

-3372 GTQADSIIGWYA
+3372 GTQVDSIIGWYA

-3422 GPSFGTAMD
+3422 GPSFGTVMD

-3440 NMTTEGLG
+3440 NMTAEGLG

>member
-1 MSVESLIQA
+1 MSILSMLKATEQ
-10 GQKGYA
+10 GYSGTHDDNYFFA
-16 NIHDNDFYFSDSNF
+16 NSSFND
-30 KEIGENEEL
+30 IGKDEEL
-39 TKFFMNQVDPDG
+39 TKFFLKQVDPDG
-51 SKYGGDVEKAKTG
+51 SKYGGDIEKAKTG

-75 IWGEVK
+75 ITSSVLD
-81 GAVQSVN
+81 AVRSST
-88 YSEEEKQQKN
+88 YTEDEKQKKN
-98 FLQRMYD
+98 FLGRMYES
-105 TAPNRLTGGDGVG
+105 APNRLAGSDGIE
-118 GAAQALGYGLAGGLV
+118 GAAQAVGHGLAGGLV
-133 GEDGVDLG
+133 GEYGGDAA
-141 INIASTAASSWLGA
+141 INVASTAASSWLGA

-160 AGTAVA
+160 AGTAIA
-166 PGAGTVVGGALGAIT
+166 PGVGTVVGGTLGALT
-181 GGALA
+181 GGVLA
-186 LFGKN
+186 LFGKG
-191 MAIKGTQQL
+191 ALLKGTQQL
-200 GKEGLKEL
+200 TKEGAKQL
-208 LKQTATKE
+208 LKQVGTKE

-305 QDTRDGQKIMSAIGD
+305 QDTRDGQKIMATIGD
-320 DGPRTYREAIEQRLK
+320 DSPRTYREAIEQRLK

-485 FAKNL
+485 FVKNL

-501 NKRIYPE
+501 NKRVYPE

-516 LQPQTPV
+516 LQPQAPV
-523 TQPKATQAQGKTKP
+523 VQPKDTKGAP
-537 QPDIKA
+537 QPDTKA
-543 NRKKAD
+543 SRKKAD

-560 AAKIIEELKQ
+560 ASKIIDELKQ
-570 EAQANPEESAL
+570 EAQTNPEESAL
-581 ATMTPD
+581 AFMTLD
-587 EIQGLQPTLEDV
+587 EIGSLAPTIEDV
-599 IGGMPKEQAS
+599 IAGMPKEQAS
-609 TITQMS
+609 VLTQLT

-625 SQVSKSFLDALK
+625 SQVPKEFMDALR
-637 SIPEDEGQFNQL
+637 SIPDDEGQFQQL
-649 VANLSQQ
+649 VANLSQG
-656 SGLPAEQ
+656 SGIPADKL
-663 IAPALKA
+663 APALKA
-670 AKQSYATKVTE
+670 AKQSYAAKVTE
-681 LEGKLADLKATNQQI
+681 IEAKVGDLKSTSEQI
-696 LETLKQ
+696 LERLKNAQ
-702 KVSEGTDTT
+702 EQSAATSEATP
-711 EAVSAPVESTP
+711 VSAEITP

-730 SREAKKK
+730 SREAQMK
-737 RDELHAEAEMTK
+737 RDQLQAEADMTK
-749 ADKDETVKRLSQ
+749 ADKDEVVQRLSQ

-783 GMSIE
+783 GMSLE

-844 NFLPLFGD
+844 KFLPLFGD

-871 AKALNE
+871 TRALNE
-877 ADGENFNSA
+877 ADGEGFDSV

-892 NSLLP
+892 KGLLP
-897 LKGARKGRINP
+897 LKGARKGRIDP
-908 ALEAAKWLPEKVDD
+908 VLEAAKWLPENVDE
-922 KVKAKV
+922 KVKAKA
-928 ESLAKRVARSCE
+928 ETLAKRVAKSCE
-940 NNAQFKKLPEE
+940 HNAQFKKLSEE
-951 SQNSIK
+951 AQNSIK
-957 VHLIQKRVQDYLAN
+957 VRLIQSRVQGYLAN
-971 RAQYEG
+971 RAEYEG
-977 VKDSVAQDIQKAF
+977 VKNSVAADIQKAF
-990 KDVEALKGQKFGSM
+990 DSVEALKGQKFDTM
-1004 QEAMSA
+1004 QDAMSA
-1010 ITSAEERYR
+1010 IGSAEERYR
-1019 YVQSEN
+1019 YVQSED
-1025 YMKSKLDDF
+1025 YIQSKLDDF

-1057 DEKGNLIDIEKK
+1057 DEKGNLVKVEKK

-1085 KQVNLNTSSS
+1085 KNVNLNTSSS
-1095 RYTLRKNFD
+1095 RYNLRKNFD
-1104 QVKANVLSSAS
+1104 QVKANALATAS
-1115 NRKARKDT
+1115 GRKAGKE
-1123 IAVARSLN
+1123 IAAIAQKLN
-1131 PEAVASLER
+1131 PEGFKSLGA
-1140 KTAVVKA
+1140 K
-1147 DNAPTLMGLDDKGR
+1147 GL
-1161 PVLLKD
+1161 
-1167 ANKGKKDRI
+1167 
-1176 AEIEQLL
+1176 
-1183 RIQKPLEGEART
+1183 T
-1195 QAEARVKEI
+1195 
-1204 DARIEEINKLHGR
+1204 
-1217 DRDPYRVELDD
+1217 
-1228 IRAEKEEVV
+1228 EKE
-1237 KHLAVQQAT
+1237 
-1246 SDLVVKSL
+1246 
-1254 INELKTLKAPDVK
+1254 
-1267 KISSAGITEKAAEGI
+1267 AEGL
-1282 ILEGMFDRILAMR
+1282 ILEGMFDRIMNMR

-1327 NTKFTDIDKATL
+1327 NTKFTDSDKAIL
-1339 KETARKHFEHNK
+1339 KEVARDEFEHAREREK
-1351 EIADIRKSIEQYTD
+1351 LKAVITAYAD

-1370 NADKQILARIV
+1370 GADKQILSRII
-1381 EGMNRMLR
+1381 EGMNRMLK
-1389 EQHDVVMEIRERG
+1389 EQHDVVIEKKTKG
-1402 AKNAVPSVSDTV
+1402 AKNAVDFNKTTPFVE
-1414 QPKAKAQDIVLDE
+1414 AKDVVLDE

-1438 YGSFIKDESG
+1438 YGTFIKDESG

-1463 ENLEKLM
+1463 ENLAKLM
-1470 GRKNFQKILK
+1470 GRKNFQKILR
-1480 KAENE
+1480 KAEKE
-1485 KARETSK
+1485 QAQEAKPKVAKETETKAPVTADEII
-1492 GESKKAKS
+1492 
-1500 AKKESTLSEEVKE
+1500 EEVRAD
-1513 VKPAVTAKE
+1513 AV
-1522 VMDEIKADAIDE
+1522 DEIVE
-1534 IHEKEAVKQAEAER
+1534 REAVKSAETEKSI
-1548 TLADSAST
+1548 ADSAST
-1556 FTSEDLDRKIGDYYD
+1556 FTSEDLDRPITDYYA
-1571 LVTTDQ
+1571 LVTDDQ
-1577 FITARIKRADGSVT
+1577 FITARVKRADGSVA
-1591 WKNIW
+1591 WKHIYINKA
-1596 LNSTNEDAT
+1596 NPNAS

-1618 LGDVTI
+1618 LGNVTI
-1624 MGCPLRGGRKKGI
+1624 MGCPLRGGKRKGA
-1637 DSSWLSQKAF
+1637 DTDWCAQNAF
-1647 YLTKDKRGQIDPN
+1647 YLTNNKRGKTDPAF
-1660 YIADKAADGSLEVRK
+1660 ISEKKAQTKLDGRVAE
-1675 NAIKD
+1675 IKD
-1680 SIGNDDALIH
+1680 SIGNDDPLIH

-1699 ENELKSVFFTGE
+1699 EKELKSVFFTGE
-1711 NGKEINGLDFVNSF
+1711 NGEEINGLDFINSF
-1725 EQQALQISISR
+1725 EQRAQQLSIAPG
-1736 DMTRDAFSQEVARL
+1736 MTRDAFEKEVAKLSSMARL
-1750 ALMAKMINE
+1750 INE
-1759 KLPYGYRKDNSSRI
+1759 KLPYGYRRDNSSRI
-1773 LSASELVKRMK
+1773 NSARGLMVKMK
-1784 GLNQSEKISVQR
+1784 GLNPSEKISALR
-1796 ALQQLNRDLA
+1796 ALQQLDKDLA
-1806 ANSSP
+1806 PNSSP
-1811 YFFSGTKRT
+1811 YIFKGTDET
-1820 PSGFGYVRERI
+1820 PSGFGYEQNGKI
-1831 NKWGKKG
+1831 NKNGKRA
-1838 DKILLPNGNEGV
+1838 DKIFVPNGTDGV

-1885 FNEDGTLNTK
+1885 FNEDGTVNTK
-1895 LAVKIGGSEDAVFK
+1895 LAVKIGGSKEAVFK
-1909 PDGSLDLAELF
+1909 ADGSLDVAELF

-1948 TKFKDLMSWIQG
+1948 SKFKDLMSWIQG

-2078 GYAEQISYAEGNKLI
+2078 GYAEQISDAEGNKLI

-2139 GSVIDDVLDKTE
+2139 GSVIDDVLDKAE

-2194 INEQAEKETLEEA
+2194 INEQAEKETLDET
-2207 NKWLKENNLP
+2207 NKWLRENNLP

-2237 EMVDF
+2237 EMMDF

-2266 EGAPRGNSTAI
+2266 VGVPRGNSTAV

-2296 TTMKKNGYALAPNER
+2296 TTMKNNGYALAPNER
-2311 HRPSVAPKEE
+2311 HRPSVAPKGE

-2342 SVEAKALLGETN
+2342 SVDAKALLGETD
-2354 GIPNLASPKI
+2354 GIPNLAPPKI
-2364 KAVLDSILEMSD
+2364 KAVLDSILTSEK
-2376 PEVKSAVRK
+2376 PEVRDAVRRM
-2385 VLFRYSEFLGKDD
+2385 LFRYSEFLGRDD
-2398 LTYKD
+2398 LTVRD
-2403 LANLL
+2403 IANLL
-2408 GIELPEYLNEDRL
+2408 DIELPEFIDPDK
-2421 VNASASFLD
+2421 VVDASASFIANPN
-2430 SDSGRFADR
+2430 GRKADA
-2439 DFYSR
+2439 DFYTD
-2444 ATSTLHTMGKQL
+2444 ATTKLKSIGLYL
-2456 TQGEE
+2456 TQGAK
-2461 SEAYKTFSANLYLSL
+2461 SDVNQLLSANLYLSL
-2476 SDGMNMD
+2476 SDSMSMD

-2488 TKYIFDV
+2488 IKYIFDV
-2495 GSTPRISRDSYK
+2495 GATPRVSRDSYK

-2574 VKAYT
+2574 IKAYT

-2600 AVQIAALSKGC
+2600 AVRIAALGKGC

-2645 GLSLV
+2645 GLSVV

-2660 LGANFLAETGRF
+2660 LGADFLADTGRF
-2672 FYEDKSR
+2672 FYEDKSL
-2679 FIGKHYNKL
+2679 FIGKHWDKL
-2688 QTALRELRGSEV
+2688 QTTLRELRGSEV
-2700 KGRSNLRNQIG
+2700 QGRSRLRNQIG

-2786 DYRGMNGIL
+2786 DYRGMNSIL

-2895 ARDYIDHAATLIE
+2895 ARDYIDHAGTLIE

-2944 QKQSGDNARLNSAL
+2944 QKRIFQSGDNARLNSAL
-2958 EVNLFGPLT
+2958 EVSLFGPLT
-2967 TNHEEA
+2967 TNPEEA

-3051 TGMRGAPKDDS
+3051 TGMRGAPKDDM
-3062 AVIGWMT
+3062 AAIGWMT

-3092 VRSGEVMPFLKGI
+3092 VRSGEVMPFLRGI

-3179 CFQRQAREAIASGNQ
+3179 CFQRQAREAMASGNQ

-3255 SAFAPNRADI
+3255 SAFAPNRADT

-3334 IDYEDDDQSF
+3334 IDYEDDGQSF

-3363 WESWADNLE
+3363 WESWADSLE
-3372 GTQADSIIGWYA
+3372 GTQVDSIIGWYA

-3422 GPSFGTAMD
+3422 GPSFGTVMD

-3440 NMTTEGLG
+3440 NMTAEGLG

>member
-1 MSVESLIQA
+1 MSILSMLKATEQ
-10 GQKGYA
+10 GYSGTHDDNYFFA
-16 NIHDNDFYFSDSNF
+16 NSSFND
-30 KEIGENEEL
+30 IGKDEEL
-39 TKFFMNQVDPDG
+39 TKFFLKQVDPDG
-51 SKYGGDVEKAKTG
+51 SKYGGDIEKAKTG

-75 IWGEVK
+75 ITSSVLD
-81 GAVQSVN
+81 AVRSST
-88 YSEEEKQQKN
+88 YTEDEKQKKN
-98 FLQRMYD
+98 FLGRMYES
-105 TAPNRLTGGDGVG
+105 APNRLAGSDGIE
-118 GAAQALGYGLAGGLV
+118 GAAQAVGHGLAGGLV
-133 GEDGVDLG
+133 GEYGGDAA
-141 INIASTAASSWLGA
+141 INVASTAASSWLGA

-186 LFGKN
+186 LFGKG
-191 MAIKGTQQL
+191 ALVKGTQQL
-200 GKEGLKEL
+200 TKEGAQQL
-208 LKQTATKE
+208 LKQIATKE

-305 QDTRDGQKIMSAIGD
+305 QDTRDGQKIMATIGD

-385 QLRQEANELDT
+385 QLRQEANELDA

-501 NKRIYPE
+501 NKRVYPE

-523 TQPKATQAQGKTKP
+523 VQPKDTKGAP
-537 QPDIKA
+537 QPDTKA
-543 NRKKAD
+543 SRKKAD

-560 AAKIIEELKQ
+560 ASKIIDELKQ
-570 EAQANPEESAL
+570 EAQTNPEESAL
-581 ATMTPD
+581 ASMTPD
-587 EIQGLQPTLEDV
+587 EIGSIAPTIEDV
-599 IGGMPKEQAS
+599 IAGMPKEQAS
-609 TITQMS
+609 VLTQLT

-625 SQVSKSFLDALK
+625 SQVPKEFMDALR
-637 SIPEDEGQFNQL
+637 SIPEDEGQFQQL
-649 VANLSQQ
+649 VANLSQG
-656 SGLPAEQ
+656 SGIPADQ
-663 IAPALKA
+663 LAPALKA
-670 AKQSYATKVTE
+670 AKQSYAAKVTE
-681 LEGKLADLKATNQQI
+681 IEAKVGDLKATSEQI
-696 LETLKQ
+696 LERLKNAQ
-702 KVSEGTDTT
+702 EQSAATSKATP
-711 EAVSAPVESTP
+711 VSAEITP

-730 SREAKKK
+730 SREAQKK

-761 SVSKTREV
+761 SVSKTREI
-769 FASKEAEVTGLIQD
+769 FSSKEAEVTGLIQD
-783 GMSIE
+783 GMSLE
-788 DFKGTVP
+788 DFKGSVP

-844 NFLPLFGD
+844 KFLPLFGD

-871 AKALNE
+871 ARALNE
-877 ADGENFNSA
+877 ADGEGFDSV

-892 NSLLP
+892 KGLVP
-897 LKGARKGRINP
+897 LKGARKGRIDP
-908 ALEAAKWLPEKVDD
+908 VLEAAKWLPENVDE
-922 KVKAKV
+922 KVKTKA
-928 ESLAKRVARSCE
+928 ETLAKRVAKSCE
-940 NNAQFKKLPEE
+940 HNAQFKKLSEE
-951 SQNSIK
+951 AQNSIK
-957 VHLIQKRVQDYLAN
+957 VRLIQSRVQGYLAN
-971 RAQYEG
+971 RAEYEG
-977 VKDSVAQDIQKAF
+977 VKNSVAADIQKAF
-990 KDVEALKGQKFGSM
+990 DSVEALKGQKFDTM
-1004 QEAMSA
+1004 QDAMSA
-1010 ITSAEERYR
+1010 IGSAEERYR
-1019 YVQSEN
+1019 YVQSED
-1025 YMKSKLDDF
+1025 YIQSKLDDF

-1057 DEKGNLIDIEKK
+1057 DEKGNLVKVEKK
-1069 KGVVDEKGNAV
+1069 KGVVDEKGKAV

-1085 KQVNLNTSSS
+1085 KNVNLNTSSS
-1095 RYTLRKNFD
+1095 RYNLRKNFD
-1104 QVKANVLSSAS
+1104 QVKANALATAS
-1115 NRKARKDT
+1115 GRKAGKE
-1123 IAVARSLN
+1123 IAAIAQKLN
-1131 PEAVASLER
+1131 PEGFKSLGA
-1140 KTAVVKA
+1140 K
-1147 DNAPTLMGLDDKGR
+1147 GL
-1161 PVLLKD
+1161 
-1167 ANKGKKDRI
+1167 
-1176 AEIEQLL
+1176 
-1183 RIQKPLEGEART
+1183 T
-1195 QAEARVKEI
+1195 
-1204 DARIEEINKLHGR
+1204 
-1217 DRDPYRVELDD
+1217 
-1228 IRAEKEEVV
+1228 EKE
-1237 KHLAVQQAT
+1237 
-1246 SDLVVKSL
+1246 
-1254 INELKTLKAPDVK
+1254 
-1267 KISSAGITEKAAEGI
+1267 AEGL
-1282 ILEGMFDRILAMR
+1282 ILEGMFDRIMNMR

-1327 NTKFTDIDKATL
+1327 NTKFTDSDKAIL
-1339 KETARKHFEHNK
+1339 KEVARDEFEHAREREK
-1351 EIADIRKSIEQYTD
+1351 LKAVITAYAD

-1370 NADKQILARIV
+1370 GADKQILSRII
-1381 EGMNRMLR
+1381 EGMNRMLK
-1389 EQHDVVMEIRERG
+1389 EQHDVVIEKKTKG
-1402 AKNAVPSVSDTV
+1402 AKNAVDFNKTTPFVE
-1414 QPKAKAQDIVLDE
+1414 AKDVVLDE

-1438 YGSFIKDESG
+1438 YGTFIKDESG

-1470 GRKNFQKILK
+1470 GRKNFKKILR
-1480 KAENE
+1480 KAEKE
-1485 KARETSK
+1485 QAQEAKPKVAKETETKAPVTADEII
-1492 GESKKAKS
+1492 
-1500 AKKESTLSEEVKE
+1500 EEVRAD
-1513 VKPAVTAKE
+1513 AV
-1522 VMDEIKADAIDE
+1522 DEIVE
-1534 IHEKEAVKQAEAER
+1534 REAVKSAEAEKSI
-1548 TLADSAST
+1548 ADSAST
-1556 FTSEDLDRKIGDYYD
+1556 FTSEDLDRPITDYYA
-1571 LVTTDQ
+1571 LVTDDQ
-1577 FITARIKRADGSVT
+1577 FITARVKRADGSVA
-1591 WKNIW
+1591 WKHIYINKA
-1596 LNSTNEDAT
+1596 NPNAS

-1618 LGDVTI
+1618 LGNVTI
-1624 MGCPLRGGRKKGI
+1624 MGCPLRGGKRKGA
-1637 DSSWLSQKAF
+1637 DADWCAQNAF
-1647 YLTKDKRGQIDPN
+1647 YLTNNKRGKTDPAF
-1660 YIADKAADGSLEVRK
+1660 IAEKKAQTKLDGRVAE
-1675 NAIKD
+1675 IKD
-1680 SIGNDDALIH
+1680 SIGNDDPLIH

-1699 ENELKSVFFTGE
+1699 EKELKSVFFTGE
-1711 NGKEINGLDFVNSF
+1711 NGEEINGLDFINSF
-1725 EQQALQISISR
+1725 EQRAQQLSIAPG
-1736 DMTRDAFSQEVARL
+1736 MTRDAFEKEVAKLSSMARL
-1750 ALMAKMINE
+1750 INE
-1759 KLPYGYRKDNSSRI
+1759 KLPYGYRRDNSSRI
-1773 LSASELVKRMK
+1773 NSARGLMVRMK
-1784 GLNQSEKISVQR
+1784 GLNPSEKISALR
-1796 ALQQLNRDLA
+1796 ALQQLDKDLA
-1806 ANSSP
+1806 PNSSP
-1811 YFFSGTKRT
+1811 YIFKGTDET
-1820 PSGFGYVRERI
+1820 PSGFGYEQNGKI
-1831 NKWGKKG
+1831 NKNGKRA
-1838 DKILLPNGNEGV
+1838 DKIFVPNGTDGV
-1850 QWSPAVSHELLH
+1850 QWPPAVSHELLH

-1885 FNEDGTLNTK
+1885 FNEDGTVNTK
-1895 LAVKIGGSEDAVFK
+1895 LAVKIGGSKEAVFK
-1909 PDGSLDLAELF
+1909 ADGSLDVAELF

-1948 TKFKDLMSWIQG
+1948 SKFKDLMSWIQG

-2078 GYAEQISYAEGNKLI
+2078 GYAEQISDAEGNKLI

-2139 GSVIDDVLDKTE
+2139 GSVIDDVLDKAE

-2194 INEQAEKETLEEA
+2194 INEQAEKETLDEA

-2237 EMVDF
+2237 EMMDF

-2266 EGAPRGNSTAI
+2266 VGAPRGNSAAV

-2296 TTMKKNGYALAPNER
+2296 TTMQNNGYALAPNER
-2311 HRPSVAPKEE
+2311 HRPSVAPKGE

-2342 SVEAKALLGETN
+2342 SVDAKALLGETD
-2354 GIPNLASPKI
+2354 GIPNLAPPKI
-2364 KAVLDSILEMSD
+2364 KAVLDSILTSEKPGVRD
-2376 PEVKSAVRK
+2376 AVRRM
-2385 VLFRYSEFLGKDD
+2385 LFRYSEFLGRDD
-2398 LTYKD
+2398 LTVRD
-2403 LANLL
+2403 IANLL
-2408 GIELPEYLNEDRL
+2408 DIELPEFIDPDK
-2421 VNASASFLD
+2421 VVDASASFIANPN
-2430 SDSGRFADR
+2430 GRKADA
-2439 DFYSR
+2439 DFYTD
-2444 ATSTLHTMGKQL
+2444 ATTKLKSIGLYL
-2456 TQGEE
+2456 TQGAK
-2461 SEAYKTFSANLYLSL
+2461 SDVNQLLSANLYLSL
-2476 SDGMNMD
+2476 SDNMSMD

-2488 TKYIFDV
+2488 IKYIFDV
-2495 GSTPRISRDSYK
+2495 GATPRVSRDSYK

-2548 TIDGKKVPVGDV
+2548 TIDGKKVSVGDV

-2574 VKAYT
+2574 IKAYT

-2600 AVQIAALSKGC
+2600 AVRIAALGKGC

-2645 GLSLV
+2645 GLSVV

-2679 FIGKHYNKL
+2679 FIGKHYDKL

-2748 WQKKWDNLNEV
+2748 WQRKWDNLNEV

-2895 ARDYIDHAATLIE
+2895 ARDYIDHTATLIE

-2932 GAANVLMHSQEA
+2932 GAANVLMRSQEA
-2944 QKQSGDNARLNSAL
+2944 QKRIFQSGDNARLNSAL

-2967 TNHEEA
+2967 TNPEEA
-2973 KKIAES
+2973 KKIVES

-3013 REMNCLVNGIK
+3013 REMNCLVNGVK

-3051 TGMRGAPKDDS
+3051 TGMRGAPKDDM
-3062 AVIGWMT
+3062 AAIGWMT

-3159 TQWTAFSR
+3159 TQWTVFSR

-3221 LTSYADMIEACKAD
+3221 LTSYADMIEACKTD

-3255 SAFAPNRADI
+3255 SAFAPNRADT

-3372 GTQADSIIGWYA
+3372 GTQVDSIIGWYA

-3422 GPSFGTAMD
+3422 GPSFGTVMD

-3440 NMTTEGLG
+3440 NMTAEGLG

>member
-39 TKFFMNQVDPDG
+39 TKFFMKQVDPDG

-105 TAPNRLTGGDGVG
+105 TAPNRLTGSDGVG

-186 LFGKN
+186 LFGKG
-191 MAIKGTQQL
+191 ALLKGTQQL
-200 GKEGLKEL
+200 TKEGAKQL

-228 YGWNTAKAEFAVNG
+228 YGWNTAKAEIAVNG
-242 VLGGVGGAAEEYKN
+242 VLGGVGGAAEEIKN
-256 ENIGLSEGNFT
+256 ENIGTSEGT
-267 DYLTSAGGG
+267 YIDYLASVGGG

-320 DGPRTYREAIEQRLK
+320 DSPRTYREAIEQRLK

-443 ANLAR
+443 ANLAK
-448 VKAKWSALRSIGK
+448 VKAKWSSLRSIGK

-501 NKRIYPE
+501 NKRVYPE
-508 AGLRPGEE
+508 AGLRSGEE

-523 TQPKATQAQGKTKP
+523 TQSKATQAQGKTKP
-537 QPDIKA
+537 QPDTKA
-543 NRKKAD
+543 SRKKAD

-656 SGLPAEQ
+656 SGLPAEK

-681 LEGKLADLKATNQQI
+681 LEGQLADLKATNQQI

-711 EAVSAPVESTP
+711 DTTEAVSAPVEPTH

-730 SREAKKK
+730 SREAQKK
-737 RDELHAEAEMTK
+737 RDQLQAEADMTK
-749 ADKDETVKRLSQ
+749 ADKDEVVQRLSQ

-783 GMSIE
+783 GMSLE

-877 ADGENFNSA
+877 ADGEGFDSA

-892 NSLLP
+892 KGLVP
-897 LKGARKGRINP
+897 LKGARKGRIDP
-908 ALEAAKWLPEKVDD
+908 VLEAAKWLPDNVDE
-922 KVKAKV
+922 KVKAKA
-928 ESLAKRVARSCE
+928 ETLAKRVARSCE
-940 NNAQFKKLPEE
+940 HNAQFKKLSEE
-951 SQNSIK
+951 AQNSIK
-957 VHLIQKRVQDYLAN
+957 VRLIQSRVQGYLAN
-971 RAQYEG
+971 RAEYEG
-977 VKDSVAQDIQKAF
+977 VKNSVAADIQKAF
-990 KDVEALKGQKFGSM
+990 DNVEALKGQKFDTM
-1004 QEAMSA
+1004 QDAMSA
-1010 ITSAEERYR
+1010 IGSAEERYR
-1019 YVQSEN
+1019 YVQSED
-1025 YMKSKLDDF
+1025 YIQAKLDDF

-1057 DEKGNLIDIEKK
+1057 DEKGNLVKVEKK

-1095 RYTLRKNFD
+1095 RYNLRKNFD

-1217 DRDPYRVELDD
+1217 DRDPYRVELND

-1237 KHLAVQQAT
+1237 KHLAVKQAT
-1246 SDLVVKSL
+1246 SDLVVESL

-1267 KISSAGITEKAAEGI
+1267 KISSAGITEKEAEGI

-1327 NTKFTDIDKATL
+1327 NTKFTDSDKAIL
-1339 KETARKHFEHNK
+1339 KEVARDEFEHAREREK
-1351 EIADIRKSIEQYTD
+1351 LKAVITAYAD

-1370 NADKQILARIV
+1370 GADKQIISRII
-1381 EGMNRMLR
+1381 EGMNRMLK
-1389 EQHDVVMEIRERG
+1389 EQHDVVIEKKTKG
-1402 AKNAVPSVSDTV
+1402 AKNAVDFSKTTPSAE
-1414 QPKAKAQDIVLDE
+1414 AKDVVLDE

-1438 YGSFIKDESG
+1438 YGTFIKDESG

-1463 ENLEKLM
+1463 KNLEKLM
-1470 GRKNFQKILK
+1470 GRKNFQKILR
-1480 KAENE
+1480 KAEKE
-1485 KARETSK
+1485 QAQEAKPRVTKETETKAPVTADEII
-1492 GESKKAKS
+1492 
-1500 AKKESTLSEEVKE
+1500 EEVRAD
-1513 VKPAVTAKE
+1513 AV
-1522 VMDEIKADAIDE
+1522 DEIVE
-1534 IHEKEAVKQAEAER
+1534 REAVKSAETEKSI
-1548 TLADSAST
+1548 ADSAST
-1556 FTSEDLDRKIGDYYD
+1556 FTSEDLDRPITDYYA
-1571 LVTTDQ
+1571 LVTDDQ
-1577 FITARIKRADGSVT
+1577 FITARVKRADGSVT
-1591 WKNIW
+1591 WKNIYI
-1596 LNSTNEDAT
+1596 NKANPNAS

-1618 LGDVTI
+1618 LGNVTI
-1624 MGCPLRGGRKKGI
+1624 MGCPLRGGKRKGA
-1637 DSSWLSQKAF
+1637 DADWCAQNAF
-1647 YLTKDKRGQIDPN
+1647 YLTNSKRGKTDPA
-1660 YIADKAADGSLEVRK
+1660 YIAEKKAQTKLDGRV
-1675 NAIKD
+1675 ATIKD
-1680 SIGNDDALIH
+1680 SIGNDDPLIH

-1699 ENELKSVFFTGE
+1699 EKELKSVFFTGE
-1711 NGKEINGLDFVNSF
+1711 NGEEINGLDFINSF
-1725 EQQALQISISR
+1725 EQRAQQLSIAPG
-1736 DMTRDAFSQEVARL
+1736 MTRDAFEKEVARL
-1750 ALMAKMINE
+1750 SSMARLINE
-1759 KLPYGYRKDNSSRI
+1759 KLPYGYRRDNSSRI
-1773 LSASELVKRMK
+1773 NSARGLMVRMK
-1784 GLNQSEKISVQR
+1784 GLNPSEKISALR
-1796 ALQQLNRDLA
+1796 ALQQLDKDLA
-1806 ANSSP
+1806 PNSSP
-1811 YFFSGTKRT
+1811 YIFKGTDET
-1820 PSGFGYVRERI
+1820 ASGFGYEQNGKI
-1831 NKWGKKG
+1831 NKYGKRA
-1838 DKILLPNGNEGV
+1838 DKILVPNGTDGV

-1885 FNEDGTLNTK
+1885 FNEDGTVNTK
-1895 LAVKIGGSEDAVFK
+1895 LAVKIGGSKEAVFK
-1909 PDGSLDLAELF
+1909 ADGSLDVAELF

-1948 TKFKDLMSWIQG
+1948 SKFKDLMSWIQG

-2040 LDRAEAMKSVAGYL
+2040 LDRTEAMKSVAGYL

-2078 GYAEQISYAEGNKLI
+2078 GYAEQISDAEGNKLI

-2139 GSVIDDVLDKTE
+2139 GSVIDDVLDKAE

-2237 EMVDF
+2237 EMMDF

-2266 EGAPRGNSTAI
+2266 VGAPRGNSTAV

-2296 TTMKKNGYALAPNER
+2296 TTMKNNGYALAPNER
-2311 HRPSVAPKEE
+2311 HRPSVAPKGE

-2354 GIPNLASPKI
+2354 GVPNLASPKI

-2408 GIELPEYLNEDRL
+2408 GIELPEYLDEDKL

-2600 AVQIAALSKGC
+2600 AVQIAALGKGC

-2895 ARDYIDHAATLIE
+2895 ARDYIDHAGTLIE

-2944 QKQSGDNARLNSAL
+2944 QKRIFQSGDNARLNSAL

-2967 TNHEEA
+2967 TNPEEA

-2979 IERALND
+2979 IEKALND

-3051 TGMRGAPKDDS
+3051 TGMRGAPKDDM
-3062 AVIGWMT
+3062 AAIGWMT

-3092 VRSGEVMPFLKGI
+3092 VRSGEVMPFLRGI

-3179 CFQRQAREAIASGNQ
+3179 CFQRQAREAMASGNQ

-3255 SAFAPNRADI
+3255 SAFAPNRADT

-3334 IDYEDDDQSF
+3334 IDYEDDGQSF

-3363 WESWADNLE
+3363 WESWADSLE
-3372 GTQADSIIGWYA
+3372 GTQVDFIIGWYA

-3422 GPSFGTAMD
+3422 GPSFGTVMD

-3440 NMTTEGLG
+3440 NMTAEGLG

>member
-1 MSVESLIQA
+1 MSILSMLKATEQ
-10 GQKGYA
+10 GYSGTHDDNYFFA
-16 NIHDNDFYFSDSNF
+16 NSSFND
-30 KEIGENEEL
+30 IGKDEEL
-39 TKFFMNQVDPDG
+39 TKFFLKQVDPDG
-51 SKYGGDVEKAKTG
+51 SKYGGDIEKAKTG

-75 IWGEVK
+75 ITSSVLDAVRSSTYTEDEKQKKNFLGRMYESAPNRLAGSDGIK
-81 GAVQSVN
+81 GAVQ
-88 YSEEEKQQKN
+88 
-98 FLQRMYD
+98 
-105 TAPNRLTGGDGVG
+105 AVG
-118 GAAQALGYGLAGGLV
+118 QGLAGGLV
-133 GEDGVDLG
+133 GEYGGDAA
-141 INIASTAASSWLGA
+141 INVASTAASSWLGA

-166 PGAGTVVGGALGAIT
+166 PGVGTVVGGTLGALT
-181 GGALA
+181 GGVLA
-186 LFGKN
+186 LFGKG
-191 MAIKGTQQL
+191 ALVKGTQQL
-200 GKEGLKEL
+200 TKEGAQQL
-208 LKQTATKE
+208 LKQIATKE

-490 DDNVKNAIIAE
+490 DDNVKNAIITE
-501 NKRIYPE
+501 NKRVYPE

-516 LQPQTPV
+516 LQPQAPV
-523 TQPKATQAQGKTKP
+523 AQPNDTKGAPKPDTKAS
-537 QPDIKA
+537 
-543 NRKKAD
+543 RKKAD

-560 AAKIIEELKQ
+560 ASKIIDELKQ
-570 EAQANPEESAL
+570 EAQTNPEESAL
-581 ATMTPD
+581 ASMTPD
-587 EIQGLQPTLEDV
+587 EIGSLAPTIEDV
-599 IGGMPKEQAS
+599 IAGMPKEQAS
-609 TITQMS
+609 VLTQLT

-625 SQVSKSFLDALK
+625 SQVPKEFMDALR
-637 SIPEDEGQFNQL
+637 SIPENEGQFQQL
-649 VANLSQQ
+649 VANLSQG
-656 SGLPAEQ
+656 SGIPADQ
-663 IAPALKA
+663 LAPALKA
-670 AKQSYATKVTE
+670 AKQSYAAKVTE
-681 LEGKLADLKATNQQI
+681 IEAKVGDLKATSEQI
-696 LETLKQ
+696 LERLKNAQ
-702 KVSEGTDTT
+702 EQSAATSEATP
-711 EAVSAPVESTP
+711 VSAEITP

-730 SREAKKK
+730 SREAQKK
-737 RDELHAEAEMTK
+737 RDQLQAEADMTK
-749 ADKDETVKRLSQ
+749 ADKDEVVQRLSQ

-783 GMSIE
+783 GMSLE

-844 NFLPLFGD
+844 KFLPLFGD

-871 AKALNE
+871 TRALNE
-877 ADGENFNSA
+877 VDGEGFDSV
-886 LTSAIN
+886 LTSSIN
-892 NSLLP
+892 KGLVP
-897 LKGARKGRINP
+897 LKGARKGRIDP
-908 ALEAAKWLPEKVDD
+908 VLEAAKWLPENVDE
-922 KVKAKV
+922 KVKAKA
-928 ESLAKRVARSCE
+928 ETLAKRVAKSCE
-940 NNAQFKKLPEE
+940 HNAQFKKLSEE
-951 SQNSIK
+951 AQNSIK
-957 VHLIQKRVQDYLAN
+957 VRLIQSRLQGYLAN
-971 RAQYEG
+971 RAEYEG
-977 VKDSVAQDIQKAF
+977 VKNSVAADIHKAF
-990 KDVEALKGQKFGSM
+990 DSVEALKGQKFDTM
-1004 QEAMSA
+1004 QDAMSA
-1010 ITSAEERYR
+1010 IGSAEERYR
-1019 YVQSEN
+1019 YVQSED
-1025 YMKSKLDDF
+1025 YIQSKLDDF

-1057 DEKGNLIDIEKK
+1057 DEKGNLVKVEKK
-1069 KGVVDEKGNAV
+1069 KGVVDEKGKAV

-1085 KQVNLNTSSS
+1085 KNVNLNTSSS
-1095 RYTLRKNFD
+1095 RYNLRKNFD
-1104 QVKANVLSSAS
+1104 QVKANALATAS
-1115 NRKARKDT
+1115 GRKAGKE
-1123 IAVARSLN
+1123 IAAIAQKLN
-1131 PEAVASLER
+1131 PEGFKSLGA
-1140 KTAVVKA
+1140 K
-1147 DNAPTLMGLDDKGR
+1147 GL
-1161 PVLLKD
+1161 
-1167 ANKGKKDRI
+1167 
-1176 AEIEQLL
+1176 
-1183 RIQKPLEGEART
+1183 T
-1195 QAEARVKEI
+1195 
-1204 DARIEEINKLHGR
+1204 
-1217 DRDPYRVELDD
+1217 
-1228 IRAEKEEVV
+1228 EKE
-1237 KHLAVQQAT
+1237 
-1246 SDLVVKSL
+1246 
-1254 INELKTLKAPDVK
+1254 
-1267 KISSAGITEKAAEGI
+1267 AEGL
-1282 ILEGMFDRILAMR
+1282 ILEGMFDRIMNMR

-1327 NTKFTDIDKATL
+1327 NTKFTDSDKAIL
-1339 KETARKHFEHNK
+1339 KEVARDEFEHAREREK
-1351 EIADIRKSIEQYTD
+1351 LKAVITAYAD

-1370 NADKQILARIV
+1370 GADKQILSRII
-1381 EGMNRMLR
+1381 EGMNRMLK
-1389 EQHDVVMEIRERG
+1389 EQHDVVIEKKTKG
-1402 AKNAVPSVSDTV
+1402 AKNAVDFNKTTLSVE
-1414 QPKAKAQDIVLDE
+1414 AKDVVLDE

-1438 YGSFIKDESG
+1438 YGTFIKDESR

-1470 GRKNFQKILK
+1470 GRKNFQKILR
-1480 KAENE
+1480 KAEKE
-1485 KARETSK
+1485 QAQE
-1492 GESKKAKS
+1492 AKPKV
-1500 AKKESTLSEEVKE
+1500 AKEAEAKTPVTADEIIEEVRAD
-1513 VKPAVTAKE
+1513 AV
-1522 VMDEIKADAIDE
+1522 DEIVE
-1534 IHEKEAVKQAEAER
+1534 REAVKSAETEKSI
-1548 TLADSAST
+1548 ADSAST
-1556 FTSEDLDRKIGDYYD
+1556 FTSEDLDRPITDYYA
-1571 LVTTDQ
+1571 LVTDDQ
-1577 FITARIKRADGSVT
+1577 FITARVKRADGSVA
-1591 WKNIW
+1591 WKHIYINKA
-1596 LNSTNEDAT
+1596 NPNAS

-1618 LGDVTI
+1618 LGNVTI
-1624 MGCPLRGGRKKGI
+1624 MGCPLRGGKRKGA
-1637 DSSWLSQKAF
+1637 DADWCAQNAF
-1647 YLTKDKRGQIDPN
+1647 YLTNNKRGKTDPAF
-1660 YIADKAADGSLEVRK
+1660 IAEKKAQTKLDGRVAE
-1675 NAIKD
+1675 IKD
-1680 SIGNDDALIH
+1680 SIGNDDPLIH

-1699 ENELKSVFFTGE
+1699 EKELKSVFFTGE
-1711 NGKEINGLDFVNSF
+1711 NGEEINGLDFINSF
-1725 EQQALQISISR
+1725 EQRAQQLSIAPG
-1736 DMTRDAFSQEVARL
+1736 MTRDAFEKEVAKLSSMARL
-1750 ALMAKMINE
+1750 INE
-1759 KLPYGYRKDNSSRI
+1759 KLPYGYRRDNSSRI
-1773 LSASELVKRMK
+1773 NSARGLMVRMK
-1784 GLNQSEKISVQR
+1784 GLNPSEKISALR
-1796 ALQQLNRDLA
+1796 ALQQLDKDLA
-1806 ANSSP
+1806 PNSSP
-1811 YFFSGTKRT
+1811 YIFKGTDET
-1820 PSGFGYVRERI
+1820 ASGFGYEQNGKI
-1831 NKWGKKG
+1831 NKNGKRA
-1838 DKILLPNGNEGV
+1838 DKILVPNGTDGV

-1885 FNEDGTLNTK
+1885 FNEDGTVNTK
-1895 LAVKIGGSEDAVFK
+1895 LAVKIGGSKEAVFK
-1909 PDGSLDLAELF
+1909 ADGSLDVAELF

-1948 TKFKDLMSWIQG
+1948 SKFKDLMSWIQG

-2078 GYAEQISYAEGNKLI
+2078 GYAEQISDAEGNKLI

-2139 GSVIDDVLDKTE
+2139 GSVIDDVLDKAE

-2194 INEQAEKETLEEA
+2194 INEQAEKETLDEA

-2237 EMVDF
+2237 EMMDF

-2266 EGAPRGNSTAI
+2266 VGAPRGNSAAV

-2296 TTMKKNGYALAPNER
+2296 TTMKNNGYALAPNER
-2311 HRPSVAPKEE
+2311 HRPSVAPKGE
-2321 KFTPPSKPSGPKTP
+2321 KFTPPSKLSGPKTP

-2354 GIPNLASPKI
+2354 GVPNLASPKI

-2645 GLSLV
+2645 GLSVV

-2660 LGANFLAETGRF
+2660 LGANFLADTGRF

-2679 FIGKHYNKL
+2679 FIGRHYDKL
-2688 QTALRELRGSEV
+2688 QNALRELRGSEV
-2700 KGRSNLRNQIG
+2700 RGRSNLRNQIG

-2944 QKQSGDNARLNSAL
+2944 QKRIFQSGDNARLNSAL

-2967 TNHEEA
+2967 TNPEEA
-2973 KKIAES
+2973 KKICEAT
-2979 IERALND
+2979 ERALND

-3051 TGMRGAPKDDS
+3051 TGMRGAPKDDM
-3062 AVIGWMT
+3062 AAIGWMT

-3092 VRSGEVMPFLKGI
+3092 VRSGEVMPFLRGI

-3255 SAFAPNRADI
+3255 SAFAPNRADT

-3299 LKNGANI
+3299 LQNGANI

-3372 GTQADSIIGWYA
+3372 GTQVDSIIGWYA

-3422 GPSFGTAMD
+3422 GPSFGTVMD

-3440 NMTTEGLG
+3440 NMTAEGLG

>member
-1 MSVESLIQA
+1 
-10 GQKGYA
+10 
-16 NIHDNDFYFSDSNF
+16 
-30 KEIGENEEL
+30 
-39 TKFFMNQVDPDG
+39 
-51 SKYGGDVEKAKTG
+51 
-64 FLNDYT
+64 
-70 FKSNS
+70 
-75 IWGEVK
+75 
-81 GAVQSVN
+81 
-88 YSEEEKQQKN
+88 
-98 FLQRMYD
+98 
-105 TAPNRLTGGDGVG
+105 
-118 GAAQALGYGLAGGLV
+118 
-133 GEDGVDLG
+133 
-141 INIASTAASSWLGA
+141 
-155 KMGAA
+155 
-160 AGTAVA
+160 
-166 PGAGTVVGGALGAIT
+166 
-181 GGALA
+181 
-186 LFGKN
+186 
-191 MAIKGTQQL
+191 
-200 GKEGLKEL
+200 
-208 LKQTATKE
+208 
-216 GKDALV
+216 
-222 KQVAKE
+222 
-228 YGWNTAKAEFAVNG
+228 
-242 VLGGVGGAAEEYKN
+242 
-256 ENIGLSEGNFT
+256 
-267 DYLTSAGGG
+267 
-276 ALMAGGIGGA
+276 
-286 LGYVTSRFGE
+286 
-296 GRRLGKELV
+296 
-305 QDTRDGQKIMSAIGD
+305 
-320 DGPRTYREAIEQRLK
+320 
-335 DIEEKEKPTQDEIV
+335 
-349 QKQQLEA
+349 
-356 EKKLYDKY
+356 
-364 RIPLTEEQRQGVND
+364 
-378 LCSDLSI
+378 
-385 QLRQEANELDT
+385 
-396 FPSTSG
+396 
-402 HSPEKLRAVA
+402 
-412 DMLDN
+412 
-417 LLDFNSAEKAV
+417 
-428 VDAEKALVGGGDDAR
+428 
-443 ANLAR
+443 
-448 VKAKWSALRSIGK
+448 
-461 YLNDNKLGERDSV
+461 
-474 YSLLDD
+474 
-480 ATFMD
+480 
-485 FAKNL
+485 
-490 DDNVKNAIIAE
+490 
-501 NKRIYPE
+501 
-508 AGLRPGEE
+508 
-516 LQPQTPV
+516 
-523 TQPKATQAQGKTKP
+523 
-537 QPDIKA
+537 
-543 NRKKAD
+543 
-549 KAIKD
+549 
-554 NQSGKS
+554 
-560 AAKIIEELKQ
+560 
-570 EAQANPEESAL
+570 
-581 ATMTPD
+581 
-587 EIQGLQPTLEDV
+587 
-599 IGGMPKEQAS
+599 
-609 TITQMS
+609 
-615 QSSVKPDGTP
+615 
-625 SQVSKSFLDALK
+625 
-637 SIPEDEGQFNQL
+637 
-649 VANLSQQ
+649 
-656 SGLPAEQ
+656 
-663 IAPALKA
+663 
-670 AKQSYATKVTE
+670 
-681 LEGKLADLKATNQQI
+681 
-696 LETLKQ
+696 
-702 KVSEGTDTT
+702 
-711 EAVSAPVESTP
+711 
-722 PKKTHEQI
+722 
-730 SREAKKK
+730 
-737 RDELHAEAEMTK
+737 
-749 ADKDETVKRLSQ
+749 
-761 SVSKTREV
+761 
-769 FASKEAEVTGLIQD
+769 
-783 GMSIE
+783 
-788 DFKGTVP
+788 
-795 ERLQPLIEGVT
+795 
-806 DMATARTVI
+806 
-815 KENAQ
+815 
-820 RLADYSILSSI
+820 
-831 NDVVGSENLVLFK
+831 
-844 NFLPLFGD
+844 
-852 DKDAVRLAK
+852 
-861 RLDNVVADIH
+861 
-871 AKALNE
+871 
-877 ADGENFNSA
+877 
-886 LTSAIN
+886 
-892 NSLLP
+892 
-897 LKGARKGRINP
+897 
-908 ALEAAKWLPEKVDD
+908 
-922 KVKAKV
+922 
-928 ESLAKRVARSCE
+928 
-940 NNAQFKKLPEE
+940 
-951 SQNSIK
+951 
-957 VHLIQKRVQDYLAN
+957 
-971 RAQYEG
+971 
-977 VKDSVAQDIQKAF
+977 
-990 KDVEALKGQKFGSM
+990 
-1004 QEAMSA
+1004 
-1010 ITSAEERYR
+1010 
-1019 YVQSEN
+1019 
-1025 YMKSKLDDF
+1025 
-1034 FNKYQEPANL
+1034 
-1044 APHQKEEGGKPVY
+1044 
-1057 DEKGNLIDIEKK
+1057 
-1069 KGVVDEKGNAV
+1069 
-1080 YETRY
+1080 
-1085 KQVNLNTSSS
+1085 
-1095 RYTLRKNFD
+1095 
-1104 QVKANVLSSAS
+1104 
-1115 NRKARKDT
+1115 
-1123 IAVARSLN
+1123 
-1131 PEAVASLER
+1131 
-1140 KTAVVKA
+1140 
-1147 DNAPTLMGLDDKGR
+1147 
-1161 PVLLKD
+1161 
-1167 ANKGKKDRI
+1167 
-1176 AEIEQLL
+1176 
-1183 RIQKPLEGEART
+1183 
-1195 QAEARVKEI
+1195 
-1204 DARIEEINKLHGR
+1204 
-1217 DRDPYRVELDD
+1217 
-1228 IRAEKEEVV
+1228 
-1237 KHLAVQQAT
+1237 
-1246 SDLVVKSL
+1246 
-1254 INELKTLKAPDVK
+1254 
-1267 KISSAGITEKAAEGI
+1267 
-1282 ILEGMFDRILAMR
+1282 
-1295 EKQILD
+1295 
-1301 RLVKNMID
+1301 
-1309 GTEDLDEQAFEEI
+1309 
-1322 GRKFW
+1322 
-1327 NTKFTDIDKATL
+1327 
-1339 KETARKHFEHNK
+1339 
-1351 EIADIRKSIEQYTD
+1351 
-1365 KEKLT
+1365 
-1370 NADKQILARIV
+1370 
-1381 EGMNRMLR
+1381 
-1389 EQHDVVMEIRERG
+1389 
-1402 AKNAVPSVSDTV
+1402 
-1414 QPKAKAQDIVLDE
+1414 
-1427 KTGKLLIFGKE
+1427 
-1438 YGSFIKDESG
+1438 
-1448 RIVVTN
+1448 
-1454 QAGNTLTPA
+1454 
-1463 ENLEKLM
+1463 
-1470 GRKNFQKILK
+1470 
-1480 KAENE
+1480 
-1485 KARETSK
+1485 
-1492 GESKKAKS
+1492 
-1500 AKKESTLSEEVKE
+1500 
-1513 VKPAVTAKE
+1513 
-1522 VMDEIKADAIDE
+1522 
-1534 IHEKEAVKQAEAER
+1534 
-1548 TLADSAST
+1548 
-1556 FTSEDLDRKIGDYYD
+1556 
-1571 LVTTDQ
+1571 
-1577 FITARIKRADGSVT
+1577 
-1591 WKNIW
+1591 
-1596 LNSTNEDAT
+1596 

-1618 LGDVTI
+1618 LGNVTI
-1624 MGCPLRGGRKKGI
+1624 MGCPLRGGKRKGA
-1637 DSSWLSQKAF
+1637 DADWCAQNAF
-1647 YLTKDKRGQIDPN
+1647 YLTNNKRGKTDPAF
-1660 YIADKAADGSLEVRK
+1660 IAEKKAQTKLDGRVAE
-1675 NAIKD
+1675 IKD
-1680 SIGNDDALIH
+1680 SIGNDDPLIH

-1699 ENELKSVFFTGE
+1699 EKELKSVFFTGE
-1711 NGKEINGLDFVNSF
+1711 NGEEINGLDFINSF
-1725 EQQALQISISR
+1725 EQRAQQLSIAPG
-1736 DMTRDAFSQEVARL
+1736 MTRDAFEKEVAKLSSMARL
-1750 ALMAKMINE
+1750 INE
-1759 KLPYGYRKDNSSRI
+1759 KLPYGYRRDNSSRI
-1773 LSASELVKRMK
+1773 NSARGLMVRMK
-1784 GLNQSEKISVQR
+1784 GLNPSEKISALR
-1796 ALQQLNRDLA
+1796 ALQQLDKDLA
-1806 ANSSP
+1806 PNSSP
-1811 YFFSGTKRT
+1811 YIFKGTDGT
-1820 PSGFGYVRERI
+1820 VSGFGYEQNGKI
-1831 NKWGKKG
+1831 NKNGKRA
-1838 DKILLPNGNEGV
+1838 DKILVPNGTDGV

-1885 FNEDGTLNTK
+1885 FNEDGSVNTK
-1895 LAVKIGGSEDAVFK
+1895 LAVKIGGSKEAVFK
-1909 PDGSLDLAELF
+1909 ADGSLDVAELF

-1948 TKFKDLMSWIQG
+1948 SKFKDLMSWIQG

-2030 RAMFDPSMSL
+2030 RAMFDPSVDL
-2040 LDRAEAMKSVAGYL
+2040 LDRAETMKSVAGYL

-2078 GYAEQISYAEGNKLI
+2078 GYAEQISDAEGNQLI

-2139 GSVIDDVLDKTE
+2139 GSVIDDVLDKAE

-2194 INEQAEKETLEEA
+2194 INEQAEKETLDEA

-2237 EMVDF
+2237 EMMDF

-2266 EGAPRGNSTAI
+2266 EGAPRGNSAAV

-2296 TTMKKNGYALAPNER
+2296 TTMKNNGYALAPNER
-2311 HRPSVAPKEE
+2311 HRPSVAPKGE

-2342 SVEAKALLGETN
+2342 SVDAKALLGETD
-2354 GIPNLASPKI
+2354 GIPNLAPPKI
-2364 KAVLDSILEMSD
+2364 KAVLDSILTSEK
-2376 PEVKSAVRK
+2376 PEVRDAVRRM
-2385 VLFRYSEFLGKDD
+2385 LFRYSEFLGRDD
-2398 LTYKD
+2398 LTVRD
-2403 LANLL
+2403 IANLL
-2408 GIELPEYLNEDRL
+2408 DIELPEFIDPDK
-2421 VNASASFLD
+2421 VVDASASFIANPN
-2430 SDSGRFADR
+2430 GRKADA
-2439 DFYSR
+2439 DFYTD
-2444 ATSTLHTMGKQL
+2444 ATTKLKSIGLYL
-2456 TQGEE
+2456 TQGAK
-2461 SEAYKTFSANLYLSL
+2461 SDVNQLLSANLYLSL
-2476 SDGMNMD
+2476 SDSMSMD

-2488 TKYIFDV
+2488 IKYIFDV
-2495 GSTPRISRDSYK
+2495 GATPRVSRDSYK

-2600 AVQIAALSKGC
+2600 AVRIAALGKGC

-2645 GLSLV
+2645 GLSVV

-2660 LGANFLAETGRF
+2660 LGADFLADTGRF
-2672 FYEDKSR
+2672 FYEDKSL
-2679 FIGKHYNKL
+2679 FIGQHWDKL
-2688 QTALRELRGSEV
+2688 QTTLRELRGSEV
-2700 KGRSNLRNQIG
+2700 QGRSRLRNQIG

-2895 ARDYIDHAATLIE
+2895 ARDYIDHTATLIE

-2944 QKQSGDNARLNSAL
+2944 QKRIFQSGDNARLNSAL

-2967 TNHEEA
+2967 TNPEEA

-3051 TGMRGAPKDDS
+3051 TGMRGAPKDDM
-3062 AVIGWMT
+3062 AAIGWMT

-3092 VRSGEVMPFLKGI
+3092 VRSGEVMPFIKGI

-3179 CFQRQAREAIASGNQ
+3179 CFQRQAREAMASGNQ

-3255 SAFAPNRADI
+3255 SAFAPNRADT

-3363 WESWADNLE
+3363 WESWADSLE
-3372 GTQADSIIGWYA
+3372 GTQVDSIIGWYA

-3422 GPSFGTAMD
+3422 GPSFGTVMD

-3440 NMTTEGLG
+3440 NMTAEGLG

>member
-1 MSVESLIQA
+1 M
-10 GQKGYA
+10 
-16 NIHDNDFYFSDSNF
+16 
-30 KEIGENEEL
+30 
-39 TKFFMNQVDPDG
+39 
-51 SKYGGDVEKAKTG
+51 
-64 FLNDYT
+64 
-70 FKSNS
+70 
-75 IWGEVK
+75 
-81 GAVQSVN
+81 
-88 YSEEEKQQKN
+88 
-98 FLQRMYD
+98 
-105 TAPNRLTGGDGVG
+105 
-118 GAAQALGYGLAGGLV
+118 
-133 GEDGVDLG
+133 
-141 INIASTAASSWLGA
+141 
-155 KMGAA
+155 
-160 AGTAVA
+160 
-166 PGAGTVVGGALGAIT
+166 
-181 GGALA
+181 
-186 LFGKN
+186 
-191 MAIKGTQQL
+191 
-200 GKEGLKEL
+200 
-208 LKQTATKE
+208 
-216 GKDALV
+216 
-222 KQVAKE
+222 
-228 YGWNTAKAEFAVNG
+228 
-242 VLGGVGGAAEEYKN
+242 
-256 ENIGLSEGNFT
+256 
-267 DYLTSAGGG
+267 
-276 ALMAGGIGGA
+276 
-286 LGYVTSRFGE
+286 
-296 GRRLGKELV
+296 
-305 QDTRDGQKIMSAIGD
+305 
-320 DGPRTYREAIEQRLK
+320 
-335 DIEEKEKPTQDEIV
+335 
-349 QKQQLEA
+349 
-356 EKKLYDKY
+356 
-364 RIPLTEEQRQGVND
+364 
-378 LCSDLSI
+378 
-385 QLRQEANELDT
+385 
-396 FPSTSG
+396 
-402 HSPEKLRAVA
+402 
-412 DMLDN
+412 
-417 LLDFNSAEKAV
+417 
-428 VDAEKALVGGGDDAR
+428 
-443 ANLAR
+443 
-448 VKAKWSALRSIGK
+448 
-461 YLNDNKLGERDSV
+461 
-474 YSLLDD
+474 
-480 ATFMD
+480 
-485 FAKNL
+485 
-490 DDNVKNAIIAE
+490 
-501 NKRIYPE
+501 
-508 AGLRPGEE
+508 
-516 LQPQTPV
+516 
-523 TQPKATQAQGKTKP
+523 
-537 QPDIKA
+537 
-543 NRKKAD
+543 
-549 KAIKD
+549 
-554 NQSGKS
+554 
-560 AAKIIEELKQ
+560 
-570 EAQANPEESAL
+570 
-581 ATMTPD
+581 
-587 EIQGLQPTLEDV
+587 
-599 IGGMPKEQAS
+599 
-609 TITQMS
+609 
-615 QSSVKPDGTP
+615 
-625 SQVSKSFLDALK
+625 
-637 SIPEDEGQFNQL
+637 
-649 VANLSQQ
+649 
-656 SGLPAEQ
+656 
-663 IAPALKA
+663 
-670 AKQSYATKVTE
+670 
-681 LEGKLADLKATNQQI
+681 
-696 LETLKQ
+696 
-702 KVSEGTDTT
+702 
-711 EAVSAPVESTP
+711 
-722 PKKTHEQI
+722 
-730 SREAKKK
+730 
-737 RDELHAEAEMTK
+737 
-749 ADKDETVKRLSQ
+749 
-761 SVSKTREV
+761 
-769 FASKEAEVTGLIQD
+769 
-783 GMSIE
+783 
-788 DFKGTVP
+788 
-795 ERLQPLIEGVT
+795 
-806 DMATARTVI
+806 
-815 KENAQ
+815 
-820 RLADYSILSSI
+820 
-831 NDVVGSENLVLFK
+831 
-844 NFLPLFGD
+844 
-852 DKDAVRLAK
+852 
-861 RLDNVVADIH
+861 
-871 AKALNE
+871 
-877 ADGENFNSA
+877 
-886 LTSAIN
+886 
-892 NSLLP
+892 P
-897 LKGARKGRINP
+897 LKGARKGRIDP
-908 ALEAAKWLPEKVDD
+908 VLEAAKWLPENVDE
-922 KVKAKV
+922 KVKAKA
-928 ESLAKRVARSCE
+928 EALAKRVAKSCE
-940 NNAQFKKLPEE
+940 HNAQFKKLSEE
-951 SQNSIK
+951 AQNSIK
-957 VHLIQKRVQDYLAN
+957 VRLIQSRVQGYLAN
-971 RAQYEG
+971 RAEYEG
-977 VKDSVAQDIQKAF
+977 VKNSVAADIQKAF
-990 KDVEALKGQKFGSM
+990 DSVEALKGQKFDTM
-1004 QEAMSA
+1004 QDAMSA
-1010 ITSAEERYR
+1010 IGSAEERYR
-1019 YVQSEN
+1019 YVQSED
-1025 YMKSKLDDF
+1025 YIQSKLDDF

-1057 DEKGNLIDIEKK
+1057 DEKGNLVKVEKK
-1069 KGVVDEKGNAV
+1069 KGVVDEKGKAV

-1085 KQVNLNTSSS
+1085 KNVNLNTNSS
-1095 RYTLRKNFD
+1095 RYNLRKNFD
-1104 QVKANVLSSAS
+1104 QVKANALATAS
-1115 NRKARKDT
+1115 GRKAGKE
-1123 IAVARSLN
+1123 IAAIAQKLN
-1131 PEAVASLER
+1131 PEGFKSLGA
-1140 KTAVVKA
+1140 K
-1147 DNAPTLMGLDDKGR
+1147 GL
-1161 PVLLKD
+1161 
-1167 ANKGKKDRI
+1167 
-1176 AEIEQLL
+1176 
-1183 RIQKPLEGEART
+1183 T
-1195 QAEARVKEI
+1195 
-1204 DARIEEINKLHGR
+1204 
-1217 DRDPYRVELDD
+1217 
-1228 IRAEKEEVV
+1228 EKE
-1237 KHLAVQQAT
+1237 
-1246 SDLVVKSL
+1246 
-1254 INELKTLKAPDVK
+1254 
-1267 KISSAGITEKAAEGI
+1267 AEGL
-1282 ILEGMFDRILAMR
+1282 ILEGMFDRIMNMR

-1322 GRKFW
+1322 GIKFW
-1327 NTKFTDIDKATL
+1327 NTKFTDSDKAIL
-1339 KETARKHFEHNK
+1339 KEVARDEFEHAREREK
-1351 EIADIRKSIEQYTD
+1351 LKAVITAYAD

-1370 NADKQILARIV
+1370 GADKQILSRII
-1381 EGMNRMLR
+1381 EGMNRMLK
-1389 EQHDVVMEIRERG
+1389 EQHDVVIEKKTKG
-1402 AKNAVPSVSDTV
+1402 AKNAVDFNKTTPSVEVKDV
-1414 QPKAKAQDIVLDE
+1414 VLEE

-1438 YGSFIKDESG
+1438 YGTFIKDESG

-1470 GRKNFQKILK
+1470 GRKNFQKILR
-1480 KAENE
+1480 KAEKGQAQE
-1485 KARETSK
+1485 AKPKVAKETETKAPVTADEII
-1492 GESKKAKS
+1492 
-1500 AKKESTLSEEVKE
+1500 EEVRAD
-1513 VKPAVTAKE
+1513 AV
-1522 VMDEIKADAIDE
+1522 DEIVE
-1534 IHEKEAVKQAEAER
+1534 REAVKSAETEKSI
-1548 TLADSAST
+1548 ADSAST
-1556 FTSEDLDRKIGDYYD
+1556 FTSEDLDRPITDYYA
-1571 LVTTDQ
+1571 LVTDDQ
-1577 FITARIKRADGSVT
+1577 FITARVKRADGSVA
-1591 WKNIW
+1591 WKHIYINKA
-1596 LNSTNEDAT
+1596 NPNAS

-1618 LGDVTI
+1618 LGNVTI
-1624 MGCPLRGGRKKGI
+1624 MGCPLRGGKRKGA
-1637 DSSWLSQKAF
+1637 DADWCAQNAF
-1647 YLTKDKRGQIDPN
+1647 YLTNNKRGKTDPAF
-1660 YIADKAADGSLEVRK
+1660 IAEKKTQTKLDGRVTE
-1675 NAIKD
+1675 IKD
-1680 SIGNDDALIH
+1680 SIGNDDPLIH

-1699 ENELKSVFFTGE
+1699 EKELKSVFFTGE
-1711 NGKEINGLDFVNSF
+1711 NGEEINGLDFINSF
-1725 EQQALQISISR
+1725 EQRAQQLSIAPG
-1736 DMTRDAFSQEVARL
+1736 MTRDAFEKEVAKLSSMARL
-1750 ALMAKMINE
+1750 INE
-1759 KLPYGYRKDNSSRI
+1759 KLPYGYRRDNSSRI
-1773 LSASELVKRMK
+1773 NSARGLMVRMK
-1784 GLNQSEKISVQR
+1784 GLNPSEKIFALR
-1796 ALQQLNRDLA
+1796 ALQQLDKDLA
-1806 ANSSP
+1806 PNSSP
-1811 YFFSGTKRT
+1811 YIFKGTDET
-1820 PSGFGYVRERI
+1820 ASGFGYEQNGKI
-1831 NKWGKKG
+1831 NKNGKRA
-1838 DKILLPNGNEGV
+1838 DKILVPNGTDGV

-1872 EKIQFLETCAKKY
+1872 EKIQFLKTCAKKY
-1885 FNEDGTLNTK
+1885 FNEDGTVNTK
-1895 LAVKIGGSEDAVFK
+1895 LAVKIGGSKEAVFK
-1909 PDGSLDLAELF
+1909 ADGSLDVAELF

-1948 TKFKDLMSWIQG
+1948 SKFKDLMSWIQG

-2020 NLEKVRADAF
+2020 SLEKVRADAF

-2078 GYAEQISYAEGNKLI
+2078 GYAEQISDAEGNKLI

-2139 GSVIDDVLDKTE
+2139 GSVIDDVLDKAE

-2194 INEQAEKETLEEA
+2194 INEQAEKETLDEA
-2207 NKWLKENNLP
+2207 NNWLKENNLP

-2237 EMVDF
+2237 EMMDF

-2266 EGAPRGNSTAI
+2266 VGAPRGNSAAV

-2296 TTMKKNGYALAPNER
+2296 TTMKNNGYALAPNER
-2311 HRPSVAPKEE
+2311 HRPSVAPKGE

-2335 EVNVVKE
+2335 EINVVKE
-2342 SVEAKALLGETN
+2342 SVDAKALLGETD
-2354 GIPNLASPKI
+2354 GIPNLAPPKI
-2364 KAVLDSILEMSD
+2364 KAVLDSILTSEK
-2376 PEVKSAVRK
+2376 PEVRDAVRRM
-2385 VLFRYSEFLGKDD
+2385 LFRYSEFLGRDD
-2398 LTYKD
+2398 LTVRD
-2403 LANLL
+2403 IANLL
-2408 GIELPEYLNEDRL
+2408 DIELPEFIDPEKVVD
-2421 VNASASFLD
+2421 ASASFVANPN
-2430 SDSGRFADR
+2430 GRKADA
-2439 DFYSR
+2439 DFYTE
-2444 ATSTLHTMGKQL
+2444 ATTKLKSIGLYL
-2456 TQGEE
+2456 TQGAK
-2461 SEAYKTFSANLYLSL
+2461 SDVNQLLSANLYLSL
-2476 SDGMNMD
+2476 SDNMSMD

-2488 TKYIFDV
+2488 IKYIFDV
-2495 GSTPRISRDSYK
+2495 GATPRVSRESYK

-2600 AVQIAALSKGC
+2600 AVRIAALGKGC

-2645 GLSLV
+2645 GLSVV

-2660 LGANFLAETGRF
+2660 LGANFLADTGRF

-2679 FIGKHYNKL
+2679 FIGQHYDKL
-2688 QTALRELRGSEV
+2688 QTTLRELRGSEV

-2810 HDKFMEGMTKFF
+2810 YDKFMEGMTKFF
-2822 VSEGKSQRDAVN
+2822 VSEGKSQRDAAN
-2834 VAESLYSHI
+2834 VAQSLYSHI

-2895 ARDYIDHAATLIE
+2895 ARDYIDHAGTLIE

-2944 QKQSGDNARLNSAL
+2944 QKRIFQSGDNARLNSAL

-2967 TNHEEA
+2967 TNPEEA
-2973 KKIAES
+2973 KKICEAT
-2979 IERALND
+2979 ERALND
-2986 GVSVDNIVNTLVQ
+2986 GVSVDNIVNTLVN
-2999 LYAANRGAGLVHFQ
+2999 LYAHNGGAGLVHFQ

-3051 TGMRGAPKDDS
+3051 TGMRGAPKDDM
-3062 AVIGWMT
+3062 AAIGWMT

-3092 VRSGEVMPFLKGI
+3092 VRSGEFKPFLTGI
-3105 KATMKQMAG
+3105 KATLKQMAG

-3255 SAFAPNRADI
+3255 SAFAPNRADT

-3334 IDYEDDDQSF
+3334 IDYEDDGQSF

-3363 WESWADNLE
+3363 WEFWADNLE

-3422 GPSFGTAMD
+3422 GPSFGTVMD

-3440 NMTTEGLG
+3440 NMTAEGLG